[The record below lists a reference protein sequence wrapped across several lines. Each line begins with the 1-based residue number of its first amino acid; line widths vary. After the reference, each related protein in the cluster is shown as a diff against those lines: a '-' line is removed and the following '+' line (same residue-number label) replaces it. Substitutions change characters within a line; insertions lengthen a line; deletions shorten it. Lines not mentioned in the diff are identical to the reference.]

1 MSVISKK
8 SFLNKADKQQSNWE
22 QTTGQEAGGV
32 LNKQDFIRQAQSAA
46 QQRRQAQEQKT
57 PQRER
62 NGFDR
67 TATPASIAGLGAPAP
82 TSQRQKERYNQEIGQ
97 YGVGNIDLYNRPQYR
112 NADGSVS
119 TVDSTSFN
127 IQGKEVLLPS
137 VWMKDGKAYRSSD
150 GDEILQHFYDTGE
163 FLGVFD
169 TVDAANSYA
178 EKLHD
183 AQDYY
188 YTTQREKAL
197 DETVAHDQLQG
208 MKRTLAILESQ
219 KKQEQAQQPGILSM
233 LGKASDSTLPTFQA
247 ESAQSE
253 TDRRIQELQDEIDR
267 QESESQMQGT
277 KRPETY
283 TAKNVGRYKDRLIA
297 LASVPGVWTKRQKQE
312 AEEIIGT
319 QSGFGGL
326 LGYEQNVTAF
336 APYQEAMRKGD
347 TEAAKQWQQIYDV
360 LYTRLYS
367 KQTAVASGLQEGL
380 GVTSAAAAVGKL
392 LGANE
397 DEYHRQM
404 ENAQRAQAE
413 HPVLAGG
420 AKIAGSLALMSG
432 IGEAAGAGLA
442 AAGMNTGSLGFKVA
456 AGALSFAGADA
467 VHNAGAAAI
476 GDMSTG
482 DYLKHIAISGAQGM
496 AGNLAGGLVG
506 TGLAN
511 VLRDT
516 HKMTPFMEFLRQTAS
531 GVTNASVN
539 QAVGYLAAD
548 EKPTKEE
555 IATNLVTAFAF
566 SVLNGAINSY
576 QTTQQQKAQMNQA
589 YQAIEQGYR
598 AMTAGTENMTPEAKA
613 QRAQFIMQ
621 QTQSLRES
629 VNSYYIAGQQKAVD
643 NLNETL
649 DLIDEAMRAYV
660 NGYTAASSAMQT
672 PNVMLPGGGST
683 GQLPTA
689 ADLPTAPTDP
699 QMQKQVEQE
708 LQTAIQQGLQ
718 QAQAGTQN
726 TPQPESGQALQ
737 NGNAAA
743 AAAQIAG
750 QAAEQNQQ
758 TQLPS
763 LPATEQDAVVQP
775 QQPEQSTQ
783 QEAELPTQQMQTEQT
798 TTPLQRLEAMG
809 VSGKRAQSMARGI
822 EAFYRGEIQDGE
834 VLSKLLSLPEVQ
846 NVMRQMTDADI
857 EAVVSGNVQPQNQQP
872 VNSAAQQ
879 TLNTQP
885 TVQQALDSQAPG
897 VQNGTTTSEGGM
909 NNGTE
914 QLQVGQRPGAEQPG
928 EQLPDGDGGRVLG
941 ESTGGQSGILAE
953 GRPQRAFNQVGAA
966 AERKNLGRTLR
977 LEKVSSQSLG
987 LPNGTEEREIQVMPE
1002 SSWDAQMQQTAQRIS
1017 YETGK
1022 PVTYVLGSIR
1032 IRQADGSVSA
1042 ARGVYTEN
1050 GIIIQADHLRLNIDQ
1065 IADHE
1070 AFHDYAAN
1078 NPGLVRQIEQ
1088 AIVERYGREE
1098 FDAIMDKYLKNLR
1111 GVYDLPEHASGQ
1123 EVAEAYG
1130 IVKEEICADAYA
1142 GINFFGANADKYRSE
1157 AQAVLRERK
1166 ITTPGSETEEAVARR
1181 TGPPERYSYGGV
1193 NANTADQKT
1202 LARAQE
1208 LQMQGEDDER
1218 VRKETGWHTGMEGKL
1233 RFEIDDSNMKYHRG
1247 GDAAFSRNHPDYAE
1261 YQKLVDK
1268 MLTGSAEAWKP
1279 EDQERL
1285 QELDKTW
1292 GREYGRLSERVES
1305 GNATLEDVIDHE
1317 ELFQAYPQLR
1327 SVRVEFKEL
1336 PGNTQGYFSPSENK
1350 IALDSKLRSAPEVT
1364 IIHEIQHAIQK
1375 AEGFASGASPEYWQQ
1390 HRDEAK
1396 EARIADIRE
1405 EIARL
1410 EEQLPW
1416 DLNRWT
1422 AEDDAI
1428 EAKIG
1433 ELEDSII
1440 DIQNG
1445 VGLDSYDLYRN
1456 TAGEIEARDAAS
1468 RRELTPEQRRATPPA
1483 RADEN
1488 TVYADLSDSLDYVG
1502 KTDDGTEVYETSEAV
1517 RKLPYKKRMEAFM
1530 DIMRNEYAGRTAK
1543 FTARDGEVY
1552 YATFDENDLRKNV
1565 YGDKK
1570 SSPRGWKAKINTGAD
1585 GNIFDLV
1592 ENAEHSGSGKEQGK
1606 TSEAHQGLTGWEYF
1620 VKTVQIDGR
1629 VYDLL
1634 ANVRKKPDGEFVYS
1648 IQLNENEKKAPAP
1661 PRQYQ
1666 NGTAKAENRPVRV
1679 PTDASEASVAE
1690 KRLPVKARF
1699 SMDEPVEQTQDLMAI
1714 HNLDGKKMDSMLQL
1728 GAIPS
1733 PSVAIVKA
1741 SQGHTQYGD
1750 YTLVFPRQSIDPQAD
1765 QRNKVYGADAW
1776 TPTAANA
1783 IVERE
1788 VNYDARRAAEQ
1799 KIAQLAKQVAGGI
1812 FSRDSVIGSR
1822 VDEVSTMDEAELAK
1836 QLSRDD
1842 AVRAAY
1848 LAEQGKDIEPVLK
1861 EKVWDSFGNQALQD
1875 YTEKIGAQEL
1885 AQLYVK
1891 LETGERL
1898 TEAELE
1904 TARESIMEAWIADH
1918 EYALSR
1924 KPELRET
1931 RIARQRDKISDAR
1944 VEDFIRNAEA
1954 LYEDGGQTRD
1964 GVDRY
1969 ATQDKLREAVDDADV
1984 EAWVRGQL
1992 HGVLGEPGIYNGKER
2007 FTASGRRRSFRE
2019 THGAYTVENIV
2030 KAMNKANA
2038 RGESYWG
2045 VGAKGIL
2052 SVATPRYKSVDAIH
2066 ADESRLQKMP
2076 EEEYN
2081 RLLQALDK
2089 RIEGIVADVQ
2099 KTSGSYDMDEIAGLL
2114 MENAGQDAMRIQ
2126 QAFSRQGYDIDGGL
2140 ATEIAGMYRQAAE
2153 MPTGYFEAKPQRVV
2167 TFDEP
2172 VCIAPDN
2179 CPPERLE
2186 KMKAA
2191 GLNVIEYEAG
2201 NDEQRMEIARSLKGM
2216 RFSVDEPQAGTG
2228 GEIGQAPESEPA
2240 KQEQK
2245 EKKPRK
2251 KNETKPVAESLPI
2264 IAKRNLRQ
2272 DMQGIFSIPEGRRAE
2287 INQIIDGLADRML
2300 KNGELTQEDRD
2311 AFFDRMYA
2319 EGVMEVAADEYLQQ
2333 ARSEI
2338 AGRRI
2343 YVPESVKHEF
2353 GDDWGYF
2360 RKKAF
2365 AAGVMLVN
2373 DTSAAGI
2380 DMVNAELADTLPGM
2394 FNADDLD
2401 SREILENIVQTA
2413 EEGKS
2418 QNMSLAQYTALLA
2431 GQEYVSEDEVLDN
2444 IERQMDEA
2452 LRTFTRTAKLEVHLR
2467 DRTGVKIAQEREK
2480 SAAARQR
2487 EALSRA
2493 KERQQRKEMSQ
2504 RQREYRELKEQQ
2516 KKTLKALQWLAKN
2529 QYRAPEELRET
2540 WDEVLG
2546 DLDIY
2551 AVSAANEM
2559 RYSKK
2564 YDATWKD
2571 LAEMYKAARK
2581 SDPNFLP
2588 TKELEMIVDRLDNE
2602 KIADMDLNALQD
2614 LYKAA
2619 VGLRTEFYNRNN
2631 VINDDMNRLFAE
2643 VYTDS
2648 KKELDFGAQT
2658 KAGEAAR
2665 QGKKLDSLFNQEQ
2678 LSPMNVMQ
2686 RMAGWNPNSAWY
2698 SMAKQLEKGERDI
2711 RDYTV
2716 SATKQL
2722 REFLTEHED
2731 WAKKADGQGDD
2742 GIWYEVKI
2750 PQLVGELEVGKPPKF
2765 GDTITVWMTPTQKV
2779 HLYLESKSY
2788 ENLRHME
2795 GGRIFPVKEL
2805 YSQGKRE
2812 AAFAQGEL
2820 VRLAPETVKALVK
2833 DLTPEEQEL
2842 AQALEQYYNVFAKKE
2857 INRVSNILYGY
2868 DKAVSKN
2875 YAPIYADT
2883 NYTKNQ
2889 LGVYDATAEGVGNLK
2904 SRQYSKNPSYNI
2916 GAFDAFE
2923 RHVEQ
2928 TARFVGMAIPA
2939 RNWNTL
2945 LGWNEYV
2952 DDDRESMRSEIS
2964 HTWGDASL
2972 KYIEN
2977 LIETLQ
2983 GGAASTRDSVSM
2995 GAEKIFSNYIG
3006 AVFGANQS
3014 IVFKQLG
3021 SIPLASVWLGPENA
3035 PSPGQVKR
3043 IDRSLIEKYT
3053 QELDWRTLGYST
3065 PETKQLK
3072 ENPNWTQTNKF
3083 TSFVFGGGAIT
3094 AMDGWAA
3101 SVLWP
3106 WAENKVRSEFPEL
3119 ETGSQEQIDSG
3130 SSPFYQKV
3138 AEEFNEAVAR
3148 SQSTSDEMHRGS
3160 LYKSKNSV
3168 TRAFTM
3174 FKSDSSQAYN
3184 ALRQRAGEAEY
3195 YKRIGDTENYNKAKR
3210 GLGVAFLSILGGTA
3224 FACGI
3229 DVLMNLWKHKG
3240 KAYRDEDG
3248 NLTAESVAKELATG
3262 MAESMFGLVI
3272 GGEEIF
3278 NIFDAV
3284 GTKLTGGTWYD
3295 SMNTLNAP
3303 GLEQVSEII
3312 STLID
3317 EGVSFIQLLAD
3328 GADVVKNGGDVWEFL
3343 HRRGADIIGDIK
3355 EMAAT
3360 VATYLPGI
3368 PVNNLEAYLLGTVR
3382 WVSPELAAAYDDAL
3396 ATANKNRMKGLRGAE
3411 LERKIEDTLH
3421 NRRVETDEATNETLA
3436 SLYEGGFT
3444 KAVPSDTPG
3453 SISVD
3458 GEDRKLSAYQK
3469 QVYDKTWSGAVGNR
3483 LRELAASDVFQE
3495 ADDETREKML
3505 SGLYEYAGEKAKAA
3519 VFDDYEV
3526 KTSTQKA
3533 DDVLA
3538 SGAEMADYLELKLA
3552 GAVDKY
3558 LDAIDGG
3565 LDTQN
3570 AKDVALG
3577 MAELAPEEGKKTVSD
3592 VQKWRAAIDAVDG
3605 ADAQRNALL
3614 AVMKDSTK
3622 QKYEIADSYGIE
3634 ARTWVQLK
3642 EILPQFDE
3650 DGNGSYKGEEIEN
3663 AIDALNGH
3671 GGIMLPGGDGPQQ
3684 LTNEMRAVLW
3694 QLFTGSKSAKN
3705 NPYSERVGSQVIAER
3720 EKAKQED

>member
-57 PQRER
+57 PQSER
-62 NGFDR
+62 SGFDR

-112 NADGSVS
+112 NADGSIS

-188 YTTQREKAL
+188 YTTQRKQAL
-197 DETVAHDQLQG
+197 DETAAHDQLQG

-219 KKQEQAQQPGILSM
+219 KKQEQVQQPGILSM
-233 LGKASDSTLPTFQA
+233 LGKASDSTLPTFRA
-247 ESAQSE
+247 DSAQSE

-297 LASVPGVWTKRQKQE
+297 LASVPGTWTKRQKQE

-367 KQTAVASGLQEGL
+367 RQTAVASGLQEGL
-380 GVTSAAAAVGKL
+380 GVTSAAAAVGKA

-467 VHNAGAAAI
+467 VHNAGAAAM
-476 GDMSTG
+476 GDMSTE
-482 DYLKHIAISGAQGM
+482 DYLKRIAISGTQGM

-516 HKMTPFMEFLRQTAS
+516 HMMTPFMEFLRQTAS

-566 SVLNGAINSY
+566 SVLNSAISSY

-660 NGYTAASSAMQT
+660 NGYAAASSAMQT

-689 ADLPTAPTDP
+689 ADLPTTPTDP

-726 TPQPESGQALQ
+726 TQPPQSGQALQ

-743 AAAQIAG
+743 AAAQIAV

-758 TQLPS
+758 AQQPS
-763 LPATEQDAVVQP
+763 LPTAAQAAAVQP
-775 QQPEQSTQ
+775 QQLEQSTQ
-783 QEAELPTQQMQTEQT
+783 QEAGLPTPQQVQTEQT
-798 TTPLQRLEAMG
+798 ATPLERLEAMG

-822 EAFYRGEIQDGE
+822 EAFYRGQITDGE
-834 VLSKLLSLPEVQ
+834 VLSKLLSFPEVQ

-857 EAVVSGNVQPQNQQP
+857 EAVVSGNAQPQNQQP
-872 VNSAAQQ
+872 GNAA
-879 TLNTQP
+879 
-885 TVQQALDSQAPG
+885 VQQVPGSQQPG
-897 VQNGTTTSEGGM
+897 VQNEATTHEGGM

-914 QLQVGQRPGAEQPG
+914 QLPAGQQPG
-928 EQLPDGDGGRVLG
+928 TEQQSEQLPDGDGGRILG

-953 GRPQRAFNQVGAA
+953 GRPQRAFNQGRTAV
-966 AERKNLGRTLR
+966 ERENLGRTLR

-1002 SSWDAQMQQTAQRIS
+1002 SHWDSQMQQTAQRIS

-1050 GIIIQADHLRLNIDQ
+1050 GIIVQADHRYLNIDQ

-1070 AFHDYAAN
+1070 AFHDIAAN

-1088 AIVERYGREE
+1088 AIVEQYSREE
-1098 FDAIMDKYLKNLR
+1098 FDAVVEKYLKNLR
-1111 GVYDLPEHASGQ
+1111 GVYDLPEYASGQ
-1123 EVAEAYG
+1123 EVDEVYG

-1142 GINFFGANADKYRSE
+1142 GINFFGAHAEKYRSE
-1157 AQAVLRERK
+1157 AQAVLQARK
-1166 ITTPGSETEEAVARR
+1166 ITTPGSETAAATQRR
-1181 TGPPERYSYGGV
+1181 TGPPERYSI
-1193 NANTADQKT
+1193 
-1202 LARAQE
+1202 
-1208 LQMQGEDDER
+1208 GEI
-1218 VRKETGWHTGMEGKL
+1218 T
-1233 RFEIDDSNMKYHRG
+1233 
-1247 GDAAFSRNHPDYAE
+1247 
-1261 YQKLVDK
+1261 DK
-1268 MLTGSAEAWKP
+1268 AGNN
-1279 EDQERL
+1279 
-1285 QELDKTW
+1285 
-1292 GREYGRLSERVES
+1292 YGRGVHLDSTLLENLSDSERVQMVKE
-1305 GNATLEDVIDHE
+1305 
-1317 ELFQAYPQLR
+1317 
-1327 SVRVEFKEL
+1327 RVKEL
-1336 PGNTQGYFSPSENK
+1336 GGQHFTAYDGNGN
-1350 IALDSKLRSAPEVT
+1350 EV
-1364 IIHEIQHAIQK
+1364 
-1375 AEGFASGASPEYWQQ
+1375 
-1390 HRDEAK
+1390 
-1396 EARIADIRE
+1396 
-1405 EIARL
+1405 
-1410 EEQLPW
+1410 
-1416 DLNRWT
+1416 
-1422 AEDDAI
+1422 
-1428 EAKIG
+1428 
-1433 ELEDSII
+1433 
-1440 DIQNG
+1440 DIQIAKPGARFVNKSG
-1445 VGLDSYDLYRN
+1445 KSVPVNKDLTTKNRKSKVKQEAVVLADELIN
-1456 TAGEIEARDAAS
+1456 TAKHKKD
-1468 RRELTPEQRRATPPA
+1468 TPA
-1483 RADEN
+1483 RYPHGWLDDNGRNDWAEWKTYIQDKEN
-1488 TVYADLSDSLDYVG
+1488 TVWEATLHIATSADGEKILYDIDPIKKTGQSGNSDTSTVEPIVADEAEPVKREDEEEMPKLMNLQRYSDIAGQQEQTAEMTNAEPTTVGAITSGSQSLG
-1502 KTDDGTEVYETSEAV
+1502 GSAPAISSASEASV
-1517 RKLPYKKRMEAFM
+1517 AEKRQSVKIPSAS
-1530 DIMRNEYAGRTAK
+1530 
-1543 FTARDGEVY
+1543 
-1552 YATFDENDLRKNV
+1552 DE
-1565 YGDKK
+1565 
-1570 SSPRGWKAKINTGAD
+1570 SSENT
-1585 GNIFDLV
+1585 N
-1592 ENAEHSGSGKEQGK
+1592 
-1606 TSEAHQGLTGWEYF
+1606 
-1620 VKTVQIDGR
+1620 
-1629 VYDLL
+1629 
-1634 ANVRKKPDGEFVYS
+1634 
-1648 IQLNENEKKAPAP
+1648 KAPAP

-1765 QRNKVYGADAW
+1765 RRNKVYGADAW

-1788 VNYDARRAAEQ
+1788 VNYEARRAAEQ
-1799 KIAQLAKQVAGGI
+1799 KIAQLANQVAGGI

-1822 VDEVSTMDEAELAK
+1822 VDEVATMDEAELAK
-1836 QLSRDD
+1836 QLAKDD

-1885 AQLYVK
+1885 ARLYVK
-1891 LETGERL
+1891 LETGDRL
-1898 TEAELE
+1898 TAAELE
-1904 TARESIMEAWIADH
+1904 TARESIMDAWIADH
-1918 EYALSR
+1918 EYALNR
-1924 KPELRET
+1924 RPELRET
-1931 RIARQRDKISDAR
+1931 RIARQRDKISDVR

-1992 HGVLGEPGIYNGKER
+1992 RGVLGEPGIYNGKER
-2007 FTASGRRRSFRE
+2007 FTASGRRRSFLE
-2019 THGAYTVENIV
+2019 THGAYTAENIV
-2030 KAMNKANA
+2030 KAMNQADA

-2066 ADESRLQKMP
+2066 ADEGRLQNMP

-2081 RLLQALDK
+2081 QLLQELDK

-2099 KTSGSYDMDEIAGLL
+2099 KTAGSYDMDEIAGLL

-2172 VCIAPDN
+2172 VCIAPDD

-2216 RFSVDEPQAGTG
+2216 RFSVDEPQAETG
-2228 GEIGQAPESEPA
+2228 SEIEQAPENKPAEP
-2240 KQEQK
+2240 EQK

-2394 FNADDLD
+2394 FHADDLD

-2529 QYRAPEELRET
+2529 QYRAPEELQGT

-2571 LAEMYKAARK
+2571 LAEMYKDAQAN
-2581 SDPNFLP
+2581 DPNFLP
-2588 TKELEMIVDRLDNE
+2588 SKELEKIVHRLDNR

-2750 PQLVGELEVGKPPKF
+2750 PQLVGALEVGKPPKF

-2779 HLYLESKSY
+2779 HMYLESKST

-2795 GGRIFPVKEL
+2795 GGRTFADKTL
-2805 YSQGKRE
+2805 YSQGKRRE
-2812 AAFAQGEL
+2812 AFAQGKT
-2820 VRLAPETVKALVK
+2820 VRMAPETVKAIVGS
-2833 DLTPEEQEL
+2833 LTPEEQEL

-2875 YAPIYADT
+2875 YTPIYT
-2883 NYTKNQ
+2883 NSNYTKSE

-2904 SRQYSKNPSYNI
+2904 SRQFSKNPSYNI

-2939 RNWNTL
+2939 RNWQTL
-2945 LGWNEYV
+2945 LNW
-2952 DDDRESMRSEIS
+2952 RERENSMADIIT
-2964 HTWGDASL
+2964 HNWGDESL
-2972 KYIEN
+2972 KYIQD
-2977 LIETLQ
+2977 LVQTLQ

-2995 GAEKIFSNYIG
+2995 GTEKIFSNYIG
-3006 AVFGANQS
+3006 AVFGANPS
-3014 IVFKQLG
+3014 IVLKQLG
-3021 SIPLASVWLGPENA
+3021 SIPLAGAWLDFKNF

-3043 IDRSLIEKYT
+3043 IDRGLIEKYT

-3083 TSFVFGGGAIT
+3083 TNFVFGGGAIT

-3106 WAENKVRSEFPEL
+3106 WAENKVRAEFPEL

-3138 AEEFNEAVAR
+3138 AEVFNEAVAR
-3148 SQSTSDEMHRGS
+3148 SQSTSDEMHQGTLR
-3160 LYKSKNSV
+3160 KSKNPV

-3174 FKSDSSQAYN
+3174 FKSDSSQTYN

-3210 GLGVAFLSILGGTA
+3210 GLGVAFLAAVGGYISA
-3224 FACGI
+3224 QGI
-3229 DVLMNLWKHKG
+3229 EFLMNLWKRKG

-3248 NLTAESVAKELATG
+3248 NLTAGSVAKE
-3262 MAESMFGLVI
+3262 MALGLVGDLASI
-3272 GGEEIF
+3272 VTYGEEIADVVG
-3278 NIFDAV
+3278 NI
-3284 GTKLTGGTWYD
+3284 LTGDKWYGID
-3295 SMNTLNAP
+3295 TP
-3303 GLEQVSEII
+3303 GLEQLSDVVETIVEQGQNG
-3312 STLID
+3312 LD
-3317 EGVSFIQLLAD
+3317 VLKDA
-3328 GADVVKNGGDVWEFL
+3328 ADVVKNGGSLGEYL
-3343 HRRGADIIGDIK
+3343 HRHSGDIVGGIK
-3355 EMAAT
+3355 DLAAAA
-3360 VATYLPGI
+3360 ATYLPGI
-3368 PVNNLEAYLLGTVR
+3368 SVNNLEAYLIGTVR
-3382 WVSPELAAAYDDAL
+3382 WASPELAAAYDDAL
-3396 ATANKNRMKGLRGAE
+3396 ATANKNQMKGMRGAE
-3411 LERKIEDTLH
+3411 LERKISDTLH
-3421 NRRVETDEATNETLA
+3421 NRRVETDETTNETLA

-3469 QVYDKTWSGAVGNR
+3469 QVYDKTWSSTVGSR
-3483 LRELAASDVFQE
+3483 LQELAASDVFQT

-3538 SGAEMADYLELKLA
+3538 TGAEMVDYLELKLA

-3565 LDTQN
+3565 LDTQS

-3577 MAELAPEEGKKTVSD
+3577 MAELTPDEGKKTVSD
-3592 VQKWRAAIDAVDG
+3592 VQKWRVAIDAVDG
-3605 ADAQRNALL
+3605 ADAQHDALL

-3663 AIDALNGH
+3663 AIDAMNGH

-3720 EKAKQED
+3720 EKTKQED

>member
-46 QQRRQAQEQKT
+46 QQRRQAQEQKA
-57 PQRER
+57 PQSER
-62 NGFDR
+62 SGFDR

-112 NADGSVS
+112 NADGSIS

-197 DETVAHDQLQG
+197 DEAVAHDQLQG

-219 KKQEQAQQPGILSM
+219 KKQEQAQQPSILSM

-297 LASVPGVWTKRQKQE
+297 LASVPGIWTKRQKQE

-319 QSGFGGL
+319 QNGFGGL

-467 VHNAGAAAI
+467 VHNAGAAAM
-476 GDMSTG
+476 GDMSTE
-482 DYLKHIAISGAQGM
+482 DYLKRIAISGTQGM

-516 HKMTPFMEFLRQTAS
+516 HMMTPFMEFLRQTAS

-566 SVLNGAINSY
+566 SVLNSAISSY

-660 NGYTAASSAMQT
+660 NGYAAASSAMQT

-689 ADLPTAPTDP
+689 ADLPTTPTDP

-726 TPQPESGQALQ
+726 TQPPQSGQALQ

-743 AAAQIAG
+743 AAAQIAV

-758 TQLPS
+758 AQQPS
-763 LPATEQDAVVQP
+763 LPTAAQAAAVQP
-775 QQPEQSTQ
+775 QQLEQSTQ
-783 QEAELPTQQMQTEQT
+783 QEAGLPTPQQVQTEQT
-798 TTPLQRLEAMG
+798 ATPLERLEAMG

-822 EAFYRGEIQDGE
+822 EAFYRGQITDGE
-834 VLSKLLSLPEVQ
+834 VLSKLLSFPEVQ

-857 EAVVSGNVQPQNQQP
+857 EAVVSGNAQPQNQQP
-872 VNSAAQQ
+872 GNAA
-879 TLNTQP
+879 
-885 TVQQALDSQAPG
+885 VQQVPGSQQPG
-897 VQNGTTTSEGGM
+897 VQNEATTHEGGM

-914 QLQVGQRPGAEQPG
+914 QLPAGQQPG
-928 EQLPDGDGGRVLG
+928 TEQQSEQLPDGDGGRILG

-953 GRPQRAFNQVGAA
+953 GRPQRAFNQGRTAV
-966 AERKNLGRTLR
+966 ERENLGRTLR

-1002 SSWDAQMQQTAQRIS
+1002 SHWDSQMQQTAQRIS

-1050 GIIIQADHLRLNIDQ
+1050 GIIVQADHRYLNIDQ

-1070 AFHDYAAN
+1070 AFHDIAAN

-1088 AIVERYGREE
+1088 AIVEQYSREE
-1098 FDAIMDKYLKNLR
+1098 FDAVVEKYLKNLR
-1111 GVYDLPEHASGQ
+1111 GVYDLPEYASGQ
-1123 EVAEAYG
+1123 EVDEVYG

-1142 GINFFGANADKYRSE
+1142 GINFFGAHAEKYRSE
-1157 AQAVLRERK
+1157 AQAVLQARK
-1166 ITTPGSETEEAVARR
+1166 ITTPGSETAAATQRR
-1181 TGPPERYSYGGV
+1181 TGPPERYSI
-1193 NANTADQKT
+1193 
-1202 LARAQE
+1202 
-1208 LQMQGEDDER
+1208 GEI
-1218 VRKETGWHTGMEGKL
+1218 T
-1233 RFEIDDSNMKYHRG
+1233 
-1247 GDAAFSRNHPDYAE
+1247 
-1261 YQKLVDK
+1261 DK
-1268 MLTGSAEAWKP
+1268 AGNN
-1279 EDQERL
+1279 
-1285 QELDKTW
+1285 
-1292 GREYGRLSERVES
+1292 YGRGVHLDSTLLENLSDSERVQMVKE
-1305 GNATLEDVIDHE
+1305 
-1317 ELFQAYPQLR
+1317 
-1327 SVRVEFKEL
+1327 RVKEL
-1336 PGNTQGYFSPSENK
+1336 GGQHFTAYDGNGN
-1350 IALDSKLRSAPEVT
+1350 EV
-1364 IIHEIQHAIQK
+1364 
-1375 AEGFASGASPEYWQQ
+1375 
-1390 HRDEAK
+1390 
-1396 EARIADIRE
+1396 
-1405 EIARL
+1405 
-1410 EEQLPW
+1410 
-1416 DLNRWT
+1416 
-1422 AEDDAI
+1422 
-1428 EAKIG
+1428 
-1433 ELEDSII
+1433 
-1440 DIQNG
+1440 DIQIAKPGARFVNKSG
-1445 VGLDSYDLYRN
+1445 KSVPVNKDLTTKNRKSKVKQEAVVLADELIN
-1456 TAGEIEARDAAS
+1456 TAKHKKD
-1468 RRELTPEQRRATPPA
+1468 TPA
-1483 RADEN
+1483 RYPHGWLDDNGRNDWAEWKTYIQDKEN
-1488 TVYADLSDSLDYVG
+1488 TVWEATLHIATSADGEKILYDIDPIKKTGQSGNSDTSTVEPIVADEAEPVKREDEEEMPKLMNLQRYSDIAGQQEQTAEMTNAEPTTVGAITSGSQSLG
-1502 KTDDGTEVYETSEAV
+1502 GSAPAISSASEASV
-1517 RKLPYKKRMEAFM
+1517 AEKRQSVKIPSAS
-1530 DIMRNEYAGRTAK
+1530 
-1543 FTARDGEVY
+1543 
-1552 YATFDENDLRKNV
+1552 DE
-1565 YGDKK
+1565 
-1570 SSPRGWKAKINTGAD
+1570 SSENT
-1585 GNIFDLV
+1585 N
-1592 ENAEHSGSGKEQGK
+1592 
-1606 TSEAHQGLTGWEYF
+1606 
-1620 VKTVQIDGR
+1620 
-1629 VYDLL
+1629 
-1634 ANVRKKPDGEFVYS
+1634 
-1648 IQLNENEKKAPAP
+1648 KAPAP

-1699 SMDEPVEQTQDLMAI
+1699 SLDEPVEQTQDLMAI

-1750 YTLVFPRQSIDPQAD
+1750 YTLVFPRQSIDPQED
-1765 QRNKVYGADAW
+1765 RRNKVYGADAW

-1788 VNYDARRAAEQ
+1788 VNYEARRAAEQ
-1799 KIAQLAKQVAGGI
+1799 KIAQLANQVAGGI
-1812 FSRDSVIGSR
+1812 FSRDSAIGSR
-1822 VDEVSTMDEAELAK
+1822 VDEVATMDEAELAK
-1836 QLSRDD
+1836 QLAKDD
-1842 AVRAAY
+1842 TVRAAY

-1891 LETGERL
+1891 LETGDRL
-1898 TEAELE
+1898 TETELE
-1904 TARESIMEAWIADH
+1904 TARESIMDAWIADH
-1918 EYALSR
+1918 EYALNR
-1924 KPELRET
+1924 RPELRET
-1931 RIARQRDKISDAR
+1931 RVARQRDKISDAR

-1992 HGVLGEPGIYNGKER
+1992 RGVLGEPGIYNGKER

-2019 THGAYTVENIV
+2019 THGAYTAENIV
-2030 KAMNKANA
+2030 KAMNQASA

-2066 ADESRLQKMP
+2066 ADEGRLQNMT

-2081 RLLQALDK
+2081 RLLQELDK

-2172 VCIAPDN
+2172 VCIAPDD

-2216 RFSVDEPQAGTG
+2216 RFSVDEPQAETG
-2228 GEIGQAPESEPA
+2228 SEIEQALESKPAEP
-2240 KQEQK
+2240 EQK

-2287 INQIIDGLADRML
+2287 INQIIDTLADRML

-2394 FNADDLD
+2394 FHADDLD

-2452 LRTFTRTAKLEVHLR
+2452 LHTFTRTAKLEVHLR

-2529 QYRAPEELRET
+2529 QYRAPEELQGT

-2571 LAEMYKAARK
+2571 LAEMYKDAQTN
-2581 SDPNFLP
+2581 DPNFLP
-2588 TKELEMIVDRLDNE
+2588 SKELEKIVHRLDNK

-2750 PQLVGELEVGKPPKF
+2750 PQLVGALEVGKPPKF

-2779 HLYLESKSY
+2779 HMYLESKST

-2795 GGRIFPVKEL
+2795 GGRTFADKTL
-2805 YSQGKRE
+2805 YSQGKRRE
-2812 AAFAQGEL
+2812 AFAQGKT
-2820 VRLAPETVKALVK
+2820 VRMAPETVKAIVGS
-2833 DLTPEEQEL
+2833 LTPEEQEL

-2875 YAPIYADT
+2875 YTPIYT
-2883 NYTKNQ
+2883 NSNYTKSE

-2904 SRQYSKNPSYNI
+2904 SRQFSKNPSYNI

-2939 RNWNTL
+2939 RNWQTL
-2945 LGWNEYV
+2945 LNW
-2952 DDDRESMRSEIS
+2952 RERENSMADIIT
-2964 HTWGDASL
+2964 HDWGDESL
-2972 KYIEN
+2972 KYIQD
-2977 LIETLQ
+2977 LVQTLQ
-2983 GGAASTRDSVSM
+2983 GGTASTRDSVSM
-2995 GAEKIFSNYIG
+2995 GAEKVFSNYIG
-3006 AVFGANQS
+3006 AVFGANPS

-3021 SIPLASVWLGPENA
+3021 SIPLAGAWLDFKNF

-3083 TSFVFGGGAIT
+3083 TNFIFGGGAIT

-3106 WAENKVRSEFPEL
+3106 WAENKVRAEFPEL

-3138 AEEFNEAVAR
+3138 AEVFNEAVAR
-3148 SQSTSDEMHRGS
+3148 SQSTSDEMHQGTLR
-3160 LYKSKNSV
+3160 KSKNPV

-3174 FKSDSSQAYN
+3174 FKSDSSQTYN

-3210 GLGVAFLSILGGTA
+3210 GLGVAFLAAVGGYIWA
-3224 FACGI
+3224 QGI
-3229 DVLMNLWKHKG
+3229 EFLMNLWKRKG

-3248 NLTAESVAKELATG
+3248 NLTAGSVAKE
-3262 MAESMFGLVI
+3262 MALGLVGDLASI
-3272 GGEEIF
+3272 VTYGEEIADVVG
-3278 NIFDAV
+3278 NI
-3284 GTKLTGGTWYD
+3284 LTGDKWYGID
-3295 SMNTLNAP
+3295 TP
-3303 GLEQVSEII
+3303 GLEQLSDVVETIVEQGQNG
-3312 STLID
+3312 LD
-3317 EGVSFIQLLAD
+3317 VLKDA
-3328 GADVVKNGGDVWEFL
+3328 ADVVKNGGSLGEYL
-3343 HRRGADIIGDIK
+3343 HRHSGDIVGGIK
-3355 EMAAT
+3355 DLAAAA
-3360 VATYLPGI
+3360 ATYLPGI
-3368 PVNNLEAYLLGTVR
+3368 SVNNLEAYLIGTVR
-3382 WVSPELAAAYDDAL
+3382 WASPELAAAYDDAL
-3396 ATANKNRMKGLRGAE
+3396 ATANKNQMKGMRGAE
-3411 LERKIEDTLH
+3411 LERKISDTLH
-3421 NRRVETDEATNETLA
+3421 NRRVETDETTNETLA

-3458 GEDRKLSAYQK
+3458 GEGRKLSAYQK
-3469 QVYDKTWSGAVGNR
+3469 QVYDKTWSSAVGSR
-3483 LRELAASDVFQE
+3483 LQELIASDVFQA

-3538 SGAEMADYLELKLA
+3538 TGAEMVDYLELKLA

-3565 LDTQN
+3565 LDTQR

-3577 MAELAPEEGKKTVSD
+3577 MAELTPDEGKKTVSD

-3605 ADAQRNALL
+3605 ADAQHDALL

-3663 AIDALNGH
+3663 AIDAMNGH

-3720 EKAKQED
+3720 EKTKQED

>member
-57 PQRER
+57 PQSER
-62 NGFDR
+62 SGFDR

-112 NADGSVS
+112 NADGSIS

-188 YTTQREKAL
+188 YTTQRKQAL
-197 DETVAHDQLQG
+197 DETAAHDQLQG

-219 KKQEQAQQPGILSM
+219 KKQEQVQQPGILSM
-233 LGKASDSTLPTFQA
+233 LGKASDSTLPTFRA
-247 ESAQSE
+247 DSAQSE

-297 LASVPGVWTKRQKQE
+297 LASVPGTWTKRQKQE

-367 KQTAVASGLQEGL
+367 RQTAVASGLQEGL
-380 GVTSAAAAVGKL
+380 GVTSAAAAVGKA

-467 VHNAGAAAI
+467 VHNAGAAAM
-476 GDMSTG
+476 GDMSTE
-482 DYLKHIAISGAQGM
+482 DYLKRIAISGTQGM

-516 HKMTPFMEFLRQTAS
+516 HMMTPFMEFLRQTAS

-566 SVLNGAINSY
+566 SVLNSAISSY

-660 NGYTAASSAMQT
+660 NGYAAASSAMQT

-689 ADLPTAPTDP
+689 ADLPTTPTDP

-718 QAQAGTQN
+718 QAEAGTQSAQ
-726 TPQPESGQALQ
+726 QPESGQALQ
-737 NGNAAA
+737 SGNAAA

-750 QAAEQNQQ
+750 QSQQVQQPNLPTAAQ
-758 TQLPS
+758 
-763 LPATEQDAVVQP
+763 AAAVQP
-775 QQPEQSTQ
+775 QQLEQSTQ
-783 QEAELPTQQMQTEQT
+783 QEAGLPTPQQVQTEQT
-798 TTPLQRLEAMG
+798 ATPLERLEAMG

-822 EAFYRGEIQDGE
+822 EAFYRGQITDGE
-834 VLSKLLSLPEVQ
+834 VLSKLLSFPEVQ

-857 EAVVSGNVQPQNQQP
+857 EAVVSGNAQPQNQQP
-872 VNSAAQQ
+872 GNAA
-879 TLNTQP
+879 
-885 TVQQALDSQAPG
+885 VQQVPGSQQPG
-897 VQNGTTTSEGGM
+897 VQNEATTHEGGM

-914 QLQVGQRPGAEQPG
+914 QLPAGQQPGTEQQG
-928 EQLPDGDGGRVLG
+928 EQLPDGDGGRILG

-953 GRPQRAFNQVGAA
+953 GRPQRAFNQGRTAV
-966 AERKNLGRTLR
+966 ERENLGRTLR

-1002 SSWDAQMQQTAQRIS
+1002 SHWDSQMQQTAQRIS

-1050 GIIIQADHLRLNIDQ
+1050 GIIVQADHRYLNIDQ

-1070 AFHDYAAN
+1070 AFHDIAAN

-1088 AIVERYGREE
+1088 AIVEQYSREE
-1098 FDAIMDKYLKNLR
+1098 FDAVVEKYLKNLR
-1111 GVYDLPEHASGQ
+1111 GVYDLPEYASGQ
-1123 EVAEAYG
+1123 EVDEVYG

-1142 GINFFGANADKYRSE
+1142 GINFFGAHAEKYRSE
-1157 AQAVLRERK
+1157 AQAVLQARK
-1166 ITTPGSETEEAVARR
+1166 ITTPGSETAAATQRR
-1181 TGPPERYSYGGV
+1181 TGPPERYSI
-1193 NANTADQKT
+1193 
-1202 LARAQE
+1202 
-1208 LQMQGEDDER
+1208 GEI
-1218 VRKETGWHTGMEGKL
+1218 T
-1233 RFEIDDSNMKYHRG
+1233 
-1247 GDAAFSRNHPDYAE
+1247 
-1261 YQKLVDK
+1261 DK
-1268 MLTGSAEAWKP
+1268 AGNN
-1279 EDQERL
+1279 
-1285 QELDKTW
+1285 
-1292 GREYGRLSERVES
+1292 YGRGVHLDSTLLENLSDSERVQMVKE
-1305 GNATLEDVIDHE
+1305 
-1317 ELFQAYPQLR
+1317 
-1327 SVRVEFKEL
+1327 RVKEL
-1336 PGNTQGYFSPSENK
+1336 GGQHFTAYDGNGN
-1350 IALDSKLRSAPEVT
+1350 EV
-1364 IIHEIQHAIQK
+1364 
-1375 AEGFASGASPEYWQQ
+1375 
-1390 HRDEAK
+1390 
-1396 EARIADIRE
+1396 
-1405 EIARL
+1405 
-1410 EEQLPW
+1410 
-1416 DLNRWT
+1416 
-1422 AEDDAI
+1422 
-1428 EAKIG
+1428 
-1433 ELEDSII
+1433 
-1440 DIQNG
+1440 DIQIAKPGARFVNKSG
-1445 VGLDSYDLYRN
+1445 KSVPVNKDLTTKNRKSKVKQEAVVLADELIN
-1456 TAGEIEARDAAS
+1456 TAKHKKD
-1468 RRELTPEQRRATPPA
+1468 TPA
-1483 RADEN
+1483 RYPHGWLDDNGRNDWAEWKTYIQDKEN
-1488 TVYADLSDSLDYVG
+1488 TVWEATLHIATSADGEKILYDIDPIKKTGQSGNSDTSTVEPIVADEAEPVKREDEEEMPKLMNLQRYSDIAGQQEQTAEMTNAEPTTVGAITSGSQSLG
-1502 KTDDGTEVYETSEAV
+1502 GSAPAISSASEASV
-1517 RKLPYKKRMEAFM
+1517 AEKRQSVKIPSAS
-1530 DIMRNEYAGRTAK
+1530 
-1543 FTARDGEVY
+1543 
-1552 YATFDENDLRKNV
+1552 DE
-1565 YGDKK
+1565 
-1570 SSPRGWKAKINTGAD
+1570 SSENT
-1585 GNIFDLV
+1585 N
-1592 ENAEHSGSGKEQGK
+1592 
-1606 TSEAHQGLTGWEYF
+1606 
-1620 VKTVQIDGR
+1620 
-1629 VYDLL
+1629 
-1634 ANVRKKPDGEFVYS
+1634 
-1648 IQLNENEKKAPAP
+1648 KAPAP

-1765 QRNKVYGADAW
+1765 RRNKVYGADAW

-1788 VNYDARRAAEQ
+1788 VNYEARRAAEQ
-1799 KIAQLAKQVAGGI
+1799 KIAQLANQVAGGI

-1822 VDEVSTMDEAELAK
+1822 VDEVATMDEAELAK
-1836 QLSRDD
+1836 QLAKDD

-1885 AQLYVK
+1885 ARLYVK
-1891 LETGERL
+1891 LETGDRL
-1898 TEAELE
+1898 TAAELE
-1904 TARESIMEAWIADH
+1904 TARESIMDAWIADH
-1918 EYALSR
+1918 EYAPNR
-1924 KPELRET
+1924 RPELRET
-1931 RIARQRDKISDAR
+1931 RIARQRDKISDVR

-1992 HGVLGEPGIYNGKER
+1992 RGVLGEPGIYNGKER
-2007 FTASGRRRSFRE
+2007 FTASGRRRSFLE
-2019 THGAYTVENIV
+2019 THGAYTAENIV
-2030 KAMNKANA
+2030 KAMNQADA

-2066 ADESRLQKMP
+2066 ADEGRLQNMP

-2081 RLLQALDK
+2081 QLLQELDK

-2099 KTSGSYDMDEIAGLL
+2099 KTAGSYDMDEIAGLL

-2172 VCIAPDN
+2172 VCIAPDD

-2216 RFSVDEPQAGTG
+2216 RFSVDEPQAETG
-2228 GEIGQAPESEPA
+2228 SEIEQAPENKPAEP
-2240 KQEQK
+2240 EQK

-2394 FNADDLD
+2394 FHADDLD

-2529 QYRAPEELRET
+2529 QYRAPEELQGT

-2571 LAEMYKAARK
+2571 LAEMYKDAQAN
-2581 SDPNFLP
+2581 DPNFLP
-2588 TKELEMIVDRLDNE
+2588 SKELEKIVHRLDNK

-2750 PQLVGELEVGKPPKF
+2750 PQLVGALEVGKPPKF

-2779 HLYLESKSY
+2779 HMYLESKST

-2795 GGRIFPVKEL
+2795 GGRTFADKTL
-2805 YSQGKRE
+2805 YSQGKRRE
-2812 AAFAQGEL
+2812 AFAQGKT
-2820 VRLAPETVKALVK
+2820 VRMAPENVKAIVGS
-2833 DLTPEEQEL
+2833 LTPEEQEL

-2875 YAPIYADT
+2875 YTPIYT
-2883 NYTKNQ
+2883 NSNYTKSE

-2904 SRQYSKNPSYNI
+2904 SRQFSKNPSYNI

-2939 RNWNTL
+2939 RNWQTL
-2945 LGWNEYV
+2945 LNW
-2952 DDDRESMRSEIS
+2952 RERENSMADIIT
-2964 HTWGDASL
+2964 HDWGDESL
-2972 KYIEN
+2972 KYIQD
-2977 LIETLQ
+2977 LVQTLQ

-2995 GAEKIFSNYIG
+2995 GTEKIFSNYIG
-3006 AVFGANQS
+3006 AVFGANPS

-3021 SIPLASVWLGPENA
+3021 SIPLAGAWLDFKNF

-3043 IDRSLIEKYT
+3043 IDRGLIEKYT

-3083 TSFVFGGGAIT
+3083 TNFVFGGGAIT

-3106 WAENKVRSEFPEL
+3106 WAENKVRAEFPEL
-3119 ETGSQEQIDSG
+3119 ETGNQEQIDSG

-3138 AEEFNEAVAR
+3138 AEVFNEAVAR
-3148 SQSTSDEMHRGS
+3148 SQSTSDEMHQGTLR
-3160 LYKSKNSV
+3160 KSKNPV

-3174 FKSDSSQAYN
+3174 FKSDSSQTYN

-3210 GLGVAFLSILGGTA
+3210 GLGVAFLAAVGGYIWA
-3224 FACGI
+3224 QGI
-3229 DVLMNLWKHKG
+3229 EFLMNLWKRKG

-3248 NLTAESVAKELATG
+3248 NLTAESVAKE
-3262 MAESMFGLVI
+3262 MALGLVGDLAGI
-3272 GGEEIF
+3272 VTYGEELADVIG
-3278 NIFDAV
+3278 NII
-3284 GTKLTGGTWYD
+3284 TGDKWYGID
-3295 SMNTLNAP
+3295 TP
-3303 GLEQVSEII
+3303 GLEQLSDVVETIVEQGQNG
-3312 STLID
+3312 LD
-3317 EGVSFIQLLAD
+3317 VLKDA
-3328 GADVVKNGGDVWEFL
+3328 ADVVKNGGSLGEYL
-3343 HRRGADIIGDIK
+3343 HRHSGDIVGGIK
-3355 EMAAT
+3355 DLAAAA
-3360 VATYLPGI
+3360 ATYLPGI
-3368 PVNNLEAYLLGTVR
+3368 SVNNLEAYLLGTVR
-3382 WVSPELAAAYDDAL
+3382 WASPELAAAYDDAL
-3396 ATANKNRMKGLRGAE
+3396 ATANKNQMKGLRGAE
-3411 LERKIEDTLH
+3411 LERKISDTLH
-3421 NRRVETDEATNETLA
+3421 NRRVETDETTNETLA

-3469 QVYDKTWSGAVGNR
+3469 QVYDKTWSSAVGSR
-3483 LRELAASDVFQE
+3483 LQELIASDVFQA

-3538 SGAEMADYLELKLA
+3538 TGAEMVDYLELKLA

-3565 LDTQN
+3565 LDTQS

-3577 MAELAPEEGKKTVSD
+3577 MAELTPDEGKKTVSD
-3592 VQKWRAAIDAVDG
+3592 VQKWRVAIDAVDG
-3605 ADAQRNALL
+3605 ADAQHDALL

-3663 AIDALNGH
+3663 AIDAMNGH

-3720 EKAKQED
+3720 EKTKQED

>member
-32 LNKQDFIRQAQSAA
+32 LNKQDFMVQAYSRAKQQWNEANEKYQQELARQKSLEEQYLTQAYENRAKELQDLAGEYFLKSSSPGAKQTAYANWQRAKEQEELRKQQQSGRKLNPAEEHFLNTIAYKNPNAAIAEEQRQAQ
-46 QQRRQAQEQKT
+46 QAQKEQ
-57 PQRER
+57 
-62 NGFDR
+62 
-67 TATPASIAGLGAPAP
+67 
-82 TSQRQKERYNQEIGQ
+82 
-97 YGVGNIDLYNRPQYR
+97 
-112 NADGSVS
+112 
-119 TVDSTSFN
+119 
-127 IQGKEVLLPS
+127 
-137 VWMKDGKAYRSSD
+137 
-150 GDEILQHFYDTGE
+150 
-163 FLGVFD
+163 
-169 TVDAANSYA
+169 
-178 EKLHD
+178 
-183 AQDYY
+183 
-188 YTTQREKAL
+188 
-197 DETVAHDQLQG
+197 TVAERVQLDQLQG

-233 LGKASDSTLPTFQA
+233 LGKASDSSLQTFQA

-297 LASVPGVWTKRQKQE
+297 LASVPGTWTKRQKQE

-347 TEAAKQWQQIYDV
+347 TEAAAQWQQIYDV

-380 GVTSAAAAVGKL
+380 GVTSAAAAVGKA

-467 VHNAGAAAI
+467 VHNAGAAAM
-476 GDMSTG
+476 GDMSTE
-482 DYLKHIAISGAQGM
+482 DYLKRIAISGAQGM

-566 SVLNGAINSY
+566 SVLSSAISSY

-613 QRAQFIMQ
+613 QRAQFIIQ

-649 DLIDEAMRAYV
+649 DLIDKAMRAYV

-689 ADLPTAPTDP
+689 ADLPTTPTDP

-726 TPQPESGQALQ
+726 TQPPESGQALQ

-743 AAAQIAG
+743 AAAQIAV

-758 TQLPS
+758 AQQPS
-763 LPATEQDAVVQP
+763 LPTAAQAAAVQP
-775 QQPEQSTQ
+775 QQLEQSTQ
-783 QEAELPTQQMQTEQT
+783 QEAGLPTPQQVQTEQT
-798 TTPLQRLEAMG
+798 ATPLERLETMG

-822 EAFYRGEIQDGE
+822 EAFYRGQITDGE
-834 VLSKLLSLPEVQ
+834 VLSKLLSFPEVQ

-857 EAVVSGNVQPQNQQP
+857 EAVVSGNVQAQNQQP
-872 VNSAAQQ
+872 VNTAAQQ
-879 TLNTQP
+879 VP
-885 TVQQALDSQAPG
+885 GSQQPG
-897 VQNGTTTSEGGM
+897 VQNEATTHEGGM

-914 QLQVGQRPGAEQPG
+914 QLPAGQQPG
-928 EQLPDGDGGRVLG
+928 TEQQSEQLPDGDGGRILG

-953 GRPQRAFNQVGAA
+953 GRPQRAFNQGRTAV
-966 AERKNLGRTLR
+966 ERENLGRTLR

-1002 SSWDAQMQQTAQRIS
+1002 SHWDAQMQRTAQRIS

-1050 GIIIQADHLRLNIDQ
+1050 GIIIQADHRYLNIDQ

-1078 NPGLVRQIEQ
+1078 NPGLVRQIER
-1088 AIVERYGREE
+1088 AIVEQYSREE

-1157 AQAVLRERK
+1157 AQAVLQERK
-1166 ITTPGSETEEAVARR
+1166 ITTPGSETAAATQRR

-1233 RFEIDDSNMKYHRG
+1233 RFEIDDSKMKYHRG

-1279 EDQERL
+1279 EDQGRL

-1292 GREYGRLSERVES
+1292 GREYGRLSERVDRGS
-1305 GNATLEDVIDHE
+1305 ATLEDVIDHE

-1327 SVRVEFKEL
+1327 NVRVEFKEL

-1350 IALDSKLRSAPEVT
+1350 IALDSKLRSAPEAT

-1445 VGLDSYDLYRN
+1445 VGMDSYDLYRN

-1468 RRELTPEQRRATPPA
+1468 RRGLTPEQRRATPPA

-1592 ENAEHSGSGKEQGK
+1592 ENAEHGGSGKEQGK

-1699 SMDEPVEQTQDLMAI
+1699 SLDEPVEQTQDLMAI

-1765 QRNKVYGADAW
+1765 RRNKVYGADAW

-1788 VNYDARRAAEQ
+1788 VNYEAGRAAEQ
-1799 KIAQLAKQVAGGI
+1799 KIAQLANQVAGGI
-1812 FSRDSVIGSR
+1812 FSRYSVISGR
-1822 VDEVSTMDEAELAK
+1822 VGEVARMDEAELAK
-1836 QLSRDD
+1836 QLARDD

-1861 EKVWDSFGNQALQD
+1861 EKVWDSFGNLALQE

-1898 TEAELE
+1898 TAAELE
-1904 TARESIMEAWIADH
+1904 TARESIMASWIADH

-1924 KPELRET
+1924 RPELRET
-1931 RIARQRDKISDAR
+1931 RTARQRDKISDAR

-1984 EAWVRGQL
+1984 EAWVRGQIR
-1992 HGVLGEPGIYNGKER
+1992 GVLGEPGIYNGKER
-2007 FTASGRRRSFRE
+2007 FTASGKRRSFRE
-2019 THGAYTVENIV
+2019 THGAYTAENIV
-2030 KAMNKANA
+2030 KAMNRASA

-2066 ADESRLQKMP
+2066 ADEGRLQNMP

-2081 RLLQALDK
+2081 RLLQELDK

-2099 KTSGSYDMDEIAGLL
+2099 KASGSYDMDEIAGLL

-2172 VCIAPDN
+2172 VCIAPDD

-2216 RFSVDEPQAGTG
+2216 RFSVDEPQAETG
-2228 GEIGQAPESEPA
+2228 GEIEQASESKPAEP
-2240 KQEQK
+2240 EQK

-2394 FNADDLD
+2394 FHADDLD

-2529 QYRAPEELRET
+2529 QYRAPEELQGT

-2571 LAEMYKAARK
+2571 LAEMYKDAQAN
-2581 SDPNFLP
+2581 DPNFLP
-2588 TKELEMIVDRLDNE
+2588 SKELEKIVHRLDNK

-2750 PQLVGELEVGKPPKF
+2750 PQLVGALEVGKPPKF

-2779 HLYLESKSY
+2779 HMYLESKST

-2795 GGRIFPVKEL
+2795 GGRTFADKTL
-2805 YSQGKRE
+2805 YSQGKRRE
-2812 AAFAQGEL
+2812 AFAQGKT
-2820 VRLAPETVKALVK
+2820 VRMAPETVKAIVGS
-2833 DLTPEEQEL
+2833 LTPEEQEL

-2875 YAPIYADT
+2875 YTPIYT
-2883 NYTKNQ
+2883 NSNYTKSE

-2904 SRQYSKNPSYNI
+2904 SRQFSKNPSYNI

-2939 RNWNTL
+2939 RNWQTL
-2945 LGWNEYV
+2945 LNW
-2952 DDDRESMRSEIS
+2952 RERENSMADIIT
-2964 HTWGDASL
+2964 HDWGDESL
-2972 KYIEN
+2972 KYIQD
-2977 LIETLQ
+2977 LVQTLQ

-2995 GAEKIFSNYIG
+2995 GAEKVFSNYIG
-3006 AVFGANQS
+3006 AVFGANPS

-3021 SIPLASVWLGPENA
+3021 SIPLAGAWLDFKNF

-3083 TSFVFGGGAIT
+3083 TNFIFGGGAIT

-3106 WAENKVRSEFPEL
+3106 WAENKVRAEFPEL

-3138 AEEFNEAVAR
+3138 AEVFNEAVAR
-3148 SQSTSDEMHRGS
+3148 SQSTSDEMHQGTLR
-3160 LYKSKNSV
+3160 KSKNPV

-3174 FKSDSSQAYN
+3174 FKSDSSQTYN

-3210 GLGVAFLSILGGTA
+3210 GLGVAFLAAVGGYIWA
-3224 FACGI
+3224 QGI
-3229 DVLMNLWKHKG
+3229 EFLMNLWKRKG

-3248 NLTAESVAKELATG
+3248 NLTAGSVAKE
-3262 MAESMFGLVI
+3262 MALGLVGDLAGI
-3272 GGEEIF
+3272 VTYGEELADVIG
-3278 NIFDAV
+3278 NII
-3284 GTKLTGGTWYD
+3284 TGDKWYGID
-3295 SMNTLNAP
+3295 TP
-3303 GLEQVSEII
+3303 GLEQLSDVVETIVEQGQNG
-3312 STLID
+3312 LD
-3317 EGVSFIQLLAD
+3317 VLKDA
-3328 GADVVKNGGDVWEFL
+3328 ADVVKNGGSLGEYL
-3343 HRRGADIIGDIK
+3343 HRHSGDIVGGIK
-3355 EMAAT
+3355 DLAAAA
-3360 VATYLPGI
+3360 ATYLPGI
-3368 PVNNLEAYLLGTVR
+3368 SVNNLEAYLLGTVR
-3382 WVSPELAAAYDDAL
+3382 WASPELAAAYDDAL
-3396 ATANKNRMKGLRGAE
+3396 ATANKNQMKGLRGAE
-3411 LERKIEDTLH
+3411 LERKISDTLH
-3421 NRRVETDEATNETLA
+3421 NRRVETDETTNETLA
-3436 SLYEGGFT
+3436 SLYESGFT

-3469 QVYDKTWSGAVGNR
+3469 QVYDKTWSGAVGSR
-3483 LRELAASDVFQE
+3483 LQELIASDVFQA
-3495 ADDETREKML
+3495 ADDETQEKML

-3538 SGAEMADYLELKLA
+3538 TGAEMADYLELKLA

-3565 LDTQN
+3565 LDAQS

-3605 ADAQRNALL
+3605 TSAQRDALL

-3671 GGIMLPGGDGPQQ
+3671 SGIMLPGGDGPQQ

>member
-8 SFLNKADKQQSNWE
+8 SFLNKANKQQSNWE
-22 QTTGQEAGGV
+22 QTAGQEAGGV

-46 QQRRQAQEQKT
+46 QQRRQAQEQKA

-62 NGFDR
+62 SGFDR

-112 NADGSVS
+112 NADGSIS

-188 YTTQREKAL
+188 YTTQREQAL
-197 DETVAHDQLQG
+197 DETAAHDQLQG

-233 LGKASDSTLPTFQA
+233 LGKASDSTLPTFRA
-247 ESAQSE
+247 DSAQSE
-253 TDRRIQELQDEIDR
+253 TDRRIQALQDEIDR

-297 LASVPGVWTKRQKQE
+297 LASVPGTWTKRQKQE

-367 KQTAVASGLQEGL
+367 RQTAVASGLQEGL
-380 GVTSAAAAVGKL
+380 GVTSAAAAVGKA

-467 VHNAGAAAI
+467 VHNAGAAAM
-476 GDMSTG
+476 GDMSTE
-482 DYLKHIAISGAQGM
+482 DYLKRIAISGAQGM

-516 HKMTPFMEFLRQTAS
+516 HMMTPFMEFLRQTAS

-566 SVLNGAINSY
+566 SVLSSAISSY

-660 NGYTAASSAMQT
+660 NGYAAASSAMQT

-689 ADLPTAPTDP
+689 ADLPTTPTDP

-718 QAQAGTQN
+718 QGQAGTQN
-726 TPQPESGQALQ
+726 TQPPESGQALQ

-743 AAAQIAG
+743 AAAQIAV

-758 TQLPS
+758 AQQPS
-763 LPATEQDAVVQP
+763 LPTAAQAAAVQP
-775 QQPEQSTQ
+775 QQLEQSTQ
-783 QEAELPTQQMQTEQT
+783 QEAGLLTPQQVQTEQT
-798 TTPLQRLEAMG
+798 ATPLERLETMG

-822 EAFYRGEIQDGE
+822 EAFYRGQITDGE
-834 VLSKLLSLPEVQ
+834 VLSKLLSFPEVQ

-857 EAVVSGNVQPQNQQP
+857 EAVVSGNVQAQNQQP
-872 VNSAAQQ
+872 VNTAAQQ
-879 TLNTQP
+879 VP
-885 TVQQALDSQAPG
+885 GSQQPG
-897 VQNGTTTSEGGM
+897 VQNEATTHEGGM

-914 QLQVGQRPGAEQPG
+914 QLPAGQQPG
-928 EQLPDGDGGRVLG
+928 TEQQSEQLPDGDGGRILG

-953 GRPQRAFNQVGAA
+953 GRPQRTFNQGRTAV
-966 AERKNLGRTLR
+966 ERENLGRTLR

-1002 SSWDAQMQQTAQRIS
+1002 SHWDAQMQQTAQRIS

-1050 GIIIQADHLRLNIDQ
+1050 GIIIQADHRYLNIDQ

-1078 NPGLVRQIEQ
+1078 NPGLVRQIER
-1088 AIVERYGREE
+1088 AIVEQYSREE

-1142 GINFFGANADKYRSE
+1142 GINFFGAHAEKYRSE
-1157 AQAVLRERK
+1157 AQAVLQERK
-1166 ITTPGSETEEAVARR
+1166 VTTPGSETAAATQRR

-1202 LARAQE
+1202 LAHAQE

-1233 RFEIDDSNMKYHRG
+1233 RFEIDDSKMKYHRG
-1247 GDAAFSRNHPDYAE
+1247 GDAAFSRSHPDYAE

-1327 SVRVEFKEL
+1327 NVRVEFKEL

-1350 IALDSKLRSAPEVT
+1350 IALDSKLRSAPEAT

-1445 VGLDSYDLYRN
+1445 VGMDSYDLYRN

-1468 RRELTPEQRRATPPA
+1468 RRELTPEQRRAAPPA

-1592 ENAEHSGSGKEQGK
+1592 ENAEHGGSGKEQGK

-1690 KRLPVKARF
+1690 KRLPVKAWF
-1699 SMDEPVEQTQDLMAI
+1699 SLDEPVEQTQDLMAI

-1765 QRNKVYGADAW
+1765 RRNKVYGADAW

-1788 VNYDARRAAEQ
+1788 VNYEAGRAAEQ
-1799 KIAQLAKQVAGGI
+1799 KIAQLANQVAGGI
-1812 FSRDSVIGSR
+1812 FSRYSVISGR
-1822 VDEVSTMDEAELAK
+1822 VGEVARMDEAELAK
-1836 QLSRDD
+1836 QLARDD

-1861 EKVWDSFGNQALQD
+1861 EKVWDSFGNLALQE

-1898 TEAELE
+1898 TAAELE
-1904 TARESIMEAWIADH
+1904 TARESIMASWIADH

-1924 KPELRET
+1924 RPELRET
-1931 RIARQRDKISDAR
+1931 RTARQRDKISDAR

-1984 EAWVRGQL
+1984 EAWVRGQIR
-1992 HGVLGEPGIYNGKER
+1992 GVLGEPGIYNGKER
-2007 FTASGRRRSFRE
+2007 FTASGKRRSFRE
-2019 THGAYTVENIV
+2019 THGAYTAENIV
-2030 KAMNKANA
+2030 KAMNRASA

-2066 ADESRLQKMP
+2066 ADEGRLQNMP

-2081 RLLQALDK
+2081 RLLQELDK
-2089 RIEGIVADVQ
+2089 RIGGIVADVQ
-2099 KTSGSYDMDEIAGLL
+2099 KTAGSYDMDEIAGLL

-2172 VCIAPDN
+2172 VCIAPDD

-2216 RFSVDEPQAGTG
+2216 RFSVDEPQAETG
-2228 GEIGQAPESEPA
+2228 GEIEQASESKPAEP
-2240 KQEQK
+2240 EQK

-2394 FNADDLD
+2394 FHADDLD

-2529 QYRAPEELRET
+2529 QYRAPEELQGT

-2571 LAEMYKAARK
+2571 LAEMYKDAQEN
-2581 SDPNFLP
+2581 DPNFLP
-2588 TKELEMIVDRLDNE
+2588 SKELEKIVHRLDNR
-2602 KIADMDLNALQD
+2602 KIAHMDLNALQD

-2750 PQLVGELEVGKPPKF
+2750 PQLVGALEVGKPPKF

-2779 HLYLESKSY
+2779 HMYLESKST

-2795 GGRIFPVKEL
+2795 GGRTFADKTL
-2805 YSQGKRE
+2805 YSQGKRRK
-2812 AAFAQGEL
+2812 AFAQGKT
-2820 VRLAPETVKALVK
+2820 VRMAPETVKAIVGS
-2833 DLTPEEQEL
+2833 LTPEEQEL

-2868 DKAVSKN
+2868 DKAMSKN
-2875 YAPIYADT
+2875 YTPIYT
-2883 NYTKNQ
+2883 NSNYTKSE
-2889 LGVYDATAEGVGNLK
+2889 LGVYDTTAEGVGNLK
-2904 SRQYSKNPSYNI
+2904 SRKFSKNPSYNI

-2939 RNWNTL
+2939 RNWQTL
-2945 LGWNEYV
+2945 LNWSEWEN
-2952 DDDRESMRSEIS
+2952 SMADIIT
-2964 HTWGDASL
+2964 HAWGDESL
-2972 KYIEN
+2972 KYIQD
-2977 LIETLQ
+2977 LVQTLQ

-2995 GAEKIFSNYIG
+2995 GAEKVFSNYIG
-3006 AVFGANQS
+3006 AVFGANPS

-3021 SIPLASVWLGPENA
+3021 SIPLAGAWLDFKNF

-3083 TSFVFGGGAIT
+3083 TNFIFGGGAIT

-3106 WAENKVRSEFPEL
+3106 WAENKVRAEFPEL

-3138 AEEFNEAVAR
+3138 AEVFNEAVAR
-3148 SQSTSDEMHRGS
+3148 SQSTSDEMHQGTLR
-3160 LYKSKNSV
+3160 KSKNPV

-3174 FKSDSSQAYN
+3174 FKSDSSQTYN

-3210 GLGVAFLSILGGTA
+3210 GLGVAFLAAVGGYIWA
-3224 FACGI
+3224 QGI
-3229 DVLMNLWKHKG
+3229 EFLMNLWKRKG

-3248 NLTAESVAKELATG
+3248 NLTAGSVAKE
-3262 MAESMFGLVI
+3262 MALGLVGDLAGI
-3272 GGEEIF
+3272 VTYGEELADVIG
-3278 NIFDAV
+3278 NII
-3284 GTKLTGGTWYD
+3284 TGDKWYGID
-3295 SMNTLNAP
+3295 TP
-3303 GLEQVSEII
+3303 GLEQLSDVVETIVEQGQNG
-3312 STLID
+3312 LD
-3317 EGVSFIQLLAD
+3317 VLRDA
-3328 GADVVKNGGDVWEFL
+3328 ADVVKNGGSLGEYL
-3343 HRRGADIIGDIK
+3343 HRHSGDIVGGIK
-3355 EMAAT
+3355 DLAAAA
-3360 VATYLPGI
+3360 ATYLPGI
-3368 PVNNLEAYLLGTVR
+3368 SVNNLEAYLLGTVR
-3382 WVSPELAAAYDDAL
+3382 WASPELAAAYDDAL
-3396 ATANKNRMKGLRGAE
+3396 ATANKNQMKGLRGAE
-3411 LERKIEDTLH
+3411 LERKISDTLH
-3421 NRRVETDEATNETLA
+3421 NRRVETDETTNETLA
-3436 SLYEGGFT
+3436 SLYESGFT

-3469 QVYDKTWSGAVGNR
+3469 QVYDKTWSGAVGSR
-3483 LRELAASDVFQE
+3483 LQELIASDVFQA

-3538 SGAEMADYLELKLA
+3538 TGAEMADYLELKLA

-3565 LDTQN
+3565 LDAQS

-3605 ADAQRNALL
+3605 TSAQRDALL

-3671 GGIMLPGGDGPQQ
+3671 SGIMLPGGDGPQQ

>member
-8 SFLNKADKQQSNWE
+8 SFLNKANKQQSNWE
-22 QTTGQEAGGV
+22 QTAGQEAGGV

-46 QQRRQAQEQKT
+46 QQRRQAQEQKA

-62 NGFDR
+62 SGFDR

-112 NADGSVS
+112 NADGSIS

-188 YTTQREKAL
+188 YTTQREQAL
-197 DETVAHDQLQG
+197 DETAAHDQLQG

-233 LGKASDSTLPTFQA
+233 LGKASDSTLPTFRA
-247 ESAQSE
+247 DSAQSE
-253 TDRRIQELQDEIDR
+253 TDRRIQALQDEIDR

-297 LASVPGVWTKRQKQE
+297 LASVPGTWTKRQKQE

-367 KQTAVASGLQEGL
+367 RQTAVASGLQEGL
-380 GVTSAAAAVGKL
+380 GVTSAAAAVGKA

-467 VHNAGAAAI
+467 VHNAGAAAM
-476 GDMSTG
+476 GDMSTE
-482 DYLKHIAISGAQGM
+482 DYLKRIAISGAQGM

-516 HKMTPFMEFLRQTAS
+516 HMMTPFMEFLRQTAS

-566 SVLNGAINSY
+566 SVLSSAISSY

-660 NGYTAASSAMQT
+660 NGYAAASSAMQT

-689 ADLPTAPTDP
+689 ADLPTTPTDP

-718 QAQAGTQN
+718 QGQAGTQN
-726 TPQPESGQALQ
+726 TQPPESGQALQ

-743 AAAQIAG
+743 AAAQIAV

-758 TQLPS
+758 AQQPS
-763 LPATEQDAVVQP
+763 LPTAAQAAAVQP
-775 QQPEQSTQ
+775 QQLEQSTQ
-783 QEAELPTQQMQTEQT
+783 QEAGLLTPQQVQTEQT
-798 TTPLQRLEAMG
+798 ATPLERLETMG

-822 EAFYRGEIQDGE
+822 EAFYRGQITDGE
-834 VLSKLLSLPEVQ
+834 VLSKLLSFPEVQ

-857 EAVVSGNVQPQNQQP
+857 EAVVSGNVQAQNQQP
-872 VNSAAQQ
+872 VNTAAQQ
-879 TLNTQP
+879 VP
-885 TVQQALDSQAPG
+885 GSQQPG
-897 VQNGTTTSEGGM
+897 VQNEATTHEGGM

-914 QLQVGQRPGAEQPG
+914 QLPAGQQPG
-928 EQLPDGDGGRVLG
+928 TEQQSEQLPDGDGGRILG

-953 GRPQRAFNQVGAA
+953 GRPQRTFNQGRTAV
-966 AERKNLGRTLR
+966 ERENLGRTLR

-1002 SSWDAQMQQTAQRIS
+1002 SHWDAQMQQTAQRIS

-1050 GIIIQADHLRLNIDQ
+1050 GIIIQADHRYLNIDQ

-1078 NPGLVRQIEQ
+1078 NPGLVRQIER
-1088 AIVERYGREE
+1088 AIVEQYSREE

-1142 GINFFGANADKYRSE
+1142 GINFFGAHAEKYRSE
-1157 AQAVLRERK
+1157 AQAVLQERK
-1166 ITTPGSETEEAVARR
+1166 VTTPGSETAAATQRR

-1202 LARAQE
+1202 LAHAQE

-1233 RFEIDDSNMKYHRG
+1233 RFEIDDSKMKYHRG
-1247 GDAAFSRNHPDYAE
+1247 GDAAFSRSHPDYAE

-1327 SVRVEFKEL
+1327 NVRVEFKEL

-1350 IALDSKLRSAPEVT
+1350 IALDSKLRSAPEAT

-1445 VGLDSYDLYRN
+1445 VGMDSYDLYRN

-1468 RRELTPEQRRATPPA
+1468 RRELTPEQRRAAPPA

-1592 ENAEHSGSGKEQGK
+1592 ENAEHGGSGKEQGK

-1690 KRLPVKARF
+1690 KRLPVKAWF
-1699 SMDEPVEQTQDLMAI
+1699 SLDEPVEQTQDLMAI

-1765 QRNKVYGADAW
+1765 RRNKVYGADAW

-1788 VNYDARRAAEQ
+1788 VNYEAGRAAEQ
-1799 KIAQLAKQVAGGI
+1799 KIAQLANQVAGGI
-1812 FSRDSVIGSR
+1812 FSRYSVISGR
-1822 VDEVSTMDEAELAK
+1822 VGEVARMDEAELAK
-1836 QLSRDD
+1836 QLARDD

-1861 EKVWDSFGNQALQD
+1861 EKVWDSFGNLALQE

-1898 TEAELE
+1898 TAAELE
-1904 TARESIMEAWIADH
+1904 TARESIMASWIADH

-1924 KPELRET
+1924 RPELRET
-1931 RIARQRDKISDAR
+1931 RTARQRDKISDAR

-1984 EAWVRGQL
+1984 EAWVRGQIR
-1992 HGVLGEPGIYNGKER
+1992 GVLGEPGIYNGKER
-2007 FTASGRRRSFRE
+2007 FTASGKRRSFRE
-2019 THGAYTVENIV
+2019 THGAYTAENIV
-2030 KAMNKANA
+2030 KAMNRASA

-2066 ADESRLQKMP
+2066 ADEGRLQNMP

-2081 RLLQALDK
+2081 RLLQELDK
-2089 RIEGIVADVQ
+2089 RIGGIVADVQ
-2099 KTSGSYDMDEIAGLL
+2099 KTAGSYDMDEIAGLL

-2172 VCIAPDN
+2172 VCIAPDD

-2216 RFSVDEPQAGTG
+2216 RFSVDEPQAETG
-2228 GEIGQAPESEPA
+2228 GEIEQASESKPAEP
-2240 KQEQK
+2240 EQK

-2394 FNADDLD
+2394 FHADDLD

-2529 QYRAPEELRET
+2529 QYRAPEELQGT

-2571 LAEMYKAARK
+2571 LAEMYKDAQEN
-2581 SDPNFLP
+2581 DPNFLP
-2588 TKELEMIVDRLDNE
+2588 SKELEKIVHRLDNR

-2686 RMAGWNPNSAWY
+2686 RMAGWNQNSAWY

-2750 PQLVGELEVGKPPKF
+2750 PELVGALEVGKPPKF

-2779 HLYLESKSY
+2779 HMYLESKST

-2795 GGRIFPVKEL
+2795 GGRTFADKTL
-2805 YSQGKRE
+2805 YSQGKRRK
-2812 AAFAQGEL
+2812 AFAQGKT
-2820 VRLAPETVKALVK
+2820 VRMAPETVKAIVGS
-2833 DLTPEEQEL
+2833 LTPEEQEL

-2875 YAPIYADT
+2875 YTPIYT
-2883 NYTKNQ
+2883 NSNYTKSE

-2904 SRQYSKNPSYNI
+2904 SRKFSKNPSYNI

-2939 RNWNTL
+2939 RNWQTL
-2945 LGWNEYV
+2945 LNWSEWEN
-2952 DDDRESMRSEIS
+2952 SMADIIT
-2964 HTWGDASL
+2964 HDWGDESL
-2972 KYIEN
+2972 KYIQD
-2977 LIETLQ
+2977 LVQTLQ

-2995 GAEKIFSNYIG
+2995 GAEKVFSNYIG
-3006 AVFGANQS
+3006 AVFGANPS

-3021 SIPLASVWLGPENA
+3021 SIPLAGAWLDFKNF

-3083 TSFVFGGGAIT
+3083 TNFIFGGGAIT

-3106 WAENKVRSEFPEL
+3106 WAENKVRAEFPEL

-3138 AEEFNEAVAR
+3138 AEVFNEAVAR
-3148 SQSTSDEMHRGS
+3148 SQSTSDEMHQGTLR
-3160 LYKSKNSV
+3160 KSKNPV

-3174 FKSDSSQAYN
+3174 FKSDSSQTYN

-3210 GLGVAFLSILGGTA
+3210 WLGVAFLAAVGGYIWA
-3224 FACGI
+3224 QGI
-3229 DVLMNLWKHKG
+3229 EFLMNLWKRKG

-3248 NLTAESVAKELATG
+3248 NLTAGSVAKE
-3262 MAESMFGLVI
+3262 MALGLVGDLAGI
-3272 GGEEIF
+3272 VTYGEELADVIG
-3278 NIFDAV
+3278 NII
-3284 GTKLTGGTWYD
+3284 TGDKWYGID
-3295 SMNTLNAP
+3295 TP
-3303 GLEQVSEII
+3303 GLEQLSDVVETIVEQGQNG
-3312 STLID
+3312 LD
-3317 EGVSFIQLLAD
+3317 VLRDA
-3328 GADVVKNGGDVWEFL
+3328 ADVVKNGGSLGEYL
-3343 HRRGADIIGDIK
+3343 HRHSGDIVGGIK
-3355 EMAAT
+3355 DLAAAA
-3360 VATYLPGI
+3360 ATYLPGI
-3368 PVNNLEAYLLGTVR
+3368 SVNNLEAYLLGTVR
-3382 WVSPELAAAYDDAL
+3382 WASPELAAAYDDAL
-3396 ATANKNRMKGLRGAE
+3396 ATANKNQMKGLRGAE
-3411 LERKIEDTLH
+3411 LERKISDTLH
-3421 NRRVETDEATNETLA
+3421 NRRVETDETTNETLA
-3436 SLYEGGFT
+3436 SLYESGFT

-3469 QVYDKTWSGAVGNR
+3469 QVYDKTWSGAVGSR
-3483 LRELAASDVFQE
+3483 LQELIASDVFQA

-3538 SGAEMADYLELKLA
+3538 TGAEMADYLELKLA

-3565 LDTQN
+3565 LDAQS

-3605 ADAQRNALL
+3605 TSAQRDALL

-3671 GGIMLPGGDGPQQ
+3671 SGIMLPGGDGPQQ

>member
-46 QQRRQAQEQKT
+46 QQRRQAQEQKAH
-57 PQRER
+57 QSER
-62 NGFDR
+62 SGFDR
-67 TATPASIAGLGAPAP
+67 TATPASIAGLGASAP

-97 YGVGNIDLYNRPQYR
+97 YGAGNIDLYNRPQYR
-112 NADGSVS
+112 NADGSIS

-188 YTTQREKAL
+188 YTTQREQAL

-219 KKQEQAQQPGILSM
+219 KKQEQAQQPSILSM
-233 LGKASDSTLPTFQA
+233 LGKASDSTLPTFRA
-247 ESAQSE
+247 GSAQSE
-253 TDRRIQELQDEIDR
+253 TDRRIQALQDEIDR

-297 LASVPGVWTKRQKQE
+297 LASVPGIWTKHQNQE

-319 QSGFGGL
+319 QNGFGGL

-380 GVTSAAAAVGKL
+380 GVTSAAAAVGKA

-467 VHNAGAAAI
+467 VHNAGAAAM
-476 GDMSTG
+476 GDMSTK
-482 DYLKHIAISGAQGM
+482 DYLKRIAISGAQGM

-566 SVLNGAINSY
+566 SVLNGAISSY
-576 QTTQQQKAQMNQA
+576 QATQQQKAQMNQA

-629 VNSYYIAGQQKAVD
+629 INSYYIAGQQKAVD

-649 DLIDEAMRAYV
+649 DLIEEAMRAYV

-689 ADLPTAPTDP
+689 ADLPTTPTDP

-708 LQTAIQQGLQ
+708 IQTAIQQGLQ
-718 QAQAGTQN
+718 QAEAGTQSAQ
-726 TPQPESGQALQ
+726 QPESGQALQ
-737 NGNAAA
+737 SGNAAA

-750 QAAEQNQQ
+750 QSQQVQQPNLPTAAQ
-758 TQLPS
+758 
-763 LPATEQDAVVQP
+763 AAAVQP
-775 QQPEQSTQ
+775 QQLEQSTQ
-783 QEAELPTQQMQTEQT
+783 QEAGLPTPQQVQTEQT
-798 TTPLQRLEAMG
+798 ATPLERLEAMG

-822 EAFYRGEIQDGE
+822 EAFYRGQITDGE
-834 VLSKLLSLPEVQ
+834 VLNKLLSFPEVQ

-857 EAVVSGNVQPQNQQP
+857 EAVVSGNVQAQNQQP
-872 VNSAAQQ
+872 VNAA
-879 TLNTQP
+879 
-885 TVQQALDSQAPG
+885 VQQVPGSQQPG
-897 VQNGTTTSEGGM
+897 VQNEATTPEGGM

-914 QLQVGQRPGAEQPG
+914 QLPAGQQPGAEQQG
-928 EQLPDGDGGRVLG
+928 EQLPDGDGGRILR

-953 GRPQRAFNQVGAA
+953 GRPQRAFNQGRTAV
-966 AERKNLGRTLR
+966 ERENLGRTLR

-1002 SSWDAQMQQTAQRIS
+1002 SHWDTQMQQTAQRIS

-1050 GIIIQADHLRLNIDQ
+1050 GIIVQADHRYLNIDQ

-1078 NPGLVRQIEQ
+1078 NPGLVRQIER
-1088 AIVERYGREE
+1088 AIVEQYSREE
-1098 FDAIMDKYLKNLR
+1098 FDAVVEKYLKNLR

-1123 EVAEAYG
+1123 EVAEVYG

-1142 GINFFGANADKYRSE
+1142 GINFFGAHAEKYRSE
-1157 AQAVLRERK
+1157 AQAVLQERK
-1166 ITTPGSETEEAVARR
+1166 VTTPGSETAAATQRR
-1181 TGPPERYSYGGV
+1181 TGPPERYSI
-1193 NANTADQKT
+1193 
-1202 LARAQE
+1202 
-1208 LQMQGEDDER
+1208 GEI
-1218 VRKETGWHTGMEGKL
+1218 T
-1233 RFEIDDSNMKYHRG
+1233 
-1247 GDAAFSRNHPDYAE
+1247 
-1261 YQKLVDK
+1261 DK
-1268 MLTGSAEAWKP
+1268 AGNN
-1279 EDQERL
+1279 
-1285 QELDKTW
+1285 
-1292 GREYGRLSERVES
+1292 YGRGVHLDSTLLENLSDSERVQMVKE
-1305 GNATLEDVIDHE
+1305 
-1317 ELFQAYPQLR
+1317 
-1327 SVRVEFKEL
+1327 RVKEL
-1336 PGNTQGYFSPSENK
+1336 GGQHFTAYDGNGN
-1350 IALDSKLRSAPEVT
+1350 EV
-1364 IIHEIQHAIQK
+1364 
-1375 AEGFASGASPEYWQQ
+1375 
-1390 HRDEAK
+1390 
-1396 EARIADIRE
+1396 
-1405 EIARL
+1405 
-1410 EEQLPW
+1410 
-1416 DLNRWT
+1416 
-1422 AEDDAI
+1422 
-1428 EAKIG
+1428 
-1433 ELEDSII
+1433 
-1440 DIQNG
+1440 DIQIAKPGARFVNKSG
-1445 VGLDSYDLYRN
+1445 KSVPVNKDLTTKNRKSKVKQEAVVLADELIN
-1456 TAGEIEARDAAS
+1456 TAKHKKD
-1468 RRELTPEQRRATPPA
+1468 TPA
-1483 RADEN
+1483 RYPHGWLDDNGRNDWAEWKTYIQDKEN
-1488 TVYADLSDSLDYVG
+1488 TVWEATLHIATSADGEKILYDIDPIKKTGQSGNSDTSTVEPIVADEAEPVKREDEEEMPKLMNLQRYSDIAGQQEQTAEMTNAEPTTVGAITSGSQSLG
-1502 KTDDGTEVYETSEAV
+1502 GSAPAISSASEASV
-1517 RKLPYKKRMEAFM
+1517 AEKRQSVKIPSAS
-1530 DIMRNEYAGRTAK
+1530 
-1543 FTARDGEVY
+1543 
-1552 YATFDENDLRKNV
+1552 DE
-1565 YGDKK
+1565 
-1570 SSPRGWKAKINTGAD
+1570 SSENT
-1585 GNIFDLV
+1585 N
-1592 ENAEHSGSGKEQGK
+1592 
-1606 TSEAHQGLTGWEYF
+1606 
-1620 VKTVQIDGR
+1620 
-1629 VYDLL
+1629 
-1634 ANVRKKPDGEFVYS
+1634 
-1648 IQLNENEKKAPAP
+1648 KAPAP

-1750 YTLVFPRQSIDPQAD
+1750 YTLVFPRQSIDPQED
-1765 QRNKVYGADAW
+1765 RRNKVYGADAW

-1788 VNYDARRAAEQ
+1788 VNYEARRAAEQ
-1799 KIAQLAKQVAGGI
+1799 KIAQLANQVAGGI
-1812 FSRDSVIGSR
+1812 FSRDSAIGSR
-1822 VDEVSTMDEAELAK
+1822 VDEVATMDEAELAK
-1836 QLSRDD
+1836 QLAKDD
-1842 AVRAAY
+1842 TVRAAY

-1891 LETGERL
+1891 LETGDRL
-1898 TEAELE
+1898 TETELE
-1904 TARESIMEAWIADH
+1904 TARESIMDAWIADH
-1918 EYALSR
+1918 EYTLNR
-1924 KPELRET
+1924 RPELRET
-1931 RIARQRDKISDAR
+1931 RVARQRDKISDAR

-1992 HGVLGEPGIYNGKER
+1992 RGVLGEPGIYNGKER

-2019 THGAYTVENIV
+2019 THGAYTAENIV
-2030 KAMNKANA
+2030 KAMNQASA

-2066 ADESRLQKMP
+2066 ADEGRLQNMP

-2081 RLLQALDK
+2081 RLLQELDK

-2172 VCIAPDN
+2172 VCIAPDD

-2216 RFSVDEPQAGTG
+2216 RFSVDEPQAETG
-2228 GEIGQAPESEPA
+2228 SEIEQALESKPAEP
-2240 KQEQK
+2240 EQK

-2287 INQIIDGLADRML
+2287 INQIIDTLADRML

-2394 FNADDLD
+2394 FHADDLD

-2452 LRTFTRTAKLEVHLR
+2452 LHTFTRTAKLEVHLR

-2529 QYRAPEELRET
+2529 QYRAPEELQGT

-2571 LAEMYKAARK
+2571 LAEMYKDAQTN
-2581 SDPNFLP
+2581 DPNFLP
-2588 TKELEMIVDRLDNE
+2588 SKELEKIVHRLDNK

-2750 PQLVGELEVGKPPKF
+2750 PQLVGALEVGKPPKF

-2779 HLYLESKSY
+2779 HMYLESKST

-2795 GGRIFPVKEL
+2795 GGRTFADKTL
-2805 YSQGKRE
+2805 YSQGKRRE
-2812 AAFAQGEL
+2812 AFAQGKT
-2820 VRLAPETVKALVK
+2820 VRMAPETVKAIVGS
-2833 DLTPEEQEL
+2833 LTPEEQEL

-2875 YAPIYADT
+2875 YTPIYT
-2883 NYTKNQ
+2883 NSNYTKSE

-2904 SRQYSKNPSYNI
+2904 SRQFSKNPSYNI

-2939 RNWNTL
+2939 RNWQTL
-2945 LGWNEYV
+2945 LNW
-2952 DDDRESMRSEIS
+2952 RERENSMADIIT
-2964 HTWGDASL
+2964 HDWGDESL
-2972 KYIEN
+2972 KYIQD
-2977 LIETLQ
+2977 LVQTLQ
-2983 GGAASTRDSVSM
+2983 GGTASTRDSVSM
-2995 GAEKIFSNYIG
+2995 GAEKVFSNYIG
-3006 AVFGANQS
+3006 AVLGANPS

-3021 SIPLASVWLGPENA
+3021 SIPLAGAWLDFKNF

-3083 TSFVFGGGAIT
+3083 TNFIFGGGAIT

-3106 WAENKVRSEFPEL
+3106 WAENKVRAEFPEL

-3138 AEEFNEAVAR
+3138 AEVFNEAVAR
-3148 SQSTSDEMHRGS
+3148 SQSTSDEMHQGTLR
-3160 LYKSKNSV
+3160 KSKNPV

-3174 FKSDSSQAYN
+3174 FKSDSSQTYN

-3210 GLGVAFLSILGGTA
+3210 GLGVAFLAAVGGYIWA
-3224 FACGI
+3224 QGI
-3229 DVLMNLWKHKG
+3229 EFLMNLWKRKG

-3248 NLTAESVAKELATG
+3248 NLTAGSVAKE
-3262 MAESMFGLVI
+3262 MALGLVGDLASI
-3272 GGEEIF
+3272 VTYGEEIADVVG
-3278 NIFDAV
+3278 NI
-3284 GTKLTGGTWYD
+3284 LTGDKWYGID
-3295 SMNTLNAP
+3295 TP
-3303 GLEQVSEII
+3303 GLEQLSDVVETIVEQGQNG
-3312 STLID
+3312 LD
-3317 EGVSFIQLLAD
+3317 VLKDA
-3328 GADVVKNGGDVWEFL
+3328 ADVVKNGGSLGEYL
-3343 HRRGADIIGDIK
+3343 HRHSGDIVGGIK
-3355 EMAAT
+3355 DLAAAA
-3360 VATYLPGI
+3360 ATYLPGI
-3368 PVNNLEAYLLGTVR
+3368 SVNNLEAYLIGTVR
-3382 WVSPELAAAYDDAL
+3382 WASPELAAAYDDAL
-3396 ATANKNRMKGLRGAE
+3396 ATANKNQMKGMRGAE
-3411 LERKIEDTLH
+3411 LERKISDTLH
-3421 NRRVETDEATNETLA
+3421 NRRVETDETTNETLA

-3458 GEDRKLSAYQK
+3458 GEGRKLSAYQK
-3469 QVYDKTWSGAVGNR
+3469 QVYDKTWSSAVGSR
-3483 LRELAASDVFQE
+3483 LQELIASDVFQA

-3538 SGAEMADYLELKLA
+3538 TGAEMVDYLELKLA

-3565 LDTQN
+3565 LDTQR

-3577 MAELAPEEGKKTVSD
+3577 MAELTPDEGKKTVSD

-3605 ADAQRNALL
+3605 ADAQHDALL

-3663 AIDALNGH
+3663 AIDAMNGH

-3720 EKAKQED
+3720 EKTKQED

>member
-46 QQRRQAQEQKT
+46 QQRRQAQEQKQKA
-57 PQRER
+57 PQSER
-62 NGFDR
+62 SGFDR

-82 TSQRQKERYNQEIGQ
+82 TSQRHKERYNQEIGQ

-112 NADGSVS
+112 NADGSIS

-197 DETVAHDQLQG
+197 DEAVAHDQLQG

-219 KKQEQAQQPGILSM
+219 KKQEQAQQPSILSM

-297 LASVPGVWTKRQKQE
+297 LASVPGTWTKRQKQE

-326 LGYEQNVTAF
+326 LGYEQNVMAF

-380 GVTSAAAAVGKL
+380 GVTSAAAAVGKA

-467 VHNAGAAAI
+467 VHNAGAAAM
-476 GDMSTG
+476 GDMSTE
-482 DYLKHIAISGAQGM
+482 DYLKRIAISGAQGM

-566 SVLNGAINSY
+566 SVLSSAISSY

-689 ADLPTAPTDP
+689 ADLPTTPTDP

-726 TPQPESGQALQ
+726 TQPPESGQALQ

-743 AAAQIAG
+743 AAAQIAV

-758 TQLPS
+758 AQQPS
-763 LPATEQDAVVQP
+763 LPTAAQAAAVQP
-775 QQPEQSTQ
+775 QQLEQSTQ
-783 QEAELPTQQMQTEQT
+783 QEAGLPTPQQVQIEQT
-798 TTPLQRLEAMG
+798 ATPLERLETMG

-822 EAFYRGEIQDGE
+822 EAFYRGQITDGE
-834 VLSKLLSLPEVQ
+834 VLSKLLSFPEVQ

-857 EAVVSGNVQPQNQQP
+857 EAVVSGNVQAQNQQP
-872 VNSAAQQ
+872 VNTAAQQ
-879 TLNTQP
+879 MP
-885 TVQQALDSQAPG
+885 GSQQPG
-897 VQNGTTTSEGGM
+897 VQNEATTHEGGM

-914 QLQVGQRPGAEQPG
+914 QLPAGQQPG
-928 EQLPDGDGGRVLG
+928 TEQQSEQLPDGDGGRILG

-953 GRPQRAFNQVGAA
+953 GRPQRAFNQGRTAV
-966 AERKNLGRTLR
+966 ERENLGRTLR

-1002 SSWDAQMQQTAQRIS
+1002 SHWDAQMQQTAQRIS

-1050 GIIIQADHLRLNIDQ
+1050 GIIVQADHRYLNIDQ

-1078 NPGLVRQIEQ
+1078 NPGLVRQIER
-1088 AIVERYGREE
+1088 AIVEQYSREE
-1098 FDAIMDKYLKNLR
+1098 FDAVVEKYLKNLR

-1142 GINFFGANADKYRSE
+1142 GINFFGAHAEKYRSE
-1157 AQAVLRERK
+1157 AQAVLQERK
-1166 ITTPGSETEEAVARR
+1166 VTTPGSETAAATQRR

-1233 RFEIDDSNMKYHRG
+1233 RFEIDDSKMKYYRG

-1327 SVRVEFKEL
+1327 NVRVEFKEL

-1350 IALDSKLRSAPEVT
+1350 IALDSKLRSAPEAT

-1445 VGLDSYDLYRN
+1445 VGMDSYDLYRN

-1468 RRELTPEQRRATPPA
+1468 RRGLTPEQRRAAPPA

-1741 SQGHTQYGD
+1741 SQGHTKYGD

-1765 QRNKVYGADAW
+1765 RRNKVYGADAW

-1788 VNYDARRAAEQ
+1788 VNYEARRAAEQ
-1799 KIAQLAKQVAGGI
+1799 KIAQLANQVAGGI

-1822 VDEVSTMDEAELAK
+1822 VDEVATMDEAELAK
-1836 QLSRDD
+1836 QLAEDD
-1842 AVRAAY
+1842 EVRAAY

-1891 LETGERL
+1891 LETGDRL
-1898 TEAELE
+1898 TETELE
-1904 TARESIMEAWIADH
+1904 TARESIMDAWIADH
-1918 EYALSR
+1918 EYALNR
-1924 KPELRET
+1924 RPELRET
-1931 RIARQRDKISDAR
+1931 RVARQRDKISDAR

-1992 HGVLGEPGIYNGKER
+1992 RGVLGEPGIYNGKER

-2019 THGAYTVENIV
+2019 THGAYTAENIV
-2030 KAMNKANA
+2030 KAMNQASA

-2066 ADESRLQKMP
+2066 ADEGRLQNMP

-2081 RLLQALDK
+2081 QLLQELDK
-2089 RIEGIVADVQ
+2089 RIGGIVADVQ
-2099 KTSGSYDMDEIAGLL
+2099 KTAGSYDMDEIAGLL

-2172 VCIAPDN
+2172 VCIAPDD

-2216 RFSVDEPQAGTG
+2216 RFSVDEPQAETG
-2228 GEIGQAPESEPA
+2228 GEIEQAPESKPAEP
-2240 KQEQK
+2240 EQK

-2394 FNADDLD
+2394 FHADDLD

-2529 QYRAPEELRET
+2529 QYRAPEELQGT

-2571 LAEMYKAARK
+2571 LAEMYKDAQAN
-2581 SDPNFLP
+2581 DPNFLP
-2588 TKELEMIVDRLDNE
+2588 SKELEKIVHRLDNK

-2750 PQLVGELEVGKPPKF
+2750 PQLVGALEVGKPPKF

-2779 HLYLESKSY
+2779 HMYLESKST

-2795 GGRIFPVKEL
+2795 GGRTFADKTL
-2805 YSQGKRE
+2805 YSQGKRRE
-2812 AAFAQGEL
+2812 AFAQGKT
-2820 VRLAPETVKALVK
+2820 VRMAPETVKAIVGS
-2833 DLTPEEQEL
+2833 LTPEEQEL

-2875 YAPIYADT
+2875 YTPIYT
-2883 NYTKNQ
+2883 NSNYTKSE

-2904 SRQYSKNPSYNI
+2904 SRQFSKNPSYNI

-2939 RNWNTL
+2939 RNWQTL
-2945 LGWNEYV
+2945 LNW
-2952 DDDRESMRSEIS
+2952 RERENSMADIIT
-2964 HTWGDASL
+2964 HDWGDESL
-2972 KYIEN
+2972 KYIQD
-2977 LIETLQ
+2977 LVQTLQ

-2995 GAEKIFSNYIG
+2995 GAEKVFSNYIG
-3006 AVFGANQS
+3006 AVFGANPS

-3021 SIPLASVWLGPENA
+3021 SIPLAGAWLDFKNF

-3083 TSFVFGGGAIT
+3083 TNFIFGGGAIT

-3106 WAENKVRSEFPEL
+3106 WAENKVRAEFPEL

-3138 AEEFNEAVAR
+3138 AEVFNEAVAR
-3148 SQSTSDEMHRGS
+3148 SQSTSDEMHQGALR
-3160 LYKSKNSV
+3160 KSKNPV

-3174 FKSDSSQAYN
+3174 FKSDSSQTYN

-3210 GLGVAFLSILGGTA
+3210 GLGVAFLAAVGGYIWA
-3224 FACGI
+3224 QGI
-3229 DVLMNLWKHKG
+3229 EFLMNLWKRKG

-3248 NLTAESVAKELATG
+3248 NLTVGSVAKE
-3262 MAESMFGLVI
+3262 MALGLVGDLAGI
-3272 GGEEIF
+3272 VTYGEELADVIG
-3278 NIFDAV
+3278 NII
-3284 GTKLTGGTWYD
+3284 TGDKWYGID
-3295 SMNTLNAP
+3295 TP
-3303 GLEQVSEII
+3303 GLEQLSDVVETIVEQGQNG
-3312 STLID
+3312 LD
-3317 EGVSFIQLLAD
+3317 VLKDA
-3328 GADVVKNGGDVWEFL
+3328 ADVVKNGGSLGEYL
-3343 HRRGADIIGDIK
+3343 HRHSGDIVGGIK
-3355 EMAAT
+3355 DLAAAA
-3360 VATYLPGI
+3360 ATYLPGI
-3368 PVNNLEAYLLGTVR
+3368 SVNNLEAYLLGTVR
-3382 WVSPELAAAYDDAL
+3382 WASPELAAAYDDAL
-3396 ATANKNRMKGLRGAE
+3396 ATANKNQMKGLRGAE
-3411 LERKIEDTLH
+3411 LERKISDTLH
-3421 NRRVETDEATNETLA
+3421 NRRVETDETTNETLA
-3436 SLYEGGFT
+3436 SLYESGFT

-3469 QVYDKTWSGAVGNR
+3469 QVYDKTWSGAVGSR
-3483 LRELAASDVFQE
+3483 LQELIASDVFQA
-3495 ADDETREKML
+3495 ADDETQEKML

-3519 VFDDYEV
+3519 VFGDYEV

-3538 SGAEMADYLELKLA
+3538 TGAEMANYLELKLA

-3605 ADAQRNALL
+3605 ADAQRDALL

-3671 GGIMLPGGDGPQQ
+3671 SGIMLPGGDGPQQ

-3720 EKAKQED
+3720 EKTKQED

>member
-46 QQRRQAQEQKT
+46 QQRRQAQEQKA
-57 PQRER
+57 PQSER
-62 NGFDR
+62 SGFDR

-112 NADGSVS
+112 NADGSIS

-197 DETVAHDQLQG
+197 DEAVAHDQLQG

-219 KKQEQAQQPGILSM
+219 KKQEQAQQPSILSM

-297 LASVPGVWTKRQKQE
+297 LASVPGIWTKRQKQE

-380 GVTSAAAAVGKL
+380 GVTSAAAAVGKA

-467 VHNAGAAAI
+467 VHNAGAAAM
-476 GDMSTG
+476 GDMSTE
-482 DYLKHIAISGAQGM
+482 DYLKRIAISGAQGM

-566 SVLNGAINSY
+566 SVLSSAISSY

-660 NGYTAASSAMQT
+660 NGYAAASSAMQT

-689 ADLPTAPTDP
+689 ADLPTTPTDP

-726 TPQPESGQALQ
+726 TQPPESGQALQ

-743 AAAQIAG
+743 AAAQIAV

-758 TQLPS
+758 AQQPS
-763 LPATEQDAVVQP
+763 LPTAAQAAAVQP
-775 QQPEQSTQ
+775 QQLEQSTQ
-783 QEAELPTQQMQTEQT
+783 QEAGLLTPQQVQTEQT
-798 TTPLQRLEAMG
+798 ATPLERLETMG

-822 EAFYRGEIQDGE
+822 EAFYRGQITDGE
-834 VLSKLLSLPEVQ
+834 VLSKLLSFPEVQ

-857 EAVVSGNVQPQNQQP
+857 EAVVSGNVQAQNQQP
-872 VNSAAQQ
+872 VNTAAQQ
-879 TLNTQP
+879 VP
-885 TVQQALDSQAPG
+885 GSQQPG
-897 VQNGTTTSEGGM
+897 VQNEATTHEGGM

-914 QLQVGQRPGAEQPG
+914 QLPAGQQPG
-928 EQLPDGDGGRVLG
+928 TEQQSEQLPDGDGGRILG

-953 GRPQRAFNQVGAA
+953 GRPQRTFNQGRTAV
-966 AERKNLGRTLR
+966 ERENLGRTLR

-1002 SSWDAQMQQTAQRIS
+1002 SHWDAQMQQTAQRIS

-1050 GIIIQADHLRLNIDQ
+1050 GIIIQADHRYLDIDQ

-1078 NPGLVRQIEQ
+1078 NPGLVRQIER
-1088 AIVERYGREE
+1088 AIVEQYSREE

-1157 AQAVLRERK
+1157 AQAVLQERK
-1166 ITTPGSETEEAVARR
+1166 ITTPGSETAAATQRR

-1233 RFEIDDSNMKYHRG
+1233 RFEIDDSKMKYHRG

-1279 EDQERL
+1279 EDQGRL

-1292 GREYGRLSERVES
+1292 GREYGRLSERVDRGS
-1305 GNATLEDVIDHE
+1305 ATLEDVIDHE

-1327 SVRVEFKEL
+1327 NVRVEFKEL

-1350 IALDSKLRSAPEVT
+1350 IALDSKLRSAPEAT

-1445 VGLDSYDLYRN
+1445 VGMDSYDLYRN

-1468 RRELTPEQRRATPPA
+1468 RRELTPEQRRAAPPA

-1592 ENAEHSGSGKEQGK
+1592 ENAEHGGSGKEQGK

-1699 SMDEPVEQTQDLMAI
+1699 SLDEPVEQTQDLMAI

-1765 QRNKVYGADAW
+1765 RRNKVYGADAW

-1788 VNYDARRAAEQ
+1788 VNYEAGRAAEQ
-1799 KIAQLAKQVAGGI
+1799 KIAQLANQVAGGI
-1812 FSRDSVIGSR
+1812 FSRYSVISGR
-1822 VDEVSTMDEAELAK
+1822 VGEVARMDEAELAK
-1836 QLSRDD
+1836 QLARDD

-1861 EKVWDSFGNQALQD
+1861 EKVWDSFGNLALQE

-1898 TEAELE
+1898 TAAELE
-1904 TARESIMEAWIADH
+1904 TARESIMASWIADH

-1924 KPELRET
+1924 RPELRET
-1931 RIARQRDKISDAR
+1931 RTARQRDKISDAR

-1984 EAWVRGQL
+1984 EAWVRGQIR
-1992 HGVLGEPGIYNGKER
+1992 GVLGEPGIYNGKER
-2007 FTASGRRRSFRE
+2007 FTASGKRRSFRE
-2019 THGAYTVENIV
+2019 THGAYTAENIV
-2030 KAMNKANA
+2030 KAMNRASA

-2066 ADESRLQKMP
+2066 ADEGRLQNMP

-2081 RLLQALDK
+2081 RLLQELDK
-2089 RIEGIVADVQ
+2089 RIGGIVTDVQ
-2099 KTSGSYDMDEIAGLL
+2099 KTAGSYDMDEIAGLL

-2172 VCIAPDN
+2172 VCIAPDD

-2216 RFSVDEPQAGTG
+2216 RFSVDEPQAETG
-2228 GEIGQAPESEPA
+2228 GEIEQASESKPAEP
-2240 KQEQK
+2240 EQK

-2333 ARSEI
+2333 ARAEI

-2394 FNADDLD
+2394 FHADDLD

-2529 QYRAPEELRET
+2529 QYRAPEELQGT

-2571 LAEMYKAARK
+2571 LAEMYKDAQAN
-2581 SDPNFLP
+2581 DPNFLP
-2588 TKELEMIVDRLDNE
+2588 SKELEKIVHRLDNK

-2750 PQLVGELEVGKPPKF
+2750 PQLVGALEVGKPPKF

-2779 HLYLESKSY
+2779 HMYLESKST

-2795 GGRIFPVKEL
+2795 GGRTFADKTL
-2805 YSQGKRE
+2805 YSQGKRRE
-2812 AAFAQGEL
+2812 AFAQGKT
-2820 VRLAPETVKALVK
+2820 VRMAPETVKAIVGS
-2833 DLTPEEQEL
+2833 LTPEEQEL

-2875 YAPIYADT
+2875 YTPIYT
-2883 NYTKNQ
+2883 NSNYTKSE

-2904 SRQYSKNPSYNI
+2904 SRQFSKNPSYNI

-2939 RNWNTL
+2939 RNWQTL
-2945 LGWNEYV
+2945 LNW
-2952 DDDRESMRSEIS
+2952 RERENSMADIIT
-2964 HTWGDASL
+2964 HDWGDESL
-2972 KYIEN
+2972 KYIQD
-2977 LIETLQ
+2977 LVQTLQ

-2995 GAEKIFSNYIG
+2995 GAEKVFSNYIG
-3006 AVFGANQS
+3006 AVFGANPS

-3021 SIPLASVWLGPENA
+3021 SIPLAGAWLDFKNF

-3083 TSFVFGGGAIT
+3083 TNFIFGGGAIT

-3106 WAENKVRSEFPEL
+3106 WAENKVRAEFPEL

-3138 AEEFNEAVAR
+3138 AEVFNEAVER
-3148 SQSTSDEMHRGS
+3148 SQSTSDEMHQGTLR
-3160 LYKSKNSV
+3160 KSKNPV

-3174 FKSDSSQAYN
+3174 FKSDSSQTYN

-3195 YKRIGDTENYNKAKR
+3195 YKRIGDTENYNKAKH
-3210 GLGVAFLSILGGTA
+3210 GLGVAFLAAVGGYIWA
-3224 FACGI
+3224 QGI
-3229 DVLMNLWKHKG
+3229 EFLMNLWKRKG

-3248 NLTAESVAKELATG
+3248 NLTAGSVAKE
-3262 MAESMFGLVI
+3262 MALGLVGDLAGI
-3272 GGEEIF
+3272 VTYGEELADVIG
-3278 NIFDAV
+3278 NII
-3284 GTKLTGGTWYD
+3284 TGDKWYGID
-3295 SMNTLNAP
+3295 TP
-3303 GLEQVSEII
+3303 GLEQLSDVVETIVEQGQNG
-3312 STLID
+3312 LD
-3317 EGVSFIQLLAD
+3317 VLKDA
-3328 GADVVKNGGDVWEFL
+3328 ADVVKNGGSMGEYL
-3343 HRRGADIIGDIK
+3343 HRHSGDIVGGIK
-3355 EMAAT
+3355 DLAAAA
-3360 VATYLPGI
+3360 ATYLPGI

-3382 WVSPELAAAYDDAL
+3382 WASPELAAAYDDAL
-3396 ATANKNRMKGLRGAE
+3396 ATANKNQMKGLRGAE
-3411 LERKIEDTLH
+3411 LERKISDTLH
-3421 NRRVETDEATNETLA
+3421 NRRVETDETTNETLA
-3436 SLYEGGFT
+3436 SLYESGFT

-3469 QVYDKTWSGAVGNR
+3469 QVYDKTWSSAVGSR
-3483 LRELAASDVFQE
+3483 LVALAASDVFQT

-3505 SGLYEYAGEKAKAA
+3505 SGLYEYAGEKAKTA

-3538 SGAEMADYLELKLA
+3538 TGAEMADYLELKLA

-3565 LDTQN
+3565 LDAQS

-3605 ADAQRNALL
+3605 TSAQRDALL

-3671 GGIMLPGGDGPQQ
+3671 SGIMLPGGDGPQQ

-3720 EKAKQED
+3720 EKAKRED

>member
-8 SFLNKADKQQSNWE
+8 SFLNKANKQQSNWE

-46 QQRRQAQEQKT
+46 QQRRQAQEQKAT
-57 PQRER
+57 KSER
-62 NGFDR
+62 SGFDR
-67 TATPASIAGLGAPAP
+67 TATPASIAGLGAPAT

-112 NADGSVS
+112 NADGSIS

-188 YTTQREKAL
+188 YTTQREQAL
-197 DETVAHDQLQG
+197 DEAVAHDQLQG

-219 KKQEQAQQPGILSM
+219 KKQEQAQQPSILSM

-253 TDRRIQELQDEIDR
+253 TDRRIRELQDEIDR

-297 LASVPGVWTKRQKQE
+297 LASVPGIWTKRQKQE

-319 QSGFGGL
+319 QNGFGGL
-326 LGYEQNVTAF
+326 LGYEQNVMAF

-380 GVTSAAAAVGKL
+380 GVTSAAAAIGKA

-467 VHNAGAAAI
+467 VHNAGAAAM
-476 GDMSTG
+476 GDMSTE
-482 DYLKHIAISGAQGM
+482 DYLKRIAISGAQGM

-506 TGLAN
+506 AGLAN

-566 SVLNGAINSY
+566 SVLSSAISSY

-689 ADLPTAPTDP
+689 ADLPTTPTDP

-726 TPQPESGQALQ
+726 TQPPESGQALQ

-743 AAAQIAG
+743 AAAQIAV

-758 TQLPS
+758 AQQPS
-763 LPATEQDAVVQP
+763 LPTAAQAAAVQP
-775 QQPEQSTQ
+775 QQLEQSTQ
-783 QEAELPTQQMQTEQT
+783 REAGLPTPQQAQTEQI
-798 TTPLQRLEAMG
+798 TTPLERLEAMG

-822 EAFYRGEIQDGE
+822 EAFYRGQITDGE
-834 VLSKLLSLPEVQ
+834 VLSKLLSSPEVQ

-857 EAVVSGNVQPQNQQP
+857 EAVVSGNAQLQNQQP
-872 VNSAAQQ
+872 VNAAVQQVPGSQQ
-879 TLNTQP
+879 TG
-885 TVQQALDSQAPG
+885 A
-897 VQNGTTTSEGGM
+897 QNEATTSEGGM

-914 QLQVGQRPGAEQPG
+914 QLPAGQQPGAEQQS
-928 EQLPDGDGGRVLG
+928 EQLPDGDGGRILS

-953 GRPQRAFNQVGAA
+953 GRPQRTFNQGRTAV
-966 AERKNLGRTLR
+966 ERENLGRTLR

-1002 SSWDAQMQQTAQRIS
+1002 SHWDAQMQRTAQRIS

-1050 GIIIQADHLRLNIDQ
+1050 GIIVQADHRYLNIDQ

-1078 NPGLVRQIEQ
+1078 NPGLVRQIER
-1088 AIVERYGREE
+1088 AIVEQYSREE
-1098 FDAIMDKYLKNLR
+1098 FDAVVEKYLKNLR

-1142 GINFFGANADKYRSE
+1142 GINFFGAHAEKYRSE
-1157 AQAVLRERK
+1157 AQAVLQERK
-1166 ITTPGSETEEAVARR
+1166 ITTPGSETAAATQRR

-1233 RFEIDDSNMKYHRG
+1233 RFEIDDSKMKYHRG
-1247 GDAAFSRNHPDYAE
+1247 GDAAFSRSHPDYAE

-1292 GREYGRLSERVES
+1292 GREYGRLSERVDRGS
-1305 GNATLEDVIDHE
+1305 ATLEDVIDHE

-1327 SVRVEFKEL
+1327 NVRVEFKEL

-1350 IALDSKLRSAPEVT
+1350 IALDSKLRSAPEAT

-1422 AEDDAI
+1422 AEDDAV

-1468 RRELTPEQRRATPPA
+1468 RRGLTPEQRRATPPA

-1592 ENAEHSGSGKEQGK
+1592 ENAERSGSGKEQGK
-1606 TSEAHQGLTGWEYF
+1606 TSEAHQGLAGWEYF

-1765 QRNKVYGADAW
+1765 RRNKVYGADAW

-1788 VNYDARRAAEQ
+1788 VNYEARRAAEQ
-1799 KIAQLAKQVAGGI
+1799 KIAQLANQVAGGI

-1822 VDEVSTMDEAELAK
+1822 VDEVATMDEAELAK
-1836 QLSRDD
+1836 QLAKDD

-1891 LETGERL
+1891 LETGDRL
-1898 TEAELE
+1898 TETELE
-1904 TARESIMEAWIADH
+1904 TARESIMDAWIADH
-1918 EYALSR
+1918 EYALNR
-1924 KPELRET
+1924 RPELRET
-1931 RIARQRDKISDAR
+1931 RVARQRDKISDAR

-1964 GVDRY
+1964 DVDRY

-1992 HGVLGEPGIYNGKER
+1992 RGVLGEPGIYNGKER
-2007 FTASGRRRSFRE
+2007 FTASGKRRSFRE
-2019 THGAYTVENIV
+2019 THGAYTAENIV
-2030 KAMNKANA
+2030 KAMNQASA

-2052 SVATPRYKSVDAIH
+2052 SVATPQYKSVDAIH
-2066 ADESRLQKMP
+2066 ADEGRLQNMP

-2081 RLLQALDK
+2081 RLLQELDK

-2099 KTSGSYDMDEIAGLL
+2099 KTAGSYDMDEIAGLL

-2172 VCIAPDN
+2172 VCIAPDD

-2216 RFSVDEPQAGTG
+2216 RFSVDEPQAETG
-2228 GEIGQAPESEPA
+2228 GEIEQAPENKPEKP
-2240 KQEQK
+2240 EQK

-2394 FNADDLD
+2394 FHADDLD

-2529 QYRAPEELRET
+2529 QYRAPEELQGT

-2571 LAEMYKAARK
+2571 LAEMYKDAQAN
-2581 SDPNFLP
+2581 DPNFLP
-2588 TKELEMIVDRLDNE
+2588 SKELEKIVHRLDNK

-2750 PQLVGELEVGKPPKF
+2750 PQLVDELEVGKPPKF

-2779 HLYLESKSY
+2779 HMYLESKST

-2795 GGRIFPVKEL
+2795 GGRTFADKTL
-2805 YSQGKRE
+2805 YSQGKRRK
-2812 AAFAQGEL
+2812 AFAQGET
-2820 VRLAPETVKALVK
+2820 VCMAPETVKAIVGS
-2833 DLTPEEQEL
+2833 LTPEEQEL
-2842 AQALEQYYNVFAKKE
+2842 AQVLEQYYNVFAKKE

-2875 YAPIYADT
+2875 YTPIYT
-2883 NYTKNQ
+2883 NSNYTKSE

-2904 SRQYSKNPSYNI
+2904 SRQFSKNPSYNI

-2939 RNWNTL
+2939 RNWQTL
-2945 LGWNEYV
+2945 LNW
-2952 DDDRESMRSEIS
+2952 RERENSMADIIT
-2964 HTWGDASL
+2964 HDWGDESL
-2972 KYIEN
+2972 KYIKD
-2977 LIETLQ
+2977 LVQTLQ

-2995 GAEKIFSNYIG
+2995 GAEKVFSNYIG
-3006 AVFGANQS
+3006 AVFGANPS

-3021 SIPLASVWLGPENA
+3021 SIPLAGAWLDFKNF

-3083 TSFVFGGGAIT
+3083 TNFIFGGGAIT

-3106 WAENKVRSEFPEL
+3106 WAENKVRAEFPEL
-3119 ETGSQEQIDSG
+3119 ETGNQEQIDSG

-3138 AEEFNEAVAR
+3138 AEVFNEAVAR
-3148 SQSTSDEMHRGS
+3148 SQSTSDEMHQGTLR
-3160 LYKSKNSV
+3160 KSKNTV

-3174 FKSDSSQAYN
+3174 FKSDSSQTYN

-3210 GLGVAFLSILGGTA
+3210 GLGVAFLAAVGGYIWA
-3224 FACGI
+3224 QGI
-3229 DVLMNLWKHKG
+3229 EFLMNLWKRKG

-3248 NLTAESVAKELATG
+3248 NLTAGSVAKE
-3262 MAESMFGLVI
+3262 MALGLVEDLAGI
-3272 GGEEIF
+3272 VTYGEELADVIG
-3278 NIFDAV
+3278 NII
-3284 GTKLTGGTWYD
+3284 TGDKWYGID
-3295 SMNTLNAP
+3295 TP
-3303 GLEQVSEII
+3303 GLEQLSDVVETIVEQGQNG
-3312 STLID
+3312 LD
-3317 EGVSFIQLLAD
+3317 VLKDA
-3328 GADVVKNGGDVWEFL
+3328 ADVVKNGGSLGEYL
-3343 HRRGADIIGDIK
+3343 HRHSGDIVGGIK
-3355 EMAAT
+3355 DMAAAA
-3360 VATYLPGI
+3360 ATYLPGI
-3368 PVNNLEAYLLGTVR
+3368 SVNNLEAYLLGTVR
-3382 WVSPELAAAYDDAL
+3382 WASPELAAAYDDAL
-3396 ATANKNRMKGLRGAE
+3396 ATANKNQMKGLRGAE
-3411 LERKIEDTLH
+3411 LERKISDTLH
-3421 NRRVETDEATNETLA
+3421 NRRVETDEMTNETLA
-3436 SLYEGGFT
+3436 SLYESGFT

-3469 QVYDKTWSGAVGNR
+3469 QVYDKTWSGAVGSR
-3483 LRELAASDVFQE
+3483 LVALAASDVFQT

-3538 SGAEMADYLELKLA
+3538 TGAEMADYLELKLA

-3565 LDTQN
+3565 LDAQS

-3605 ADAQRNALL
+3605 TSAQRDALL

-3671 GGIMLPGGDGPQQ
+3671 SGIMLPGGDGPQQ

-3720 EKAKQED
+3720 EKTKQED

>member
-46 QQRRQAQEQKT
+46 QQRRQAQEQKQKA
-57 PQRER
+57 PQSER
-62 NGFDR
+62 SGFDR

-112 NADGSVS
+112 NADGSIS

-127 IQGKEVLLPS
+127 IKGKEVLLPS

-197 DETVAHDQLQG
+197 DEAVAHDQLQG

-219 KKQEQAQQPGILSM
+219 KKQEQAQQPSILSM

-297 LASVPGVWTKRQKQE
+297 LASVPGTWTKRQKQE

-326 LGYEQNVTAF
+326 LGYEQNVMAF

-380 GVTSAAAAVGKL
+380 GVTSAAAAVGKA

-467 VHNAGAAAI
+467 VHNAGAAAM
-476 GDMSTG
+476 GDMSTE
-482 DYLKHIAISGAQGM
+482 DYLKRIAISGAQGM

-566 SVLNGAINSY
+566 SVLSSAISSY

-689 ADLPTAPTDP
+689 ADLPTTPTDP

-726 TPQPESGQALQ
+726 TQPPESGQALQ

-743 AAAQIAG
+743 AAAQIAV

-758 TQLPS
+758 AQQPS
-763 LPATEQDAVVQP
+763 LPTAAQAAAVQP
-775 QQPEQSTQ
+775 QQLEQSTQ
-783 QEAELPTQQMQTEQT
+783 QEAGLPTPQQVQTEQT
-798 TTPLQRLEAMG
+798 ATPLERLETMG

-822 EAFYRGEIQDGE
+822 EAFYRGQITDGE
-834 VLSKLLSLPEVQ
+834 VLSKLLSFPEVQ

-857 EAVVSGNVQPQNQQP
+857 EAVVSGNVQAQNQQS
-872 VNSAAQQ
+872 VNTAAQQ
-879 TLNTQP
+879 MP
-885 TVQQALDSQAPG
+885 GSQQPG
-897 VQNGTTTSEGGM
+897 VQNEATTHEGGM

-914 QLQVGQRPGAEQPG
+914 QLPAGQQPGTEQQG
-928 EQLPDGDGGRVLG
+928 EQLPDGDGGRILR

-953 GRPQRAFNQVGAA
+953 GRPQRAFNQGRTAV
-966 AERKNLGRTLR
+966 ERENLGRTLR

-1002 SSWDAQMQQTAQRIS
+1002 SHWDTQMQQTAQRIS

-1050 GIIIQADHLRLNIDQ
+1050 GIIVQADHRYLNIDQ

-1078 NPGLVRQIEQ
+1078 NPGLVRQIER
-1088 AIVERYGREE
+1088 AIVEQYSREE
-1098 FDAIMDKYLKNLR
+1098 FDAVVEKYLKNLR

-1142 GINFFGANADKYRSE
+1142 GINFFGAHAEKYRSE
-1157 AQAVLRERK
+1157 AQAVLQERK
-1166 ITTPGSETEEAVARR
+1166 VTTPGSETAAATQRR
-1181 TGPPERYSYGGV
+1181 TGPPERYSI
-1193 NANTADQKT
+1193 
-1202 LARAQE
+1202 
-1208 LQMQGEDDER
+1208 GEI
-1218 VRKETGWHTGMEGKL
+1218 T
-1233 RFEIDDSNMKYHRG
+1233 
-1247 GDAAFSRNHPDYAE
+1247 
-1261 YQKLVDK
+1261 DK
-1268 MLTGSAEAWKP
+1268 AGNN
-1279 EDQERL
+1279 
-1285 QELDKTW
+1285 
-1292 GREYGRLSERVES
+1292 YGRGVHLDSTLLENLSDSERVQMVKE
-1305 GNATLEDVIDHE
+1305 
-1317 ELFQAYPQLR
+1317 
-1327 SVRVEFKEL
+1327 RVKEL
-1336 PGNTQGYFSPSENK
+1336 GGQHFTAYDGNGN
-1350 IALDSKLRSAPEVT
+1350 EV
-1364 IIHEIQHAIQK
+1364 
-1375 AEGFASGASPEYWQQ
+1375 
-1390 HRDEAK
+1390 
-1396 EARIADIRE
+1396 
-1405 EIARL
+1405 
-1410 EEQLPW
+1410 
-1416 DLNRWT
+1416 
-1422 AEDDAI
+1422 
-1428 EAKIG
+1428 
-1433 ELEDSII
+1433 
-1440 DIQNG
+1440 DIQIAKPGARFVNKSG
-1445 VGLDSYDLYRN
+1445 KSVPVNKDLTTKNRKSKVKQEAVVLADELIN
-1456 TAGEIEARDAAS
+1456 TAKHKKD
-1468 RRELTPEQRRATPPA
+1468 TPA
-1483 RADEN
+1483 RYPHGWLDDNGRNDWAEWKTYIQDKEN
-1488 TVYADLSDSLDYVG
+1488 TVWEATLHIATSADGEKILYDIDPIKKTGQSGNSDTSTVEPIVADEAEPVKREDEEEMPKLMNLQRYSDIAGQQEQTAEMTNAEPTTVGAITSGSQSLG
-1502 KTDDGTEVYETSEAV
+1502 GSAPAISSASEASV
-1517 RKLPYKKRMEAFM
+1517 AEKRQSVKIPSAS
-1530 DIMRNEYAGRTAK
+1530 
-1543 FTARDGEVY
+1543 
-1552 YATFDENDLRKNV
+1552 DE
-1565 YGDKK
+1565 
-1570 SSPRGWKAKINTGAD
+1570 SSENT
-1585 GNIFDLV
+1585 N
-1592 ENAEHSGSGKEQGK
+1592 
-1606 TSEAHQGLTGWEYF
+1606 
-1620 VKTVQIDGR
+1620 
-1629 VYDLL
+1629 
-1634 ANVRKKPDGEFVYS
+1634 
-1648 IQLNENEKKAPAP
+1648 KAPAP

-1765 QRNKVYGADAW
+1765 RRNKVYGADAW

-1788 VNYDARRAAEQ
+1788 VNYEARRAAEQ
-1799 KIAQLAKQVAGGI
+1799 KIAQLANQVAGGI

-1822 VDEVSTMDEAELAK
+1822 VDEVATMDEAELAK
-1836 QLSRDD
+1836 QLAKDD

-1885 AQLYVK
+1885 ARLYVK
-1891 LETGERL
+1891 LETGDRL
-1898 TEAELE
+1898 TAAELE
-1904 TARESIMEAWIADH
+1904 TARESIMDAWIADH
-1918 EYALSR
+1918 EYALNR
-1924 KPELRET
+1924 RPELRET
-1931 RIARQRDKISDAR
+1931 RIARQRDKISDVR

-1992 HGVLGEPGIYNGKER
+1992 RGVLGEPGIYNGKER

-2019 THGAYTVENIV
+2019 THGAYTAENIV
-2030 KAMNKANA
+2030 KAMNQASA

-2066 ADESRLQKMP
+2066 ADEGRLQNMP

-2081 RLLQALDK
+2081 QLLQELDK

-2099 KTSGSYDMDEIAGLL
+2099 KTAGSYDMDEIAGLL

-2172 VCIAPDN
+2172 VCIAPDD

-2216 RFSVDEPQAGTG
+2216 RFSVDEPQAETG
-2228 GEIGQAPESEPA
+2228 SEIEQAPENKPAEP
-2240 KQEQK
+2240 EQK

-2394 FNADDLD
+2394 FHADDLD

-2529 QYRAPEELRET
+2529 QYRAPEELQGT

-2571 LAEMYKAARK
+2571 LAEMYKDAQAN
-2581 SDPNFLP
+2581 DPNFLP
-2588 TKELEMIVDRLDNE
+2588 SKELEKIVHRLDNK

-2750 PQLVGELEVGKPPKF
+2750 PQLVGALEVGKPPKF

-2779 HLYLESKSY
+2779 HMYLESKST

-2795 GGRIFPVKEL
+2795 GGRTFADKTL
-2805 YSQGKRE
+2805 YSQGKRRE
-2812 AAFAQGEL
+2812 AFAQGKT
-2820 VRLAPETVKALVK
+2820 VRMAPETVKAIVGS
-2833 DLTPEEQEL
+2833 LTPEEQEL

-2875 YAPIYADT
+2875 YTPIYT
-2883 NYTKNQ
+2883 NSNYTKSE

-2904 SRQYSKNPSYNI
+2904 SRQFSKNPSYNI

-2939 RNWNTL
+2939 RNWQTL
-2945 LGWNEYV
+2945 LNW
-2952 DDDRESMRSEIS
+2952 RERENSMADIIT
-2964 HTWGDASL
+2964 HDWGDESL
-2972 KYIEN
+2972 KYIQD
-2977 LIETLQ
+2977 LVQTLQ

-2995 GAEKIFSNYIG
+2995 GTEKIFSNYIG
-3006 AVFGANQS
+3006 AVFGANPS

-3021 SIPLASVWLGPENA
+3021 SIPLAGAWLDFKNF

-3083 TSFVFGGGAIT
+3083 TNFIFGGGAIT

-3106 WAENKVRSEFPEL
+3106 WAENKVRAEFPEL

-3138 AEEFNEAVAR
+3138 AEVFNEAVAR
-3148 SQSTSDEMHRGS
+3148 SQSTSDEMHQGTLR
-3160 LYKSKNSV
+3160 KSKNPV

-3174 FKSDSSQAYN
+3174 FKSDSSQTYN

-3210 GLGVAFLSILGGTA
+3210 GLGVAFLAAVGGYIWA
-3224 FACGI
+3224 QGI
-3229 DVLMNLWKHKG
+3229 EFLMNLWKRKG

-3248 NLTAESVAKELATG
+3248 NLTAGSVAKE
-3262 MAESMFGLVI
+3262 MALGLVGDLASI
-3272 GGEEIF
+3272 VTYGEEIADVVG
-3278 NIFDAV
+3278 NI
-3284 GTKLTGGTWYD
+3284 LTGDKWYGID
-3295 SMNTLNAP
+3295 TP
-3303 GLEQVSEII
+3303 GLEQLSDVVETIVEQGQNG
-3312 STLID
+3312 LD
-3317 EGVSFIQLLAD
+3317 VLKDA
-3328 GADVVKNGGDVWEFL
+3328 ADVVKNGGSLGEYL
-3343 HRRGADIIGDIK
+3343 HRHSGDIVGGIK
-3355 EMAAT
+3355 DLAAAA
-3360 VATYLPGI
+3360 ATYLPGI
-3368 PVNNLEAYLLGTVR
+3368 SVNNLEAYLIGTVR
-3382 WVSPELAAAYDDAL
+3382 WASPELAAAYDDAL
-3396 ATANKNRMKGLRGAE
+3396 ATANKNQMKGMRGAE
-3411 LERKIEDTLH
+3411 LERKISDTLH
-3421 NRRVETDEATNETLA
+3421 NRRVETDETTNETLA

-3458 GEDRKLSAYQK
+3458 GEGRKLSAYQK
-3469 QVYDKTWSGAVGNR
+3469 QVYDKTWSSAVGSR
-3483 LRELAASDVFQE
+3483 LQELIASDVFQA

-3538 SGAEMADYLELKLA
+3538 TGAEMVDYLELKLA

-3565 LDTQN
+3565 LDTQR

-3577 MAELAPEEGKKTVSD
+3577 MAELTPDEGKKTVSD

-3605 ADAQRNALL
+3605 ADAQHDALL

-3663 AIDALNGH
+3663 AIDAMNGH

-3720 EKAKQED
+3720 EKTKQED

>member
-46 QQRRQAQEQKT
+46 QQRRQAQEQKA
-57 PQRER
+57 PQSER
-62 NGFDR
+62 SGFDR

-112 NADGSVS
+112 NADGSIS

-197 DETVAHDQLQG
+197 DEAVAHDQLQG

-219 KKQEQAQQPGILSM
+219 KKQEQAQQPSILSM

-297 LASVPGVWTKRQKQE
+297 LASVPGIWTKRQKQE

-319 QSGFGGL
+319 QNGFGGL

-467 VHNAGAAAI
+467 VHNAGAAAM
-476 GDMSTG
+476 GDMSTE
-482 DYLKHIAISGAQGM
+482 DYLKRIAISGTQGM

-516 HKMTPFMEFLRQTAS
+516 HMMTPFMEFLRQTAS

-566 SVLNGAINSY
+566 SVLSSAISSY

-660 NGYTAASSAMQT
+660 NGYAAASSAMQT

-689 ADLPTAPTDP
+689 ADLPTTPTDP

-708 LQTAIQQGLQ
+708 IQTAIQQGLQ

-726 TPQPESGQALQ
+726 TQPPQSGQALQ

-743 AAAQIAG
+743 AAAQIAV

-758 TQLPS
+758 AQQPS
-763 LPATEQDAVVQP
+763 LPTAAQAAAVQP
-775 QQPEQSTQ
+775 QQLEQSTQ
-783 QEAELPTQQMQTEQT
+783 QEAGLPTPQQVQTEQT
-798 TTPLQRLEAMG
+798 ATPLERLEAMG

-822 EAFYRGEIQDGE
+822 EAFYRGQITDGE
-834 VLSKLLSLPEVQ
+834 VLSKLLSFPEVQ

-857 EAVVSGNVQPQNQQP
+857 EAVVSGNVQAQNQQP
-872 VNSAAQQ
+872 VNAA
-879 TLNTQP
+879 
-885 TVQQALDSQAPG
+885 VQQVPGSQQPG
-897 VQNGTTTSEGGM
+897 VQNEATTHEGGM

-914 QLQVGQRPGAEQPG
+914 QLPAGQQPG
-928 EQLPDGDGGRVLG
+928 TEQQSEQLPDGDGGRILG

-953 GRPQRAFNQVGAA
+953 GRPQRAFNQGRTAV
-966 AERKNLGRTLR
+966 ERENLGRTLR

-1002 SSWDAQMQQTAQRIS
+1002 SHWDSQMQQTAQRIS

-1050 GIIIQADHLRLNIDQ
+1050 GIIVQADHRYLNIDQ

-1070 AFHDYAAN
+1070 AFHDIAAN

-1088 AIVERYGREE
+1088 AIVEQYSREE
-1098 FDAIMDKYLKNLR
+1098 FDAVVEKYLKNLR
-1111 GVYDLPEHASGQ
+1111 GVYDLPEYASGQ
-1123 EVAEAYG
+1123 EVDEVYG

-1142 GINFFGANADKYRSE
+1142 GINFFGAHAEKYRSE
-1157 AQAVLRERK
+1157 AQAVLQERK
-1166 ITTPGSETEEAVARR
+1166 VTTPGSETAAATQRR
-1181 TGPPERYSYGGV
+1181 TGPPERYSI
-1193 NANTADQKT
+1193 
-1202 LARAQE
+1202 
-1208 LQMQGEDDER
+1208 GEI
-1218 VRKETGWHTGMEGKL
+1218 T
-1233 RFEIDDSNMKYHRG
+1233 
-1247 GDAAFSRNHPDYAE
+1247 
-1261 YQKLVDK
+1261 DK
-1268 MLTGSAEAWKP
+1268 AGNN
-1279 EDQERL
+1279 
-1285 QELDKTW
+1285 
-1292 GREYGRLSERVES
+1292 YGRGVHLDSTLLENLSDSERVQIVKE
-1305 GNATLEDVIDHE
+1305 
-1317 ELFQAYPQLR
+1317 
-1327 SVRVEFKEL
+1327 RVKEL
-1336 PGNTQGYFSPSENK
+1336 GGQHFTAYDGNGN
-1350 IALDSKLRSAPEVT
+1350 EV
-1364 IIHEIQHAIQK
+1364 
-1375 AEGFASGASPEYWQQ
+1375 
-1390 HRDEAK
+1390 
-1396 EARIADIRE
+1396 
-1405 EIARL
+1405 
-1410 EEQLPW
+1410 
-1416 DLNRWT
+1416 
-1422 AEDDAI
+1422 
-1428 EAKIG
+1428 
-1433 ELEDSII
+1433 
-1440 DIQNG
+1440 DIQIAKPGARFVNKSG
-1445 VGLDSYDLYRN
+1445 KSVPVNKDLTTKNRKSKVKQEAVVLADELIN
-1456 TAGEIEARDAAS
+1456 TAKHKKD
-1468 RRELTPEQRRATPPA
+1468 TPA
-1483 RADEN
+1483 RYPHGWLDDNGRNDWAEWKTYIQDKEN
-1488 TVYADLSDSLDYVG
+1488 TVWEATLHIATSADGEKILYDIDPIKKTGQSGNSDTSTVEPIVADEAEPVKREDEEEMPKLMNLQRYSDIAGQQEQTAEMTNAEPTTVGAITSGSQSLG
-1502 KTDDGTEVYETSEAV
+1502 GSAPAISSASEASV
-1517 RKLPYKKRMEAFM
+1517 AEKRQSVKIPSAS
-1530 DIMRNEYAGRTAK
+1530 
-1543 FTARDGEVY
+1543 
-1552 YATFDENDLRKNV
+1552 DE
-1565 YGDKK
+1565 
-1570 SSPRGWKAKINTGAD
+1570 SSENT
-1585 GNIFDLV
+1585 N
-1592 ENAEHSGSGKEQGK
+1592 
-1606 TSEAHQGLTGWEYF
+1606 
-1620 VKTVQIDGR
+1620 
-1629 VYDLL
+1629 
-1634 ANVRKKPDGEFVYS
+1634 
-1648 IQLNENEKKAPAP
+1648 KAPAP

-1765 QRNKVYGADAW
+1765 RRNKVYGADAW

-1788 VNYDARRAAEQ
+1788 VNYEARRAAEQ
-1799 KIAQLAKQVAGGI
+1799 KIAQLANQVAGGI

-1822 VDEVSTMDEAELAK
+1822 VDEVATMDEAELAK
-1836 QLSRDD
+1836 QLAKDD

-1848 LAEQGKDIEPVLK
+1848 LAEQGKDIDPVLK
-1861 EKVWDSFGNQALQD
+1861 EKVWDSFGNLALQE

-1885 AQLYVK
+1885 ARLYVK
-1891 LETGERL
+1891 LETGDRL
-1898 TEAELE
+1898 TAAELE
-1904 TARESIMEAWIADH
+1904 TARESIMDAWIADH
-1918 EYALSR
+1918 EYALNR
-1924 KPELRET
+1924 RPELRET
-1931 RIARQRDKISDAR
+1931 RIARQRDKISDVR

-1992 HGVLGEPGIYNGKER
+1992 RGVLGEPGIYNGKER

-2019 THGAYTVENIV
+2019 THGAYTAENIV
-2030 KAMNKANA
+2030 KAMNQASA

-2066 ADESRLQKMP
+2066 ADEGRLQNMP

-2081 RLLQALDK
+2081 QLLQELDK

-2099 KTSGSYDMDEIAGLL
+2099 KTAGSYDMDEIAGLL

-2172 VCIAPDN
+2172 VCIAPDD

-2201 NDEQRMEIARSLKGM
+2201 NDEQRMEIARSLNGM
-2216 RFSVDEPQAGTG
+2216 RFSVDEPQAETG
-2228 GEIGQAPESEPA
+2228 SEIEQAPENKPAEP
-2240 KQEQK
+2240 EQK

-2287 INQIIDGLADRML
+2287 INQIIDTLADRML

-2394 FNADDLD
+2394 FHADDLD

-2452 LRTFTRTAKLEVHLR
+2452 LHTFTRTAKLEVHLR

-2529 QYRAPEELRET
+2529 QYRAPEELQGT

-2571 LAEMYKAARK
+2571 LAEMYKDAQAN
-2581 SDPNFLP
+2581 DPNFLP
-2588 TKELEMIVDRLDNE
+2588 SKELEKIVHRLDNK

-2750 PQLVGELEVGKPPKF
+2750 PQLVGALEVGKPPKF

-2779 HLYLESKSY
+2779 HMYLESKST

-2795 GGRIFPVKEL
+2795 GGRTFADKTL
-2805 YSQGKRE
+2805 YSQGKRRE
-2812 AAFAQGEL
+2812 AFAQGKT
-2820 VRLAPETVKALVK
+2820 VHMAPETVKAIVGS
-2833 DLTPEEQEL
+2833 LTPEEQEL

-2875 YAPIYADT
+2875 YTPIYT
-2883 NYTKNQ
+2883 NSNYTKSE

-2904 SRQYSKNPSYNI
+2904 SRQFSKNPSYNI

-2939 RNWNTL
+2939 RNWQTL
-2945 LGWNEYV
+2945 LNW
-2952 DDDRESMRSEIS
+2952 RERENSMADIIT
-2964 HTWGDASL
+2964 HDWGDESL
-2972 KYIEN
+2972 KYIQD
-2977 LIETLQ
+2977 LVQTLQ
-2983 GGAASTRDSVSM
+2983 GGTASTRDSVSM
-2995 GAEKIFSNYIG
+2995 GAEKVFSNYIG
-3006 AVFGANQS
+3006 AVFGANPS

-3021 SIPLASVWLGPENA
+3021 SIPLAGAWLDFKNF

-3083 TSFVFGGGAIT
+3083 TNFIFGGGAIT

-3106 WAENKVRSEFPEL
+3106 WAENKVRAEFPEL

-3138 AEEFNEAVAR
+3138 AEVFNEAVAR
-3148 SQSTSDEMHRGS
+3148 SQSTSDEMHQGTLR
-3160 LYKSKNSV
+3160 KSKNPV

-3174 FKSDSSQAYN
+3174 FKSDSSQTYN

-3210 GLGVAFLSILGGTA
+3210 GLGVAFLAAVGGYIWA
-3224 FACGI
+3224 QGI
-3229 DVLMNLWKHKG
+3229 EFLMNLWKRKG

-3248 NLTAESVAKELATG
+3248 NLTAGSVAKE
-3262 MAESMFGLVI
+3262 MALGLVGDLASI
-3272 GGEEIF
+3272 VTYGEEIADVVG
-3278 NIFDAV
+3278 NI
-3284 GTKLTGGTWYD
+3284 LTGDKWYGID
-3295 SMNTLNAP
+3295 TP
-3303 GLEQVSEII
+3303 GLEQLSDVVETIVEQGQNG
-3312 STLID
+3312 LD
-3317 EGVSFIQLLAD
+3317 VLKDA
-3328 GADVVKNGGDVWEFL
+3328 ADVVKNGGSLGEYL
-3343 HRRGADIIGDIK
+3343 HRHSGDIVGGIK
-3355 EMAAT
+3355 DLAAAA
-3360 VATYLPGI
+3360 ATYLPGI
-3368 PVNNLEAYLLGTVR
+3368 SVNNLEAYLIGTVR
-3382 WVSPELAAAYDDAL
+3382 WASPELAAAYDDAL
-3396 ATANKNRMKGLRGAE
+3396 ATANKNQMKGLRGAE
-3411 LERKIEDTLH
+3411 LERKISDTLH
-3421 NRRVETDEATNETLA
+3421 NRRVETDETTNETLA
-3436 SLYEGGFT
+3436 SLYESGFT

-3469 QVYDKTWSGAVGNR
+3469 QVYDKTWSGAVGSR
-3483 LRELAASDVFQE
+3483 LQELIASDVFQA
-3495 ADDETREKML
+3495 ADDETQEKML

-3538 SGAEMADYLELKLA
+3538 TGAEMADYLELKLA

-3565 LDTQN
+3565 LDTQS

-3605 ADAQRNALL
+3605 TSAQRDALL

-3671 GGIMLPGGDGPQQ
+3671 SGIMLPGGDGPQQ

>member
-46 QQRRQAQEQKT
+46 QQRRQAQEQKA
-57 PQRER
+57 PQSER
-62 NGFDR
+62 SGFDR

-112 NADGSVS
+112 NADGSIS

-197 DETVAHDQLQG
+197 DEAVAHDQLQG

-219 KKQEQAQQPGILSM
+219 KKQEQAQQPSILSM

-267 QESESQMQGT
+267 QENESQMQGT

-297 LASVPGVWTKRQKQE
+297 LASVPGIWTKRQKQE

-380 GVTSAAAAVGKL
+380 GVTSAAAAVGKA

-467 VHNAGAAAI
+467 VHNAGAAAM
-476 GDMSTG
+476 GDMSTE
-482 DYLKHIAISGAQGM
+482 DYLKRIAISGAQGM

-566 SVLNGAINSY
+566 SVLSSAISSY

-660 NGYTAASSAMQT
+660 NGYAAASSAMQT

-689 ADLPTAPTDP
+689 ADLPTTPTDP

-726 TPQPESGQALQ
+726 TQPPESGQALQ

-743 AAAQIAG
+743 AAAQIAV

-758 TQLPS
+758 AQQPS
-763 LPATEQDAVVQP
+763 LPTAAQAAAVQP
-775 QQPEQSTQ
+775 QQLEQSTQ
-783 QEAELPTQQMQTEQT
+783 QEAGLLTPQQVQTEQT
-798 TTPLQRLEAMG
+798 ATPLERLETMG

-822 EAFYRGEIQDGE
+822 EAFYRGQITDGE
-834 VLSKLLSLPEVQ
+834 VLSKLLSFPEVQ

-857 EAVVSGNVQPQNQQP
+857 EAVVSGNVQAQNQQP
-872 VNSAAQQ
+872 VNTAAQQ
-879 TLNTQP
+879 VP
-885 TVQQALDSQAPG
+885 GSQQPG
-897 VQNGTTTSEGGM
+897 VQNEATTHEGGM

-914 QLQVGQRPGAEQPG
+914 QLPAGQQPG
-928 EQLPDGDGGRVLG
+928 TEQQSEQLPDGDGGRILG

-953 GRPQRAFNQVGAA
+953 GRPQRTFNQGRTAV
-966 AERKNLGRTLR
+966 ERENLGRTLR

-1002 SSWDAQMQQTAQRIS
+1002 SHWDAQMQQTAQRIS

-1050 GIIIQADHLRLNIDQ
+1050 GIIIQADHRYLNIDQ

-1078 NPGLVRQIEQ
+1078 NPGLVRQIER
-1088 AIVERYGREE
+1088 AIVEQYSREE

-1157 AQAVLRERK
+1157 AQAVLQERK
-1166 ITTPGSETEEAVARR
+1166 ITTPGSETAAATQRR

-1233 RFEIDDSNMKYHRG
+1233 RFEIDDSKMKYHRG

-1279 EDQERL
+1279 EDQGRL

-1292 GREYGRLSERVES
+1292 GREYGRLSERVDRGS
-1305 GNATLEDVIDHE
+1305 ATLEDVIDHE

-1327 SVRVEFKEL
+1327 NVRVEFKEL

-1350 IALDSKLRSAPEVT
+1350 IALDSKLRSAPEAT

-1410 EEQLPW
+1410 EKQLPW

-1445 VGLDSYDLYRN
+1445 VGMDSYDLYRN

-1468 RRELTPEQRRATPPA
+1468 RRELTPEQRRAAPPA

-1502 KTDDGTEVYETSEAV
+1502 KTDDGTEVYETSEAI

-1570 SSPRGWKAKINTGAD
+1570 SSPRGWKAKINAGAD

-1592 ENAEHSGSGKEQGK
+1592 ENAEHGGSGKEQGK

-1699 SMDEPVEQTQDLMAI
+1699 SLDEPVEQTQDLMAI

-1741 SQGHTQYGD
+1741 SQGHTKYGD

-1765 QRNKVYGADAW
+1765 RRNKVYGADAW

-1788 VNYDARRAAEQ
+1788 VNYEAGRAAEQ
-1799 KIAQLAKQVAGGI
+1799 KIAQLANQVAGGI
-1812 FSRDSVIGSR
+1812 FSRYSVIRGR
-1822 VDEVSTMDEAELAK
+1822 VGEVARMDEAELAK
-1836 QLSRDD
+1836 QLARDD

-1861 EKVWDSFGNQALQD
+1861 EKVWDSFGNLALQE

-1898 TEAELE
+1898 TAAELE
-1904 TARESIMEAWIADH
+1904 TARESIMASWIADH

-1924 KPELRET
+1924 MPELRET
-1931 RIARQRDKISDAR
+1931 RTARQRDKISDAR

-1984 EAWVRGQL
+1984 EAWVRGQIR
-1992 HGVLGEPGIYNGKER
+1992 GVLGEPGIYNGKER
-2007 FTASGRRRSFRE
+2007 FTASGKRRSFRE
-2019 THGAYTVENIV
+2019 THGAYTAENIV
-2030 KAMNKANA
+2030 KAMNRASA

-2066 ADESRLQKMP
+2066 ADEGRLQNMP

-2081 RLLQALDK
+2081 RLLQELDK
-2089 RIEGIVADVQ
+2089 RIGGIVADVQ
-2099 KTSGSYDMDEIAGLL
+2099 KTAGSYDMDEIAGLL

-2172 VCIAPDN
+2172 VCIAPDD

-2216 RFSVDEPQAGTG
+2216 RFSVDEPQAETG
-2228 GEIGQAPESEPA
+2228 GEIEQASESKPAEP
-2240 KQEQK
+2240 EQK

-2394 FNADDLD
+2394 FHADDLD

-2529 QYRAPEELRET
+2529 QYRAPEELQGT
-2540 WDEVLG
+2540 WDEVLE

-2571 LAEMYKAARK
+2571 LAEMYKDAQAN
-2581 SDPNFLP
+2581 DPNFLP
-2588 TKELEMIVDRLDNE
+2588 SKELEKIVHRLDNR

-2750 PQLVGELEVGKPPKF
+2750 PQLVGALEVGKPPKF

-2779 HLYLESKSY
+2779 HMYLESKST

-2795 GGRIFPVKEL
+2795 GGRTFADKTL
-2805 YSQGKRE
+2805 YSQGKRRE
-2812 AAFAQGEL
+2812 AFAQGKT
-2820 VRLAPETVKALVK
+2820 VRMAPETVKAIVGS
-2833 DLTPEEQEL
+2833 LTPEEQEL

-2875 YAPIYADT
+2875 YTPIYT
-2883 NYTKNQ
+2883 NSNYTKSE

-2904 SRQYSKNPSYNI
+2904 SRQFSENPSYNI

-2939 RNWNTL
+2939 RNWQTL
-2945 LGWNEYV
+2945 LNWCE
-2952 DDDRESMRSEIS
+2952 RENSMADIIA
-2964 HTWGDASL
+2964 HDWGDESL
-2972 KYIEN
+2972 KYIQD
-2977 LIETLQ
+2977 LVQTLQ

-2995 GAEKIFSNYIG
+2995 GAEKVFSNYIG
-3006 AVFGANQS
+3006 AVFGANPS

-3021 SIPLASVWLGPENA
+3021 SIPLAGAWLDFKNF

-3083 TSFVFGGGAIT
+3083 TNFIFGGGAIT

-3106 WAENKVRSEFPEL
+3106 WAENKVRAEFPEL

-3138 AEEFNEAVAR
+3138 AEVFNEAVAR
-3148 SQSTSDEMHRGS
+3148 SQSTSDEMHQGTLR
-3160 LYKSKNSV
+3160 KSRNTV
-3168 TRAFTM
+3168 TRAFMM
-3174 FKSDSSQAYN
+3174 FKSDSSQTYN

-3210 GLGVAFLSILGGTA
+3210 GLGVAFLAAVGGYIWA
-3224 FACGI
+3224 QGI
-3229 DVLMNLWKHKG
+3229 EFLMNLWKRKG

-3248 NLTAESVAKELATG
+3248 NLTAGSVAKE
-3262 MAESMFGLVI
+3262 MALGLVGDLAGI
-3272 GGEEIF
+3272 VTYGEELADVIG
-3278 NIFDAV
+3278 NII
-3284 GTKLTGGTWYD
+3284 TGDKWYGID
-3295 SMNTLNAP
+3295 TT
-3303 GLEQVSEII
+3303 GLEQLSDVVETIVEQGQNG
-3312 STLID
+3312 LD
-3317 EGVSFIQLLAD
+3317 VLKDA
-3328 GADVVKNGGDVWEFL
+3328 ADVVKNGGSLGEYL
-3343 HRRGADIIGDIK
+3343 HRYSGDIVGGIK
-3355 EMAAT
+3355 DLAAAA
-3360 VATYLPGI
+3360 ATYLPGI
-3368 PVNNLEAYLLGTVR
+3368 SVNNLEAYLLGTVR
-3382 WVSPELAAAYDDAL
+3382 WASPELAAAYDDTL
-3396 ATANKNRMKGLRGAE
+3396 ATANKNQMKGLRGAE
-3411 LERKIEDTLH
+3411 LERKISDTLH
-3421 NRRVETDEATNETLA
+3421 NRRVETDETTNETLA
-3436 SLYEGGFT
+3436 SLYESGFT

-3469 QVYDKTWSGAVGNR
+3469 QVYDKTWSSAVGSR
-3483 LRELAASDVFQE
+3483 LVALAASDVFQT

-3538 SGAEMADYLELKLA
+3538 TGAEMADYLELKLA

-3565 LDTQN
+3565 LDAQS

-3605 ADAQRNALL
+3605 TSAQRDALL

-3671 GGIMLPGGDGPQQ
+3671 SGIMLPGGDGPQQ

-3705 NPYSERVGSQVIAER
+3705 NPYSERVGSQVITER

>member
-46 QQRRQAQEQKT
+46 QQRRQAQEQKAH
-57 PQRER
+57 QSER
-62 NGFDR
+62 SGFDR
-67 TATPASIAGLGAPAP
+67 TATPASIAGLGASAP

-112 NADGSVS
+112 NADGSIS

-188 YTTQREKAL
+188 YTTQREQAL

-219 KKQEQAQQPGILSM
+219 KKQEQAQQPSILSM
-233 LGKASDSTLPTFQA
+233 LGKASDSTLPTFRA
-247 ESAQSE
+247 GSAQSE
-253 TDRRIQELQDEIDR
+253 TDRRIQALQDEIDR

-297 LASVPGVWTKRQKQE
+297 LASVPGIWTKHQNQE

-319 QSGFGGL
+319 QNGFGGL

-380 GVTSAAAAVGKL
+380 GVTSAAAAVGKA

-467 VHNAGAAAI
+467 VHNAGAAAM
-476 GDMSTG
+476 GDMSTE
-482 DYLKHIAISGAQGM
+482 DYLKRIAISGAQGM

-566 SVLNGAINSY
+566 SVLNGAISSY

-660 NGYTAASSAMQT
+660 NGYAAASSAMQT

-689 ADLPTAPTDP
+689 ADLPTTPTDP

-726 TPQPESGQALQ
+726 TQPPQSGQALQ

-750 QAAEQNQQ
+750 QSQQVQQPNLPTAAQ
-758 TQLPS
+758 
-763 LPATEQDAVVQP
+763 AAAVQP
-775 QQPEQSTQ
+775 QQLEQSTQ
-783 QEAELPTQQMQTEQT
+783 QEAGLPTPQQVQTEQT
-798 TTPLQRLEAMG
+798 ATPLERLEAMG

-822 EAFYRGEIQDGE
+822 EAFYRGQITDGE
-834 VLSKLLSLPEVQ
+834 VLNKLLSFPEVQ

-857 EAVVSGNVQPQNQQP
+857 EAVVSGNVQAQNQQP
-872 VNSAAQQ
+872 VNAA
-879 TLNTQP
+879 
-885 TVQQALDSQAPG
+885 VQQVPGSQQPG
-897 VQNGTTTSEGGM
+897 VQNEATTPEGGM

-914 QLQVGQRPGAEQPG
+914 QLPAGQQPGAEQQG
-928 EQLPDGDGGRVLG
+928 EQLPDGDGGRILR

-953 GRPQRAFNQVGAA
+953 GRPQRAFNQGRTAV
-966 AERKNLGRTLR
+966 ERENLGRTLR

-987 LPNGTEEREIQVMPE
+987 LPNGTEEREIQVIPE
-1002 SSWDAQMQQTAQRIS
+1002 SHWDTQMQQTAQRIS

-1050 GIIIQADHLRLNIDQ
+1050 GIIVQADHRYLNIDQ

-1078 NPGLVRQIEQ
+1078 NPGLVRQIER
-1088 AIVERYGREE
+1088 AIVEQYSREE
-1098 FDAIMDKYLKNLR
+1098 FDAVVEKYLKNLR

-1123 EVAEAYG
+1123 EVAEVYG

-1142 GINFFGANADKYRSE
+1142 GINFFGAHAEKYRSE
-1157 AQAVLRERK
+1157 AQAVLQARK
-1166 ITTPGSETEEAVARR
+1166 ITTPGSETAAATQRR
-1181 TGPPERYSYGGV
+1181 TGPPERYSI
-1193 NANTADQKT
+1193 
-1202 LARAQE
+1202 
-1208 LQMQGEDDER
+1208 GEI
-1218 VRKETGWHTGMEGKL
+1218 T
-1233 RFEIDDSNMKYHRG
+1233 
-1247 GDAAFSRNHPDYAE
+1247 
-1261 YQKLVDK
+1261 DK
-1268 MLTGSAEAWKP
+1268 AGNN
-1279 EDQERL
+1279 
-1285 QELDKTW
+1285 
-1292 GREYGRLSERVES
+1292 YGRGVHLDSTLLENLSDSERVQMVKE
-1305 GNATLEDVIDHE
+1305 
-1317 ELFQAYPQLR
+1317 
-1327 SVRVEFKEL
+1327 RVKEL
-1336 PGNTQGYFSPSENK
+1336 GGQHFTAYDGNGN
-1350 IALDSKLRSAPEVT
+1350 EV
-1364 IIHEIQHAIQK
+1364 
-1375 AEGFASGASPEYWQQ
+1375 
-1390 HRDEAK
+1390 
-1396 EARIADIRE
+1396 
-1405 EIARL
+1405 
-1410 EEQLPW
+1410 
-1416 DLNRWT
+1416 
-1422 AEDDAI
+1422 
-1428 EAKIG
+1428 
-1433 ELEDSII
+1433 
-1440 DIQNG
+1440 DIQIAKPGARFVNKSG
-1445 VGLDSYDLYRN
+1445 KSVPVNKDLTTKNRKSKVKQEAVVLADELIN
-1456 TAGEIEARDAAS
+1456 TAKHKKD
-1468 RRELTPEQRRATPPA
+1468 TPA
-1483 RADEN
+1483 RYPHGWLDDNGRNDWAEWKTYIQDKEN
-1488 TVYADLSDSLDYVG
+1488 TVWEATLHIATSADGEKILYDIDPIKKTGQSGNSDTSTVEPIVADEAEPVKREDEEEMPKLMNLQRYSDIAGQQEQTAEMTNAEPTTVGAITSGSQSLG
-1502 KTDDGTEVYETSEAV
+1502 GSAPAISSASEASV
-1517 RKLPYKKRMEAFM
+1517 AEKRQSVKIPSAS
-1530 DIMRNEYAGRTAK
+1530 
-1543 FTARDGEVY
+1543 
-1552 YATFDENDLRKNV
+1552 DE
-1565 YGDKK
+1565 
-1570 SSPRGWKAKINTGAD
+1570 SSENT
-1585 GNIFDLV
+1585 N
-1592 ENAEHSGSGKEQGK
+1592 
-1606 TSEAHQGLTGWEYF
+1606 
-1620 VKTVQIDGR
+1620 
-1629 VYDLL
+1629 
-1634 ANVRKKPDGEFVYS
+1634 
-1648 IQLNENEKKAPAP
+1648 KAPAP

-1765 QRNKVYGADAW
+1765 RRNKVYGADAW

-1788 VNYDARRAAEQ
+1788 VNYEARRAAEQ
-1799 KIAQLAKQVAGGI
+1799 KIAQLANQVAGGI

-1822 VDEVSTMDEAELAK
+1822 VDEVATMGEAELAK
-1836 QLSRDD
+1836 QLAKDD

-1861 EKVWDSFGNQALQD
+1861 EKVWDSFGNLALQE

-1885 AQLYVK
+1885 ARLYVK
-1891 LETGERL
+1891 LETGDRL
-1898 TEAELE
+1898 TAAELE
-1904 TARESIMEAWIADH
+1904 TARESIMDAWIADH
-1918 EYALSR
+1918 EYALNR
-1924 KPELRET
+1924 RPELRET
-1931 RIARQRDKISDAR
+1931 RIARQRDKISDVR

-1992 HGVLGEPGIYNGKER
+1992 RGVLGEPGIYNGKER
-2007 FTASGRRRSFRE
+2007 FTASGRRRSFLE
-2019 THGAYTVENIV
+2019 THGAYTAENIV
-2030 KAMNKANA
+2030 KAMNQADD

-2066 ADESRLQKMP
+2066 ADEGRLQNMP

-2081 RLLQALDK
+2081 QLLQELDK

-2099 KTSGSYDMDEIAGLL
+2099 KTAGSYDMDEIAGLL

-2172 VCIAPDN
+2172 VCIAPDD

-2216 RFSVDEPQAGTG
+2216 RFSVDEPQAETG
-2228 GEIGQAPESEPA
+2228 SEIEQAPENKPAEP
-2240 KQEQK
+2240 EQK

-2394 FNADDLD
+2394 FHADDLD

-2452 LRTFTRTAKLEVHLR
+2452 LHTFTRTAKLEVHLR

-2529 QYRAPEELRET
+2529 QYRAPEELQGT

-2571 LAEMYKAARK
+2571 LAEMYKDAQTN
-2581 SDPNFLP
+2581 DPNFLP
-2588 TKELEMIVDRLDNE
+2588 SKELEKIVHRLDNK

-2750 PQLVGELEVGKPPKF
+2750 PQLVGALEVGKPPKF

-2779 HLYLESKSY
+2779 HMYLESKST

-2795 GGRIFPVKEL
+2795 GGRTFADKTL
-2805 YSQGKRE
+2805 YSQGKRRE
-2812 AAFAQGEL
+2812 AFAQGKT
-2820 VRLAPETVKALVK
+2820 VRMAPETVKAIVGS
-2833 DLTPEEQEL
+2833 LTPEEQEL

-2875 YAPIYADT
+2875 YTPIYT
-2883 NYTKNQ
+2883 NSNYTKSE

-2904 SRQYSKNPSYNI
+2904 SRQFSKNPSYNI

-2939 RNWNTL
+2939 RNWQTL
-2945 LGWNEYV
+2945 LNW
-2952 DDDRESMRSEIS
+2952 RERENSMADIIT
-2964 HTWGDASL
+2964 HDWGDESL
-2972 KYIEN
+2972 KYIQD
-2977 LIETLQ
+2977 LVQTLQ
-2983 GGAASTRDSVSM
+2983 GGTASTRDSVSM
-2995 GAEKIFSNYIG
+2995 GAEKVFSNYIG
-3006 AVFGANQS
+3006 AVFGANPS

-3021 SIPLASVWLGPENA
+3021 SIPLAGAWLDFKNF

-3083 TSFVFGGGAIT
+3083 TNFIFGGGAIT

-3106 WAENKVRSEFPEL
+3106 WAENKVRAEFPEL

-3138 AEEFNEAVAR
+3138 AEVFNEAVAR
-3148 SQSTSDEMHRGS
+3148 SQSTSDEMHQGTLR
-3160 LYKSKNSV
+3160 KSKNPV

-3174 FKSDSSQAYN
+3174 FKSDSSQTYN

-3210 GLGVAFLSILGGTA
+3210 GLGVAFLAAVGGYIWA
-3224 FACGI
+3224 QGI
-3229 DVLMNLWKHKG
+3229 EFLMNLWKRKG

-3248 NLTAESVAKELATG
+3248 NLTAGSVAKE
-3262 MAESMFGLVI
+3262 MALGLVGDLASI
-3272 GGEEIF
+3272 VTYGEEIADVVG
-3278 NIFDAV
+3278 NI
-3284 GTKLTGGTWYD
+3284 LTGDKWYGID
-3295 SMNTLNAP
+3295 TP
-3303 GLEQVSEII
+3303 GLEQLSDVVETIVEQGQNG
-3312 STLID
+3312 LD
-3317 EGVSFIQLLAD
+3317 VLKDA
-3328 GADVVKNGGDVWEFL
+3328 ADVVKNGGSLGEYL
-3343 HRRGADIIGDIK
+3343 HRHSGDIVGGIK
-3355 EMAAT
+3355 DLAAAA
-3360 VATYLPGI
+3360 ATYLPGI
-3368 PVNNLEAYLLGTVR
+3368 SVNNLEAYLIGTVR
-3382 WVSPELAAAYDDAL
+3382 WASPELAAAYDDAL
-3396 ATANKNRMKGLRGAE
+3396 ATANKNQMKGMRGAE
-3411 LERKIEDTLH
+3411 LERKISDTLH
-3421 NRRVETDEATNETLA
+3421 NRRVETDETTNETLA

-3458 GEDRKLSAYQK
+3458 GEGRKLSAYQK
-3469 QVYDKTWSGAVGNR
+3469 QVYDKTWSSAVGSR
-3483 LRELAASDVFQE
+3483 LQELIASDVFQA

-3538 SGAEMADYLELKLA
+3538 TGAEMVDYLELKLA

-3565 LDTQN
+3565 LDTQR

-3577 MAELAPEEGKKTVSD
+3577 MAELTPDEGKKTVSD

-3605 ADAQRNALL
+3605 ADAQHDALL

-3663 AIDALNGH
+3663 AIDAMNGH

-3720 EKAKQED
+3720 EKTKQED

>member
-46 QQRRQAQEQKT
+46 QQRRQAQEQKAH
-57 PQRER
+57 QSER
-62 NGFDR
+62 SGFDR
-67 TATPASIAGLGAPAP
+67 TATPASIAGLGASAP

-112 NADGSVS
+112 NADGSIS

-197 DETVAHDQLQG
+197 DEAVAHDQLQG

-219 KKQEQAQQPGILSM
+219 KKQEQAQQPSILSM
-233 LGKASDSTLPTFQA
+233 LGKASDSMLPTFQA

-297 LASVPGVWTKRQKQE
+297 LASVPGIWTKRQKQE

-319 QSGFGGL
+319 QNGFGGL

-467 VHNAGAAAI
+467 VHNAGAAAM
-476 GDMSTG
+476 GDMSTE
-482 DYLKHIAISGAQGM
+482 DYLKRIAISGTQGM

-516 HKMTPFMEFLRQTAS
+516 HMMTPFMEFLRQTAS

-566 SVLNGAINSY
+566 SVLNSAISSY

-660 NGYTAASSAMQT
+660 NGYAAASSAMQT

-689 ADLPTAPTDP
+689 ADLPTTPTDP

-726 TPQPESGQALQ
+726 TQPPQSGQALQ

-743 AAAQIAG
+743 AAAQIAV

-758 TQLPS
+758 AQQPS
-763 LPATEQDAVVQP
+763 LPTAAQAAAVQP
-775 QQPEQSTQ
+775 QQLEQSTQ
-783 QEAELPTQQMQTEQT
+783 QEAGLPTPQQVQTEQT
-798 TTPLQRLEAMG
+798 ATPLERLEAMG

-822 EAFYRGEIQDGE
+822 EAFYRGQITDGE
-834 VLSKLLSLPEVQ
+834 VLSKLLSFPEVQ

-857 EAVVSGNVQPQNQQP
+857 EAVVSGNAQPQNQQP
-872 VNSAAQQ
+872 GNAA
-879 TLNTQP
+879 
-885 TVQQALDSQAPG
+885 VQQVPGSQQPG
-897 VQNGTTTSEGGM
+897 VQNEATTHEGGM

-914 QLQVGQRPGAEQPG
+914 QLPAGQQPG
-928 EQLPDGDGGRVLG
+928 TEQRSEQLPDGDGGRILG

-953 GRPQRAFNQVGAA
+953 GRPQRAFNQGRTAV
-966 AERKNLGRTLR
+966 ERENLGRTLR

-1002 SSWDAQMQQTAQRIS
+1002 SHWDSQMQQTAQRIS

-1050 GIIIQADHLRLNIDQ
+1050 GIIVQADHRYLNIDQ

-1070 AFHDYAAN
+1070 AFHDIAAN

-1088 AIVERYGREE
+1088 AIVEQYSREE
-1098 FDAIMDKYLKNLR
+1098 FDAVVEKYLKNLR
-1111 GVYDLPEHASGQ
+1111 GVYDLPEYASGQ
-1123 EVAEAYG
+1123 EVDEVYG

-1142 GINFFGANADKYRSE
+1142 GINFFGAHAEKYRSE
-1157 AQAVLRERK
+1157 AQAVLQARK
-1166 ITTPGSETEEAVARR
+1166 ITTPGSETAAATQRR
-1181 TGPPERYSYGGV
+1181 TGPPERYSI
-1193 NANTADQKT
+1193 
-1202 LARAQE
+1202 
-1208 LQMQGEDDER
+1208 GEI
-1218 VRKETGWHTGMEGKL
+1218 T
-1233 RFEIDDSNMKYHRG
+1233 
-1247 GDAAFSRNHPDYAE
+1247 
-1261 YQKLVDK
+1261 DK
-1268 MLTGSAEAWKP
+1268 AGNN
-1279 EDQERL
+1279 
-1285 QELDKTW
+1285 
-1292 GREYGRLSERVES
+1292 YGRGVHLDSTLLENLSDSERVQMVKE
-1305 GNATLEDVIDHE
+1305 
-1317 ELFQAYPQLR
+1317 
-1327 SVRVEFKEL
+1327 RVKEL
-1336 PGNTQGYFSPSENK
+1336 GGQHFTAYDGNGN
-1350 IALDSKLRSAPEVT
+1350 EV
-1364 IIHEIQHAIQK
+1364 
-1375 AEGFASGASPEYWQQ
+1375 
-1390 HRDEAK
+1390 
-1396 EARIADIRE
+1396 
-1405 EIARL
+1405 
-1410 EEQLPW
+1410 
-1416 DLNRWT
+1416 
-1422 AEDDAI
+1422 
-1428 EAKIG
+1428 
-1433 ELEDSII
+1433 
-1440 DIQNG
+1440 DIQIAKPGARFVNKSG
-1445 VGLDSYDLYRN
+1445 KSVPVNKDLTTKNRKSKVKQEAVVLADELIN
-1456 TAGEIEARDAAS
+1456 TAKHKKD
-1468 RRELTPEQRRATPPA
+1468 TPA
-1483 RADEN
+1483 RYPHGWLDDNGRNDWAEWKTYIQDKEN
-1488 TVYADLSDSLDYVG
+1488 TVWEATLHIATSADGEKILYDIDPIKKTGQSGNSDTSTVEPIVADEAEPVKREDEEEMPKLMNLQRYSDIAGQQEQTAEMTNAEPTTVGAITSGSQSLG
-1502 KTDDGTEVYETSEAV
+1502 GSAPAISSASEASV
-1517 RKLPYKKRMEAFM
+1517 AEKRQSVKIPSAS
-1530 DIMRNEYAGRTAK
+1530 
-1543 FTARDGEVY
+1543 
-1552 YATFDENDLRKNV
+1552 DE
-1565 YGDKK
+1565 
-1570 SSPRGWKAKINTGAD
+1570 SSENT
-1585 GNIFDLV
+1585 N
-1592 ENAEHSGSGKEQGK
+1592 
-1606 TSEAHQGLTGWEYF
+1606 
-1620 VKTVQIDGR
+1620 
-1629 VYDLL
+1629 
-1634 ANVRKKPDGEFVYS
+1634 
-1648 IQLNENEKKAPAP
+1648 KAPAP

-1765 QRNKVYGADAW
+1765 RRNKVYGADAW

-1788 VNYDARRAAEQ
+1788 VNYEARRAAEQ
-1799 KIAQLAKQVAGGI
+1799 KIAQLANQVAGGI

-1822 VDEVSTMDEAELAK
+1822 VDEVATMDEAELAK
-1836 QLSRDD
+1836 QLAKDD

-1861 EKVWDSFGNQALQD
+1861 EKVWDSFGNLALQE

-1885 AQLYVK
+1885 ARLYVK
-1891 LETGERL
+1891 LETGDRL
-1898 TEAELE
+1898 TAAELE
-1904 TARESIMEAWIADH
+1904 TARESIMDAWIADH
-1918 EYALSR
+1918 EYALNR
-1924 KPELRET
+1924 RPELRET
-1931 RIARQRDKISDAR
+1931 RIARQRDKISDVR

-1992 HGVLGEPGIYNGKER
+1992 RGVLGEPGIYNGKER
-2007 FTASGRRRSFRE
+2007 FTASGRRRSFLE
-2019 THGAYTVENIV
+2019 THGAYTAENIV
-2030 KAMNKANA
+2030 KAMNQADD

-2066 ADESRLQKMP
+2066 ADEGRLQNMP

-2081 RLLQALDK
+2081 QLLQELDK

-2099 KTSGSYDMDEIAGLL
+2099 KTAGSYDMDEIAGLL

-2172 VCIAPDN
+2172 VCIAPDD

-2216 RFSVDEPQAGTG
+2216 RFSVDEPQAETG
-2228 GEIGQAPESEPA
+2228 SEIEQAPENKPAEP
-2240 KQEQK
+2240 EQK

-2394 FNADDLD
+2394 FHADDLD

-2504 RQREYRELKEQQ
+2504 RQREYRELKEEQ

-2529 QYRAPEELRET
+2529 QYRAPEELQGT

-2571 LAEMYKAARK
+2571 LAEMYKDAQAN
-2581 SDPNFLP
+2581 DPNFLP
-2588 TKELEMIVDRLDNE
+2588 SKELEKIVHRLDNK

-2716 SATKQL
+2716 SATKKL

-2750 PQLVGELEVGKPPKF
+2750 PQLVGALEVGKPPKF

-2779 HLYLESKSY
+2779 HMYLESKSV

-2795 GGRIFPVKEL
+2795 GGRTFADKTL
-2805 YSQGKRE
+2805 YSQGKRRE
-2812 AAFAQGEL
+2812 AFAQGKT
-2820 VRLAPETVKALVK
+2820 VRMAPETVKAIVGS
-2833 DLTPEEQEL
+2833 LTPEEQEL

-2875 YAPIYADT
+2875 YTPIYT
-2883 NYTKNQ
+2883 NSNYTKSE

-2904 SRQYSKNPSYNI
+2904 SRQFSKNPSYNI

-2939 RNWNTL
+2939 RNWQTL
-2945 LGWNEYV
+2945 LNW
-2952 DDDRESMRSEIS
+2952 RERENSMADIIT
-2964 HTWGDASL
+2964 HDWGDESL
-2972 KYIEN
+2972 KYIQD
-2977 LIETLQ
+2977 LVQTLQ
-2983 GGAASTRDSVSM
+2983 GGTASTRDSVSM
-2995 GAEKIFSNYIG
+2995 GAEKVFSNYIG
-3006 AVFGANQS
+3006 AVFGANPS

-3021 SIPLASVWLGPENA
+3021 SIPLAGAWLDFKNF

-3083 TSFVFGGGAIT
+3083 TNFIFGGGAIT

-3106 WAENKVRSEFPEL
+3106 WAENKVRAEFPEL

-3138 AEEFNEAVAR
+3138 AEVFNEAVAR
-3148 SQSTSDEMHRGS
+3148 SQSTSDEMHQGTLR
-3160 LYKSKNSV
+3160 KSKNPV

-3174 FKSDSSQAYN
+3174 FKSDSSQTYN
-3184 ALRQRAGEAEY
+3184 ALRQRAGEAKY

-3210 GLGVAFLSILGGTA
+3210 GLGVAFLAAVGGYIWA
-3224 FACGI
+3224 QGI
-3229 DVLMNLWKHKG
+3229 EFLMNLWKRKG

-3248 NLTAESVAKELATG
+3248 NLTVGSVAKE
-3262 MAESMFGLVI
+3262 MALGLVGDLASI
-3272 GGEEIF
+3272 VTYGEELADVVG
-3278 NIFDAV
+3278 NI
-3284 GTKLTGGTWYD
+3284 LTGDKWYGID
-3295 SMNTLNAP
+3295 TP
-3303 GLEQVSEII
+3303 GLEQLSDVVETIVEQGQNG
-3312 STLID
+3312 LD
-3317 EGVSFIQLLAD
+3317 VLKDA
-3328 GADVVKNGGDVWEFL
+3328 ADVVKNGGSLGEYL
-3343 HRRGADIIGDIK
+3343 HRHSGDIVGGIK
-3355 EMAAT
+3355 DLAAAA
-3360 VATYLPGI
+3360 ATYLPGI
-3368 PVNNLEAYLLGTVR
+3368 SVNNLEAYLIGTVR
-3382 WVSPELAAAYDDAL
+3382 WASPELAAAYDDAL
-3396 ATANKNRMKGLRGAE
+3396 ATANKNQMKGMRGAE
-3411 LERKIEDTLH
+3411 LERKISDTLH
-3421 NRRVETDEATNETLA
+3421 NRRVETDETTNETLA

-3469 QVYDKTWSGAVGNR
+3469 QVYDKTWSSAVGSR
-3483 LRELAASDVFQE
+3483 LQELIASDVFQA

-3538 SGAEMADYLELKLA
+3538 TGAEMVDYLELKLA

-3565 LDTQN
+3565 LDTQS

-3577 MAELAPEEGKKTVSD
+3577 MAELTPDEGKKTVSD

-3605 ADAQRNALL
+3605 ADAQHDALL

-3663 AIDALNGH
+3663 AIDAMNGH

-3720 EKAKQED
+3720 EKTKQED

>member
-46 QQRRQAQEQKT
+46 QQRRQAQEQKAT
-57 PQRER
+57 KSER
-62 NGFDR
+62 SGFDR

-112 NADGSVS
+112 NADGSIS

-197 DETVAHDQLQG
+197 DEAVAHDQLQG

-219 KKQEQAQQPGILSM
+219 KKQEQAQQPSILSM

-297 LASVPGVWTKRQKQE
+297 LASVPGTWTKRQKQE

-347 TEAAKQWQQIYDV
+347 TEAAAQWQQIYDV

-380 GVTSAAAAVGKL
+380 GVTSAAAAVGKA

-467 VHNAGAAAI
+467 VHNAGAAAM
-476 GDMSTG
+476 GDMSTEN
-482 DYLKHIAISGAQGM
+482 YLKRIAISGAQGM

-516 HKMTPFMEFLRQTAS
+516 HMMTPFMEFLRQTAS

-566 SVLNGAINSY
+566 SVLNGAISSY

-598 AMTAGTENMTPEAKA
+598 AMTAGTENMTPEAKV

-660 NGYTAASSAMQT
+660 NGYAAASSAMQT

-689 ADLPTAPTDP
+689 ADLPTTPTDP

-726 TPQPESGQALQ
+726 TQPPQSGQALQ

-743 AAAQIAG
+743 AAAQIAV

-758 TQLPS
+758 AQQPS
-763 LPATEQDAVVQP
+763 LPTAAQAAAVQP
-775 QQPEQSTQ
+775 QQLEQSTQ
-783 QEAELPTQQMQTEQT
+783 QEAGLPTPQQVQTEQT
-798 TTPLQRLEAMG
+798 ATPLERLETMG

-822 EAFYRGEIQDGE
+822 EAFYRGQITDGE
-834 VLSKLLSLPEVQ
+834 VLSKLLSFPEVQ

-857 EAVVSGNVQPQNQQP
+857 EAVVSGNAQPQNQQP
-872 VNSAAQQ
+872 GNAA
-879 TLNTQP
+879 
-885 TVQQALDSQAPG
+885 VQQVPGSQQPG
-897 VQNGTTTSEGGM
+897 VQNEATTHEGGM

-914 QLQVGQRPGAEQPG
+914 QLPAGQQPG
-928 EQLPDGDGGRVLG
+928 TEQQSEQLPDGDGGRILG

-953 GRPQRAFNQVGAA
+953 GRPQRAFNQGRTAV
-966 AERKNLGRTLR
+966 ERENLGRTLR
-977 LEKVSSQSLG
+977 LEKVSSKSLG

-1002 SSWDAQMQQTAQRIS
+1002 AHWDAQMQQTAQRIS

-1022 PVTYVLGSIR
+1022 PVTYVLGSIH

-1050 GIIIQADHLRLNIDQ
+1050 GIIVQADHRYLNIDQ

-1078 NPGLVRQIEQ
+1078 NPGLVRQIER
-1088 AIVERYGREE
+1088 AIVEQYSREE
-1098 FDAIMDKYLKNLR
+1098 FDAVVEKYLKNLR
-1111 GVYDLPEHASGQ
+1111 GVYDLPEYASGQ
-1123 EVAEAYG
+1123 EVDEVYG

-1142 GINFFGANADKYRSE
+1142 GINFFGAHAEKYRSE
-1157 AQAVLRERK
+1157 AQAVLQERK
-1166 ITTPGSETEEAVARR
+1166 VTTPGSETAAATQRR

-1218 VRKETGWHTGMEGKL
+1218 VRKKTGWHTGMEGKL
-1233 RFEIDDSNMKYHRG
+1233 RFEIDDSKMKYHRG

-1292 GREYGRLSERVES
+1292 GREYGRLSERVDRGS
-1305 GNATLEDVIDHE
+1305 ATLEDVIDHE

-1327 SVRVEFKEL
+1327 NVRVEFKEL

-1350 IALDSKLRSAPEVT
+1350 IALDSKLRSAPEAT

-1445 VGLDSYDLYRN
+1445 VGMDSYDLYRN

-1468 RRELTPEQRRATPPA
+1468 RRGLTPEQRRAAPPA

-1699 SMDEPVEQTQDLMAI
+1699 SLDEPVEQTQDLMAI

-1765 QRNKVYGADAW
+1765 RRNKVYGADAW

-1788 VNYDARRAAEQ
+1788 VNYEARRAAEQ
-1799 KIAQLAKQVAGGI
+1799 KIAQLANQVAGGI

-1822 VDEVSTMDEAELAK
+1822 VDEVATMDEAELAK
-1836 QLSRDD
+1836 QLAKDD

-1891 LETGERL
+1891 LETGDRL
-1898 TEAELE
+1898 TETELE
-1904 TARESIMEAWIADH
+1904 TARESIMDAWIADH

-1924 KPELRET
+1924 RPELRET

-1944 VEDFIRNAEA
+1944 IEDFIRNAEA

-1992 HGVLGEPGIYNGKER
+1992 RGVLGEPGIYNGKER
-2007 FTASGRRRSFRE
+2007 FTASGKRRSFRE
-2019 THGAYTVENIV
+2019 THGAYTAENIV
-2030 KAMNKANA
+2030 KAMNQASA

-2052 SVATPRYKSVDAIH
+2052 SVATPQYKSVDAIH
-2066 ADESRLQKMP
+2066 ADEGRLKNMP

-2081 RLLQALDK
+2081 QLLQELDK
-2089 RIEGIVADVQ
+2089 SIGGIVADVQ
-2099 KTSGSYDMDEIAGLL
+2099 KTAGSYDMDEIAGLL
-2114 MENAGQDAMRIQ
+2114 MENAGKDAMRIQ

-2172 VCIAPDN
+2172 VCIAPDD

-2216 RFSVDEPQAGTG
+2216 RFSVDEPQAETG
-2228 GEIGQAPESEPA
+2228 GEIEQAPESKPAEP
-2240 KQEQK
+2240 EQK

-2394 FNADDLD
+2394 FHADDLD

-2529 QYRAPEELRET
+2529 QYRAPEELQGT

-2571 LAEMYKAARK
+2571 LAEMYKDAQAN
-2581 SDPNFLP
+2581 DPNFLP
-2588 TKELEMIVDRLDNE
+2588 SKELEKIVHRLDNK

-2750 PQLVGELEVGKPPKF
+2750 PQLVGALEVGKPPKF

-2779 HLYLESKSY
+2779 HMYLESKST

-2795 GGRIFPVKEL
+2795 GGRTFADKTL
-2805 YSQGKRE
+2805 YSQGKRRE
-2812 AAFAQGEL
+2812 AFAQGKT
-2820 VRLAPETVKALVK
+2820 VRMAPETVKAIVGS
-2833 DLTPEEQEL
+2833 LTPEEQEL

-2875 YAPIYADT
+2875 YTPIYT
-2883 NYTKNQ
+2883 NSNYTKSE

-2904 SRQYSKNPSYNI
+2904 SRQFSKNPSYNI

-2939 RNWNTL
+2939 RNWQTL
-2945 LGWNEYV
+2945 LNW
-2952 DDDRESMRSEIS
+2952 RERENSMADIIT
-2964 HTWGDASL
+2964 HDWGDESL
-2972 KYIEN
+2972 KYIQD
-2977 LIETLQ
+2977 LVQTLQ

-2995 GAEKIFSNYIG
+2995 GAEKVFSNYIG
-3006 AVFGANQS
+3006 AVFGANPS
-3014 IVFKQLG
+3014 IIFKQLG
-3021 SIPLASVWLGPENA
+3021 SIPLAGAWLDFKNF

-3083 TSFVFGGGAIT
+3083 TNFIFGGGAIT

-3106 WAENKVRSEFPEL
+3106 WAENKVRAEFPEL
-3119 ETGSQEQIDSG
+3119 ETGNQEQIDSG

-3138 AEEFNEAVAR
+3138 AEVFNEAVAR
-3148 SQSTSDEMHRGS
+3148 SQSTSDEMHQGTLR
-3160 LYKSKNSV
+3160 KSKNPV

-3174 FKSDSSQAYN
+3174 FKSDSSQTYN

-3210 GLGVAFLSILGGTA
+3210 GLGVAFLAAVGGYIWA
-3224 FACGI
+3224 QGI
-3229 DVLMNLWKHKG
+3229 EFLMNLWKRKG

-3248 NLTAESVAKELATG
+3248 NLTAGSVAKE
-3262 MAESMFGLVI
+3262 MALGLVGDLAGI
-3272 GGEEIF
+3272 VTYGEELADVIG
-3278 NIFDAV
+3278 NII
-3284 GTKLTGGTWYD
+3284 TGDKWYGID
-3295 SMNTLNAP
+3295 TP
-3303 GLEQVSEII
+3303 GLEQLSDVVETIVEQGQNG
-3312 STLID
+3312 LD
-3317 EGVSFIQLLAD
+3317 VLKDA
-3328 GADVVKNGGDVWEFL
+3328 ADVVKNGGSLGEYL
-3343 HRRGADIIGDIK
+3343 HRHSGDIVGGIK
-3355 EMAAT
+3355 DLAAAA
-3360 VATYLPGI
+3360 ATYLPGI
-3368 PVNNLEAYLLGTVR
+3368 SVNNLEAYLIGTVR
-3382 WVSPELAAAYDDAL
+3382 WASPELAAAYDDAL
-3396 ATANKNRMKGLRGAE
+3396 ATANKNQMKGLRGAE
-3411 LERKIEDTLH
+3411 LERKISDTLH
-3421 NRRVETDEATNETLA
+3421 NRRVETDETTNETLA

-3469 QVYDKTWSGAVGNR
+3469 QVYDKTWSSAVGSR
-3483 LRELAASDVFQE
+3483 LVALAASDVFQT

-3505 SGLYEYAGEKAKAA
+3505 SGLYEYAGEKARAA

-3538 SGAEMADYLELKLA
+3538 TGGEMVDYLELKLA

-3565 LDTQN
+3565 LDAQS

-3577 MAELAPEEGKKTVSD
+3577 MAELTPDEGKKTVSD

-3605 ADAQRNALL
+3605 TSAQRDALL

-3671 GGIMLPGGDGPQQ
+3671 SGIMLPGGDGPQQ

>member
-32 LNKQDFIRQAQSAA
+32 LNKQDFMVQAYSRAKQQWNEANEKYQQELARQKALEEQYLTQAYENRAKELQDLAGEYFLKSSSPGAKQTAYANWQRAKEQEELRKQQQSGRKLNPAEEHFLNTIAYKDPNAAIAEEQRQAQ
-46 QQRRQAQEQKT
+46 QAQKEQ
-57 PQRER
+57 
-62 NGFDR
+62 
-67 TATPASIAGLGAPAP
+67 
-82 TSQRQKERYNQEIGQ
+82 
-97 YGVGNIDLYNRPQYR
+97 
-112 NADGSVS
+112 
-119 TVDSTSFN
+119 
-127 IQGKEVLLPS
+127 
-137 VWMKDGKAYRSSD
+137 
-150 GDEILQHFYDTGE
+150 
-163 FLGVFD
+163 
-169 TVDAANSYA
+169 
-178 EKLHD
+178 
-183 AQDYY
+183 
-188 YTTQREKAL
+188 
-197 DETVAHDQLQG
+197 TVAERVQLDQLQG

-219 KKQEQAQQPGILSM
+219 KKQEQAQQPSILSM

-297 LASVPGVWTKRQKQE
+297 LASVPGIWTKRQKQE

-380 GVTSAAAAVGKL
+380 GVTSAAAAVGKA

-413 HPVLAGG
+413 HPVLSGG

-467 VHNAGAAAI
+467 VHNAGAAAM
-476 GDMSTG
+476 GDMSTE
-482 DYLKHIAISGAQGM
+482 DYLKRIAISGAQGM

-566 SVLNGAINSY
+566 SVLSSAISSY

-660 NGYTAASSAMQT
+660 NGYAAASSAMQT

-689 ADLPTAPTDP
+689 ADLPTTPTDP

-726 TPQPESGQALQ
+726 TQPPESGQALQ

-743 AAAQIAG
+743 AAAQIAV

-758 TQLPS
+758 AQQPS
-763 LPATEQDAVVQP
+763 LPTAAQAAAVQP
-775 QQPEQSTQ
+775 QQLEQSTQ
-783 QEAELPTQQMQTEQT
+783 QEAGLLTPQQVQTEQT
-798 TTPLQRLEAMG
+798 ATPMERLETMG

-822 EAFYRGEIQDGE
+822 EAFYRGQITDGE
-834 VLSKLLSLPEVQ
+834 VLSKLLSFPEVQ

-857 EAVVSGNVQPQNQQP
+857 EAVVSGNVQAQNQQP
-872 VNSAAQQ
+872 VNTAAQQ
-879 TLNTQP
+879 VP
-885 TVQQALDSQAPG
+885 GSQQPG
-897 VQNGTTTSEGGM
+897 VQNEATTPEGGM

-914 QLQVGQRPGAEQPG
+914 QLPAGQQPGAEQQG
-928 EQLPDGDGGRVLG
+928 EQLPDGDGGRILR

-953 GRPQRAFNQVGAA
+953 GRPQRAFNQGRTAV
-966 AERKNLGRTLR
+966 ERENLGRTLR

-1002 SSWDAQMQQTAQRIS
+1002 SHWDAQMQQTAQRIS

-1050 GIIIQADHLRLNIDQ
+1050 GIIIQADHRYLNIDQ

-1078 NPGLVRQIEQ
+1078 NPGLVRQIER
-1088 AIVERYGREE
+1088 AIVEQYSREE

-1142 GINFFGANADKYRSE
+1142 GINFFGAHAEKYRSE
-1157 AQAVLRERK
+1157 AQAVLQERK
-1166 ITTPGSETEEAVARR
+1166 VTTPGSETAAATQRR

-1233 RFEIDDSNMKYHRG
+1233 RFEIDDSKMKYHRG

-1279 EDQERL
+1279 EDQGRL

-1292 GREYGRLSERVES
+1292 GREYGRLSERVDRGS
-1305 GNATLEDVIDHE
+1305 ATLEDVIDHE

-1327 SVRVEFKEL
+1327 NVRVEFKEL

-1350 IALDSKLRSAPEVT
+1350 IALDSKLRSAPEAT

-1445 VGLDSYDLYRN
+1445 VGMDSYDLYRN

-1468 RRELTPEQRRATPPA
+1468 RRELTPEQRRAAPPA

-1570 SSPRGWKAKINTGAD
+1570 SSPRGWKAKINAGAD

-1592 ENAEHSGSGKEQGK
+1592 ENAEHGGSGKEQGK

-1765 QRNKVYGADAW
+1765 RRNKVYGADAW

-1788 VNYDARRAAEQ
+1788 VNYEAGRAAEQ
-1799 KIAQLAKQVAGGI
+1799 KIAQLANQVAGGI
-1812 FSRDSVIGSR
+1812 FSRYSVISGR
-1822 VDEVSTMDEAELAK
+1822 VGEVARMDEAELAK
-1836 QLSRDD
+1836 QLARDD

-1861 EKVWDSFGNQALQD
+1861 EKVWDSFGNLALQE

-1898 TEAELE
+1898 TAAELE
-1904 TARESIMEAWIADH
+1904 TARESIMASWIADH

-1924 KPELRET
+1924 RPELRET
-1931 RIARQRDKISDAR
+1931 RTARQRDKISDAR

-1984 EAWVRGQL
+1984 EAWVRGQIR
-1992 HGVLGEPGIYNGKER
+1992 GVLGEPGIYNGKER
-2007 FTASGRRRSFRE
+2007 FTASGKRRSFRE
-2019 THGAYTVENIV
+2019 THGAYTAENIV
-2030 KAMNKANA
+2030 KAMNQASA

-2066 ADESRLQKMP
+2066 ADEGRLQNMP

-2081 RLLQALDK
+2081 RLLQELDK

-2172 VCIAPDN
+2172 VCIAPDD

-2216 RFSVDEPQAGTG
+2216 RFSVDEPQAETG
-2228 GEIGQAPESEPA
+2228 GEIEQAPESKPAEP
-2240 KQEQK
+2240 EQK

-2373 DTSAAGI
+2373 DMSAAGI

-2394 FNADDLD
+2394 FHADDLD

-2529 QYRAPEELRET
+2529 QYRAPEELQGT

-2571 LAEMYKAARK
+2571 LAEMYKDAQAN
-2581 SDPNFLP
+2581 DPNFLP
-2588 TKELEMIVDRLDNE
+2588 SKELEKIVHRLDNK

-2750 PQLVGELEVGKPPKF
+2750 PQLVGALEVGKPPKF

-2779 HLYLESKSY
+2779 HMYLESKST

-2795 GGRIFPVKEL
+2795 GGRTFADKTL
-2805 YSQGKRE
+2805 YSQGKRRE
-2812 AAFAQGEL
+2812 AFAQGKT
-2820 VRLAPETVKALVK
+2820 VRMAPETVKAIVGS
-2833 DLTPEEQEL
+2833 LTPEEQEL

-2875 YAPIYADT
+2875 YTPIYT
-2883 NYTKNQ
+2883 NSNYTKSE

-2904 SRQYSKNPSYNI
+2904 SRQFSKNPSYNI

-2939 RNWNTL
+2939 RNWQTL
-2945 LGWNEYV
+2945 LNWRERENSMSDIITHDWGNE
-2952 DDDRESMRSEIS
+2952 
-2964 HTWGDASL
+2964 SL
-2972 KYIEN
+2972 KYIQD
-2977 LIETLQ
+2977 LVQTLQ
-2983 GGAASTRDSVSM
+2983 GGTASTRDSVSM
-2995 GAEKIFSNYIG
+2995 GAEKVFSNYIG
-3006 AVFGANQS
+3006 AVFGANPS

-3021 SIPLASVWLGPENA
+3021 SIPLAGAWLDFKNF

-3083 TSFVFGGGAIT
+3083 TNFIFGGGAIT

-3106 WAENKVRSEFPEL
+3106 WAENKVRAEFPEL

-3138 AEEFNEAVAR
+3138 AEVFNEAVAR
-3148 SQSTSDEMHRGS
+3148 SQSTSDEMHQGALR
-3160 LYKSKNSV
+3160 KSKNPV

-3174 FKSDSSQAYN
+3174 FKSDSSQTYN

-3210 GLGVAFLSILGGTA
+3210 GLGVAFLAAVGGYIWA
-3224 FACGI
+3224 QGI
-3229 DVLMNLWKHKG
+3229 EFLMNLWKRKG

-3248 NLTAESVAKELATG
+3248 NLTAGSVAKE
-3262 MAESMFGLVI
+3262 MALGLVGDLAGI
-3272 GGEEIF
+3272 VTYGEELADVIG
-3278 NIFDAV
+3278 NII
-3284 GTKLTGGTWYD
+3284 TGDKWYGID
-3295 SMNTLNAP
+3295 TP
-3303 GLEQVSEII
+3303 GLEQLSDVVETIVEQGQNG
-3312 STLID
+3312 LD
-3317 EGVSFIQLLAD
+3317 VLKDA
-3328 GADVVKNGGDVWEFL
+3328 ADVVKNGGSLGEYL
-3343 HRRGADIIGDIK
+3343 HRHSGDIVGGIK
-3355 EMAAT
+3355 DLAAAA
-3360 VATYLPGI
+3360 ATYLSGI
-3368 PVNNLEAYLLGTVR
+3368 SVNNLEAYLLGTVR
-3382 WVSPELAAAYDDAL
+3382 WASPELAAAYDDAL
-3396 ATANKNRMKGLRGAE
+3396 ATANKNQMKGLRGAE
-3411 LERKIEDTLH
+3411 LERKISDTLH
-3421 NRRVETDEATNETLA
+3421 NRRVETDETTNETLA
-3436 SLYEGGFT
+3436 SLYESGFT

-3469 QVYDKTWSGAVGNR
+3469 QVYDKTWSSAVGSR
-3483 LRELAASDVFQE
+3483 LVALAASDVFQT

-3538 SGAEMADYLELKLA
+3538 TGAEMADYLELKLA

-3565 LDTQN
+3565 LDAQS

-3577 MAELAPEEGKKTVSD
+3577 MAELTPDEGKKTVSD

-3605 ADAQRNALL
+3605 TSAQRDALL

-3671 GGIMLPGGDGPQQ
+3671 SGIMLPGGDGPQQ

>member
-46 QQRRQAQEQKT
+46 QQRRQAQEQKA
-57 PQRER
+57 PQSER
-62 NGFDR
+62 SGFDR

-112 NADGSVS
+112 NADGSIS

-197 DETVAHDQLQG
+197 DEAVAHDQLQG

-219 KKQEQAQQPGILSM
+219 KKQEQAQQPSILSM

-297 LASVPGVWTKRQKQE
+297 LASVPGTWTKRQKQE

-347 TEAAKQWQQIYDV
+347 TEAAAQWQQIYDV

-380 GVTSAAAAVGKL
+380 GVTSAAAAVGKA

-467 VHNAGAAAI
+467 VHNAGAAAM
-476 GDMSTG
+476 GDMSTE
-482 DYLKHIAISGAQGM
+482 DYLKRIAISGAQGM

-566 SVLNGAINSY
+566 SVLSSAISSY

-689 ADLPTAPTDP
+689 ADLPTTPTDP

-726 TPQPESGQALQ
+726 TQPPESGQALQ

-743 AAAQIAG
+743 AAAQIAV

-758 TQLPS
+758 AQQPS
-763 LPATEQDAVVQP
+763 LPTAAQAAAVQP
-775 QQPEQSTQ
+775 QQLEQSTQ
-783 QEAELPTQQMQTEQT
+783 QEAGLPTPQQVQTEQT
-798 TTPLQRLEAMG
+798 ATPLERLEAMG

-822 EAFYRGEIQDGE
+822 EAFYRGQITDGE
-834 VLSKLLSLPEVQ
+834 VLSKLLSFPEVQ

-857 EAVVSGNVQPQNQQP
+857 EAVVSGNVQAQNQQP
-872 VNSAAQQ
+872 VNTAAQQ
-879 TLNTQP
+879 VP
-885 TVQQALDSQAPG
+885 GSQQPG
-897 VQNGTTTSEGGM
+897 VQNEATTHEGGM

-914 QLQVGQRPGAEQPG
+914 QLPAGQQPG
-928 EQLPDGDGGRVLG
+928 TEQQSEQLPDGDGGRILG
-941 ESTGGQSGILAE
+941 KSTGGQSGILAE
-953 GRPQRAFNQVGAA
+953 GRPQRAFNQGRTAV
-966 AERKNLGRTLR
+966 ERENLGRTLR

-1002 SSWDAQMQQTAQRIS
+1002 SHWDAQMQRTAQRIS

-1032 IRQADGSVSA
+1032 NRQADGSISA

-1050 GIIIQADHLRLNIDQ
+1050 GIIVQADHRYLNIDQ

-1078 NPGLVRQIEQ
+1078 NPGLVRQIER
-1088 AIVERYGREE
+1088 AIVEQYSREE

-1142 GINFFGANADKYRSE
+1142 GINFFGAHAEKYRSE
-1157 AQAVLRERK
+1157 AQAVLQERK
-1166 ITTPGSETEEAVARR
+1166 VTTPGSETAAATQRR

-1233 RFEIDDSNMKYHRG
+1233 RFEIDDSKMKYHRG
-1247 GDAAFSRNHPDYAE
+1247 GDAAFSRSHPDYAE

-1327 SVRVEFKEL
+1327 NVRVEFKEL

-1350 IALDSKLRSAPEVT
+1350 IALDSKLRSAPEAT

-1445 VGLDSYDLYRN
+1445 VGMDSYDLYRN

-1468 RRELTPEQRRATPPA
+1468 RRGLTPEQRRAAPPA

-1765 QRNKVYGADAW
+1765 RRNKVYGADAW

-1788 VNYDARRAAEQ
+1788 VNYEARRAAEQ
-1799 KIAQLAKQVAGGI
+1799 KIAQLANQVAGGI

-1822 VDEVSTMDEAELAK
+1822 VDEVATMDEAELAK
-1836 QLSRDD
+1836 QLAKDD

-1891 LETGERL
+1891 LETGDRL
-1898 TEAELE
+1898 TETELE
-1904 TARESIMEAWIADH
+1904 TARESIMDAWIADH
-1918 EYALSR
+1918 EDALSR
-1924 KPELRET
+1924 RPELRET

-1944 VEDFIRNAEA
+1944 IEDFIRNAEA

-1992 HGVLGEPGIYNGKER
+1992 RGVLGEPGIYNGKER
-2007 FTASGRRRSFRE
+2007 FTASGRRKSFRE
-2019 THGAYTVENIV
+2019 THGAYTAENIV
-2030 KAMNKANA
+2030 KAMNQASA

-2066 ADESRLQKMP
+2066 ADEGRLQNMP

-2081 RLLQALDK
+2081 QLLQELDK
-2089 RIEGIVADVQ
+2089 RIGGIVADVQ
-2099 KTSGSYDMDEIAGLL
+2099 KTAGSYDMDEIAGLL

-2172 VCIAPDN
+2172 VCIAPDD

-2216 RFSVDEPQAGTG
+2216 RFSVDEPQAETG
-2228 GEIGQAPESEPA
+2228 GEIEQAPESKPAEP
-2240 KQEQK
+2240 EQK

-2311 AFFDRMYA
+2311 TFFDRMYA

-2394 FNADDLD
+2394 FHADDLD

-2418 QNMSLAQYTALLA
+2418 QNMSLEQYTALLA

-2529 QYRAPEELRET
+2529 QYRAPEELQGT

-2571 LAEMYKAARK
+2571 LAEMYKDAQAN
-2581 SDPNFLP
+2581 DPNFLP
-2588 TKELEMIVDRLDNE
+2588 SKELEKIVHRLDNK

-2750 PQLVGELEVGKPPKF
+2750 PQLVGALEVGKPPKF

-2779 HLYLESKSY
+2779 HMYLESKST

-2795 GGRIFPVKEL
+2795 GGRTFADKTL
-2805 YSQGKRE
+2805 YSQGKRRE
-2812 AAFAQGEL
+2812 AFAQGKT
-2820 VRLAPETVKALVK
+2820 VRMAPETVKAIVGS
-2833 DLTPEEQEL
+2833 LTPEEQEL

-2875 YAPIYADT
+2875 YTPIYT
-2883 NYTKNQ
+2883 NSNYTKSE

-2904 SRQYSKNPSYNI
+2904 SRQFSKNPSYNI

-2939 RNWNTL
+2939 RNWQTL
-2945 LGWNEYV
+2945 LNW
-2952 DDDRESMRSEIS
+2952 RERENSMADIIT
-2964 HTWGDASL
+2964 HDWGDESL
-2972 KYIEN
+2972 KYIQD
-2977 LIETLQ
+2977 LVQTLQ

-2995 GAEKIFSNYIG
+2995 GAEKVFSNYIG
-3006 AVFGANQS
+3006 AVFGANPS

-3021 SIPLASVWLGPENA
+3021 SIPLAGAWLDFKNF

-3083 TSFVFGGGAIT
+3083 TNFIFGGGAIT

-3106 WAENKVRSEFPEL
+3106 WAENKVRAEFPEL

-3138 AEEFNEAVAR
+3138 AEVFNEAVAR
-3148 SQSTSDEMHRGS
+3148 SQSTSDEMHQGTLR
-3160 LYKSKNSV
+3160 KSKNPV

-3174 FKSDSSQAYN
+3174 FKSDSSQTYN

-3210 GLGVAFLSILGGTA
+3210 GLGVAFLAAVGGYIWA
-3224 FACGI
+3224 QGI
-3229 DVLMNLWKHKG
+3229 EFLMNLWKRKG

-3248 NLTAESVAKELATG
+3248 NLTAGSVAKE
-3262 MAESMFGLVI
+3262 MALGLVGDLAGI
-3272 GGEEIF
+3272 VTYGEELADVIG
-3278 NIFDAV
+3278 NII
-3284 GTKLTGGTWYD
+3284 TGDKWYGID
-3295 SMNTLNAP
+3295 TP
-3303 GLEQVSEII
+3303 GLEQLSDVVETIVEQGQNG
-3312 STLID
+3312 LD
-3317 EGVSFIQLLAD
+3317 VLKDA
-3328 GADVVKNGGDVWEFL
+3328 ADVVKNGGSLGEYL
-3343 HRRGADIIGDIK
+3343 HRHSGDIVGGIK
-3355 EMAAT
+3355 DLAAAA
-3360 VATYLPGI
+3360 ATYLPGI
-3368 PVNNLEAYLLGTVR
+3368 SVNNLEAYLLGTVR
-3382 WVSPELAAAYDDAL
+3382 WASPELAAAYDDAL
-3396 ATANKNRMKGLRGAE
+3396 ATANKNQMKGLRGAE
-3411 LERKIEDTLH
+3411 LERKISDTLH
-3421 NRRVETDEATNETLA
+3421 NRRVETDETTNETLA
-3436 SLYEGGFT
+3436 SLYESGFT

-3469 QVYDKTWSGAVGNR
+3469 QVYDKTWSSAVGSR
-3483 LRELAASDVFQE
+3483 LVALAASDVFQT

-3538 SGAEMADYLELKLA
+3538 TGAEMADYLELKLA

-3565 LDTQN
+3565 LDAQS

-3605 ADAQRNALL
+3605 TSAQRDALL

-3671 GGIMLPGGDGPQQ
+3671 SGIMLPGGDGPQQ

-3720 EKAKQED
+3720 EKAKRED

>member
-46 QQRRQAQEQKT
+46 QQRRQAQEQKA
-57 PQRER
+57 PQSER
-62 NGFDR
+62 SGFDR

-112 NADGSVS
+112 NADGSIS

-197 DETVAHDQLQG
+197 DEAVAHDQLQG

-219 KKQEQAQQPGILSM
+219 KKQEQAQQPSILSM

-267 QESESQMQGT
+267 QENESQMQGT

-297 LASVPGVWTKRQKQE
+297 LASVPGIWTKRQKQE

-380 GVTSAAAAVGKL
+380 GVTSAAAAVGKA

-467 VHNAGAAAI
+467 VHNAGAAAM
-476 GDMSTG
+476 GDMSTE
-482 DYLKHIAISGAQGM
+482 DYLKRIAISGAQGM

-566 SVLNGAINSY
+566 SVLSSAISSY

-660 NGYTAASSAMQT
+660 NGYAAASSAMQT

-689 ADLPTAPTDP
+689 ADLPTTPTDP

-726 TPQPESGQALQ
+726 TQPPESGQALQ

-743 AAAQIAG
+743 AAAQIAV

-758 TQLPS
+758 AQQPS
-763 LPATEQDAVVQP
+763 LPTAAQAAAVQP
-775 QQPEQSTQ
+775 QQLEQSTQ
-783 QEAELPTQQMQTEQT
+783 QEAGLLTPQQVQTEQT
-798 TTPLQRLEAMG
+798 ATPLERLETMG

-822 EAFYRGEIQDGE
+822 EAFYRGQITDGE
-834 VLSKLLSLPEVQ
+834 VLSKLLSFPEVQ

-857 EAVVSGNVQPQNQQP
+857 EAVVSGNVQAQNQQP
-872 VNSAAQQ
+872 VNTAAQQ
-879 TLNTQP
+879 VP
-885 TVQQALDSQAPG
+885 GSQQPG
-897 VQNGTTTSEGGM
+897 VQNEATTHEGGM

-914 QLQVGQRPGAEQPG
+914 QLPAGQQPG
-928 EQLPDGDGGRVLG
+928 TEQQSEQLPDGDGGRILG

-953 GRPQRAFNQVGAA
+953 GRPQRTFNQGRTAV
-966 AERKNLGRTLR
+966 ERENLGRTLR

-1002 SSWDAQMQQTAQRIS
+1002 SHWDAQMQQTAQRIS

-1050 GIIIQADHLRLNIDQ
+1050 GIIIQADHRYLNIDQ

-1078 NPGLVRQIEQ
+1078 NPGLVRQIER
-1088 AIVERYGREE
+1088 AIVEQYSREE

-1157 AQAVLRERK
+1157 AQAVLQERK
-1166 ITTPGSETEEAVARR
+1166 ITTPGSETAAATQRR

-1233 RFEIDDSNMKYHRG
+1233 RFEIDDSKMKYHRG

-1279 EDQERL
+1279 EDQGRL

-1292 GREYGRLSERVES
+1292 GREYGRLSERVDRGS
-1305 GNATLEDVIDHE
+1305 ATLEDVIDHE

-1327 SVRVEFKEL
+1327 NVRVEFKEL

-1350 IALDSKLRSAPEVT
+1350 IALDSELRSAPEAT

-1445 VGLDSYDLYRN
+1445 VGMDSYDLYRN

-1468 RRELTPEQRRATPPA
+1468 RRELTPEQRRAAPPA

-1592 ENAEHSGSGKEQGK
+1592 ENAEHGGSGKEQGK

-1699 SMDEPVEQTQDLMAI
+1699 SLDEPVEQTQDLMAI

-1765 QRNKVYGADAW
+1765 RRNKVYGADAW

-1788 VNYDARRAAEQ
+1788 VNYEAGRAAEQ
-1799 KIAQLAKQVAGGI
+1799 KIAQLANQVAGGI
-1812 FSRDSVIGSR
+1812 FSRYSVISGR
-1822 VDEVSTMDEAELAK
+1822 VGEVARMDEAELAK
-1836 QLSRDD
+1836 QLARDD

-1861 EKVWDSFGNQALQD
+1861 EKVWDSFGNLALQE

-1898 TEAELE
+1898 TAAELE
-1904 TARESIMEAWIADH
+1904 TARESIMASWIADH

-1924 KPELRET
+1924 RPELRET
-1931 RIARQRDKISDAR
+1931 RTARQRDKISDAR

-1984 EAWVRGQL
+1984 EAWVRGQIR
-1992 HGVLGEPGIYNGKER
+1992 GVLGEPGIYNGKER
-2007 FTASGRRRSFRE
+2007 FTASGKRRSFRE
-2019 THGAYTVENIV
+2019 THGAYTAENIV
-2030 KAMNKANA
+2030 KAMNRASA

-2066 ADESRLQKMP
+2066 ADEGRLQNMP

-2081 RLLQALDK
+2081 RLLQELDK
-2089 RIEGIVADVQ
+2089 RIGGIVADVQ
-2099 KTSGSYDMDEIAGLL
+2099 KTAGSYDMDEIAGLL

-2172 VCIAPDN
+2172 VCIAPDD

-2216 RFSVDEPQAGTG
+2216 RFSVDEPQAETG
-2228 GEIGQAPESEPA
+2228 GEIEQASESKPAEP
-2240 KQEQK
+2240 EQK

-2394 FNADDLD
+2394 FHADDLD

-2529 QYRAPEELRET
+2529 QYRAPEELQGT

-2571 LAEMYKAARK
+2571 LAEMYKDAQAN
-2581 SDPNFLP
+2581 DPNFLP
-2588 TKELEMIVDRLDNE
+2588 SKELEKIVHRLDNK

-2750 PQLVGELEVGKPPKF
+2750 PQLVGALEVGKPPKF

-2779 HLYLESKSY
+2779 HMYLESKST

-2795 GGRIFPVKEL
+2795 GGRTFADKTL
-2805 YSQGKRE
+2805 YSQGKRRE
-2812 AAFAQGEL
+2812 AFAQGKT
-2820 VRLAPETVKALVK
+2820 VRMAPETVKAIVGS
-2833 DLTPEEQEL
+2833 LTPEEQEL

-2875 YAPIYADT
+2875 YTPIYT
-2883 NYTKNQ
+2883 NSNYTKSE

-2904 SRQYSKNPSYNI
+2904 SRQFSKNPSYNI

-2939 RNWNTL
+2939 RNWQTL
-2945 LGWNEYV
+2945 LNW
-2952 DDDRESMRSEIS
+2952 RERENSMADIIT
-2964 HTWGDASL
+2964 HDWGDESL
-2972 KYIEN
+2972 KYIQD
-2977 LIETLQ
+2977 LVQTLQ

-2995 GAEKIFSNYIG
+2995 GAEKVFSNYIG
-3006 AVFGANQS
+3006 AVFGANPS

-3021 SIPLASVWLGPENA
+3021 SIPLAGAWLDFKNF

-3083 TSFVFGGGAIT
+3083 TNFIFGGGAIT

-3106 WAENKVRSEFPEL
+3106 WAENKVRAEFPEL

-3138 AEEFNEAVAR
+3138 AEVFNEAVAR
-3148 SQSTSDEMHRGS
+3148 SQSTSDEMHQGTLR
-3160 LYKSKNSV
+3160 KSKNPV

-3174 FKSDSSQAYN
+3174 FKSDSSQTYN

-3210 GLGVAFLSILGGTA
+3210 GLGVAFLAAVGGYIWA
-3224 FACGI
+3224 QGI
-3229 DVLMNLWKHKG
+3229 EFLMNLWKRKG

-3248 NLTAESVAKELATG
+3248 NLTAGSVAKE
-3262 MAESMFGLVI
+3262 MALGLVGDLAGI
-3272 GGEEIF
+3272 VTYGEELADVIG
-3278 NIFDAV
+3278 NII
-3284 GTKLTGGTWYD
+3284 TGDKWYGID
-3295 SMNTLNAP
+3295 TP
-3303 GLEQVSEII
+3303 GLEQLSDVVETIVEQGQNG
-3312 STLID
+3312 LD
-3317 EGVSFIQLLAD
+3317 VLKDA
-3328 GADVVKNGGDVWEFL
+3328 ADVVKNGGSLGEYL
-3343 HRRGADIIGDIK
+3343 HRYSGDIVGGIK
-3355 EMAAT
+3355 DLAAAA
-3360 VATYLPGI
+3360 ATYLPGI
-3368 PVNNLEAYLLGTVR
+3368 SVNNLEAYLLGTVR
-3382 WVSPELAAAYDDAL
+3382 WASPELAAAYDDAL
-3396 ATANKNRMKGLRGAE
+3396 ATANKNQMKGLRGAE
-3411 LERKIEDTLH
+3411 LERKISDTLH
-3421 NRRVETDEATNETLA
+3421 NRRVETDETTNETLA
-3436 SLYEGGFT
+3436 SLYESGFT

-3469 QVYDKTWSGAVGNR
+3469 QVYDKTWSSAVGSR
-3483 LRELAASDVFQE
+3483 LVALAASDVFQT

-3538 SGAEMADYLELKLA
+3538 TGAEMADYLELKLA

-3565 LDTQN
+3565 LDAQS

-3605 ADAQRNALL
+3605 TSAQRDALL

-3671 GGIMLPGGDGPQQ
+3671 SGIMLPGGDGPQQ

-3720 EKAKQED
+3720 EKAKRED

>member
-46 QQRRQAQEQKT
+46 QQRRQAQEQKA
-57 PQRER
+57 PQSER
-62 NGFDR
+62 SGFDR

-112 NADGSVS
+112 NADGSIS

-197 DETVAHDQLQG
+197 DEAVAHDQLQG

-219 KKQEQAQQPGILSM
+219 KKQEQAQQPSILSM

-297 LASVPGVWTKRQKQE
+297 LASVPGIWTKRQKQE

-380 GVTSAAAAVGKL
+380 GVTSAAAAVGKA

-442 AAGMNTGSLGFKVA
+442 AAGMNIGSLGFKVA

-467 VHNAGAAAI
+467 VHNAGAAAM
-476 GDMSTG
+476 GDMSTE
-482 DYLKHIAISGAQGM
+482 DYLKRIAISGAQGM

-566 SVLNGAINSY
+566 SVLSSAISSY

-589 YQAIEQGYR
+589 YQAIESGYR

-660 NGYTAASSAMQT
+660 NGYAAASSAMQT

-689 ADLPTAPTDP
+689 ADLPTTPTDP

-726 TPQPESGQALQ
+726 TQPPESGQALQ

-743 AAAQIAG
+743 AAAQIAV

-758 TQLPS
+758 AQQPS
-763 LPATEQDAVVQP
+763 LPTAAQAAAVQP
-775 QQPEQSTQ
+775 QQLEQSTQ
-783 QEAELPTQQMQTEQT
+783 QEAGLLTPQQVQTEQT
-798 TTPLQRLEAMG
+798 ATPLERLETMG

-822 EAFYRGEIQDGE
+822 EAFYRGQITDGE
-834 VLSKLLSLPEVQ
+834 VLSKLLSFPEVQ

-857 EAVVSGNVQPQNQQP
+857 EAVVSGNVQAQNQQP
-872 VNSAAQQ
+872 VNTAAQQ
-879 TLNTQP
+879 VP
-885 TVQQALDSQAPG
+885 GSQQPG
-897 VQNGTTTSEGGM
+897 VQNEATTHEGGM

-914 QLQVGQRPGAEQPG
+914 QLPAGQQPG
-928 EQLPDGDGGRVLG
+928 TEQQSEQLPDGDGGRILG

-953 GRPQRAFNQVGAA
+953 GRPQRTFNQGRTAV
-966 AERKNLGRTLR
+966 ERENLGRTLR

-1002 SSWDAQMQQTAQRIS
+1002 SHWDAQMQQTAQRIS

-1050 GIIIQADHLRLNIDQ
+1050 GIIIQADHRYLNIDQ

-1078 NPGLVRQIEQ
+1078 NPGLVRQIER
-1088 AIVERYGREE
+1088 AIVEQYSREE

-1157 AQAVLRERK
+1157 AQAVLQERK
-1166 ITTPGSETEEAVARR
+1166 ITTPGSETAAATQRR

-1233 RFEIDDSNMKYHRG
+1233 RFEIDDSKMKYHRG

-1279 EDQERL
+1279 EDQGRL

-1292 GREYGRLSERVES
+1292 GREYGRLSERVDRGS
-1305 GNATLEDVIDHE
+1305 ATLEDVIDHE

-1327 SVRVEFKEL
+1327 NVRVEFKEL

-1350 IALDSKLRSAPEVT
+1350 IALDSKLRSAPEAT

-1445 VGLDSYDLYRN
+1445 VGMDSYDLYRN

-1468 RRELTPEQRRATPPA
+1468 RRELTPEQRRAAPPA

-1592 ENAEHSGSGKEQGK
+1592 ENAEHGGSGKEQGK

-1699 SMDEPVEQTQDLMAI
+1699 SLDEPVEQTQDLMAI

-1765 QRNKVYGADAW
+1765 RRNKVYGADAW

-1788 VNYDARRAAEQ
+1788 VNYEAGRAAEQ
-1799 KIAQLAKQVAGGI
+1799 KIAQLANQVAGGI
-1812 FSRDSVIGSR
+1812 FSRYSVISGR
-1822 VDEVSTMDEAELAK
+1822 VGEVARMDEAELAK
-1836 QLSRDD
+1836 QLARDD

-1861 EKVWDSFGNQALQD
+1861 EKVWDSFGNLALQE

-1898 TEAELE
+1898 TAAELE
-1904 TARESIMEAWIADH
+1904 TARESIMASWIADH

-1924 KPELRET
+1924 RPELRET
-1931 RIARQRDKISDAR
+1931 RTARQRDKISDAR

-1984 EAWVRGQL
+1984 EAWVRGQIR
-1992 HGVLGEPGIYNGKER
+1992 GVLGEPGIYNGKER
-2007 FTASGRRRSFRE
+2007 FTASGKRRSFRE
-2019 THGAYTVENIV
+2019 THGAYTAENIV
-2030 KAMNKANA
+2030 KAMNRASA

-2066 ADESRLQKMP
+2066 ADEGRLQNMP

-2081 RLLQALDK
+2081 RLLQELDK
-2089 RIEGIVADVQ
+2089 RIGGIVADVQ
-2099 KTSGSYDMDEIAGLL
+2099 KTAGSYDMDEIAGLL

-2172 VCIAPDN
+2172 VCIAPDD

-2216 RFSVDEPQAGTG
+2216 RFSVDEPQAETG
-2228 GEIGQAPESEPA
+2228 GEIEQASESKPAEP
-2240 KQEQK
+2240 EQK

-2394 FNADDLD
+2394 FHADDLD

-2529 QYRAPEELRET
+2529 QYRAPEELQGT

-2571 LAEMYKAARK
+2571 LAEMYKDAQAN
-2581 SDPNFLP
+2581 DPNFLP
-2588 TKELEMIVDRLDNE
+2588 SKELEKIVHRLDNK

-2750 PQLVGELEVGKPPKF
+2750 PQLVGALEVGKPPKF

-2779 HLYLESKSY
+2779 HMYLESKST

-2795 GGRIFPVKEL
+2795 GGRTFADKTL
-2805 YSQGKRE
+2805 YSQGKRRE
-2812 AAFAQGEL
+2812 AFAQGKT
-2820 VRLAPETVKALVK
+2820 VRMAPETVKAIVGS
-2833 DLTPEEQEL
+2833 LTPEEQEL

-2875 YAPIYADT
+2875 YTPIYT
-2883 NYTKNQ
+2883 NSNYTKSE

-2904 SRQYSKNPSYNI
+2904 SRQFSKNPSYNI

-2939 RNWNTL
+2939 RNWQTL
-2945 LGWNEYV
+2945 LNW
-2952 DDDRESMRSEIS
+2952 RERENSMADIIT
-2964 HTWGDASL
+2964 HDWGDESL
-2972 KYIEN
+2972 KYIQD
-2977 LIETLQ
+2977 LVQTLQ

-2995 GAEKIFSNYIG
+2995 GAEKVFSNYIG
-3006 AVFGANQS
+3006 AVFGANPS

-3021 SIPLASVWLGPENA
+3021 SIPLAGAWLDFKNF

-3083 TSFVFGGGAIT
+3083 TNFIFGGGAIT

-3106 WAENKVRSEFPEL
+3106 WAENKVRAEFPEL

-3138 AEEFNEAVAR
+3138 AEVFNEAVAR
-3148 SQSTSDEMHRGS
+3148 SQSTSDEMHQGTLR
-3160 LYKSKNSV
+3160 KSKNPV

-3174 FKSDSSQAYN
+3174 FKSDSSQTYN

-3210 GLGVAFLSILGGTA
+3210 GLGVAFLAAVGGYIWA
-3224 FACGI
+3224 QGI
-3229 DVLMNLWKHKG
+3229 EFLMNLWKRKG

-3248 NLTAESVAKELATG
+3248 NLTAGSVAKE
-3262 MAESMFGLVI
+3262 MALGLVGDLAGI
-3272 GGEEIF
+3272 VTYGEELADVIG
-3278 NIFDAV
+3278 NII
-3284 GTKLTGGTWYD
+3284 TGDKWYGID
-3295 SMNTLNAP
+3295 TP
-3303 GLEQVSEII
+3303 GLEQLSDVVETIVEQGQNG
-3312 STLID
+3312 LD
-3317 EGVSFIQLLAD
+3317 VLKDA
-3328 GADVVKNGGDVWEFL
+3328 ADVVKNGGSLGEYL
-3343 HRRGADIIGDIK
+3343 HRYSGDIAGGIK
-3355 EMAAT
+3355 DLAAAA
-3360 VATYLPGI
+3360 ATYLPGI
-3368 PVNNLEAYLLGTVR
+3368 SVNNLEAYLLGTVR
-3382 WVSPELAAAYDDAL
+3382 WASPELAAAYDDAL
-3396 ATANKNRMKGLRGAE
+3396 ATANKNQMKGLRGAE
-3411 LERKIEDTLH
+3411 LERKISDTLH
-3421 NRRVETDEATNETLA
+3421 NRRVETDETTNETLA
-3436 SLYEGGFT
+3436 SLYESGFT

-3469 QVYDKTWSGAVGNR
+3469 QVYDKTWSSAVGSR
-3483 LRELAASDVFQE
+3483 LVALAASDVFQT

-3538 SGAEMADYLELKLA
+3538 TGAEMADYLELKLA

-3565 LDTQN
+3565 LDAQS

-3605 ADAQRNALL
+3605 TSAQRDALL

-3671 GGIMLPGGDGPQQ
+3671 SGIMLPGGDGPQQ

-3720 EKAKQED
+3720 EKAKRED

>member
-46 QQRRQAQEQKT
+46 QQRRQAQEQKA
-57 PQRER
+57 PQSER
-62 NGFDR
+62 SGFDR

-97 YGVGNIDLYNRPQYR
+97 YGAGNIDLYNRPQYR
-112 NADGSVS
+112 NADGSIS

-197 DETVAHDQLQG
+197 DEAVAHDQLQG

-219 KKQEQAQQPGILSM
+219 KKQEQAQQPSILSM
-233 LGKASDSTLPTFQA
+233 LGKANDSTPPTFQA

-297 LASVPGVWTKRQKQE
+297 LASVPGAWTKRQKQE

-347 TEAAKQWQQIYDV
+347 TEAAAQWQQIYDV

-380 GVTSAAAAVGKL
+380 GVTSAAAAVGKA

-404 ENAQRAQAE
+404 ENAQRAQEE

-467 VHNAGAAAI
+467 VYNAGAAAM
-476 GDMSTG
+476 GDMSTE

-566 SVLNGAINSY
+566 SVLNGAISSY

-598 AMTAGTENMTPEAKA
+598 AMTAGTENMTPEAKV

-660 NGYTAASSAMQT
+660 NGYAAASSAMQT

-689 ADLPTAPTDP
+689 ADLPTTPTDP

-726 TPQPESGQALQ
+726 TQPPESGQALQ

-743 AAAQIAG
+743 AAAQIAV

-758 TQLPS
+758 AQQPS
-763 LPATEQDAVVQP
+763 LPTAAQAAAVQP
-775 QQPEQSTQ
+775 QQLEQSTQ
-783 QEAELPTQQMQTEQT
+783 QEAGLPTPQQVQTEQT
-798 TTPLQRLEAMG
+798 ATPLERLETMG

-822 EAFYRGEIQDGE
+822 EAFYRGQITDGE
-834 VLSKLLSLPEVQ
+834 VLSKLLSFPEAQ

-857 EAVVSGNVQPQNQQP
+857 EAVVSGNAQPQNQQP
-872 VNSAAQQ
+872 GNAA
-879 TLNTQP
+879 
-885 TVQQALDSQAPG
+885 VQQVPGSQQPG
-897 VQNGTTTSEGGM
+897 VQNEATTHEGGM

-914 QLQVGQRPGAEQPG
+914 QLPAGQQPG
-928 EQLPDGDGGRVLG
+928 TEQQSEQLPDGDGGRILG

-953 GRPQRAFNQVGAA
+953 GRPQRAFNQGRTAV
-966 AERKNLGRTLR
+966 ERENLGRTLR

-1002 SSWDAQMQQTAQRIS
+1002 SHWDAQMQQTAQRIS

-1050 GIIIQADHLRLNIDQ
+1050 GIIVQADHRYLNIDQ

-1078 NPGLVRQIEQ
+1078 NPGLVRQIER
-1088 AIVERYGREE
+1088 AIVEQYSREE
-1098 FDAIMDKYLKNLR
+1098 FDAVVEKYLKNLR

-1123 EVAEAYG
+1123 EVAEVYG

-1142 GINFFGANADKYRSE
+1142 GINFFGAHAEKYRSE
-1157 AQAVLRERK
+1157 AQAVLQERK
-1166 ITTPGSETEEAVARR
+1166 VTTPGGETAAATQRR

-1208 LQMQGEDDER
+1208 LQIQGEDDER

-1233 RFEIDDSNMKYHRG
+1233 RFEIDDSKMKYHRG

-1285 QELDKTW
+1285 QE
-1292 GREYGRLSERVES
+1292 
-1305 GNATLEDVIDHE
+1305 
-1317 ELFQAYPQLR
+1317 
-1327 SVRVEFKEL
+1327 
-1336 PGNTQGYFSPSENK
+1336 
-1350 IALDSKLRSAPEVT
+1350 
-1364 IIHEIQHAIQK
+1364 
-1375 AEGFASGASPEYWQQ
+1375 
-1390 HRDEAK
+1390 
-1396 EARIADIRE
+1396 
-1405 EIARL
+1405 
-1410 EEQLPW
+1410 
-1416 DLNRWT
+1416 
-1422 AEDDAI
+1422 
-1428 EAKIG
+1428 
-1433 ELEDSII
+1433 
-1440 DIQNG
+1440 
-1445 VGLDSYDLYRN
+1445 
-1456 TAGEIEARDAAS
+1456 
-1468 RRELTPEQRRATPPA
+1468 
-1483 RADEN
+1483 
-1488 TVYADLSDSLDYVG
+1488 
-1502 KTDDGTEVYETSEAV
+1502 
-1517 RKLPYKKRMEAFM
+1517 
-1530 DIMRNEYAGRTAK
+1530 
-1543 FTARDGEVY
+1543 
-1552 YATFDENDLRKNV
+1552 
-1565 YGDKK
+1565 
-1570 SSPRGWKAKINTGAD
+1570 
-1585 GNIFDLV
+1585 
-1592 ENAEHSGSGKEQGK
+1592 
-1606 TSEAHQGLTGWEYF
+1606 
-1620 VKTVQIDGR
+1620 
-1629 VYDLL
+1629 
-1634 ANVRKKPDGEFVYS
+1634 
-1648 IQLNENEKKAPAP
+1648 
-1661 PRQYQ
+1661 
-1666 NGTAKAENRPVRV
+1666 
-1679 PTDASEASVAE
+1679 
-1690 KRLPVKARF
+1690 
-1699 SMDEPVEQTQDLMAI
+1699 
-1714 HNLDGKKMDSMLQL
+1714 
-1728 GAIPS
+1728 
-1733 PSVAIVKA
+1733 
-1741 SQGHTQYGD
+1741 
-1750 YTLVFPRQSIDPQAD
+1750 
-1765 QRNKVYGADAW
+1765 
-1776 TPTAANA
+1776 
-1783 IVERE
+1783 
-1788 VNYDARRAAEQ
+1788 
-1799 KIAQLAKQVAGGI
+1799 
-1812 FSRDSVIGSR
+1812 
-1822 VDEVSTMDEAELAK
+1822 
-1836 QLSRDD
+1836 
-1842 AVRAAY
+1842 
-1848 LAEQGKDIEPVLK
+1848 
-1861 EKVWDSFGNQALQD
+1861 
-1875 YTEKIGAQEL
+1875 
-1885 AQLYVK
+1885 
-1891 LETGERL
+1891 
-1898 TEAELE
+1898 
-1904 TARESIMEAWIADH
+1904 
-1918 EYALSR
+1918 
-1924 KPELRET
+1924 
-1931 RIARQRDKISDAR
+1931 
-1944 VEDFIRNAEA
+1944 
-1954 LYEDGGQTRD
+1954 
-1964 GVDRY
+1964 
-1969 ATQDKLREAVDDADV
+1969 
-1984 EAWVRGQL
+1984 
-1992 HGVLGEPGIYNGKER
+1992 
-2007 FTASGRRRSFRE
+2007 
-2019 THGAYTVENIV
+2019 
-2030 KAMNKANA
+2030 
-2038 RGESYWG
+2038 
-2045 VGAKGIL
+2045 
-2052 SVATPRYKSVDAIH
+2052 
-2066 ADESRLQKMP
+2066 
-2076 EEEYN
+2076 
-2081 RLLQALDK
+2081 LDK

-2172 VCIAPDN
+2172 VCIAPDD

-2216 RFSVDEPQAGTG
+2216 RFSVDEPQAETG
-2228 GEIGQAPESEPA
+2228 GEIEQAPESKPAEP
-2240 KQEQK
+2240 EQK

-2394 FNADDLD
+2394 FHADDLD

-2529 QYRAPEELRET
+2529 QYRAPEELQGT

-2571 LAEMYKAARK
+2571 LAEMYKDAQAN
-2581 SDPNFLP
+2581 DPNFLP
-2588 TKELEMIVDRLDNE
+2588 SKELEKIVHRLDNK

-2750 PQLVGELEVGKPPKF
+2750 PQLVGALEVGKPPKF

-2779 HLYLESKSY
+2779 HMYLESKST

-2795 GGRIFPVKEL
+2795 GGRTFADKTL
-2805 YSQGKRE
+2805 YSQGKRRE
-2812 AAFAQGEL
+2812 AFAQGKT
-2820 VRLAPETVKALVK
+2820 VRMAPETVKAIVGS
-2833 DLTPEEQEL
+2833 LTPEEQEL

-2875 YAPIYADT
+2875 YTPIYT
-2883 NYTKNQ
+2883 NSNYTKSE

-2904 SRQYSKNPSYNI
+2904 SRQFSKNPSYNI

-2939 RNWNTL
+2939 RNWQTL
-2945 LGWNEYV
+2945 LNW
-2952 DDDRESMRSEIS
+2952 RERENSMADIIT
-2964 HTWGDASL
+2964 HDWGDESL
-2972 KYIEN
+2972 KYIQD
-2977 LIETLQ
+2977 LVQTLQ

-2995 GAEKIFSNYIG
+2995 GAEKVFSNYIG
-3006 AVFGANQS
+3006 AVFGANPS

-3021 SIPLASVWLGPENA
+3021 SIPLAGAWLDFKNF

-3083 TSFVFGGGAIT
+3083 TNFIFGGGAIT

-3106 WAENKVRSEFPEL
+3106 WAENKVRAEFPEL

-3138 AEEFNEAVAR
+3138 AEVFNEAVAR
-3148 SQSTSDEMHRGS
+3148 SQSISDEMHQGTLR
-3160 LYKSKNSV
+3160 KSKNPV

-3174 FKSDSSQAYN
+3174 FKSDSSQTYN

-3210 GLGVAFLSILGGTA
+3210 GLGVAFLAAVGGYIWA
-3224 FACGI
+3224 QGI
-3229 DVLMNLWKHKG
+3229 EFLMNLWKRKG

-3248 NLTAESVAKELATG
+3248 NLTAGSVAKEMALGLAGDLAGIVTYG
-3262 MAESMFGLVI
+3262 EELADVI
-3272 GGEEIF
+3272 G
-3278 NIFDAV
+3278 NII
-3284 GTKLTGGTWYD
+3284 TGDKWYGID
-3295 SMNTLNAP
+3295 TP
-3303 GLEQVSEII
+3303 GLEQLSDVVETIVEQGQNG
-3312 STLID
+3312 LD
-3317 EGVSFIQLLAD
+3317 VLKDA
-3328 GADVVKNGGDVWEFL
+3328 ADVVKNGGSLGEYL
-3343 HRRGADIIGDIK
+3343 HRHSGDIVGGIK
-3355 EMAAT
+3355 DLAAAA
-3360 VATYLPGI
+3360 ATYLPGI
-3368 PVNNLEAYLLGTVR
+3368 SVNNLEAYLLGTVR
-3382 WVSPELAAAYDDAL
+3382 WASPELAAAYDDAL
-3396 ATANKNRMKGLRGAE
+3396 ATANKNQMKGLRGAE
-3411 LERKIEDTLH
+3411 LERKISDTLH
-3421 NRRVETDEATNETLA
+3421 NRRVETDETTNETLA
-3436 SLYEGGFT
+3436 SLYESGFT

-3469 QVYDKTWSGAVGNR
+3469 QVYDKTWSSAVGSR
-3483 LRELAASDVFQE
+3483 LVALAASDVFQT

-3538 SGAEMADYLELKLA
+3538 TGAEMADYLELKLA

-3565 LDTQN
+3565 LDAQS

-3605 ADAQRNALL
+3605 TSAQRDALL

-3671 GGIMLPGGDGPQQ
+3671 SGIMLPGGDGPQQ

-3720 EKAKQED
+3720 EKAKRED

>member
-46 QQRRQAQEQKT
+46 QQRRQAQEQKA
-57 PQRER
+57 PQSER
-62 NGFDR
+62 SGFDR

-112 NADGSVS
+112 NADGSIS

-197 DETVAHDQLQG
+197 DEAVAHDQLQG

-219 KKQEQAQQPGILSM
+219 KKQEQAQQPSILSM

-297 LASVPGVWTKRQKQE
+297 LASVPGIWTKRQKQE

-380 GVTSAAAAVGKL
+380 GVTSAAAAVGKA

-467 VHNAGAAAI
+467 VHNAGAAAM
-476 GDMSTG
+476 GDMSTE
-482 DYLKHIAISGAQGM
+482 DYLKRIAISGAQGM

-566 SVLNGAINSY
+566 SVLSSAISSY

-589 YQAIEQGYR
+589 YQVIEQGYR

-660 NGYTAASSAMQT
+660 NGYAAASSAMQT

-689 ADLPTAPTDP
+689 ADLPTTPTDP

-726 TPQPESGQALQ
+726 TQPPESGQALQ

-743 AAAQIAG
+743 AAAQIAV

-758 TQLPS
+758 AQQPS
-763 LPATEQDAVVQP
+763 LPTAAQAAAVQP
-775 QQPEQSTQ
+775 QQLEQSTQ
-783 QEAELPTQQMQTEQT
+783 QEAGLLTPQQVQTEQT
-798 TTPLQRLEAMG
+798 ATPLERLETMG

-822 EAFYRGEIQDGE
+822 EAFYRGQITDGE
-834 VLSKLLSLPEVQ
+834 VLSKLLSFPEVQ

-857 EAVVSGNVQPQNQQP
+857 EAVVSGNVQAQNQQP
-872 VNSAAQQ
+872 VNTAAQQ
-879 TLNTQP
+879 VP
-885 TVQQALDSQAPG
+885 GSQQPG
-897 VQNGTTTSEGGM
+897 VQNEATTHEGGM

-914 QLQVGQRPGAEQPG
+914 QLPAGQQPG
-928 EQLPDGDGGRVLG
+928 TEQQSEQLPDGDGGRILG

-953 GRPQRAFNQVGAA
+953 GRPQRTFNQGRTAV
-966 AERKNLGRTLR
+966 ERENLGRTLR

-1002 SSWDAQMQQTAQRIS
+1002 SHWDAQMQQTAQRIS

-1050 GIIIQADHLRLNIDQ
+1050 GIIIQADHRYLNIDQ

-1078 NPGLVRQIEQ
+1078 NPGLVRQIER
-1088 AIVERYGREE
+1088 AIVEQYSREE

-1157 AQAVLRERK
+1157 AQAVLQERK
-1166 ITTPGSETEEAVARR
+1166 ITTPGSETAAATQRR

-1233 RFEIDDSNMKYHRG
+1233 RFEIDDSKMKYHRG

-1279 EDQERL
+1279 EDQGRL

-1292 GREYGRLSERVES
+1292 GREYGRLSERVDRGS
-1305 GNATLEDVIDHE
+1305 ATLEDVIDHE

-1327 SVRVEFKEL
+1327 NVRVEFKEL

-1350 IALDSKLRSAPEVT
+1350 IALDSKLRSAPEAT

-1445 VGLDSYDLYRN
+1445 VGMDSYDLYRN

-1468 RRELTPEQRRATPPA
+1468 RRELTPEQRRAAPPA

-1592 ENAEHSGSGKEQGK
+1592 ENAEHGGSGKEQGK

-1699 SMDEPVEQTQDLMAI
+1699 SLDEPVEQTQDLMAI

-1765 QRNKVYGADAW
+1765 RRNKVYGADAW

-1788 VNYDARRAAEQ
+1788 VNYEAGRAAEQ
-1799 KIAQLAKQVAGGI
+1799 KIAQLANQVAGGI
-1812 FSRDSVIGSR
+1812 FSRYSVISGR
-1822 VDEVSTMDEAELAK
+1822 VGEVARMDEAELAK
-1836 QLSRDD
+1836 QLARDD

-1861 EKVWDSFGNQALQD
+1861 EKVWDSFGNLALQE

-1898 TEAELE
+1898 TAAELE
-1904 TARESIMEAWIADH
+1904 TARESIMASWIADH

-1924 KPELRET
+1924 RPELRET
-1931 RIARQRDKISDAR
+1931 RTARQRDKISDAR

-1984 EAWVRGQL
+1984 EAWVRGQIR
-1992 HGVLGEPGIYNGKER
+1992 GVLGEPGIYNGKER
-2007 FTASGRRRSFRE
+2007 FTASGKRRSFRE
-2019 THGAYTVENIV
+2019 THGAYTAENIV
-2030 KAMNKANA
+2030 KAMNRASA

-2066 ADESRLQKMP
+2066 ADEGRLQNMP

-2081 RLLQALDK
+2081 RLLQELDK
-2089 RIEGIVADVQ
+2089 RIGGIVADVQ
-2099 KTSGSYDMDEIAGLL
+2099 KTAGSYDMDEIAGLL

-2172 VCIAPDN
+2172 VCIAPDD

-2216 RFSVDEPQAGTG
+2216 RFSVDEPQAETG
-2228 GEIGQAPESEPA
+2228 GEIEQASESKPAEP
-2240 KQEQK
+2240 EQK

-2394 FNADDLD
+2394 FHADDLD

-2529 QYRAPEELRET
+2529 QYRAPEELQGT

-2571 LAEMYKAARK
+2571 LAEMYKDAQAN
-2581 SDPNFLP
+2581 DPNFLP
-2588 TKELEMIVDRLDNE
+2588 SKELEKIVHRLDNK

-2750 PQLVGELEVGKPPKF
+2750 PQLVGALEVGKPPKF

-2779 HLYLESKSY
+2779 HMYLESKST

-2795 GGRIFPVKEL
+2795 GGRTFADKTL
-2805 YSQGKRE
+2805 YSQGKRRE
-2812 AAFAQGEL
+2812 AFAQGKT
-2820 VRLAPETVKALVK
+2820 VRMAPETVKAIVGS
-2833 DLTPEEQEL
+2833 LTPEEQEL

-2875 YAPIYADT
+2875 YTPIYT
-2883 NYTKNQ
+2883 NSNYTKSE

-2904 SRQYSKNPSYNI
+2904 SRQFSKNPSYNI

-2939 RNWNTL
+2939 RNWQTL
-2945 LGWNEYV
+2945 LNW
-2952 DDDRESMRSEIS
+2952 RERENSMADIIT
-2964 HTWGDASL
+2964 HDWGDESL
-2972 KYIEN
+2972 KYIQD
-2977 LIETLQ
+2977 LVQTLQ

-2995 GAEKIFSNYIG
+2995 GAEKVFSNYIG
-3006 AVFGANQS
+3006 AVFGANPS

-3021 SIPLASVWLGPENA
+3021 SIPLAGAWLDFKNF

-3083 TSFVFGGGAIT
+3083 TNFIFGGGAIT

-3106 WAENKVRSEFPEL
+3106 WAENKVRAEFPEL

-3138 AEEFNEAVAR
+3138 AEVFNEAVER
-3148 SQSTSDEMHRGS
+3148 SQSTSDEMHQGTLR
-3160 LYKSKNSV
+3160 KSKNPV

-3174 FKSDSSQAYN
+3174 FKSDSSQTYN

-3195 YKRIGDTENYNKAKR
+3195 YKRIGDTENYNKAKH
-3210 GLGVAFLSILGGTA
+3210 GLGVAFLAAVGGYIWA
-3224 FACGI
+3224 QGI
-3229 DVLMNLWKHKG
+3229 EFLMNLWKRKG

-3248 NLTAESVAKELATG
+3248 NLTAGSVAKE
-3262 MAESMFGLVI
+3262 MALGLVGDLAGI
-3272 GGEEIF
+3272 VTYGEELADVIG
-3278 NIFDAV
+3278 NII
-3284 GTKLTGGTWYD
+3284 TGDKWYGID
-3295 SMNTLNAP
+3295 TP
-3303 GLEQVSEII
+3303 GLEQLSDVVETIVEQGQNG
-3312 STLID
+3312 LD
-3317 EGVSFIQLLAD
+3317 VLKDA
-3328 GADVVKNGGDVWEFL
+3328 ADVVKNGGSMGEYL
-3343 HRRGADIIGDIK
+3343 HRHSGDIVGGIK
-3355 EMAAT
+3355 DLAAAA
-3360 VATYLPGI
+3360 ATYLPGI
-3368 PVNNLEAYLLGTVR
+3368 SVNNLEAYLLGTVR
-3382 WVSPELAAAYDDAL
+3382 WASPELAAAYDDAL
-3396 ATANKNRMKGLRGAE
+3396 ATANKNQMKGLRGAE
-3411 LERKIEDTLH
+3411 LERKISDTLH
-3421 NRRVETDEATNETLA
+3421 NRRVETDETTNETLA
-3436 SLYEGGFT
+3436 SLYESGFT

-3469 QVYDKTWSGAVGNR
+3469 QVYDKTWSSAVGSR
-3483 LRELAASDVFQE
+3483 LVALAASDVFQT

-3505 SGLYEYAGEKAKAA
+3505 SGLYEYAGEKAKTA

-3538 SGAEMADYLELKLA
+3538 TGAEMADYLELKLA

-3565 LDTQN
+3565 LDAQS

-3605 ADAQRNALL
+3605 TSAQRDALL

-3671 GGIMLPGGDGPQQ
+3671 SGIMLPGGDGPQQ

-3720 EKAKQED
+3720 EKAKRED

>member
-46 QQRRQAQEQKT
+46 QQRRQAQEQKAH
-57 PQRER
+57 QSER
-62 NGFDR
+62 SGFDR
-67 TATPASIAGLGAPAP
+67 TATPASIAGLGASAP

-97 YGVGNIDLYNRPQYR
+97 YGAGNIDLYNRPQYR
-112 NADGSVS
+112 NADGSIS

-188 YTTQREKAL
+188 YTTQREQAL

-208 MKRTLAILESQ
+208 MKRTLVILESQ
-219 KKQEQAQQPGILSM
+219 KKQEQAQQPSILSM
-233 LGKASDSTLPTFQA
+233 LGKASDSTLPTFRA
-247 ESAQSE
+247 GSAQSE
-253 TDRRIQELQDEIDR
+253 TDRRIQALQDEIDR

-297 LASVPGVWTKRQKQE
+297 LASVPGIWTKHQNQE

-319 QSGFGGL
+319 QNGFGGL

-380 GVTSAAAAVGKL
+380 GVTSAAAAVGKA

-467 VHNAGAAAI
+467 VHNAGAAAM
-476 GDMSTG
+476 GDMSTE
-482 DYLKHIAISGAQGM
+482 DYLKRIAISGAQGM

-566 SVLNGAINSY
+566 SVLNGAISSY
-576 QTTQQQKAQMNQA
+576 QATQQQKAQMNQA

-629 VNSYYIAGQQKAVD
+629 INSYYIAGQQKAVD

-689 ADLPTAPTDP
+689 ADLPTTPTDP

-708 LQTAIQQGLQ
+708 IQTAIQQGLQ
-718 QAQAGTQN
+718 QAEAGTQSAQ
-726 TPQPESGQALQ
+726 QPESGQALQ
-737 NGNAAA
+737 SGNAAA

-750 QAAEQNQQ
+750 QSQQVQQPNLPTAAQ
-758 TQLPS
+758 
-763 LPATEQDAVVQP
+763 AAAVQP
-775 QQPEQSTQ
+775 QQLEQSTQ
-783 QEAELPTQQMQTEQT
+783 QEAGLPTPQQVQTEQT
-798 TTPLQRLEAMG
+798 ATPLERLEAMG

-822 EAFYRGEIQDGE
+822 EAFYRGQITDGE
-834 VLSKLLSLPEVQ
+834 VLNKLLSFPEVQ

-857 EAVVSGNVQPQNQQP
+857 EAVVSGNVQAQNQQP
-872 VNSAAQQ
+872 VNAA
-879 TLNTQP
+879 
-885 TVQQALDSQAPG
+885 VQQVPGSQQPG
-897 VQNGTTTSEGGM
+897 VQNEATTPEGGM

-914 QLQVGQRPGAEQPG
+914 QLPAGQQPGAEQQG
-928 EQLPDGDGGRVLG
+928 EQLPDGDGGRILR

-953 GRPQRAFNQVGAA
+953 GRPQRAFNQGRTAV
-966 AERKNLGRTLR
+966 ERENLGRTLR

-1002 SSWDAQMQQTAQRIS
+1002 SHWDTQMQQTAQRIS

-1050 GIIIQADHLRLNIDQ
+1050 GIIVQADHRYLNIDQ

-1078 NPGLVRQIEQ
+1078 NPGLVRQIER
-1088 AIVERYGREE
+1088 AIVEQYSREE
-1098 FDAIMDKYLKNLR
+1098 FDAVVEKYLKNLR

-1123 EVAEAYG
+1123 EVAEVYG

-1142 GINFFGANADKYRSE
+1142 GINFFGAHAEKYRSE
-1157 AQAVLRERK
+1157 AQAVLQERK
-1166 ITTPGSETEEAVARR
+1166 ITTPGSETAAATQRR
-1181 TGPPERYSYGGV
+1181 TGPPERYSI
-1193 NANTADQKT
+1193 
-1202 LARAQE
+1202 
-1208 LQMQGEDDER
+1208 GEI
-1218 VRKETGWHTGMEGKL
+1218 T
-1233 RFEIDDSNMKYHRG
+1233 
-1247 GDAAFSRNHPDYAE
+1247 
-1261 YQKLVDK
+1261 DK
-1268 MLTGSAEAWKP
+1268 AGNN
-1279 EDQERL
+1279 
-1285 QELDKTW
+1285 
-1292 GREYGRLSERVES
+1292 YGRGVHLDSTLLENLSDSERVQMVKE
-1305 GNATLEDVIDHE
+1305 
-1317 ELFQAYPQLR
+1317 
-1327 SVRVEFKEL
+1327 RVKEL
-1336 PGNTQGYFSPSENK
+1336 GGQHFTAYDGNGN
-1350 IALDSKLRSAPEVT
+1350 EV
-1364 IIHEIQHAIQK
+1364 
-1375 AEGFASGASPEYWQQ
+1375 
-1390 HRDEAK
+1390 
-1396 EARIADIRE
+1396 
-1405 EIARL
+1405 
-1410 EEQLPW
+1410 
-1416 DLNRWT
+1416 
-1422 AEDDAI
+1422 
-1428 EAKIG
+1428 
-1433 ELEDSII
+1433 
-1440 DIQNG
+1440 DIQIAKPGARFVNKSG
-1445 VGLDSYDLYRN
+1445 KSVPVNKDLTTKNRKSKVKQEAVVLADELIN
-1456 TAGEIEARDAAS
+1456 TAKHKKD
-1468 RRELTPEQRRATPPA
+1468 TPA
-1483 RADEN
+1483 RYPHGWLDDNGRNDWAEWKTYIQDKEN
-1488 TVYADLSDSLDYVG
+1488 TVWEATLHIATSADGEKILYDIDPIKKTGQSGNSDTSTVEPIVADEAEPVKREDEEEMPKLMNLQRYSDIAGQQEQTAEMTNAEPTTVGAITSGSQSLG
-1502 KTDDGTEVYETSEAV
+1502 GSAPAISSASEASV
-1517 RKLPYKKRMEAFM
+1517 AEKRQSVKIPSAS
-1530 DIMRNEYAGRTAK
+1530 
-1543 FTARDGEVY
+1543 
-1552 YATFDENDLRKNV
+1552 DE
-1565 YGDKK
+1565 
-1570 SSPRGWKAKINTGAD
+1570 SSENT
-1585 GNIFDLV
+1585 N
-1592 ENAEHSGSGKEQGK
+1592 
-1606 TSEAHQGLTGWEYF
+1606 
-1620 VKTVQIDGR
+1620 
-1629 VYDLL
+1629 
-1634 ANVRKKPDGEFVYS
+1634 
-1648 IQLNENEKKAPAP
+1648 KAPAP

-1765 QRNKVYGADAW
+1765 RRNKVYGADAW

-1788 VNYDARRAAEQ
+1788 VNYEARRAAEQ
-1799 KIAQLAKQVAGGI
+1799 KIAQLANQVAGGI

-1822 VDEVSTMDEAELAK
+1822 VDEVATMDEAELAK
-1836 QLSRDD
+1836 QLAKDD

-1885 AQLYVK
+1885 ARLYVK
-1891 LETGERL
+1891 LETGDRL
-1898 TEAELE
+1898 TAAELE
-1904 TARESIMEAWIADH
+1904 TARESIMDAWIADH
-1918 EYALSR
+1918 EYALNR
-1924 KPELRET
+1924 RPELRET
-1931 RIARQRDKISDAR
+1931 RIARQRDKISDVR

-1992 HGVLGEPGIYNGKER
+1992 RGVLGEPGIYNGKER

-2019 THGAYTVENIV
+2019 THGAYTAENIV
-2030 KAMNKANA
+2030 KAMNQASA

-2066 ADESRLQKMP
+2066 ADEGRLQNMP

-2081 RLLQALDK
+2081 QLLQELDK

-2099 KTSGSYDMDEIAGLL
+2099 KTAGSYDMDEIAGLL

-2172 VCIAPDN
+2172 VCIAPDD

-2216 RFSVDEPQAGTG
+2216 RFSVDEPQAETG
-2228 GEIGQAPESEPA
+2228 SEIEQAPENKPAEP
-2240 KQEQK
+2240 EQK

-2394 FNADDLD
+2394 FHADDLD

-2452 LRTFTRTAKLEVHLR
+2452 LHTFTRTAKLEVHLR

-2529 QYRAPEELRET
+2529 QYRAPEELQGT

-2571 LAEMYKAARK
+2571 LAEMYKDAQTN
-2581 SDPNFLP
+2581 DPNFLP
-2588 TKELEMIVDRLDNE
+2588 SKELEKIVHRLDNK

-2750 PQLVGELEVGKPPKF
+2750 PQLVGALEVGKPPKF

-2779 HLYLESKSY
+2779 HMYLESKST

-2795 GGRIFPVKEL
+2795 GGRTFADKTL
-2805 YSQGKRE
+2805 YSQGKRRE
-2812 AAFAQGEL
+2812 AFAQGKT
-2820 VRLAPETVKALVK
+2820 VRMAPENVKAIVGS
-2833 DLTPEEQEL
+2833 LTPEEQEL

-2875 YAPIYADT
+2875 YTPIYT
-2883 NYTKNQ
+2883 NSNYTKSE

-2904 SRQYSKNPSYNI
+2904 SRQFSKNPSYNI

-2939 RNWNTL
+2939 RNWQTL
-2945 LGWNEYV
+2945 LNW
-2952 DDDRESMRSEIS
+2952 RERENSMADIIT
-2964 HTWGDASL
+2964 HDWGDESL
-2972 KYIEN
+2972 KYIQD
-2977 LIETLQ
+2977 LVQTLQ

-2995 GAEKIFSNYIG
+2995 GTEKIFSNYIG
-3006 AVFGANQS
+3006 AVFGANPS

-3021 SIPLASVWLGPENA
+3021 SIPLAGAWLDFKNF

-3083 TSFVFGGGAIT
+3083 TNFIFGGGAIT

-3106 WAENKVRSEFPEL
+3106 WAENKVRAEFPEL

-3138 AEEFNEAVAR
+3138 AEVFNEAVAR
-3148 SQSTSDEMHRGS
+3148 SQSTSDEMHQGTLR
-3160 LYKSKNSV
+3160 KSKNPV

-3174 FKSDSSQAYN
+3174 FKSDSSQTYN

-3210 GLGVAFLSILGGTA
+3210 GLGVAFLAAVGGYIWA
-3224 FACGI
+3224 QGI
-3229 DVLMNLWKHKG
+3229 EFLMNLWKRKG

-3248 NLTAESVAKELATG
+3248 NLTAGSVAKE
-3262 MAESMFGLVI
+3262 MALGLVGDLASI
-3272 GGEEIF
+3272 VTYGEEIADVVG
-3278 NIFDAV
+3278 NI
-3284 GTKLTGGTWYD
+3284 LTGDKWYGID
-3295 SMNTLNAP
+3295 TP
-3303 GLEQVSEII
+3303 GLEQLSDVVETIVEQGQNG
-3312 STLID
+3312 LD
-3317 EGVSFIQLLAD
+3317 VLKDA
-3328 GADVVKNGGDVWEFL
+3328 ADVVKNGGSLGEYL
-3343 HRRGADIIGDIK
+3343 HRHSGDIVGGIK
-3355 EMAAT
+3355 DLAAAA
-3360 VATYLPGI
+3360 ATYLPGI
-3368 PVNNLEAYLLGTVR
+3368 SVNNLEAYLIGTVR
-3382 WVSPELAAAYDDAL
+3382 WASPELAAAYDDAL
-3396 ATANKNRMKGLRGAE
+3396 ATANKNQMKGMRGAE
-3411 LERKIEDTLH
+3411 LERKISDTLH
-3421 NRRVETDEATNETLA
+3421 NRRVETDETTNETLA

-3469 QVYDKTWSGAVGNR
+3469 QVYDKTWSSTVGSR
-3483 LRELAASDVFQE
+3483 LQELAASDVFQT

-3538 SGAEMADYLELKLA
+3538 TGAEMVDYLELKLA

-3565 LDTQN
+3565 LDTQR

-3577 MAELAPEEGKKTVSD
+3577 MAELTPDEGKKTVSD

-3605 ADAQRNALL
+3605 ADAQHDALL

-3663 AIDALNGH
+3663 AIDAMNGH

-3720 EKAKQED
+3720 EKTKQED

>member
-32 LNKQDFIRQAQSAA
+32 LNKQDFMVQAYSRAKQQWNEANEKYQQELARQKSLEEQYLTQAYENRAKELQDLAGEYFLKSSSPGAKQTAYANWQRAKEQEELRKQQQSGRKLNPAEEHFLNTIAYKNPNAAIAEEQRQAQ
-46 QQRRQAQEQKT
+46 QAQKEQ
-57 PQRER
+57 
-62 NGFDR
+62 
-67 TATPASIAGLGAPAP
+67 
-82 TSQRQKERYNQEIGQ
+82 
-97 YGVGNIDLYNRPQYR
+97 
-112 NADGSVS
+112 
-119 TVDSTSFN
+119 
-127 IQGKEVLLPS
+127 
-137 VWMKDGKAYRSSD
+137 
-150 GDEILQHFYDTGE
+150 
-163 FLGVFD
+163 
-169 TVDAANSYA
+169 
-178 EKLHD
+178 
-183 AQDYY
+183 
-188 YTTQREKAL
+188 
-197 DETVAHDQLQG
+197 TVAERVQLDQLQG

-219 KKQEQAQQPGILSM
+219 KKQEQAQQPSILSM
-233 LGKASDSTLPTFQA
+233 LGKANDSTLPTFQA

-297 LASVPGVWTKRQKQE
+297 LASVPGIWTKRQKQE

-380 GVTSAAAAVGKL
+380 GVTSAAAAVGKA

-467 VHNAGAAAI
+467 VHNAGATAM
-476 GDMSTG
+476 GDMSTK
-482 DYLKHIAISGAQGM
+482 DYLKRIAISGAQGM

-566 SVLNGAINSY
+566 SVLSSAISSY

-660 NGYTAASSAMQT
+660 NGYAAASSAMQT

-689 ADLPTAPTDP
+689 ADLPTTPTDP

-726 TPQPESGQALQ
+726 TQPPESGQALQ

-743 AAAQIAG
+743 AAAQIAV
-750 QAAEQNQQ
+750 QAEEQNQQ
-758 TQLPS
+758 AQQPS
-763 LPATEQDAVVQP
+763 LPTTAQAAAVQP
-775 QQPEQSTQ
+775 QQLEQSTQ
-783 QEAELPTQQMQTEQT
+783 QEAGLLTPQQVQTEQT
-798 TTPLQRLEAMG
+798 ATPLERLETMG

-822 EAFYRGEIQDGE
+822 EAFYRGQITDGE
-834 VLSKLLSLPEVQ
+834 VLSKLLSFPEVQ

-857 EAVVSGNVQPQNQQP
+857 EAVVSGNVQAQNQQP
-872 VNSAAQQ
+872 VNTAAQQ
-879 TLNTQP
+879 VP
-885 TVQQALDSQAPG
+885 GSQQPG
-897 VQNGTTTSEGGM
+897 VQNEATTHEGGM

-914 QLQVGQRPGAEQPG
+914 QLPAGQQPG
-928 EQLPDGDGGRVLG
+928 TEQQSEQLPDGDGGRILG

-953 GRPQRAFNQVGAA
+953 GRPQRAFNQGRTAV
-966 AERKNLGRTLR
+966 ERENLGRTLR

-1002 SSWDAQMQQTAQRIS
+1002 SHWDAQMQQTAQRIS

-1050 GIIIQADHLRLNIDQ
+1050 GIIVQADHRYLNIDQ

-1078 NPGLVRQIEQ
+1078 NPGLVRQIER
-1088 AIVERYGREE
+1088 AIVEQYSREE
-1098 FDAIMDKYLKNLR
+1098 FDAVVEKYLKNLR

-1142 GINFFGANADKYRSE
+1142 GINFFGAHAEKYRSE
-1157 AQAVLRERK
+1157 AQAVLQERK
-1166 ITTPGSETEEAVARR
+1166 VTTPGSETAAATQRR

-1233 RFEIDDSNMKYHRG
+1233 RFEIDDSKMKYHRG

-1327 SVRVEFKEL
+1327 NVRVEFKEL

-1350 IALDSKLRSAPEVT
+1350 IALDSKLRSAPEET

-1445 VGLDSYDLYRN
+1445 VGMDSYDLYRN

-1468 RRELTPEQRRATPPA
+1468 RRELTPEQRRAAPPA

-1592 ENAEHSGSGKEQGK
+1592 ENAEHGGSGKEQGK

-1699 SMDEPVEQTQDLMAI
+1699 SLDEPVEQTQDLMAI

-1765 QRNKVYGADAW
+1765 RRNKVYGADAW

-1788 VNYDARRAAEQ
+1788 VNYEARRAAEQ
-1799 KIAQLAKQVAGGI
+1799 KIAQLANQVAGGI

-1822 VDEVSTMDEAELAK
+1822 VDEVATMDEAELAK
-1836 QLSRDD
+1836 QLAKDD

-1891 LETGERL
+1891 LETGDRL
-1898 TEAELE
+1898 TETELE
-1904 TARESIMEAWIADH
+1904 TARESIMDAWIADH
-1918 EYALSR
+1918 EYALNR
-1924 KPELRET
+1924 RQELRET
-1931 RIARQRDKISDAR
+1931 RVARQRDKISDAR

-1992 HGVLGEPGIYNGKER
+1992 RGVLGEPGIYNGKER
-2007 FTASGRRRSFRE
+2007 FTASGRRKSFRE
-2019 THGAYTVENIV
+2019 THGAYTAENIV
-2030 KAMNKANA
+2030 KAMNQASA

-2066 ADESRLQKMP
+2066 ADEGRLQNMP

-2081 RLLQALDK
+2081 QLLQELDK
-2089 RIEGIVADVQ
+2089 RIGGIVADVQ
-2099 KTSGSYDMDEIAGLL
+2099 KTAGSYDMDEIAGLL

-2172 VCIAPDN
+2172 VCIAPDD

-2216 RFSVDEPQAGTG
+2216 RFSVDEPQAETG
-2228 GEIGQAPESEPA
+2228 GEIEQAPESKPAEP
-2240 KQEQK
+2240 EQK

-2394 FNADDLD
+2394 FHADDLD

-2529 QYRAPEELRET
+2529 QYRAPEELQGT

-2571 LAEMYKAARK
+2571 LAEMYKDAQAN
-2581 SDPNFLP
+2581 DPNFLP
-2588 TKELEMIVDRLDNE
+2588 SKELEKIVHRLDNK

-2750 PQLVGELEVGKPPKF
+2750 PQLVGALEVGKPPKF

-2779 HLYLESKSY
+2779 HMYLESKST

-2795 GGRIFPVKEL
+2795 GGRTFADKTL
-2805 YSQGKRE
+2805 YSQGKRRE
-2812 AAFAQGEL
+2812 AFAQGKT
-2820 VRLAPETVKALVK
+2820 VRMAPETVKAIVGS
-2833 DLTPEEQEL
+2833 LTPEEQEL

-2875 YAPIYADT
+2875 YTPIYT
-2883 NYTKNQ
+2883 NSNYTKSE

-2904 SRQYSKNPSYNI
+2904 SRQFSKNPSYNI

-2939 RNWNTL
+2939 RNWQTL
-2945 LGWNEYV
+2945 LNW
-2952 DDDRESMRSEIS
+2952 RERENSMADIIT
-2964 HTWGDASL
+2964 HDWGDESL
-2972 KYIEN
+2972 KYIQD
-2977 LIETLQ
+2977 LVQTLQ

-2995 GAEKIFSNYIG
+2995 GAEKVFSNYIG
-3006 AVFGANQS
+3006 AVFGANPS

-3021 SIPLASVWLGPENA
+3021 SIPLAGAWLDFKNF

-3083 TSFVFGGGAIT
+3083 TNFIFGGGAIT

-3106 WAENKVRSEFPEL
+3106 WAENKVRAEFPEL

-3138 AEEFNEAVAR
+3138 AEVFNEAVAR
-3148 SQSTSDEMHRGS
+3148 SQSTSDEMHQGTLR
-3160 LYKSKNSV
+3160 KSKNPV

-3174 FKSDSSQAYN
+3174 FKSDSSQTYN

-3210 GLGVAFLSILGGTA
+3210 GLGVAFLAAVGGYIWA
-3224 FACGI
+3224 QGI
-3229 DVLMNLWKHKG
+3229 EFLMNLWKRKD

-3248 NLTAESVAKELATG
+3248 NLTAGSVAKE
-3262 MAESMFGLVI
+3262 MALGLVGDLAGI
-3272 GGEEIF
+3272 VTYGEELADVIG
-3278 NIFDAV
+3278 NII
-3284 GTKLTGGTWYD
+3284 TGDKWYGID
-3295 SMNTLNAP
+3295 TP
-3303 GLEQVSEII
+3303 GLEQLSDVVETIVEQGQNG
-3312 STLID
+3312 LD
-3317 EGVSFIQLLAD
+3317 VLKDA
-3328 GADVVKNGGDVWEFL
+3328 ADVVKNGGSLGEYL
-3343 HRRGADIIGDIK
+3343 HRHSGDIVGGIK
-3355 EMAAT
+3355 DLAAAA
-3360 VATYLPGI
+3360 ATYLPGI
-3368 PVNNLEAYLLGTVR
+3368 SVNNLEAYLLGTVR
-3382 WVSPELAAAYDDAL
+3382 WASPELAAAYDDAL
-3396 ATANKNRMKGLRGAE
+3396 ATANKNQMKGLRGAE
-3411 LERKIEDTLH
+3411 LERKISDTLH
-3421 NRRVETDEATNETLA
+3421 NRRVETDETTNETLA
-3436 SLYEGGFT
+3436 SLYENGFT

-3469 QVYDKTWSGAVGNR
+3469 QVYDKTWSGAVGSR
-3483 LRELAASDVFQE
+3483 LQELIASDVFQ
-3495 ADDETREKML
+3495 ATDDETQEKML

-3538 SGAEMADYLELKLA
+3538 TGAEMADYLELKLA

-3565 LDTQN
+3565 LDAQS

-3577 MAELAPEEGKKTVSD
+3577 MAELTPDEGKKTVSD

-3605 ADAQRNALL
+3605 TSAQRDALL

-3671 GGIMLPGGDGPQQ
+3671 SGIMLPGGDGPQQ

>member
-46 QQRRQAQEQKT
+46 QQRRQAQEQKAH
-57 PQRER
+57 QSER
-62 NGFDR
+62 SGFDR

-112 NADGSVS
+112 NADGSIS

-197 DETVAHDQLQG
+197 DEAVAHDQLQG

-219 KKQEQAQQPGILSM
+219 KKQEQAQQPSILSM

-297 LASVPGVWTKRQKQE
+297 LASVPGTWTKRQKQE

-336 APYQEAMRKGD
+336 MPYQEAMRKGD

-380 GVTSAAAAVGKL
+380 GVTSAAAAVGKA

-467 VHNAGAAAI
+467 VHNAGAAAM
-476 GDMSTG
+476 GDMSTE
-482 DYLKHIAISGAQGM
+482 DYLKRIAISGAQGM

-566 SVLNGAINSY
+566 SVLSSAISSY

-660 NGYTAASSAMQT
+660 NGYAAASSAMQT

-689 ADLPTAPTDP
+689 ADLPTTPTDP

-726 TPQPESGQALQ
+726 TQPPESGQALQ

-743 AAAQIAG
+743 AAAQIAV

-758 TQLPS
+758 AQQPS
-763 LPATEQDAVVQP
+763 LPTAAQAAAVQP
-775 QQPEQSTQ
+775 QQLEQSTQ
-783 QEAELPTQQMQTEQT
+783 QEAGLLTPQQVQTEQT
-798 TTPLQRLEAMG
+798 ATPLERLETMG

-822 EAFYRGEIQDGE
+822 EAFYRGQITDGE
-834 VLSKLLSLPEVQ
+834 VLSKLLSFPEVQ

-857 EAVVSGNVQPQNQQP
+857 KAVVSGNVQAQNQQP
-872 VNSAAQQ
+872 VNTAAQQ
-879 TLNTQP
+879 VP
-885 TVQQALDSQAPG
+885 GSQQPG
-897 VQNGTTTSEGGM
+897 VQNEATTHEGGM

-914 QLQVGQRPGAEQPG
+914 QLPAGQQPG
-928 EQLPDGDGGRVLG
+928 TEQQSEQLPDGDGGRILG

-953 GRPQRAFNQVGAA
+953 GRPQRTFNQGRTAV
-966 AERKNLGRTLR
+966 ERENLGRTLR

-1002 SSWDAQMQQTAQRIS
+1002 SHWDAQMQQTAQRIS

-1050 GIIIQADHLRLNIDQ
+1050 GIIIQADHRYLNIDQ

-1078 NPGLVRQIEQ
+1078 NPGLVRQIER
-1088 AIVERYGREE
+1088 AIVEQYSREE

-1157 AQAVLRERK
+1157 AQAVLQERK
-1166 ITTPGSETEEAVARR
+1166 ITTPGSETAAATQRR

-1233 RFEIDDSNMKYHRG
+1233 RFEIDDSKMKYHRG

-1279 EDQERL
+1279 EDQGRL

-1292 GREYGRLSERVES
+1292 GREYGRLSERVDRGS
-1305 GNATLEDVIDHE
+1305 ATLEDVIDHE

-1327 SVRVEFKEL
+1327 NVRVEFKEL

-1350 IALDSKLRSAPEVT
+1350 IALDSKLRSAPEAT

-1445 VGLDSYDLYRN
+1445 VGMDSYDLYRN

-1468 RRELTPEQRRATPPA
+1468 RRELTPEQRRAAPPA

-1592 ENAEHSGSGKEQGK
+1592 ENAEHGGSGKEQGK

-1699 SMDEPVEQTQDLMAI
+1699 SLDEPVEQTQDLMAI

-1765 QRNKVYGADAW
+1765 RRNKVYGADAW

-1788 VNYDARRAAEQ
+1788 VNYEAGRAAEQ
-1799 KIAQLAKQVAGGI
+1799 KIAQLANQVAGGI
-1812 FSRDSVIGSR
+1812 FSRYSVISGH
-1822 VDEVSTMDEAELAK
+1822 VGEVARMDEAELAK
-1836 QLSRDD
+1836 QLARDD

-1861 EKVWDSFGNQALQD
+1861 EKVWDSFGNLALQE

-1898 TEAELE
+1898 TAAELE
-1904 TARESIMEAWIADH
+1904 TARESIMASWIADH

-1924 KPELRET
+1924 RPELRET
-1931 RIARQRDKISDAR
+1931 RTARQRDKISDAR

-1984 EAWVRGQL
+1984 EAWVRGQIR
-1992 HGVLGEPGIYNGKER
+1992 GVLGEPGIYNGKER
-2007 FTASGRRRSFRE
+2007 FTASGKRRSFRE
-2019 THGAYTVENIV
+2019 THGAYTAENIV
-2030 KAMNKANA
+2030 KAMNRASA

-2066 ADESRLQKMP
+2066 ADEGRLQNMP

-2081 RLLQALDK
+2081 RLLQELDK
-2089 RIEGIVADVQ
+2089 RIGGIVADVQ
-2099 KTSGSYDMDEIAGLL
+2099 KTAGSYDMDEIAGLL

-2172 VCIAPDN
+2172 VCIAPDD

-2216 RFSVDEPQAGTG
+2216 RFSVDEPQAETG
-2228 GEIGQAPESEPA
+2228 GEIEQASESKPAEP
-2240 KQEQK
+2240 EQK

-2394 FNADDLD
+2394 FHADDLD

-2529 QYRAPEELRET
+2529 QYRAPEELQGT

-2571 LAEMYKAARK
+2571 LAEMYKDAQAN
-2581 SDPNFLP
+2581 DPNFLP
-2588 TKELEMIVDRLDNE
+2588 SKELEKIVHRLDNK

-2750 PQLVGELEVGKPPKF
+2750 PQLVGALEVGKPPKF

-2779 HLYLESKSY
+2779 HMYLESKST

-2795 GGRIFPVKEL
+2795 GGRTFADKTL
-2805 YSQGKRE
+2805 YSQGKRRE
-2812 AAFAQGEL
+2812 AFAQGKT
-2820 VRLAPETVKALVK
+2820 VRMAPETVKAIVGS
-2833 DLTPEEQEL
+2833 LTPEEQEL

-2875 YAPIYADT
+2875 YTPIYT
-2883 NYTKNQ
+2883 NSNYTKSE

-2904 SRQYSKNPSYNI
+2904 SRQFSKNPSYNI

-2939 RNWNTL
+2939 RNWQTL
-2945 LGWNEYV
+2945 LNW
-2952 DDDRESMRSEIS
+2952 RERENSMADIIT
-2964 HTWGDASL
+2964 HDWGDESL
-2972 KYIEN
+2972 KYIQD
-2977 LIETLQ
+2977 LVQTLQ

-2995 GAEKIFSNYIG
+2995 GAEKVFSNYIG
-3006 AVFGANQS
+3006 AVFGANPS

-3021 SIPLASVWLGPENA
+3021 SIPLAGAWLDFKNF

-3083 TSFVFGGGAIT
+3083 TNFIFGGGAIT

-3106 WAENKVRSEFPEL
+3106 WAENKVRAEFPEL

-3138 AEEFNEAVAR
+3138 AEVFNEAVAR
-3148 SQSTSDEMHRGS
+3148 SQSTSDEMHQGTLR
-3160 LYKSKNSV
+3160 KSKNPV

-3174 FKSDSSQAYN
+3174 FKSDSSQTYN

-3210 GLGVAFLSILGGTA
+3210 GLGVAFLAAVGGYIWA
-3224 FACGI
+3224 QGI
-3229 DVLMNLWKHKG
+3229 EFLMNLWKRKG

-3248 NLTAESVAKELATG
+3248 NLTAGSVAKEMALGLAGDLAGIVTYG
-3262 MAESMFGLVI
+3262 EELADVI
-3272 GGEEIF
+3272 G
-3278 NIFDAV
+3278 NII
-3284 GTKLTGGTWYD
+3284 TGDKWYGID
-3295 SMNTLNAP
+3295 TP
-3303 GLEQVSEII
+3303 GLEQLSDVVETIVEQGQNG
-3312 STLID
+3312 LD
-3317 EGVSFIQLLAD
+3317 VLKDA
-3328 GADVVKNGGDVWEFL
+3328 ADVVKNGGSLGEYL
-3343 HRRGADIIGDIK
+3343 HRHSGDIVGGIK
-3355 EMAAT
+3355 DLAAAA
-3360 VATYLPGI
+3360 ATYLPGI
-3368 PVNNLEAYLLGTVR
+3368 SVNNLEAYLIGTVR
-3382 WVSPELAAAYDDAL
+3382 WASPELAAAYDDAL
-3396 ATANKNRMKGLRGAE
+3396 ATANKNQMKGLRGAE
-3411 LERKIEDTLH
+3411 LERKISDTLH
-3421 NRRVETDEATNETLA
+3421 NRRVETDETTNETLA
-3436 SLYEGGFT
+3436 SLYESGFT

-3469 QVYDKTWSGAVGNR
+3469 QVYDKTWSGAVGSR
-3483 LRELAASDVFQE
+3483 LQELIASDVFQA
-3495 ADDETREKML
+3495 ADDETQEKML

-3538 SGAEMADYLELKLA
+3538 TGAEMADYLELKLA

-3565 LDTQN
+3565 LDAQS

-3605 ADAQRNALL
+3605 TSAQRDALL

-3671 GGIMLPGGDGPQQ
+3671 SGIMLPGGDGPQQ

-3720 EKAKQED
+3720 EKAKRED

>member
-46 QQRRQAQEQKT
+46 QQRRQAQEQKAH
-57 PQRER
+57 QSER
-62 NGFDR
+62 SGFDR
-67 TATPASIAGLGAPAP
+67 TATPASIAGLGASAP

-112 NADGSVS
+112 NADGSIS

-188 YTTQREKAL
+188 YTTQREQAL

-219 KKQEQAQQPGILSM
+219 KKQEQAQQPSILSM
-233 LGKASDSTLPTFQA
+233 LGKASDSTLPTFRA
-247 ESAQSE
+247 GSAQSE
-253 TDRRIQELQDEIDR
+253 TDRRIQALQDEIDR

-297 LASVPGVWTKRQKQE
+297 LASVPGIWTKHQNQE

-319 QSGFGGL
+319 QNGFGGL

-380 GVTSAAAAVGKL
+380 GVTSAAAAVGKA

-467 VHNAGAAAI
+467 VHNAGAAAM
-476 GDMSTG
+476 GDMSTE
-482 DYLKHIAISGAQGM
+482 DYLKRIAISGAQGM

-566 SVLNGAINSY
+566 SVLNGAISSY
-576 QTTQQQKAQMNQA
+576 QATQQQKAQMNQA

-629 VNSYYIAGQQKAVD
+629 INSYYIAGQQKAVD

-689 ADLPTAPTDP
+689 ADLPTTPTDP

-708 LQTAIQQGLQ
+708 IQTAIQQGLQ
-718 QAQAGTQN
+718 QAEAGTQSAQ
-726 TPQPESGQALQ
+726 QPESGQALQ
-737 NGNAAA
+737 SGNAAA

-750 QAAEQNQQ
+750 QSQQVQQPNLPTAAQ
-758 TQLPS
+758 
-763 LPATEQDAVVQP
+763 AAAVQP
-775 QQPEQSTQ
+775 QQLEQSTQ
-783 QEAELPTQQMQTEQT
+783 QEAGLPTPQQVQTEQT
-798 TTPLQRLEAMG
+798 ATPLERLEAMG

-822 EAFYRGEIQDGE
+822 EAFYRGQITDGE
-834 VLSKLLSLPEVQ
+834 VLNKLLSFPEVQ

-857 EAVVSGNVQPQNQQP
+857 EAVVSGNVQAQNQQP
-872 VNSAAQQ
+872 VNAA
-879 TLNTQP
+879 
-885 TVQQALDSQAPG
+885 VQQVPGSQQPG
-897 VQNGTTTSEGGM
+897 VQNEATTPEGGM

-914 QLQVGQRPGAEQPG
+914 QLPAGQQPGAEQQG
-928 EQLPDGDGGRVLG
+928 EQLPDGDGGRILR

-953 GRPQRAFNQVGAA
+953 GRPQRAFNQGRTAV
-966 AERKNLGRTLR
+966 ERENLGRTLR

-1002 SSWDAQMQQTAQRIS
+1002 SHWDTQMQQTAQRIS

-1050 GIIIQADHLRLNIDQ
+1050 GIIVQADHRYLNIDQ

-1078 NPGLVRQIEQ
+1078 NPGLVRQIER
-1088 AIVERYGREE
+1088 AIVEQYSREE
-1098 FDAIMDKYLKNLR
+1098 FDAVVEKYLKNLR

-1123 EVAEAYG
+1123 EVAEVYG

-1142 GINFFGANADKYRSE
+1142 GINFFGAHAEKYRSE
-1157 AQAVLRERK
+1157 AQAVLQERK
-1166 ITTPGSETEEAVARR
+1166 ITTPGSETAAATQRR
-1181 TGPPERYSYGGV
+1181 TGPPERYSI
-1193 NANTADQKT
+1193 
-1202 LARAQE
+1202 
-1208 LQMQGEDDER
+1208 GEI
-1218 VRKETGWHTGMEGKL
+1218 T
-1233 RFEIDDSNMKYHRG
+1233 
-1247 GDAAFSRNHPDYAE
+1247 
-1261 YQKLVDK
+1261 DK
-1268 MLTGSAEAWKP
+1268 AGNN
-1279 EDQERL
+1279 
-1285 QELDKTW
+1285 
-1292 GREYGRLSERVES
+1292 YGRGVHLDSTLLENLSDSERVQMVKE
-1305 GNATLEDVIDHE
+1305 
-1317 ELFQAYPQLR
+1317 
-1327 SVRVEFKEL
+1327 RVKEL
-1336 PGNTQGYFSPSENK
+1336 GGQHFTAYDGNGN
-1350 IALDSKLRSAPEVT
+1350 EV
-1364 IIHEIQHAIQK
+1364 
-1375 AEGFASGASPEYWQQ
+1375 
-1390 HRDEAK
+1390 
-1396 EARIADIRE
+1396 
-1405 EIARL
+1405 
-1410 EEQLPW
+1410 
-1416 DLNRWT
+1416 
-1422 AEDDAI
+1422 
-1428 EAKIG
+1428 
-1433 ELEDSII
+1433 
-1440 DIQNG
+1440 DIQIAKPGARFVNKSG
-1445 VGLDSYDLYRN
+1445 KSVPVNKDLTTKNRKSKVKQEAVVLADELIN
-1456 TAGEIEARDAAS
+1456 TAKHKKD
-1468 RRELTPEQRRATPPA
+1468 TPA
-1483 RADEN
+1483 RYPHGWLDDNGRNDWAEWKTYIQDKEN
-1488 TVYADLSDSLDYVG
+1488 TVWEATLHIATSADGEKILYDIDPIKKTGQSGNSDTSTVEPIVADEAEPVKREDEEEMPKLMNLQRYSDIAGQQEQTAEMTNAEPTTVGAITSGSQSLG
-1502 KTDDGTEVYETSEAV
+1502 GSAPAISSASEASV
-1517 RKLPYKKRMEAFM
+1517 AEKRQSVKIPSAS
-1530 DIMRNEYAGRTAK
+1530 
-1543 FTARDGEVY
+1543 
-1552 YATFDENDLRKNV
+1552 DE
-1565 YGDKK
+1565 
-1570 SSPRGWKAKINTGAD
+1570 SSENT
-1585 GNIFDLV
+1585 N
-1592 ENAEHSGSGKEQGK
+1592 
-1606 TSEAHQGLTGWEYF
+1606 
-1620 VKTVQIDGR
+1620 
-1629 VYDLL
+1629 
-1634 ANVRKKPDGEFVYS
+1634 
-1648 IQLNENEKKAPAP
+1648 KAPAP

-1765 QRNKVYGADAW
+1765 RRNKVYGADAW

-1788 VNYDARRAAEQ
+1788 VNYEARRAAEQ
-1799 KIAQLAKQVAGGI
+1799 KIAQLANQVAGGI

-1822 VDEVSTMDEAELAK
+1822 VDEVATMDEAELAK
-1836 QLSRDD
+1836 QLAKDD

-1885 AQLYVK
+1885 ARLYVK
-1891 LETGERL
+1891 LETGDRL
-1898 TEAELE
+1898 TAAELE
-1904 TARESIMEAWIADH
+1904 TARESIMDAWIADH
-1918 EYALSR
+1918 EYALNR
-1924 KPELRET
+1924 RPELRET
-1931 RIARQRDKISDAR
+1931 RIARQRDKISDVR

-1992 HGVLGEPGIYNGKER
+1992 RGVLGEPGIYNGKER

-2019 THGAYTVENIV
+2019 THGAYTAENIV
-2030 KAMNKANA
+2030 KAMNQASA

-2066 ADESRLQKMP
+2066 ADEGRLQNMP

-2081 RLLQALDK
+2081 QLLQELDK

-2099 KTSGSYDMDEIAGLL
+2099 KTAGSYDMDEIAGLL

-2172 VCIAPDN
+2172 VCIAPDD

-2216 RFSVDEPQAGTG
+2216 RFSVDEPQAETG
-2228 GEIGQAPESEPA
+2228 SEIEQAPENKPAEP
-2240 KQEQK
+2240 EQK

-2394 FNADDLD
+2394 FHADDLD

-2529 QYRAPEELRET
+2529 QYRAPEELQGT

-2571 LAEMYKAARK
+2571 LAEMYKDAQAN
-2581 SDPNFLP
+2581 DPNFLP
-2588 TKELEMIVDRLDNE
+2588 SKELEKIVHRLDNK

-2665 QGKKLDSLFNQEQ
+2665 QGEKLDSLFNQEQ

-2716 SATKQL
+2716 SATKRL

-2731 WAKKADGQGDD
+2731 WVKKADGQGDD

-2750 PQLVGELEVGKPPKF
+2750 PQLVGALEVGKPPKF

-2779 HLYLESKSY
+2779 HMYLESKSV

-2795 GGRIFPVKEL
+2795 GGRTFADKTL
-2805 YSQGKRE
+2805 YSQGKRRE
-2812 AAFAQGEL
+2812 AFAQGKT
-2820 VRLAPETVKALVK
+2820 VRMAPETVKAIVGS
-2833 DLTPEEQEL
+2833 LTPEEQEL

-2875 YAPIYADT
+2875 YTPIYT
-2883 NYTKNQ
+2883 NSNYTKSE

-2904 SRQYSKNPSYNI
+2904 SRQFSKNPSYNI

-2939 RNWNTL
+2939 RNWQTL
-2945 LGWNEYV
+2945 LNW
-2952 DDDRESMRSEIS
+2952 RERENSMADIIT
-2964 HTWGDASL
+2964 HDWGDESL
-2972 KYIEN
+2972 KYIQD
-2977 LIETLQ
+2977 LVQTLQ

-2995 GAEKIFSNYIG
+2995 GAEKVFSNYIG
-3006 AVFGANQS
+3006 AVFGANPS

-3021 SIPLASVWLGPENA
+3021 SIPLAGAWLDFKNF

-3083 TSFVFGGGAIT
+3083 TNFIFGGGAIT

-3106 WAENKVRSEFPEL
+3106 WAENKVRAEFPEL

-3130 SSPFYQKV
+3130 GSPFYQKV
-3138 AEEFNEAVAR
+3138 AEVFNEAVAR
-3148 SQSTSDEMHRGS
+3148 SQSTSDEMHQGTLR
-3160 LYKSKNSV
+3160 KSKNPV

-3174 FKSDSSQAYN
+3174 FKSDSSQTYN

-3195 YKRIGDTENYNKAKR
+3195 YKRIGDTENYNKAKH
-3210 GLGVAFLSILGGTA
+3210 GLGVAFLAAVGGYIWA
-3224 FACGI
+3224 QGI
-3229 DVLMNLWKHKG
+3229 EFLMNLWKRKG

-3248 NLTAESVAKELATG
+3248 NLTAGSVAKE
-3262 MAESMFGLVI
+3262 MALGLVGDLAGI
-3272 GGEEIF
+3272 VTYGEELADVIG
-3278 NIFDAV
+3278 NI
-3284 GTKLTGGTWYD
+3284 LTGDKWYGID
-3295 SMNTLNAP
+3295 TP
-3303 GLEQVSEII
+3303 GLEQLSDVVETIVEQGQNG
-3312 STLID
+3312 LD
-3317 EGVSFIQLLAD
+3317 VLKDAV
-3328 GADVVKNGGDVWEFL
+3328 DVVKNGGSLGEYL
-3343 HRRGADIIGDIK
+3343 HRHSGDIVGGIK
-3355 EMAAT
+3355 DLAAAA
-3360 VATYLPGI
+3360 ATYLPGI
-3368 PVNNLEAYLLGTVR
+3368 SVNNLEAYLIGTVR
-3382 WVSPELAAAYDDAL
+3382 WASPELAAAYDDAL
-3396 ATANKNRMKGLRGAE
+3396 ATANKNQMKGMRGAE
-3411 LERKIEDTLH
+3411 LERKISDTLH
-3421 NRRVETDEATNETLA
+3421 NRRVETDETTNETLA

-3469 QVYDKTWSGAVGNR
+3469 QVYDKTWSSAVGSR
-3483 LRELAASDVFQE
+3483 LQELIASDVFQA

-3538 SGAEMADYLELKLA
+3538 TGAEMVDYLELKLA

-3565 LDTQN
+3565 LDTQR

-3577 MAELAPEEGKKTVSD
+3577 MAELTPDEGKKTVSD

-3605 ADAQRNALL
+3605 ADAQHDALL

-3663 AIDALNGH
+3663 AIDAMNGH

-3720 EKAKQED
+3720 EKTKQED

>member
-46 QQRRQAQEQKT
+46 QQRRQAQEQKQKA
-57 PQRER
+57 PQSER
-62 NGFDR
+62 SGFDR

-112 NADGSVS
+112 NADGSIS

-197 DETVAHDQLQG
+197 DEAVAHDQLQG

-219 KKQEQAQQPGILSM
+219 KKQEQAQQPSILSM

-297 LASVPGVWTKRQKQE
+297 LASVPGTWTKRQKQE

-326 LGYEQNVTAF
+326 LGYEQNVMAF

-380 GVTSAAAAVGKL
+380 GVTSAAAAVGKA

-467 VHNAGAAAI
+467 VHNAGAAAM
-476 GDMSTG
+476 GDMSTE
-482 DYLKHIAISGAQGM
+482 DYLKRIAISGAQGM

-566 SVLNGAINSY
+566 SVLSSAISSY

-689 ADLPTAPTDP
+689 ADLPTTPTDP

-726 TPQPESGQALQ
+726 TQPPESGQALQ

-743 AAAQIAG
+743 AAAQIAV

-758 TQLPS
+758 AQQPS
-763 LPATEQDAVVQP
+763 LPTAAQAAAVQP
-775 QQPEQSTQ
+775 QQLEQSTQ
-783 QEAELPTQQMQTEQT
+783 QEAGLPTPQQVQTEQT
-798 TTPLQRLEAMG
+798 ATPLERLEAMG

-822 EAFYRGEIQDGE
+822 EAFYRGQITDGE
-834 VLSKLLSLPEVQ
+834 VLSKLLSFPEVQ

-857 EAVVSGNVQPQNQQP
+857 EAVVSGNVQAQNQQP
-872 VNSAAQQ
+872 VNAA
-879 TLNTQP
+879 
-885 TVQQALDSQAPG
+885 VQQVPGSQQPG
-897 VQNGTTTSEGGM
+897 VQNEATTPEGGM

-914 QLQVGQRPGAEQPG
+914 QLPAGQQPG
-928 EQLPDGDGGRVLG
+928 TEQQSEQLPDGDGGRILG

-953 GRPQRAFNQVGAA
+953 GRPQRAFNQGRTAV
-966 AERKNLGRTLR
+966 ERENLGRTLR

-1002 SSWDAQMQQTAQRIS
+1002 AHWDAQMQQTAQRIS

-1050 GIIIQADHLRLNIDQ
+1050 GIIVQADHRYLNIDQ

-1078 NPGLVRQIEQ
+1078 NPGLVRQIER
-1088 AIVERYGREE
+1088 AIVEQYSREE
-1098 FDAIMDKYLKNLR
+1098 FDAVVEKYLKNLR

-1142 GINFFGANADKYRSE
+1142 GINFFGAHAEKYRSE
-1157 AQAVLRERK
+1157 AQAVLQERK
-1166 ITTPGSETEEAVARR
+1166 VTTPGSETAAATQRR

-1233 RFEIDDSNMKYHRG
+1233 RFEIDDSKMKYHRG

-1327 SVRVEFKEL
+1327 NVRVEFKEL

-1350 IALDSKLRSAPEVT
+1350 IALDSKLRSAPEAT

-1445 VGLDSYDLYRN
+1445 VGMDSYDLYRN

-1468 RRELTPEQRRATPPA
+1468 RRGLTPEQRRAAPPA

-1606 TSEAHQGLTGWEYF
+1606 TSEAQQGLTGWEYF

-1629 VYDLL
+1629 VYGLL

-1699 SMDEPVEQTQDLMAI
+1699 SLDEPVEQTQDLMAI

-1765 QRNKVYGADAW
+1765 RRNKVYGADAW

-1788 VNYDARRAAEQ
+1788 VNYEARRAAEQ
-1799 KIAQLAKQVAGGI
+1799 KIAQLANQVAGGI

-1822 VDEVSTMDEAELAK
+1822 VDEVATMDEAELAK
-1836 QLSRDD
+1836 QLAKDD

-1875 YTEKIGAQEL
+1875 YAEKIGAQEL
-1885 AQLYVK
+1885 AKLYVK

-1898 TEAELE
+1898 TAEELE
-1904 TARESIMEAWIADH
+1904 TARESIMDAWIADH

-1924 KPELRET
+1924 RPELRET

-1964 GVDRY
+1964 DVDRY
-1969 ATQDKLREAVDDADV
+1969 ATQDKLSEAVDDADV

-1992 HGVLGEPGIYNGKER
+1992 RGVLGEPGIYNGKER
-2007 FTASGRRRSFRE
+2007 FTASGKRRSFRE
-2019 THGAYTVENIV
+2019 THGAYTAENIV
-2030 KAMNKANA
+2030 KAMNQASA

-2052 SVATPRYKSVDAIH
+2052 SVATPQYKSVDAIH
-2066 ADESRLQKMP
+2066 ADEGRLQNMP

-2081 RLLQALDK
+2081 QLLQELDK

-2099 KTSGSYDMDEIAGLL
+2099 KTAGSYDMDEIAGLL

-2172 VCIAPDN
+2172 VCIAPDD

-2216 RFSVDEPQAGTG
+2216 RFSVDEPQAETVS
-2228 GEIGQAPESEPA
+2228 EIEQAPENKPEKP
-2240 KQEQK
+2240 EQK
-2245 EKKPRK
+2245 EKKPHK

-2287 INQIIDGLADRML
+2287 INQIIDTLADRML

-2394 FNADDLD
+2394 FHADDLD

-2529 QYRAPEELRET
+2529 QYRAPEELQGT

-2571 LAEMYKAARK
+2571 LAEMYKDAQAN
-2581 SDPNFLP
+2581 DPNFLP
-2588 TKELEMIVDRLDNE
+2588 SKELEKIVHRLDNK

-2750 PQLVGELEVGKPPKF
+2750 PQLIGALEVGKPPKF

-2779 HLYLESKSY
+2779 HMYLESKST

-2795 GGRIFPVKEL
+2795 GGRTFADKTL
-2805 YSQGKRE
+2805 YSQGKRRE
-2812 AAFAQGEL
+2812 AFAQGKT
-2820 VRLAPETVKALVK
+2820 VRMAPETVKAIVGS
-2833 DLTPEEQEL
+2833 LTPEEQEL

-2875 YAPIYADT
+2875 YTPIYT
-2883 NYTKNQ
+2883 NSNYTKSE

-2904 SRQYSKNPSYNI
+2904 SRQFSKNPSYNI

-2939 RNWNTL
+2939 RNWQTL
-2945 LGWNEYV
+2945 LNW
-2952 DDDRESMRSEIS
+2952 RERENSMADIIT
-2964 HTWGDASL
+2964 HDWGDESL
-2972 KYIEN
+2972 KYIKD
-2977 LIETLQ
+2977 LVQTLQ

-2995 GAEKIFSNYIG
+2995 GAEKVFSNYIG
-3006 AVFGANQS
+3006 AVFGANPS

-3021 SIPLASVWLGPENA
+3021 SIPLAGAWLDFKNF

-3083 TSFVFGGGAIT
+3083 TNFIFGGGAIT

-3106 WAENKVRSEFPEL
+3106 WAENKVRAEFPEL
-3119 ETGSQEQIDSG
+3119 ETGNQEQIDSG

-3138 AEEFNEAVAR
+3138 AEVFNEAVAR
-3148 SQSTSDEMHRGS
+3148 SQSTSDEMHQGTLR
-3160 LYKSKNSV
+3160 KSKNPV

-3174 FKSDSSQAYN
+3174 FKSDSSQTYN

-3210 GLGVAFLSILGGTA
+3210 GLGVAFLAAVGGYIWA
-3224 FACGI
+3224 QGI
-3229 DVLMNLWKHKG
+3229 EFLMNLWKRKG

-3248 NLTAESVAKELATG
+3248 NLTAGSVAKE
-3262 MAESMFGLVI
+3262 MALGLVGDLAGI
-3272 GGEEIF
+3272 VTYGEELADVIG
-3278 NIFDAV
+3278 NII
-3284 GTKLTGGTWYD
+3284 TGDKWYGID
-3295 SMNTLNAP
+3295 TP
-3303 GLEQVSEII
+3303 GLEQLSDVVETIVEQGQNG
-3312 STLID
+3312 LD
-3317 EGVSFIQLLAD
+3317 VLKDA
-3328 GADVVKNGGDVWEFL
+3328 ADVVKNGGSLGEYL
-3343 HRRGADIIGDIK
+3343 HRHSGDIVGGIK
-3355 EMAAT
+3355 DLAAAA
-3360 VATYLPGI
+3360 ATYLPGI
-3368 PVNNLEAYLLGTVR
+3368 SVNNLEAYLIGTVR
-3382 WVSPELAAAYDDAL
+3382 WASPELAAAYDDAL
-3396 ATANKNRMKGLRGAE
+3396 ATANKNQMKGLRGAE
-3411 LERKIEDTLH
+3411 LERKISDTLH
-3421 NRRVETDEATNETLA
+3421 NRRVETDETTNETLA

-3469 QVYDKTWSGAVGNR
+3469 QVYDKTWSSAVGSR
-3483 LRELAASDVFQE
+3483 LVALAASDVFQT

-3538 SGAEMADYLELKLA
+3538 TGGEMVDYLELKLA

-3565 LDTQN
+3565 LDAQS

-3577 MAELAPEEGKKTVSD
+3577 MAELTPDEGKKTVSD

-3605 ADAQRNALL
+3605 TSAQRDALL

-3671 GGIMLPGGDGPQQ
+3671 SGIMLPGGDGPQQ

>member
-57 PQRER
+57 PQSER
-62 NGFDR
+62 SGFDR

-112 NADGSVS
+112 NADGSIS

-188 YTTQREKAL
+188 YTTQRKQAL
-197 DETVAHDQLQG
+197 DETAAHDQLQG

-219 KKQEQAQQPGILSM
+219 KKQEQVQQPGILSM
-233 LGKASDSTLPTFQA
+233 LGKASDSTLPTFRA
-247 ESAQSE
+247 DSAQSE

-297 LASVPGVWTKRQKQE
+297 LASVPGTWTKRQKQE

-367 KQTAVASGLQEGL
+367 RQTAVASGLQEGL

-467 VHNAGAAAI
+467 VHNAGAAAM
-476 GDMSTG
+476 GDMSTE
-482 DYLKHIAISGAQGM
+482 DYLKRIAISGTQGM

-516 HKMTPFMEFLRQTAS
+516 HMMTPFMEFLRQTAS

-566 SVLNGAINSY
+566 SVLNSAISSY

-660 NGYTAASSAMQT
+660 NGYAAASSAMQT

-689 ADLPTAPTDP
+689 ADLPTTPTDP

-726 TPQPESGQALQ
+726 TQPPQSGQALQ

-743 AAAQIAG
+743 AAAQIAV

-758 TQLPS
+758 AQQPS
-763 LPATEQDAVVQP
+763 LPTAAQAAAVQP
-775 QQPEQSTQ
+775 QQLEQSTQ
-783 QEAELPTQQMQTEQT
+783 QEAGLPTPQQVQTEQT
-798 TTPLQRLEAMG
+798 ATPLERLEAMG

-822 EAFYRGEIQDGE
+822 EAFYRGQITDGE
-834 VLSKLLSLPEVQ
+834 VLSKLLSFPEVQ

-857 EAVVSGNVQPQNQQP
+857 EAVVSGNAQPQNQQP
-872 VNSAAQQ
+872 GNAA
-879 TLNTQP
+879 
-885 TVQQALDSQAPG
+885 VQQVPGSQQPG
-897 VQNGTTTSEGGM
+897 VQNEATTHEGGM

-914 QLQVGQRPGAEQPG
+914 QLPAGQQPG
-928 EQLPDGDGGRVLG
+928 TEQQSEQLPDGDGGRILG

-953 GRPQRAFNQVGAA
+953 GRPQRAFNQGRTAV
-966 AERKNLGRTLR
+966 ERENLGRTLR

-1002 SSWDAQMQQTAQRIS
+1002 SHWDSQMQQTAQRIS

-1050 GIIIQADHLRLNIDQ
+1050 GIIVQADHRYLNIDQ

-1070 AFHDYAAN
+1070 AFHDIAAN

-1088 AIVERYGREE
+1088 AIVEQYSREE
-1098 FDAIMDKYLKNLR
+1098 FDAVVEKYLKNLR
-1111 GVYDLPEHASGQ
+1111 GVYDLPEYASGQ
-1123 EVAEAYG
+1123 EVDEVYG

-1142 GINFFGANADKYRSE
+1142 GINFFGAHAEKYRSE
-1157 AQAVLRERK
+1157 AQAVLQARK
-1166 ITTPGSETEEAVARR
+1166 ITTPGSETAAATQRR
-1181 TGPPERYSYGGV
+1181 TGPPERYSI
-1193 NANTADQKT
+1193 
-1202 LARAQE
+1202 
-1208 LQMQGEDDER
+1208 GEI
-1218 VRKETGWHTGMEGKL
+1218 T
-1233 RFEIDDSNMKYHRG
+1233 
-1247 GDAAFSRNHPDYAE
+1247 
-1261 YQKLVDK
+1261 DK
-1268 MLTGSAEAWKP
+1268 AGNN
-1279 EDQERL
+1279 
-1285 QELDKTW
+1285 
-1292 GREYGRLSERVES
+1292 YGRGVHLDSTLLENLSDSERVQMVKE
-1305 GNATLEDVIDHE
+1305 
-1317 ELFQAYPQLR
+1317 
-1327 SVRVEFKEL
+1327 RVKEL
-1336 PGNTQGYFSPSENK
+1336 GGQHFTAYDGNGN
-1350 IALDSKLRSAPEVT
+1350 EV
-1364 IIHEIQHAIQK
+1364 
-1375 AEGFASGASPEYWQQ
+1375 
-1390 HRDEAK
+1390 
-1396 EARIADIRE
+1396 
-1405 EIARL
+1405 
-1410 EEQLPW
+1410 
-1416 DLNRWT
+1416 
-1422 AEDDAI
+1422 
-1428 EAKIG
+1428 
-1433 ELEDSII
+1433 
-1440 DIQNG
+1440 DIQIAKPGARFVNKSG
-1445 VGLDSYDLYRN
+1445 KSVPVNKDLTTKNRKSKVKQEAVVLADELIN
-1456 TAGEIEARDAAS
+1456 TAKHKKD
-1468 RRELTPEQRRATPPA
+1468 TPA
-1483 RADEN
+1483 RYPHGWLDDNGRNDWAEWKTYIQDKEN
-1488 TVYADLSDSLDYVG
+1488 TVWEATLHIATSADGEKILYDIDPIKKTGQSGNSDTSTVEPIVADEAEPVKREDEEEMPKLMNLQRYSDIAGQQEQTAEMTNAEPTTVGAITSGSQSLG
-1502 KTDDGTEVYETSEAV
+1502 GSAPAISSASEASV
-1517 RKLPYKKRMEAFM
+1517 AEKRQSVKIPSAS
-1530 DIMRNEYAGRTAK
+1530 
-1543 FTARDGEVY
+1543 
-1552 YATFDENDLRKNV
+1552 DE
-1565 YGDKK
+1565 
-1570 SSPRGWKAKINTGAD
+1570 SSENT
-1585 GNIFDLV
+1585 N
-1592 ENAEHSGSGKEQGK
+1592 
-1606 TSEAHQGLTGWEYF
+1606 
-1620 VKTVQIDGR
+1620 
-1629 VYDLL
+1629 
-1634 ANVRKKPDGEFVYS
+1634 
-1648 IQLNENEKKAPAP
+1648 KAPAP

-1765 QRNKVYGADAW
+1765 RRNKVYGADAW

-1788 VNYDARRAAEQ
+1788 VNYEARRAAEQ
-1799 KIAQLAKQVAGGI
+1799 KIAQLANQVAGGI

-1822 VDEVSTMDEAELAK
+1822 VDEVATMDEAELAK
-1836 QLSRDD
+1836 QLAKDD

-1885 AQLYVK
+1885 ARLYVK
-1891 LETGERL
+1891 LETGDRL
-1898 TEAELE
+1898 TAAELE
-1904 TARESIMEAWIADH
+1904 TARESIMDAWIADH
-1918 EYALSR
+1918 EYALNR
-1924 KPELRET
+1924 RPELRET
-1931 RIARQRDKISDAR
+1931 RIARQRDKISDVR

-1992 HGVLGEPGIYNGKER
+1992 RGVLGEPGIYNGKER
-2007 FTASGRRRSFRE
+2007 FTASGRRRSFLE
-2019 THGAYTVENIV
+2019 THGAYTAENIV
-2030 KAMNKANA
+2030 KAMNQADA

-2066 ADESRLQKMP
+2066 ADEGRLQNMP

-2081 RLLQALDK
+2081 RLLQELDK

-2172 VCIAPDN
+2172 VCIAPDD

-2216 RFSVDEPQAGTG
+2216 RFSVDEPQAETG
-2228 GEIGQAPESEPA
+2228 SEIEQAPENKPAEP
-2240 KQEQK
+2240 EQK

-2394 FNADDLD
+2394 FHADDLD

-2529 QYRAPEELRET
+2529 QYRAPEELQGT

-2571 LAEMYKAARK
+2571 LAEMYKDAQAN
-2581 SDPNFLP
+2581 DPNFLP
-2588 TKELEMIVDRLDNE
+2588 SKELEKIVHRLDNK

-2750 PQLVGELEVGKPPKF
+2750 PQLVGALEVGKPPKF

-2779 HLYLESKSY
+2779 HMYLESKST

-2795 GGRIFPVKEL
+2795 GGRTFADKTL
-2805 YSQGKRE
+2805 YSQGKRRE
-2812 AAFAQGEL
+2812 AFAQGKT
-2820 VRLAPETVKALVK
+2820 VRMAPETVKAIVGS
-2833 DLTPEEQEL
+2833 LTPEEQEL

-2875 YAPIYADT
+2875 YTPIYT
-2883 NYTKNQ
+2883 NSNYTKSE

-2904 SRQYSKNPSYNI
+2904 SRQFSKNPSYNI

-2939 RNWNTL
+2939 RNWQTL
-2945 LGWNEYV
+2945 LNW
-2952 DDDRESMRSEIS
+2952 RERENSMADIIT
-2964 HTWGDASL
+2964 HNWGDESL
-2972 KYIEN
+2972 KYIQD
-2977 LIETLQ
+2977 LVQTLQ
-2983 GGAASTRDSVSM
+2983 GGTASTRDSVSM
-2995 GAEKIFSNYIG
+2995 GAEKVFSNYIG
-3006 AVFGANQS
+3006 AVFGANPS

-3021 SIPLASVWLGPENA
+3021 SIPLAGAWLDFKNF

-3083 TSFVFGGGAIT
+3083 TNFIFGGGAIT

-3106 WAENKVRSEFPEL
+3106 WAENKVRAEFPEL

-3138 AEEFNEAVAR
+3138 AEVFNEAVAR
-3148 SQSTSDEMHRGS
+3148 SQSTSDEMHQGTLR
-3160 LYKSKNSV
+3160 KSKNPV

-3174 FKSDSSQAYN
+3174 FKSDSSQTYN

-3210 GLGVAFLSILGGTA
+3210 GLGVAFLAAVGGYIWA
-3224 FACGI
+3224 QGI
-3229 DVLMNLWKHKG
+3229 EFLMNLWKRKG

-3248 NLTAESVAKELATG
+3248 NLTAGSVAKE
-3262 MAESMFGLVI
+3262 MALGLVGDLASI
-3272 GGEEIF
+3272 VTYGEEIADVVG
-3278 NIFDAV
+3278 NI
-3284 GTKLTGGTWYD
+3284 LTGDKWYGID
-3295 SMNTLNAP
+3295 TP
-3303 GLEQVSEII
+3303 GLEQLSDVVETIVEQGQNG
-3312 STLID
+3312 LD
-3317 EGVSFIQLLAD
+3317 VLKDA
-3328 GADVVKNGGDVWEFL
+3328 ADVVKNGGSLGEYL
-3343 HRRGADIIGDIK
+3343 HRHSGDIVGGIK
-3355 EMAAT
+3355 DLAAAA
-3360 VATYLPGI
+3360 ATYLPGI
-3368 PVNNLEAYLLGTVR
+3368 SVNNLEAYLIGTVR
-3382 WVSPELAAAYDDAL
+3382 WASPELAAAYDDAL
-3396 ATANKNRMKGLRGAE
+3396 ATANKNQMKGMRGAE
-3411 LERKIEDTLH
+3411 LERKISDTLH
-3421 NRRVETDEATNETLA
+3421 NRRVETDETTNETLA

-3469 QVYDKTWSGAVGNR
+3469 QVYDKTWSSTVGSR
-3483 LRELAASDVFQE
+3483 LQELAASDVFQT

-3538 SGAEMADYLELKLA
+3538 TGAEMVDYLELKLA

-3565 LDTQN
+3565 LDTQS

-3577 MAELAPEEGKKTVSD
+3577 MAELTPDEGKKTVSD

-3605 ADAQRNALL
+3605 ADAQHDALL

-3671 GGIMLPGGDGPQQ
+3671 SGIMLPGGDGPQQ

-3720 EKAKQED
+3720 EKTKQED

>member
-32 LNKQDFIRQAQSAA
+32 LNKQDFIRQAQSAE
-46 QQRRQAQEQKT
+46 QQRRQAQEQKAS
-57 PQRER
+57 QSER
-62 NGFDR
+62 SGFDR

-112 NADGSVS
+112 NADGSIS

-197 DETVAHDQLQG
+197 DEAVAHDQLQG
-208 MKRTLAILESQ
+208 MKRTIAILESQ
-219 KKQEQAQQPGILSM
+219 KKQEQAQQPSILSM
-233 LGKASDSTLPTFQA
+233 LGKASDSTLPTFRA
-247 ESAQSE
+247 GSAQSE
-253 TDRRIQELQDEIDR
+253 TDRRIQALQDEIDR

-297 LASVPGVWTKRQKQE
+297 LASVPGIWTKHQKQE

-319 QSGFGGL
+319 QNGFGGL

-367 KQTAVASGLQEGL
+367 RQTAVASGLQEGL
-380 GVTSAAAAVGKL
+380 GVTSAAAAVGKA

-413 HPVLAGG
+413 HTVLAGG

-467 VHNAGAAAI
+467 AHNAGAAAM
-476 GDMSTG
+476 GDMSTE
-482 DYLKHIAISGAQGM
+482 DYLKRIAISGAQGM

-566 SVLNGAINSY
+566 SVLSSAISSY

-689 ADLPTAPTDP
+689 ADLPTTPTDP

-708 LQTAIQQGLQ
+708 IQTAIQQGLQ
-718 QAQAGTQN
+718 QAEAGTQSAQ
-726 TPQPESGQALQ
+726 QPESGQALQ
-737 NGNAAA
+737 SGNAAA

-750 QAAEQNQQ
+750 QSQQVQQPNLPTVAQAA
-758 TQLPS
+758 
-763 LPATEQDAVVQP
+763 AVQP
-775 QQPEQSTQ
+775 QQLEQGTQ
-783 QEAELPTQQMQTEQT
+783 QEAGLPTPQQVQTEQT
-798 TTPLQRLEAMG
+798 ATPLERLEAMG

-822 EAFYRGEIQDGE
+822 EAFYRGQITDGE
-834 VLSKLLSLPEVQ
+834 VFSKLLSFPEVQ

-857 EAVVSGNVQPQNQQP
+857 EAVVSGNAQPQNQQP
-872 VNSAAQQ
+872 GNAA
-879 TLNTQP
+879 
-885 TVQQALDSQAPG
+885 VQQVPGSQQPG
-897 VQNGTTTSEGGM
+897 VQNEATTPEGGM

-914 QLQVGQRPGAEQPG
+914 QLPAGQQPGTEQQG
-928 EQLPDGDGGRVLG
+928 EQLPDGDGGRILS

-953 GRPQRAFNQVGAA
+953 GRPQRAFNQGRTAV
-966 AERKNLGRTLR
+966 ERENLGRTLR

-1002 SSWDAQMQQTAQRIS
+1002 SHWDSQMQQTAQRIS

-1050 GIIIQADHLRLNIDQ
+1050 GIIVQADHRYLNIDQ

-1070 AFHDYAAN
+1070 AFHDIAAN

-1088 AIVERYGREE
+1088 AIVEQYSREE
-1098 FDAIMDKYLKNLR
+1098 FDAVVEKYLKNLR
-1111 GVYDLPEHASGQ
+1111 GVYDLPEYASGQ
-1123 EVAEAYG
+1123 EVAEVYG

-1142 GINFFGANADKYRSE
+1142 GINFFGAHAEKYRSE
-1157 AQAVLRERK
+1157 AQAVLQARK
-1166 ITTPGSETEEAVARR
+1166 ITTPGSETAAATQRR
-1181 TGPPERYSYGGV
+1181 TGPPERYSI
-1193 NANTADQKT
+1193 
-1202 LARAQE
+1202 
-1208 LQMQGEDDER
+1208 GEI
-1218 VRKETGWHTGMEGKL
+1218 T
-1233 RFEIDDSNMKYHRG
+1233 
-1247 GDAAFSRNHPDYAE
+1247 
-1261 YQKLVDK
+1261 DK
-1268 MLTGSAEAWKP
+1268 AGNN
-1279 EDQERL
+1279 
-1285 QELDKTW
+1285 
-1292 GREYGRLSERVES
+1292 YGRGVHLDSILLENLSDSERVQMVKE
-1305 GNATLEDVIDHE
+1305 
-1317 ELFQAYPQLR
+1317 
-1327 SVRVEFKEL
+1327 RVKEL
-1336 PGNTQGYFSPSENK
+1336 GGQHFTAYDGNGN
-1350 IALDSKLRSAPEVT
+1350 EV
-1364 IIHEIQHAIQK
+1364 
-1375 AEGFASGASPEYWQQ
+1375 
-1390 HRDEAK
+1390 
-1396 EARIADIRE
+1396 
-1405 EIARL
+1405 
-1410 EEQLPW
+1410 
-1416 DLNRWT
+1416 
-1422 AEDDAI
+1422 
-1428 EAKIG
+1428 
-1433 ELEDSII
+1433 
-1440 DIQNG
+1440 DIQIAKPGARFVNKSG
-1445 VGLDSYDLYRN
+1445 KSVPVNKDLTTKNRKSKVKQEAVVLADELIN
-1456 TAGEIEARDAAS
+1456 TAKHKKD
-1468 RRELTPEQRRATPPA
+1468 TPA
-1483 RADEN
+1483 RYPHGWLDDNGRNDWAEWKTYIQDKEN
-1488 TVYADLSDSLDYVG
+1488 TVWEATLHIATSADGEKILYDIDPIKKTGQSGNSDTSTVEPIVADEAEPVKREDEEEMPKLMNLQRYSDIAGQQEQTAEMTNAEPTTVGAITSGSQSLG
-1502 KTDDGTEVYETSEAV
+1502 GSAPAISSASEASV
-1517 RKLPYKKRMEAFM
+1517 AEKRQSVKIPSAS
-1530 DIMRNEYAGRTAK
+1530 
-1543 FTARDGEVY
+1543 
-1552 YATFDENDLRKNV
+1552 DE
-1565 YGDKK
+1565 
-1570 SSPRGWKAKINTGAD
+1570 SSENT
-1585 GNIFDLV
+1585 N
-1592 ENAEHSGSGKEQGK
+1592 
-1606 TSEAHQGLTGWEYF
+1606 
-1620 VKTVQIDGR
+1620 
-1629 VYDLL
+1629 
-1634 ANVRKKPDGEFVYS
+1634 
-1648 IQLNENEKKAPAP
+1648 KAPAP

-1750 YTLVFPRQSIDPQAD
+1750 YTLVFPRQSIDPQED
-1765 QRNKVYGADAW
+1765 RRNKVYGADAW

-1788 VNYDARRAAEQ
+1788 VNYEARRAAEQ
-1799 KIAQLAKQVAGGI
+1799 KIAQLANQVAGGI
-1812 FSRDSVIGSR
+1812 FSRESTISGR
-1822 VDEVSTMDEAELAK
+1822 VGEVSTMDEAELAK

-1842 AVRAAY
+1842 TVRAAY
-1848 LAEQGKDIEPVLK
+1848 LAEQGQDVEPVLK
-1861 EKVWDSFGNQALQD
+1861 EKVWDSFGNLALQE

-1891 LETGERL
+1891 LETGDRL
-1898 TEAELE
+1898 TETELE
-1904 TARESIMEAWIADH
+1904 TARESIMDAWIADH

-1924 KPELRET
+1924 RPELRET

-1984 EAWVRGQL
+1984 EVWVRGQL
-1992 HGVLGEPGIYNGKER
+1992 RGVLGEPGIYNGKER
-2007 FTASGRRRSFRE
+2007 FTASGKRRSFRE
-2019 THGAYTVENIV
+2019 THGAYTAENIV
-2030 KAMNKANA
+2030 KAMNQASA

-2066 ADESRLQKMP
+2066 ADEGRLQNMP

-2081 RLLQALDK
+2081 QLLQQLDK

-2099 KTSGSYDMDEIAGLL
+2099 KTAGSYDMDEIAGLL

-2172 VCIAPDN
+2172 VCIAPDD

-2216 RFSVDEPQAGTG
+2216 RFSVDEPQAETG
-2228 GEIGQAPESEPA
+2228 SEIEQALESKPAEP
-2240 KQEQK
+2240 EQK

-2394 FNADDLD
+2394 FHADDLD

-2529 QYRAPEELRET
+2529 QYRAPEELQGT

-2571 LAEMYKAARK
+2571 LAEMYKDAQAN
-2581 SDPNFLP
+2581 DPNFLP
-2588 TKELEMIVDRLDNE
+2588 SKELEKIVHRLDNK

-2665 QGKKLDSLFNQEQ
+2665 QGEKLDSLFNQEQ

-2716 SATKQL
+2716 SATKRL

-2731 WAKKADGQGDD
+2731 WVKKADGQGDD

-2750 PQLVGELEVGKPPKF
+2750 PQLVGALEVGKPPKF

-2779 HLYLESKSY
+2779 HMYLESKST

-2795 GGRIFPVKEL
+2795 GGRTFADKTL
-2805 YSQGKRE
+2805 YSQGKRRE
-2812 AAFAQGEL
+2812 AFAQGKT
-2820 VRLAPETVKALVK
+2820 VRMAPETVKAIVGS
-2833 DLTPEEQEL
+2833 LTPEEQEL

-2875 YAPIYADT
+2875 YTPIYT
-2883 NYTKNQ
+2883 NSNYTKSE

-2904 SRQYSKNPSYNI
+2904 SRQFSKNPSYNI

-2939 RNWNTL
+2939 RNWQTL
-2945 LGWNEYV
+2945 LNW
-2952 DDDRESMRSEIS
+2952 RERENSMADIIT
-2964 HTWGDASL
+2964 HDWGDESL
-2972 KYIEN
+2972 KYIQD
-2977 LIETLQ
+2977 LVQTLQ

-3006 AVFGANQS
+3006 AVFGANPS
-3014 IVFKQLG
+3014 IVLKQLG
-3021 SIPLASVWLGPENA
+3021 SIPLAGAWLDFKNF

-3083 TSFVFGGGAIT
+3083 TNFVFGGGAIT

-3106 WAENKVRSEFPEL
+3106 WAENKVRAEFPEL
-3119 ETGSQEQIDSG
+3119 ETGNQEQIDSG
-3130 SSPFYQKV
+3130 SSPFYRKV
-3138 AEEFNEAVAR
+3138 AEVFNEAVAR
-3148 SQSTSDEMHRGS
+3148 SQSTSDEMHQGTLR
-3160 LYKSKNSV
+3160 KSKNPV

-3174 FKSDSSQAYN
+3174 FKSDSSQTYN

-3210 GLGVAFLSILGGTA
+3210 GLGVAFLAAVGGYIWA
-3224 FACGI
+3224 QGI
-3229 DVLMNLWKHKG
+3229 EFLMNLWKRKG

-3248 NLTAESVAKELATG
+3248 NLTAESVAKE
-3262 MAESMFGLVI
+3262 MALGLVGDLAGI
-3272 GGEEIF
+3272 VTYGEELADVIG
-3278 NIFDAV
+3278 NII
-3284 GTKLTGGTWYD
+3284 TGDKWYGID
-3295 SMNTLNAP
+3295 TP
-3303 GLEQVSEII
+3303 GLEQLSDVVETIVEQGQNG
-3312 STLID
+3312 LD
-3317 EGVSFIQLLAD
+3317 VLKDA
-3328 GADVVKNGGDVWEFL
+3328 ADVVKNGGSLGEYL
-3343 HRRGADIIGDIK
+3343 HRHSGDIVGGIK
-3355 EMAAT
+3355 DLAAAA
-3360 VATYLPGI
+3360 ATYLPGI
-3368 PVNNLEAYLLGTVR
+3368 SVNNLEAYLIGTVR
-3382 WVSPELAAAYDDAL
+3382 WASPELAAAYDDAL
-3396 ATANKNRMKGLRGAE
+3396 ATANKNQMKGMRGAE
-3411 LERKIEDTLH
+3411 LERKISDTLH
-3421 NRRVETDEATNETLA
+3421 NRRVETDETTNETLA

-3469 QVYDKTWSGAVGNR
+3469 QVYDKTWSSAVGSR
-3483 LRELAASDVFQE
+3483 LQELIASDVFQA

-3538 SGAEMADYLELKLA
+3538 TGAEMVDYLELKLA

-3565 LDTQN
+3565 LDTQS

-3577 MAELAPEEGKKTVSD
+3577 MAELTPDEGKKTVSD

-3605 ADAQRNALL
+3605 ADAQHDALL

-3663 AIDALNGH
+3663 AIDTMNGH

-3720 EKAKQED
+3720 EKTKQED

>member
-46 QQRRQAQEQKT
+46 QQRRQAQEQKA
-57 PQRER
+57 PQSER
-62 NGFDR
+62 SGFDR

-112 NADGSVS
+112 NADGSIS

-197 DETVAHDQLQG
+197 DEAVAHDQLQG

-219 KKQEQAQQPGILSM
+219 KKQEQAQQPSILSM

-297 LASVPGVWTKRQKQE
+297 LASVPGIWTKRQKQE

-380 GVTSAAAAVGKL
+380 GVTSAAAAVGKA

-467 VHNAGAAAI
+467 VHNAGAAAM
-476 GDMSTG
+476 GDMSTE
-482 DYLKHIAISGAQGM
+482 DYLKRIAISGAQGM

-566 SVLNGAINSY
+566 SVLSSAISSY

-660 NGYTAASSAMQT
+660 NGYAAASSAMQT

-689 ADLPTAPTDP
+689 ADLPTTPTDP

-726 TPQPESGQALQ
+726 TQPPESGQALQ

-743 AAAQIAG
+743 AAAQIAV

-758 TQLPS
+758 AQQPS
-763 LPATEQDAVVQP
+763 LPTAAQAAAVQP
-775 QQPEQSTQ
+775 QQLEQSTQ
-783 QEAELPTQQMQTEQT
+783 QEAGLLTPQQVQTEQT
-798 TTPLQRLEAMG
+798 ATPLERLETMG

-822 EAFYRGEIQDGE
+822 EAFYRGQITDGE
-834 VLSKLLSLPEVQ
+834 VLSKLLSFPEVQ

-857 EAVVSGNVQPQNQQP
+857 EAVVSGNVQAQNQQP
-872 VNSAAQQ
+872 VNTAAQQ
-879 TLNTQP
+879 VP
-885 TVQQALDSQAPG
+885 GSQQPG
-897 VQNGTTTSEGGM
+897 VQNEATTHEGGM

-914 QLQVGQRPGAEQPG
+914 QLPAGQQPG
-928 EQLPDGDGGRVLG
+928 TEQQSEQLPDGDGGRILG

-953 GRPQRAFNQVGAA
+953 GRPQRTFNQGRTAV
-966 AERKNLGRTLR
+966 ERENLGRTLR

-1002 SSWDAQMQQTAQRIS
+1002 SHWDAQMQQTAQRIS

-1050 GIIIQADHLRLNIDQ
+1050 GIIIQADHRYLNIDQ

-1078 NPGLVRQIEQ
+1078 NPGLVRQIER
-1088 AIVERYGREE
+1088 AIVEQYSREE

-1157 AQAVLRERK
+1157 AQAVLQERK
-1166 ITTPGSETEEAVARR
+1166 ITTPGSETAAATQRR

-1233 RFEIDDSNMKYHRG
+1233 RFEIDDSKMKYHRG

-1279 EDQERL
+1279 EDQGRL

-1292 GREYGRLSERVES
+1292 GREYGRLSERVDRGS
-1305 GNATLEDVIDHE
+1305 ATLEDVIDHE

-1327 SVRVEFKEL
+1327 NVRVEFKEL

-1350 IALDSKLRSAPEVT
+1350 IALDSKLRSAPEAT

-1445 VGLDSYDLYRN
+1445 VGMDSYDLYRN

-1468 RRELTPEQRRATPPA
+1468 RRELTPEQRRAAPPA

-1592 ENAEHSGSGKEQGK
+1592 ENAEHGGSGKEQGK

-1765 QRNKVYGADAW
+1765 RRNKVYGADAW

-1788 VNYDARRAAEQ
+1788 VNYEAGRAAEQ
-1799 KIAQLAKQVAGGI
+1799 KIAQLANQVAGGI
-1812 FSRDSVIGSR
+1812 FSRYSVISGR
-1822 VDEVSTMDEAELAK
+1822 VGEVARMDEAELAK
-1836 QLSRDD
+1836 QLARDD

-1861 EKVWDSFGNQALQD
+1861 EKVWDSFGNLALQE

-1898 TEAELE
+1898 TAAELE
-1904 TARESIMEAWIADH
+1904 TARESIMASWIADH

-1924 KPELRET
+1924 RPELRET

-1984 EAWVRGQL
+1984 EAWVRGQIR
-1992 HGVLGEPGIYNGKER
+1992 GVLGEPGIYNGKER
-2007 FTASGRRRSFRE
+2007 FTASGKRRSFRE
-2019 THGAYTVENIV
+2019 THGAYTAENIV
-2030 KAMNKANA
+2030 KAMNRASA

-2066 ADESRLQKMP
+2066 ADEGRLQNMP

-2081 RLLQALDK
+2081 RLLQELDK
-2089 RIEGIVADVQ
+2089 RIDGIVADVQ
-2099 KTSGSYDMDEIAGLL
+2099 KTAGSYDMDEIAGLL

-2153 MPTGYFEAKPQRVV
+2153 MPAGYFEAKPQRVV

-2172 VCIAPDN
+2172 VCIAPDD

-2216 RFSVDEPQAGTG
+2216 RFSVDEPQAETG
-2228 GEIGQAPESEPA
+2228 GEIEQAPERKPAEP
-2240 KQEQK
+2240 EQK

-2394 FNADDLD
+2394 FHADDLD

-2529 QYRAPEELRET
+2529 QYRAPEELQGT

-2571 LAEMYKAARK
+2571 LAEMYKDAQAN
-2581 SDPNFLP
+2581 DPNFLP
-2588 TKELEMIVDRLDNE
+2588 SKELEKIVHRLDNK

-2750 PQLVGELEVGKPPKF
+2750 PQLVGALEVGKPPKF

-2779 HLYLESKSY
+2779 HMYLESKST

-2795 GGRIFPVKEL
+2795 GGRTFADKTL
-2805 YSQGKRE
+2805 YSQGKRRE
-2812 AAFAQGEL
+2812 AFAQGKT
-2820 VRLAPETVKALVK
+2820 VRMAPETVKAIVGS
-2833 DLTPEEQEL
+2833 LTPEEQEL

-2875 YAPIYADT
+2875 YTPIYT
-2883 NYTKNQ
+2883 NSNYTKSE

-2904 SRQYSKNPSYNI
+2904 SRQFSKNPSYNI

-2939 RNWNTL
+2939 RNWQTL
-2945 LGWNEYV
+2945 LNW
-2952 DDDRESMRSEIS
+2952 RERENSMADIIT
-2964 HTWGDASL
+2964 HDWGDESL
-2972 KYIEN
+2972 KYIQD
-2977 LIETLQ
+2977 LVQTLQ

-3006 AVFGANQS
+3006 AVFGANPS

-3021 SIPLASVWLGPENA
+3021 SIPLAGAWLDFKNF

-3053 QELDWRTLGYST
+3053 QELDWRTMGYST

-3083 TSFVFGGGAIT
+3083 TNFVFGGGAIT

-3106 WAENKVRSEFPEL
+3106 WAENKVRAEFPEL

-3138 AEEFNEAVAR
+3138 AEVFNEAVER
-3148 SQSTSDEMHRGS
+3148 SQSTSDEMHQGTLR
-3160 LYKSKNSV
+3160 KSKNPV

-3174 FKSDSSQAYN
+3174 FKSDSSQTYN

-3195 YKRIGDTENYNKAKR
+3195 YKRIGDTENYNKAKH
-3210 GLGVAFLSILGGTA
+3210 GLGVAFLAAVGGYVWA
-3224 FACGI
+3224 QGI
-3229 DVLMNLWKHKG
+3229 EFLMNLWKRKG

-3248 NLTAESVAKELATG
+3248 NLTVGSVAKE
-3262 MAESMFGLVI
+3262 MALGLVGDLASI
-3272 GGEEIF
+3272 VTYGEELADVIG
-3278 NIFDAV
+3278 NII
-3284 GTKLTGGTWYD
+3284 TGDKWYGID
-3295 SMNTLNAP
+3295 TP
-3303 GLEQVSEII
+3303 GLEQLSDVVETIVEQGQNG
-3312 STLID
+3312 LD
-3317 EGVSFIQLLAD
+3317 VLKDA
-3328 GADVVKNGGDVWEFL
+3328 ADVVKNGGSLGEYL
-3343 HRRGADIIGDIK
+3343 HRHSGDIVGGIK
-3355 EMAAT
+3355 DLAAAA
-3360 VATYLPGI
+3360 ATYLPGI
-3368 PVNNLEAYLLGTVR
+3368 SVNNLEAYLLGTVR
-3382 WVSPELAAAYDDAL
+3382 WASPKLAAAYDDAL
-3396 ATANKNRMKGLRGAE
+3396 ATANKNQMKGLRGAE
-3411 LERKIEDTLH
+3411 LERKISDTLH
-3421 NRRVETDEATNETLA
+3421 NRRVETDETTNETLA
-3436 SLYEGGFT
+3436 SLYESGFT

-3469 QVYDKTWSGAVGNR
+3469 QVYDKTWSGAVGSR
-3483 LRELAASDVFQE
+3483 LQELIASDVFQA
-3495 ADDETREKML
+3495 ADDETQEKML

-3538 SGAEMADYLELKLA
+3538 TGAEMADYLELKLA

-3565 LDTQN
+3565 LDTQS

-3605 ADAQRNALL
+3605 ADAQHDALL

-3671 GGIMLPGGDGPQQ
+3671 SGIMLPGGDGPQQ

>member
-46 QQRRQAQEQKT
+46 QQRRQAQEQKA
-57 PQRER
+57 PQSER
-62 NGFDR
+62 SGFDR

-112 NADGSVS
+112 NADGSIS

-197 DETVAHDQLQG
+197 DEAVAHDQLQG

-219 KKQEQAQQPGILSM
+219 KKQEQAQQPGILSV

-297 LASVPGVWTKRQKQE
+297 LASVPGIWTKRQKQE

-380 GVTSAAAAVGKL
+380 GVTSAAAAVGKA

-467 VHNAGAAAI
+467 VHNAGAAAM
-476 GDMSTG
+476 GDMSTE
-482 DYLKHIAISGAQGM
+482 DYLKRIAISGAQGM

-566 SVLNGAINSY
+566 SVLSSAISSY

-689 ADLPTAPTDP
+689 ADLPTTPTDP

-726 TPQPESGQALQ
+726 TQPPESGQALQ

-743 AAAQIAG
+743 AAAQIAV

-758 TQLPS
+758 AQQPS
-763 LPATEQDAVVQP
+763 LPTAAQAAAVQP
-775 QQPEQSTQ
+775 QQLEQSTQ
-783 QEAELPTQQMQTEQT
+783 QEAGLPTPQQVQTEQT
-798 TTPLQRLEAMG
+798 ATPLERLETMG

-822 EAFYRGEIQDGE
+822 EAFYRGQITDGE
-834 VLSKLLSLPEVQ
+834 VLSKLLSFPEVQ

-857 EAVVSGNVQPQNQQP
+857 EAVVSGNAQPQNQQP
-872 VNSAAQQ
+872 GNAA
-879 TLNTQP
+879 
-885 TVQQALDSQAPG
+885 VQQVPGSQQPG
-897 VQNGTTTSEGGM
+897 VQNEATTHEGGM

-914 QLQVGQRPGAEQPG
+914 QLPAGQQPG
-928 EQLPDGDGGRVLG
+928 TEQQSEQLPDGDGGRILG

-953 GRPQRAFNQVGAA
+953 GRPQRAFNQGRTAV
-966 AERKNLGRTLR
+966 ERENLGRTLR

-1002 SSWDAQMQQTAQRIS
+1002 SHWDAQMQQTAQRIS

-1050 GIIIQADHLRLNIDQ
+1050 GIIVQADHRYLNIDQ

-1078 NPGLVRQIEQ
+1078 NPGLVRQIER
-1088 AIVERYGREE
+1088 AIVEQYSREE
-1098 FDAIMDKYLKNLR
+1098 FDAVVEKYLKNLR

-1123 EVAEAYG
+1123 EVAEVYG

-1142 GINFFGANADKYRSE
+1142 GINFFGAHAEKYRSE
-1157 AQAVLRERK
+1157 AQAVLQERK
-1166 ITTPGSETEEAVARR
+1166 VTTPGSETAAATQRR

-1233 RFEIDDSNMKYHRG
+1233 RFEIDDSKMKYHRG

-1292 GREYGRLSERVES
+1292 GREYGRLSERVDRGS
-1305 GNATLEDVIDHE
+1305 ATLEDVIDHE

-1327 SVRVEFKEL
+1327 NVRVEFKEL

-1350 IALDSKLRSAPEVT
+1350 IALDSKLRSAPEAT

-1445 VGLDSYDLYRN
+1445 VGMDSYDLYRN

-1468 RRELTPEQRRATPPA
+1468 RRGLTPEQRRAAPPA

-1765 QRNKVYGADAW
+1765 RRNKVYGADAW

-1788 VNYDARRAAEQ
+1788 VNYEARRAAEQ
-1799 KIAQLAKQVAGGI
+1799 KIAQLANQVAGGI

-1822 VDEVSTMDEAELAK
+1822 VDEVATMDEAELAK
-1836 QLSRDD
+1836 RLAKDD
-1842 AVRAAY
+1842 TVRAAY
-1848 LAEQGKDIEPVLK
+1848 LAEQGKDIKPVLK

-1898 TEAELE
+1898 TAAELE
-1904 TARESIMEAWIADH
+1904 TARESIMDAWIADH

-1924 KPELRET
+1924 RPELRET

-1992 HGVLGEPGIYNGKER
+1992 RGVLGEPGIYNGKER
-2007 FTASGRRRSFRE
+2007 FTTSGRRRSFRE
-2019 THGAYTVENIV
+2019 THGAYTAENIV
-2030 KAMNKANA
+2030 KAMNQASA

-2066 ADESRLQKMP
+2066 ADEGRLQNMP
-2076 EEEYN
+2076 EEYN
-2081 RLLQALDK
+2081 RLLQELDK

-2172 VCIAPDN
+2172 VCIAPDD

-2216 RFSVDEPQAGTG
+2216 RFSVDEPQAETG
-2228 GEIGQAPESEPA
+2228 GEIEQAPESKPAEP
-2240 KQEQK
+2240 EQK

-2394 FNADDLD
+2394 FHADDLD

-2529 QYRAPEELRET
+2529 QYRAPEELQGT

-2571 LAEMYKAARK
+2571 LAEMYKDAQAN
-2581 SDPNFLP
+2581 DPNFLP
-2588 TKELEMIVDRLDNE
+2588 SKELEKIVHRLDNK

-2648 KKELDFGAQT
+2648 KKELEFGAQT

-2750 PQLVGELEVGKPPKF
+2750 PQLVGALEVGKPPKF

-2779 HLYLESKSY
+2779 HMYLESKST

-2795 GGRIFPVKEL
+2795 GGRTFADKTL
-2805 YSQGKRE
+2805 YSQGKRRE
-2812 AAFAQGEL
+2812 AFAQGKT
-2820 VRLAPETVKALVK
+2820 VRMAPETVKAIVGS
-2833 DLTPEEQEL
+2833 LTPEEQEL

-2875 YAPIYADT
+2875 YTPIYT
-2883 NYTKNQ
+2883 NSNYTKSE

-2904 SRQYSKNPSYNI
+2904 SRQFSKNPSYNI

-2928 TARFVGMAIPA
+2928 TAQFVGMAIPA
-2939 RNWNTL
+2939 RNWQTL
-2945 LGWNEYV
+2945 LNW
-2952 DDDRESMRSEIS
+2952 RERENSMADIIT
-2964 HTWGDASL
+2964 HDWGDESL
-2972 KYIEN
+2972 KYIQD
-2977 LIETLQ
+2977 LVQTLQ
-2983 GGAASTRDSVSM
+2983 GGTASTRDSVSM
-2995 GAEKIFSNYIG
+2995 GAEKVFSNYIG
-3006 AVFGANQS
+3006 AVFGANPS

-3021 SIPLASVWLGPENA
+3021 SIPLAGAWLDFKNF

-3083 TSFVFGGGAIT
+3083 TNFIFGGGAIT

-3106 WAENKVRSEFPEL
+3106 WAENKVRAEFPEL

-3138 AEEFNEAVAR
+3138 AEVFNEAVAR
-3148 SQSTSDEMHRGS
+3148 SQSTSDEMHQGALR
-3160 LYKSKNSV
+3160 KSKNPV

-3174 FKSDSSQAYN
+3174 FKSDSSQTYN

-3210 GLGVAFLSILGGTA
+3210 GLGVAFLAAVGGYIWA
-3224 FACGI
+3224 QGI
-3229 DVLMNLWKHKG
+3229 EFLMNLWKRKG

-3248 NLTAESVAKELATG
+3248 NLTAGSVAKE
-3262 MAESMFGLVI
+3262 MALGLVGDLAGI
-3272 GGEEIF
+3272 VTYGEELADVIG
-3278 NIFDAV
+3278 NII
-3284 GTKLTGGTWYD
+3284 TGDKWYGID
-3295 SMNTLNAP
+3295 TP
-3303 GLEQVSEII
+3303 GLEQLSDVVETIVEQGQNG
-3312 STLID
+3312 LD
-3317 EGVSFIQLLAD
+3317 VLKDA
-3328 GADVVKNGGDVWEFL
+3328 ADVVKNGGSLGEYL
-3343 HRRGADIIGDIK
+3343 HRHSGDIVGGIK
-3355 EMAAT
+3355 DLAAAA
-3360 VATYLPGI
+3360 ATYLPGI
-3368 PVNNLEAYLLGTVR
+3368 SVNNLEAYLLGTVR
-3382 WVSPELAAAYDDAL
+3382 WASPELAAAYDDAL
-3396 ATANKNRMKGLRGAE
+3396 ATANKNQMKGLRGAE
-3411 LERKIEDTLH
+3411 LERKISDTLH
-3421 NRRVETDEATNETLA
+3421 NRRVETDETTNETLA
-3436 SLYEGGFT
+3436 SLYESGFT

-3458 GEDRKLSAYQK
+3458 AEDRKLSAYQK
-3469 QVYDKTWSGAVGNR
+3469 QVYDKTWSGAVGSR
-3483 LRELAASDVFQE
+3483 LQELIASNVFQA
-3495 ADDETREKML
+3495 ADDETQEKML

-3538 SGAEMADYLELKLA
+3538 TGAEMADYLELKLA

-3565 LDTQN
+3565 LDAQS

-3577 MAELAPEEGKKTVSD
+3577 MAELTPDEGKKTVSD

-3605 ADAQRNALL
+3605 TSAQRDALL

-3671 GGIMLPGGDGPQQ
+3671 SGIMLPGGDGPQQ

>member
-32 LNKQDFIRQAQSAA
+32 LNKQDFMVQAYSRAKQQWNEANEKYQQELARQKALEEQYLTQAYENRAKELQDLAGEYFLKSSSPGAKQTAYANWQRAKEQEELRKQQQSGRKLNPAEEHFLNTIAYKDPNAAIAEEQRQAQ
-46 QQRRQAQEQKT
+46 QAQKEQ
-57 PQRER
+57 
-62 NGFDR
+62 
-67 TATPASIAGLGAPAP
+67 
-82 TSQRQKERYNQEIGQ
+82 
-97 YGVGNIDLYNRPQYR
+97 
-112 NADGSVS
+112 
-119 TVDSTSFN
+119 
-127 IQGKEVLLPS
+127 
-137 VWMKDGKAYRSSD
+137 
-150 GDEILQHFYDTGE
+150 
-163 FLGVFD
+163 
-169 TVDAANSYA
+169 
-178 EKLHD
+178 
-183 AQDYY
+183 
-188 YTTQREKAL
+188 
-197 DETVAHDQLQG
+197 TVAERVQLDQLQG

-219 KKQEQAQQPGILSM
+219 KKQEQAQQPGILST

-247 ESAQSE
+247 DAAQSE
-253 TDRRIQELQDEIDR
+253 TDRRIQALQDEIDR

-297 LASVPGVWTKRQKQE
+297 LASVPGTWTKRQKQE

-360 LYTRLYS
+360 LYTRLHS

-467 VHNAGAAAI
+467 VHNAGAAAM
-476 GDMSTG
+476 GDMSTE
-482 DYLKHIAISGAQGM
+482 DYLKRIAISGAQGM

-566 SVLNGAINSY
+566 SVLSSAISSY

-689 ADLPTAPTDP
+689 ADLPTTPTDP

-718 QAQAGTQN
+718 QAKAGTQSAQ
-726 TPQPESGQALQ
+726 QPESGQALQ
-737 NGNAAA
+737 SGNAAA

-750 QAAEQNQQ
+750 QSQQVQQPNLPTAAQ
-758 TQLPS
+758 
-763 LPATEQDAVVQP
+763 AAAVQP
-775 QQPEQSTQ
+775 QQLEQSTQ
-783 QEAELPTQQMQTEQT
+783 QEAGLPTPQQVQTEQT
-798 TTPLQRLEAMG
+798 ATPLERLEAMG

-822 EAFYRGEIQDGE
+822 EAFYRGQITDGE
-834 VLSKLLSLPEVQ
+834 VLSKLLSFPEVQ

-857 EAVVSGNVQPQNQQP
+857 EAVVSGNVQAQNQQP
-872 VNSAAQQ
+872 VNAA
-879 TLNTQP
+879 
-885 TVQQALDSQAPG
+885 VQQVPGSQQPG
-897 VQNGTTTSEGGM
+897 VQNEATTPEGGM

-914 QLQVGQRPGAEQPG
+914 QLPAGQQPGAEQQG
-928 EQLPDGDGGRVLG
+928 EQLPDGDGGRILR

-953 GRPQRAFNQVGAA
+953 GRPQRAFNQGRTAV
-966 AERKNLGRTLR
+966 ERENLGRTLR

-1002 SSWDAQMQQTAQRIS
+1002 AHWDAQMQQTAQRIS

-1050 GIIIQADHLRLNIDQ
+1050 GIIVQADHRYLNIDQ

-1078 NPGLVRQIEQ
+1078 NPGLVRQIER
-1088 AIVERYGREE
+1088 AIVEQYSREE
-1098 FDAIMDKYLKNLR
+1098 FDAVVEKYLKNLR

-1123 EVAEAYG
+1123 EVAEVYG

-1142 GINFFGANADKYRSE
+1142 GINFFGAHAEKYRSE
-1157 AQAVLRERK
+1157 AQAVLQERK
-1166 ITTPGSETEEAVARR
+1166 VTTPGSETAAATQRR

-1233 RFEIDDSNMKYHRG
+1233 RFEIDDSKMKYHRG
-1247 GDAAFSRNHPDYAE
+1247 GDAAFSRSHPDYAE

-1327 SVRVEFKEL
+1327 NVRVEFKEL

-1350 IALDSKLRSAPEVT
+1350 IALDSKLRSAPEAT

-1445 VGLDSYDLYRN
+1445 VGMDSYDLYRN

-1468 RRELTPEQRRATPPA
+1468 RRGLTPEQRRAAPPA

-1502 KTDDGTEVYETSEAV
+1502 KTDDGTEAYETSEAV

-1699 SMDEPVEQTQDLMAI
+1699 SLDEPVEQTQDLMAI

-1750 YTLVFPRQSIDPQAD
+1750 YTLVFPRQSIDPQED
-1765 QRNKVYGADAW
+1765 RRNKVYGADAW

-1788 VNYDARRAAEQ
+1788 VNYEARRAAEQ
-1799 KIAQLAKQVAGGI
+1799 KIAQLANQVAGGI
-1812 FSRDSVIGSR
+1812 FSRDSAIGSR
-1822 VDEVSTMDEAELAK
+1822 VDEVATMDEAELAK
-1836 QLSRDD
+1836 QLAKDD

-1891 LETGERL
+1891 LETGDRL
-1898 TEAELE
+1898 TETELE
-1904 TARESIMEAWIADH
+1904 TARESIMDAWVADH
-1918 EYALSR
+1918 EYALNR
-1924 KPELRET
+1924 RPELRET
-1931 RIARQRDKISDAR
+1931 RIARQRDKISDVR

-1992 HGVLGEPGIYNGKER
+1992 RGVLGEPGIYNGKER
-2007 FTASGRRRSFRE
+2007 FTASGKRRSFRE
-2019 THGAYTVENIV
+2019 THGAYTAENIV
-2030 KAMNKANA
+2030 KAMNQASA

-2066 ADESRLQKMP
+2066 ADEGRLQNMP

-2081 RLLQALDK
+2081 QLLQELDK

-2099 KTSGSYDMDEIAGLL
+2099 KTAGSYDMDEIAGLL

-2172 VCIAPDN
+2172 VCIAPDD

-2216 RFSVDEPQAGTG
+2216 RFSVDEPQAETG
-2228 GEIGQAPESEPA
+2228 GEIEQASESKPAEP
-2240 KQEQK
+2240 EQK

-2394 FNADDLD
+2394 FHADDLD

-2529 QYRAPEELRET
+2529 QYRAPEELQGT

-2571 LAEMYKAARK
+2571 LAEMYKDAQAN
-2581 SDPNFLP
+2581 DPNFLP
-2588 TKELEMIVDRLDNE
+2588 SKELEKIVHRLDNK

-2750 PQLVGELEVGKPPKF
+2750 PQLVGALEVGKPPKF

-2779 HLYLESKSY
+2779 HMYLESKST

-2795 GGRIFPVKEL
+2795 GGRTFADKTL
-2805 YSQGKRE
+2805 YSQGKRRE
-2812 AAFAQGEL
+2812 AFAQGKT
-2820 VRLAPETVKALVK
+2820 VRMAPETVKAIVGS
-2833 DLTPEEQEL
+2833 LTPEEQEL

-2875 YAPIYADT
+2875 YTPIYT
-2883 NYTKNQ
+2883 NSNYTKSE

-2904 SRQYSKNPSYNI
+2904 SRQFSKNPSYNI

-2939 RNWNTL
+2939 RNWQTL
-2945 LGWNEYV
+2945 LNW
-2952 DDDRESMRSEIS
+2952 RERENSMSDIIT
-2964 HTWGDASL
+2964 HDWGDESL
-2972 KYIEN
+2972 KYIQD
-2977 LIETLQ
+2977 LVQTLQ
-2983 GGAASTRDSVSM
+2983 GGTASTRDSVSM
-2995 GAEKIFSNYIG
+2995 GAEKVFSNYIG
-3006 AVFGANQS
+3006 AVFGANPS

-3021 SIPLASVWLGPENA
+3021 SIPLAGAWLDFKNF

-3083 TSFVFGGGAIT
+3083 TNFIFGGGAIT

-3106 WAENKVRSEFPEL
+3106 WAENKVRAEFPEL

-3138 AEEFNEAVAR
+3138 AEVFNEAVAR
-3148 SQSTSDEMHRGS
+3148 SQSTSDEMHQGALR
-3160 LYKSKNSV
+3160 KSKNPV

-3174 FKSDSSQAYN
+3174 FKSDSSQTYN

-3210 GLGVAFLSILGGTA
+3210 GLGVAFLAAVGGYIWA
-3224 FACGI
+3224 QGI
-3229 DVLMNLWKHKG
+3229 EFLMNLWKRKG

-3248 NLTAESVAKELATG
+3248 NLTAGSVAKE
-3262 MAESMFGLVI
+3262 MALGLVGDLAGI
-3272 GGEEIF
+3272 VTYGEELADVIG
-3278 NIFDAV
+3278 NII
-3284 GTKLTGGTWYD
+3284 TGDKWYGID
-3295 SMNTLNAP
+3295 TP
-3303 GLEQVSEII
+3303 GLEQLSDVVETIVEQGQNG
-3312 STLID
+3312 LD
-3317 EGVSFIQLLAD
+3317 VLKDA
-3328 GADVVKNGGDVWEFL
+3328 ADVVKNGGSLGEYL
-3343 HRRGADIIGDIK
+3343 HRHSGDIVGGIK
-3355 EMAAT
+3355 DLAAAA
-3360 VATYLPGI
+3360 ATYLPGI
-3368 PVNNLEAYLLGTVR
+3368 SVNNLEAYLLGTVR
-3382 WVSPELAAAYDDAL
+3382 WASPELAAAYDDAL
-3396 ATANKNRMKGLRGAE
+3396 ATANKNQMKGLRGAE
-3411 LERKIEDTLH
+3411 LERKISDTLH
-3421 NRRVETDEATNETLA
+3421 NRRVETDETTNETLA
-3436 SLYEGGFT
+3436 SLYESGFT

-3469 QVYDKTWSGAVGNR
+3469 QVYDKTWSGAVGSR
-3483 LRELAASDVFQE
+3483 LQELIASDVFQA
-3495 ADDETREKML
+3495 ADDETQEKML

-3538 SGAEMADYLELKLA
+3538 TGAEMADYLELKLA

-3565 LDTQN
+3565 LDAQS

-3577 MAELAPEEGKKTVSD
+3577 MAELTPDEGKKTVSD

-3605 ADAQRNALL
+3605 TSAQRDALL

-3671 GGIMLPGGDGPQQ
+3671 SGIMLPGGDGPQQ

>member
-46 QQRRQAQEQKT
+46 QQRRQAQEQKA
-57 PQRER
+57 PQSER
-62 NGFDR
+62 SGFDR

-112 NADGSVS
+112 NADGSIS

-197 DETVAHDQLQG
+197 DEAVAHDQLQG

-219 KKQEQAQQPGILSM
+219 KKQEQAQQPSILSM

-267 QESESQMQGT
+267 QENESQMQGT

-297 LASVPGVWTKRQKQE
+297 LASVPGIWTKRQKQE

-380 GVTSAAAAVGKL
+380 GVTSAAAAVGKA

-467 VHNAGAAAI
+467 VHNAGAAAM
-476 GDMSTG
+476 GDMSTE
-482 DYLKHIAISGAQGM
+482 DYLKRIAISGAQGM

-566 SVLNGAINSY
+566 SVLSSAISSY

-660 NGYTAASSAMQT
+660 NGYAAASSAMQT

-689 ADLPTAPTDP
+689 ADLPTTPTDP

-726 TPQPESGQALQ
+726 TQPPESGQALQ

-743 AAAQIAG
+743 AAAQIAV

-758 TQLPS
+758 AQQPS
-763 LPATEQDAVVQP
+763 LPTAAQAAAVQP
-775 QQPEQSTQ
+775 QQLEQSTQ
-783 QEAELPTQQMQTEQT
+783 QEAGLLTPQQVQTEQT
-798 TTPLQRLEAMG
+798 ATPLERLETMG

-822 EAFYRGEIQDGE
+822 EAFYRGQITDGE
-834 VLSKLLSLPEVQ
+834 VLSKLLSFPEVQ

-857 EAVVSGNVQPQNQQP
+857 EAVVSGNVQAQNQQP
-872 VNSAAQQ
+872 VNTAAQQ
-879 TLNTQP
+879 VP
-885 TVQQALDSQAPG
+885 GSQQPG
-897 VQNGTTTSEGGM
+897 VQNEATTHEGGM

-914 QLQVGQRPGAEQPG
+914 QLPAGQQPG
-928 EQLPDGDGGRVLG
+928 TEQQSEQLPDGDGGRILG

-953 GRPQRAFNQVGAA
+953 GRPQRTFNQGRTAV
-966 AERKNLGRTLR
+966 ERENLGRTLR

-1002 SSWDAQMQQTAQRIS
+1002 SHWDAQMQQTAQRIS

-1050 GIIIQADHLRLNIDQ
+1050 GIIIQADHRYLNIDQ

-1078 NPGLVRQIEQ
+1078 NPGLVRQIER
-1088 AIVERYGREE
+1088 AIVEQYSREE

-1157 AQAVLRERK
+1157 AQAVLQERK
-1166 ITTPGSETEEAVARR
+1166 ITTPGSETAAATQRR

-1233 RFEIDDSNMKYHRG
+1233 RFEIDDSKMKYHRG

-1279 EDQERL
+1279 EDQGRL

-1292 GREYGRLSERVES
+1292 GREYGRLSERVDRGS
-1305 GNATLEDVIDHE
+1305 ATLEDVIDHE

-1327 SVRVEFKEL
+1327 NVRVEFKEL

-1350 IALDSKLRSAPEVT
+1350 IALDSKLRSAPEAT

-1433 ELEDSII
+1433 KLEDSII

-1445 VGLDSYDLYRN
+1445 VGMDSYDLYRN

-1468 RRELTPEQRRATPPA
+1468 RRELTPEQRRAAPPA

-1592 ENAEHSGSGKEQGK
+1592 ENAEHGGSGKEQGK

-1699 SMDEPVEQTQDLMAI
+1699 SLDEPVEQTQDLMAI

-1765 QRNKVYGADAW
+1765 RRNKVYGADAW

-1788 VNYDARRAAEQ
+1788 VNYEAGRAAEQ
-1799 KIAQLAKQVAGGI
+1799 KIAQLANQVAGGI
-1812 FSRDSVIGSR
+1812 FSRYSVISGR
-1822 VDEVSTMDEAELAK
+1822 VGEVARMDEAELAK
-1836 QLSRDD
+1836 QLARDD

-1861 EKVWDSFGNQALQD
+1861 EKVWDSFGNLALQE

-1898 TEAELE
+1898 TAAELE
-1904 TARESIMEAWIADH
+1904 TARESIMASWIADH

-1924 KPELRET
+1924 RPELRET
-1931 RIARQRDKISDAR
+1931 RTARQRDKISDAR

-1984 EAWVRGQL
+1984 EAWVRGQIR
-1992 HGVLGEPGIYNGKER
+1992 GVLGEPGIYNGKER
-2007 FTASGRRRSFRE
+2007 FTASGKRRSFRE
-2019 THGAYTVENIV
+2019 THGAYTAENIV
-2030 KAMNKANA
+2030 KAMNRASA

-2066 ADESRLQKMP
+2066 ADEGRLQNMP

-2081 RLLQALDK
+2081 RLLQELDK

-2172 VCIAPDN
+2172 VCIAPDD

-2216 RFSVDEPQAGTG
+2216 RFSVDEPQAETG
-2228 GEIGQAPESEPA
+2228 GEIEQAPESKPAEP
-2240 KQEQK
+2240 EQK

-2394 FNADDLD
+2394 FHADDLD

-2529 QYRAPEELRET
+2529 QYRAPEELQGT

-2571 LAEMYKAARK
+2571 LAEMYKDAQAN
-2581 SDPNFLP
+2581 DPNFLP
-2588 TKELEMIVDRLDNE
+2588 SKELEKIVHRLDNK

-2750 PQLVGELEVGKPPKF
+2750 PQLVGALEVGKPPKF

-2779 HLYLESKSY
+2779 HMYLESKST

-2795 GGRIFPVKEL
+2795 GGRTFADKTL
-2805 YSQGKRE
+2805 YSQGKRRE
-2812 AAFAQGEL
+2812 AFAQGKT
-2820 VRLAPETVKALVK
+2820 VRMAPETVKAIVGS
-2833 DLTPEEQEL
+2833 LTPEEQEL

-2875 YAPIYADT
+2875 YTPIYT
-2883 NYTKNQ
+2883 NSNYTKSE

-2904 SRQYSKNPSYNI
+2904 SRQFSKNPSYNI

-2939 RNWNTL
+2939 RNWQTL
-2945 LGWNEYV
+2945 LNW
-2952 DDDRESMRSEIS
+2952 RERENSMADIIT
-2964 HTWGDASL
+2964 HDWGDESL
-2972 KYIEN
+2972 KYIQD
-2977 LIETLQ
+2977 LVQTLQ

-2995 GAEKIFSNYIG
+2995 GAEKVFSNYIG
-3006 AVFGANQS
+3006 AVFGANPS

-3021 SIPLASVWLGPENA
+3021 SIPLAGAWLDFKNF

-3083 TSFVFGGGAIT
+3083 TNFIFGGGAIT

-3106 WAENKVRSEFPEL
+3106 WAENKVRAEFPEL

-3138 AEEFNEAVAR
+3138 AEVFNEAVAR
-3148 SQSTSDEMHRGS
+3148 SQSTSDEMHQGTLR
-3160 LYKSKNSV
+3160 KSKNPV

-3174 FKSDSSQAYN
+3174 FKSDSSQTYN

-3210 GLGVAFLSILGGTA
+3210 GLGVAFLAAVGGYIWA
-3224 FACGI
+3224 QGI
-3229 DVLMNLWKHKG
+3229 EFLMNLWKRKG

-3248 NLTAESVAKELATG
+3248 NLTAGSVAKE
-3262 MAESMFGLVI
+3262 MALGLVGDLAGI
-3272 GGEEIF
+3272 VTYGEELADVIG
-3278 NIFDAV
+3278 NII
-3284 GTKLTGGTWYD
+3284 TGDKWYGID
-3295 SMNTLNAP
+3295 TP
-3303 GLEQVSEII
+3303 GLEQLSDVVETIVEQGQNG
-3312 STLID
+3312 LD
-3317 EGVSFIQLLAD
+3317 VLKDA
-3328 GADVVKNGGDVWEFL
+3328 ADVVKNGGSLGEYL
-3343 HRRGADIIGDIK
+3343 HRYSGDIVGGIK
-3355 EMAAT
+3355 DLAAAA
-3360 VATYLPGI
+3360 ATYLPGI
-3368 PVNNLEAYLLGTVR
+3368 SVNNLEAYLLGTVR
-3382 WVSPELAAAYDDAL
+3382 WASPELAAAYDDAL
-3396 ATANKNRMKGLRGAE
+3396 ATANKNQMKGLRGAE
-3411 LERKIEDTLH
+3411 LERKISDTLH
-3421 NRRVETDEATNETLA
+3421 NRRVETDETTNETLA
-3436 SLYEGGFT
+3436 SLYESGFT

-3469 QVYDKTWSGAVGNR
+3469 QVYDKTWSSAVGSR
-3483 LRELAASDVFQE
+3483 LVALAASDVFQT

-3538 SGAEMADYLELKLA
+3538 TGAEMADYLELKLA

-3565 LDTQN
+3565 LDAQS

-3605 ADAQRNALL
+3605 TSAQRDALL

-3671 GGIMLPGGDGPQQ
+3671 SGIMLPGGDGPQQ

-3720 EKAKQED
+3720 EKAKRED

>member
-32 LNKQDFIRQAQSAA
+32 LNKQDFIRQAQSTA
-46 QQRRQAQEQKT
+46 QQRRQAQEQKA
-57 PQRER
+57 PQSER
-62 NGFDR
+62 SGFDR

-112 NADGSVS
+112 NADGSIS

-197 DETVAHDQLQG
+197 DEAVAHDQLQG

-219 KKQEQAQQPGILSM
+219 KKQEQAQQPSILSM

-297 LASVPGVWTKRQKQE
+297 LASVPGIWTKRQKQE

-380 GVTSAAAAVGKL
+380 GVTSAAAAVGKA

-467 VHNAGAAAI
+467 VHNAGAAAM
-476 GDMSTG
+476 GDMSTE
-482 DYLKHIAISGAQGM
+482 DYLKRIAISGAQGM

-566 SVLNGAINSY
+566 SVLSSAISSY

-660 NGYTAASSAMQT
+660 NGYAAASSAMQT

-689 ADLPTAPTDP
+689 ADLPTTPTDP

-726 TPQPESGQALQ
+726 TQPPESGQALQ

-743 AAAQIAG
+743 AAAQIAV

-758 TQLPS
+758 AQQPS
-763 LPATEQDAVVQP
+763 LPTAAQAAAVQP
-775 QQPEQSTQ
+775 QQLEQSTQ
-783 QEAELPTQQMQTEQT
+783 QEAGLLTPQQVQTEQT
-798 TTPLQRLEAMG
+798 ATPLERLETMG

-822 EAFYRGEIQDGE
+822 EAFYRGQITDGE
-834 VLSKLLSLPEVQ
+834 VLSKLLSFPEVQ

-857 EAVVSGNVQPQNQQP
+857 EAVVSGNVQAQNQQP
-872 VNSAAQQ
+872 VNTAAQQ
-879 TLNTQP
+879 VP
-885 TVQQALDSQAPG
+885 GSQQPG
-897 VQNGTTTSEGGM
+897 VQNEATTHEGGM

-914 QLQVGQRPGAEQPG
+914 QLPAGQQPG
-928 EQLPDGDGGRVLG
+928 TEQQSEQLPDGDGGRILG

-953 GRPQRAFNQVGAA
+953 GRPQRTFNQGRTAV
-966 AERKNLGRTLR
+966 ERENLGRTLR

-1002 SSWDAQMQQTAQRIS
+1002 SHWDAQMQQTAQRIS

-1050 GIIIQADHLRLNIDQ
+1050 GIIIQADHRYLNIDQ

-1078 NPGLVRQIEQ
+1078 NPGLVRQIER
-1088 AIVERYGREE
+1088 AIVEQYSREE

-1157 AQAVLRERK
+1157 AQAVLQERK
-1166 ITTPGSETEEAVARR
+1166 ITTPGSETAAATQRR

-1233 RFEIDDSNMKYHRG
+1233 RFEIDDSKMKYHRG

-1279 EDQERL
+1279 EDQGRL

-1292 GREYGRLSERVES
+1292 GREYGRLSERVDRGS
-1305 GNATLEDVIDHE
+1305 ATLEDVIDHE

-1327 SVRVEFKEL
+1327 NVRVEFKEL

-1350 IALDSKLRSAPEVT
+1350 IALDSKLRSAPEAT

-1445 VGLDSYDLYRN
+1445 VGMDSYDLYRN

-1468 RRELTPEQRRATPPA
+1468 RRELTPEQRRAAPPA

-1592 ENAEHSGSGKEQGK
+1592 ENAEHGGSGKEQGK

-1699 SMDEPVEQTQDLMAI
+1699 SLDEPVEQTQDLMAI

-1765 QRNKVYGADAW
+1765 RRNKVYGADAW

-1788 VNYDARRAAEQ
+1788 VNYEAGRAAEQ
-1799 KIAQLAKQVAGGI
+1799 KIAQLANQVAGGI
-1812 FSRDSVIGSR
+1812 FSRYSVISGH
-1822 VDEVSTMDEAELAK
+1822 VGEVARMDEAELVK
-1836 QLSRDD
+1836 QLARDD

-1861 EKVWDSFGNQALQD
+1861 EKVWDSFGNLALQE

-1898 TEAELE
+1898 TAAELE
-1904 TARESIMEAWIADH
+1904 TARESIMASWIADH

-1924 KPELRET
+1924 RPELRET
-1931 RIARQRDKISDAR
+1931 RTARQRDKISDAR

-1984 EAWVRGQL
+1984 EAWVRGQIR
-1992 HGVLGEPGIYNGKER
+1992 GVLGEPGIYNGKER
-2007 FTASGRRRSFRE
+2007 FTASGKRRSFRE
-2019 THGAYTVENIV
+2019 THGAYTAENIV
-2030 KAMNKANA
+2030 KAMNRASA

-2066 ADESRLQKMP
+2066 ADEGRLQNMP

-2081 RLLQALDK
+2081 RLLQELDK

-2172 VCIAPDN
+2172 VCIAPDD

-2216 RFSVDEPQAGTG
+2216 RFSVDEPQAETG
-2228 GEIGQAPESEPA
+2228 GEIEQASESKPAEP
-2240 KQEQK
+2240 EQK

-2394 FNADDLD
+2394 FHADDLD

-2529 QYRAPEELRET
+2529 QYRAPEELQGT

-2571 LAEMYKAARK
+2571 LAEMYKDAQAN
-2581 SDPNFLP
+2581 DPNFLP
-2588 TKELEMIVDRLDNE
+2588 SKELEKIVHRLDNK

-2750 PQLVGELEVGKPPKF
+2750 PQLVGALEVGKPPKF

-2779 HLYLESKSY
+2779 HMYLESKST

-2795 GGRIFPVKEL
+2795 GGRTFADKTL
-2805 YSQGKRE
+2805 YSQGKRRE
-2812 AAFAQGEL
+2812 AFAQGKT
-2820 VRLAPETVKALVK
+2820 VRMAPETVKAIVGS
-2833 DLTPEEQEL
+2833 LTPEEQEL

-2875 YAPIYADT
+2875 YTPIYT
-2883 NYTKNQ
+2883 NSNYTKSE

-2904 SRQYSKNPSYNI
+2904 SRQFSKNPSYNI

-2939 RNWNTL
+2939 RNWQTL
-2945 LGWNEYV
+2945 LNW
-2952 DDDRESMRSEIS
+2952 RERENSMADIIT
-2964 HTWGDASL
+2964 HDWGDESL
-2972 KYIEN
+2972 KYIQD
-2977 LIETLQ
+2977 LVQTLQ

-2995 GAEKIFSNYIG
+2995 GAEKVFSNYIG
-3006 AVFGANQS
+3006 AVFGANPS

-3021 SIPLASVWLGPENA
+3021 SIPLAGAWLDFKNF

-3083 TSFVFGGGAIT
+3083 TNFIFGGGAIT

-3106 WAENKVRSEFPEL
+3106 WAENKVRAEFPEL

-3138 AEEFNEAVAR
+3138 AEVFNEAVAR
-3148 SQSTSDEMHRGS
+3148 SQSTSDEMHQGTLR
-3160 LYKSKNSV
+3160 KSKNPV

-3174 FKSDSSQAYN
+3174 FKSDSSQTYN

-3210 GLGVAFLSILGGTA
+3210 GLGVAFLAAVGGYIWA
-3224 FACGI
+3224 QGI
-3229 DVLMNLWKHKG
+3229 EFLMNLWKRKG

-3248 NLTAESVAKELATG
+3248 NLTAGSVAKEMALGLAGDLAGIVTYG
-3262 MAESMFGLVI
+3262 EELADVI
-3272 GGEEIF
+3272 G
-3278 NIFDAV
+3278 NII
-3284 GTKLTGGTWYD
+3284 TGDKWYGID
-3295 SMNTLNAP
+3295 TP
-3303 GLEQVSEII
+3303 GLEQLSDVVETIVEQGQNG
-3312 STLID
+3312 LD
-3317 EGVSFIQLLAD
+3317 VLKDA
-3328 GADVVKNGGDVWEFL
+3328 ADVVKNGGSLGEYL
-3343 HRRGADIIGDIK
+3343 HRHSGDIVGGIK
-3355 EMAAT
+3355 DLAAAA
-3360 VATYLPGI
+3360 ATYLPGI
-3368 PVNNLEAYLLGTVR
+3368 SVNNLEAYLLGTVR
-3382 WVSPELAAAYDDAL
+3382 WASPELAAAYDDAL
-3396 ATANKNRMKGLRGAE
+3396 ATANKNQMKGLRGAE
-3411 LERKIEDTLH
+3411 LERKISDTLH
-3421 NRRVETDEATNETLA
+3421 NRRVETDETTNETLA
-3436 SLYEGGFT
+3436 SLYESGFT

-3469 QVYDKTWSGAVGNR
+3469 QVYDKTWSSAVGSR
-3483 LRELAASDVFQE
+3483 LVALAASDVFQT

-3538 SGAEMADYLELKLA
+3538 TGAEMADYLELKLA

-3565 LDTQN
+3565 LDAQS

-3605 ADAQRNALL
+3605 TSAQRDALL

-3671 GGIMLPGGDGPQQ
+3671 SGIMLPGGDGPQQ

-3720 EKAKQED
+3720 EKAKRED

>member
-46 QQRRQAQEQKT
+46 QQRRQAQEQKAH
-57 PQRER
+57 QSER
-62 NGFDR
+62 SGFDR
-67 TATPASIAGLGAPAP
+67 TATPASIAGLGASAP

-97 YGVGNIDLYNRPQYR
+97 YGAGNIDLYNRPQYR
-112 NADGSVS
+112 NADGSIS

-188 YTTQREKAL
+188 YTTQREQAL

-219 KKQEQAQQPGILSM
+219 KKQEQAQQPSILSM
-233 LGKASDSTLPTFQA
+233 LGKASDSTLPTFRA
-247 ESAQSE
+247 GSAQSE
-253 TDRRIQELQDEIDR
+253 TDRRIQALQDEIDR

-297 LASVPGVWTKRQKQE
+297 LASVPGIWTKHQNQE

-319 QSGFGGL
+319 QNGFGGL

-380 GVTSAAAAVGKL
+380 GVTSAAAAVGKA

-404 ENAQRAQAE
+404 ENAQRAQEE

-467 VHNAGAAAI
+467 VHNAGAAAM
-476 GDMSTG
+476 GDMSTK
-482 DYLKHIAISGAQGM
+482 DYLKRIAISGAQGM

-555 IATNLVTAFAF
+555 IATSLVTAFAF
-566 SVLNGAINSY
+566 SVLNGAISSY
-576 QTTQQQKAQMNQA
+576 QATQQQKAQMNQA
-589 YQAIEQGYR
+589 YQVIEQGYR

-629 VNSYYIAGQQKAVD
+629 INSYYIAGQQKAVD

-649 DLIDEAMRAYV
+649 DLINEAMRAYV

-689 ADLPTAPTDP
+689 ADLPTTPTDP

-708 LQTAIQQGLQ
+708 IQTAIQQGLQ
-718 QAQAGTQN
+718 QAEAGTQSAQ
-726 TPQPESGQALQ
+726 QPESGQALQ
-737 NGNAAA
+737 SGNAAA

-750 QAAEQNQQ
+750 QSQQVQQPNLPTAAQ
-758 TQLPS
+758 
-763 LPATEQDAVVQP
+763 AAAVQP
-775 QQPEQSTQ
+775 QQLEQSTQ
-783 QEAELPTQQMQTEQT
+783 QEAGLPTPQQVQTEQT
-798 TTPLQRLEAMG
+798 ATPLERLEAMG

-822 EAFYRGEIQDGE
+822 EAFYRGQITDGE
-834 VLSKLLSLPEVQ
+834 VLNKLISFPEVQ

-857 EAVVSGNVQPQNQQP
+857 EAVVSGNVQAQNQQP
-872 VNSAAQQ
+872 VNAA
-879 TLNTQP
+879 
-885 TVQQALDSQAPG
+885 VQQVPGSQQPG
-897 VQNGTTTSEGGM
+897 VQNEATTPEGGM

-914 QLQVGQRPGAEQPG
+914 QLPAGQQPGAEQQG
-928 EQLPDGDGGRVLG
+928 EQLPDGDGGRILR

-953 GRPQRAFNQVGAA
+953 GRPQRAFNQGRTAV
-966 AERKNLGRTLR
+966 ERENLGRTLR

-1002 SSWDAQMQQTAQRIS
+1002 SHWDTQMQQTAQRIS

-1050 GIIIQADHLRLNIDQ
+1050 GIIVQADHRYLNIDQ

-1078 NPGLVRQIEQ
+1078 NPGLVRQIER
-1088 AIVERYGREE
+1088 AIVEQYSREE
-1098 FDAIMDKYLKNLR
+1098 FDAVVEKYLKNLR

-1123 EVAEAYG
+1123 EVAEVYG

-1142 GINFFGANADKYRSE
+1142 GINFFGAHAEKYRSE
-1157 AQAVLRERK
+1157 AQAVLQERK
-1166 ITTPGSETEEAVARR
+1166 ITTPGSETAAATQRR
-1181 TGPPERYSYGGV
+1181 TGPPERYSI
-1193 NANTADQKT
+1193 
-1202 LARAQE
+1202 
-1208 LQMQGEDDER
+1208 GEI
-1218 VRKETGWHTGMEGKL
+1218 T
-1233 RFEIDDSNMKYHRG
+1233 
-1247 GDAAFSRNHPDYAE
+1247 
-1261 YQKLVDK
+1261 DK
-1268 MLTGSAEAWKP
+1268 AGNN
-1279 EDQERL
+1279 
-1285 QELDKTW
+1285 
-1292 GREYGRLSERVES
+1292 YGRGVHLDSTLLENLSDSERVQMVKE
-1305 GNATLEDVIDHE
+1305 
-1317 ELFQAYPQLR
+1317 
-1327 SVRVEFKEL
+1327 RVKEL
-1336 PGNTQGYFSPSENK
+1336 GGQHFTAYDGNGN
-1350 IALDSKLRSAPEVT
+1350 EV
-1364 IIHEIQHAIQK
+1364 
-1375 AEGFASGASPEYWQQ
+1375 
-1390 HRDEAK
+1390 
-1396 EARIADIRE
+1396 
-1405 EIARL
+1405 
-1410 EEQLPW
+1410 
-1416 DLNRWT
+1416 
-1422 AEDDAI
+1422 
-1428 EAKIG
+1428 
-1433 ELEDSII
+1433 
-1440 DIQNG
+1440 DIQIAKPGARFVNKSG
-1445 VGLDSYDLYRN
+1445 KSVPVNKDLTTKNRKSKVKQEAVVLADELIN
-1456 TAGEIEARDAAS
+1456 TAKHKKD
-1468 RRELTPEQRRATPPA
+1468 TPA
-1483 RADEN
+1483 RYPHGWLDDNGRNDWAEWKTYIQDKEN
-1488 TVYADLSDSLDYVG
+1488 TVWEATLHIATSADGEKILYDIDPIKKTGQSGNSDTSTVEPIVADEAEPVKREDEEEMPKLMNLQRYSDIAGQQEQTAEMTNAEPTTVGAITSGSQSLG
-1502 KTDDGTEVYETSEAV
+1502 GSAPAISSASEASV
-1517 RKLPYKKRMEAFM
+1517 AEKRQSVKIPSAS
-1530 DIMRNEYAGRTAK
+1530 
-1543 FTARDGEVY
+1543 
-1552 YATFDENDLRKNV
+1552 DE
-1565 YGDKK
+1565 
-1570 SSPRGWKAKINTGAD
+1570 SSENT
-1585 GNIFDLV
+1585 N
-1592 ENAEHSGSGKEQGK
+1592 
-1606 TSEAHQGLTGWEYF
+1606 
-1620 VKTVQIDGR
+1620 
-1629 VYDLL
+1629 
-1634 ANVRKKPDGEFVYS
+1634 
-1648 IQLNENEKKAPAP
+1648 KAPAP

-1765 QRNKVYGADAW
+1765 RRNKVYGADAW

-1788 VNYDARRAAEQ
+1788 VNYEARRAAEQ
-1799 KIAQLAKQVAGGI
+1799 KIAQLANQVAGGI

-1822 VDEVSTMDEAELAK
+1822 VDEVATMDEAELAK
-1836 QLSRDD
+1836 QLAKDD

-1885 AQLYVK
+1885 ARLYVK
-1891 LETGERL
+1891 LETGDRL
-1898 TEAELE
+1898 TAAELE
-1904 TARESIMEAWIADH
+1904 TARESIMDAWIADH
-1918 EYALSR
+1918 EYVLNR
-1924 KPELRET
+1924 RPEPRET
-1931 RIARQRDKISDAR
+1931 RIARQRDKISDVR

-1992 HGVLGEPGIYNGKER
+1992 RGVLGEPGIYNGKER

-2019 THGAYTVENIV
+2019 THGAYTAENIV
-2030 KAMNKANA
+2030 KAMNQASA

-2066 ADESRLQKMP
+2066 ADEGRLQNMP

-2081 RLLQALDK
+2081 QLLQELDK

-2099 KTSGSYDMDEIAGLL
+2099 KTAGSYDMDEIAGLL

-2172 VCIAPDN
+2172 VCIAPDD

-2216 RFSVDEPQAGTG
+2216 RFSVDEPQAETG
-2228 GEIGQAPESEPA
+2228 SEIEQAPENKPAEP
-2240 KQEQK
+2240 EQK

-2394 FNADDLD
+2394 FHADDLD

-2452 LRTFTRTAKLEVHLR
+2452 LHTFTRTAKLEVHLR

-2529 QYRAPEELRET
+2529 QYRAPEELQGT

-2571 LAEMYKAARK
+2571 LAEMYKDAQTN
-2581 SDPNFLP
+2581 DPNFLP
-2588 TKELEMIVDRLDNE
+2588 SKELEKIVHRLDNK

-2750 PQLVGELEVGKPPKF
+2750 PQLVGALEVGKPPKF

-2779 HLYLESKSY
+2779 HMYLESKST

-2795 GGRIFPVKEL
+2795 GGRTFADKTL
-2805 YSQGKRE
+2805 YSQGKRRE
-2812 AAFAQGEL
+2812 AFAQGKT
-2820 VRLAPETVKALVK
+2820 VRMAPENVKAIVGS
-2833 DLTPEEQEL
+2833 LTPEEQEL

-2875 YAPIYADT
+2875 YTPIYT
-2883 NYTKNQ
+2883 NSNYTKSE

-2904 SRQYSKNPSYNI
+2904 SRQFSKNPSYNI

-2939 RNWNTL
+2939 RNWQTL
-2945 LGWNEYV
+2945 LNW
-2952 DDDRESMRSEIS
+2952 RERENSMADIIT
-2964 HTWGDASL
+2964 HDWGDESL
-2972 KYIEN
+2972 KYIQD
-2977 LIETLQ
+2977 LVQTLQ

-2995 GAEKIFSNYIG
+2995 GTEKIFSNYIG
-3006 AVFGANQS
+3006 AVFGANPS

-3021 SIPLASVWLGPENA
+3021 SIPLAGAWLDFKNF

-3083 TSFVFGGGAIT
+3083 TNFIFGGGAIT

-3106 WAENKVRSEFPEL
+3106 WAENKVRAEFPEL

-3138 AEEFNEAVAR
+3138 AEVFNEAVAR
-3148 SQSTSDEMHRGS
+3148 SQSTSDEMHQGTLR
-3160 LYKSKNSV
+3160 KSKNPV

-3174 FKSDSSQAYN
+3174 FKSDSSQTYN

-3210 GLGVAFLSILGGTA
+3210 GLGVAFLAAVGGYIWA
-3224 FACGI
+3224 QGI
-3229 DVLMNLWKHKG
+3229 EFLMNLWKRKG

-3248 NLTAESVAKELATG
+3248 NLTAGSVAKE
-3262 MAESMFGLVI
+3262 MALGLVGDLAGI
-3272 GGEEIF
+3272 VTYGEEIADVVG
-3278 NIFDAV
+3278 NI
-3284 GTKLTGGTWYD
+3284 LTGDKWYGID
-3295 SMNTLNAP
+3295 TP
-3303 GLEQVSEII
+3303 GLEQLSDVVETIVEQGQNG
-3312 STLID
+3312 LD
-3317 EGVSFIQLLAD
+3317 VLKDA
-3328 GADVVKNGGDVWEFL
+3328 ADVVKNGGSLGEYL
-3343 HRRGADIIGDIK
+3343 HRHSGDIVGGIK
-3355 EMAAT
+3355 DLAAAA
-3360 VATYLPGI
+3360 ATYLPGI
-3368 PVNNLEAYLLGTVR
+3368 SVNNLEAYLIGTVR
-3382 WVSPELAAAYDDAL
+3382 WASPELAAAYDDAL
-3396 ATANKNRMKGLRGAE
+3396 ATANKNQMKGMRGAE
-3411 LERKIEDTLH
+3411 LERKISDTLH
-3421 NRRVETDEATNETLA
+3421 NRRVETDETTNETLA

-3458 GEDRKLSAYQK
+3458 GEGRKLSAYQK
-3469 QVYDKTWSGAVGNR
+3469 QVYDKTWSSAVGSR
-3483 LRELAASDVFQE
+3483 LQELIASDVFQA

-3538 SGAEMADYLELKLA
+3538 TGAEMVDYLELKLA

-3565 LDTQN
+3565 LDTQR

-3577 MAELAPEEGKKTVSD
+3577 MAELTPDEGKKTVSD

-3605 ADAQRNALL
+3605 ADAQHDALL

-3663 AIDALNGH
+3663 AIDAMNGH

-3720 EKAKQED
+3720 EKTKQED

>member
-46 QQRRQAQEQKT
+46 QQRRQAQEQKA
-57 PQRER
+57 PQSER
-62 NGFDR
+62 SGFDR

-112 NADGSVS
+112 NADGSIS

-137 VWMKDGKAYRSSD
+137 VWTKDGKAYRSSD

-197 DETVAHDQLQG
+197 DEAVAHDQLQG

-219 KKQEQAQQPGILSM
+219 KKQEQAQQPSILSM

-297 LASVPGVWTKRQKQE
+297 LASVPGIWTKRQKQE

-380 GVTSAAAAVGKL
+380 GVTSAAAAVGKA

-404 ENAQRAQAE
+404 ENAQRAQEE

-442 AAGMNTGSLGFKVA
+442 AAGMNIGSLGFKVA

-467 VHNAGAAAI
+467 VHNAGAAAM
-476 GDMSTG
+476 GDMSTE
-482 DYLKHIAISGAQGM
+482 DYLKRIAISGAQGM

-566 SVLNGAINSY
+566 SVLSSAISSY

-660 NGYTAASSAMQT
+660 NGYAAASSAMQT

-689 ADLPTAPTDP
+689 ADLPTTPTDP

-726 TPQPESGQALQ
+726 TQPPESGQALQ

-743 AAAQIAG
+743 AAAQIAV

-758 TQLPS
+758 AQQPS
-763 LPATEQDAVVQP
+763 LPTAAQAAAVQP
-775 QQPEQSTQ
+775 QQLEQSTQ
-783 QEAELPTQQMQTEQT
+783 QEAGLLTPQQVQTEQT
-798 TTPLQRLEAMG
+798 ATPLERLETMG

-822 EAFYRGEIQDGE
+822 EAFYRGQITDGE
-834 VLSKLLSLPEVQ
+834 VLSKLLSFPEVQ

-857 EAVVSGNVQPQNQQP
+857 EAVVSGNVQAQNQQP
-872 VNSAAQQ
+872 VNTAAQQ
-879 TLNTQP
+879 VP
-885 TVQQALDSQAPG
+885 GSQQPG
-897 VQNGTTTSEGGM
+897 VQNEATTHEGGM

-914 QLQVGQRPGAEQPG
+914 QLPAGQQPG
-928 EQLPDGDGGRVLG
+928 TEQQSEQLPDGDGGRILG

-953 GRPQRAFNQVGAA
+953 GRPQRTFNQGRTAV
-966 AERKNLGRTLR
+966 ERENLGRTLR

-1002 SSWDAQMQQTAQRIS
+1002 SHWDAQMQQTAQRIS

-1050 GIIIQADHLRLNIDQ
+1050 GIIIQADHRYLNIDQ

-1078 NPGLVRQIEQ
+1078 NPGLVRQIER
-1088 AIVERYGREE
+1088 AIVEQYSREE

-1157 AQAVLRERK
+1157 AQAVLQERK
-1166 ITTPGSETEEAVARR
+1166 ITTPGSETAAATQRR

-1233 RFEIDDSNMKYHRG
+1233 RFEIDDSKMKYHRG

-1279 EDQERL
+1279 EDQGRL

-1292 GREYGRLSERVES
+1292 GREYGRLSERVDRGS
-1305 GNATLEDVIDHE
+1305 ATLEDVIDHE

-1327 SVRVEFKEL
+1327 NVRVEFKEL

-1350 IALDSKLRSAPEVT
+1350 IALDSKLRSAPEAT

-1445 VGLDSYDLYRN
+1445 VGMDSYDLYRN

-1468 RRELTPEQRRATPPA
+1468 RRELTPEQRRAAPPA

-1592 ENAEHSGSGKEQGK
+1592 ENAEHGGSGKEQGK

-1714 HNLDGKKMDSMLQL
+1714 HNLNGKKMDSMLQL

-1765 QRNKVYGADAW
+1765 RRNKVYGADAW

-1788 VNYDARRAAEQ
+1788 VNYEARRAAEQ
-1799 KIAQLAKQVAGGI
+1799 KIAQLANQVAGGI
-1812 FSRDSVIGSR
+1812 FSRYSVISGR
-1822 VDEVSTMDEAELAK
+1822 VDEVATMDEAELAK
-1836 QLSRDD
+1836 QLAKDD
-1842 AVRAAY
+1842 TVRAAY

-1861 EKVWDSFGNQALQD
+1861 EKVWDSFGNLALQE

-1898 TEAELE
+1898 TAAELE
-1904 TARESIMEAWIADH
+1904 TARESIMASWIADH

-1924 KPELRET
+1924 RPELRET
-1931 RIARQRDKISDAR
+1931 RTARQRDKISDAR

-1984 EAWVRGQL
+1984 EAWVRGQIR
-1992 HGVLGEPGIYNGKER
+1992 GVLGEPGIYNGKER
-2007 FTASGRRRSFRE
+2007 FTASGKRRSFRE
-2019 THGAYTVENIV
+2019 THGAYTAENIV
-2030 KAMNKANA
+2030 KAMNRASA

-2066 ADESRLQKMP
+2066 ADEGRLQNMP

-2081 RLLQALDK
+2081 RLLQELDK
-2089 RIEGIVADVQ
+2089 RIGGIVADVQ
-2099 KTSGSYDMDEIAGLL
+2099 KTAGSYDMDEIAGLL

-2172 VCIAPDN
+2172 VCIAPDD

-2216 RFSVDEPQAGTG
+2216 RFSVDEPQAETG
-2228 GEIGQAPESEPA
+2228 GEIEQASESKPAEP
-2240 KQEQK
+2240 EQK

-2394 FNADDLD
+2394 FHADDLD

-2529 QYRAPEELRET
+2529 QYRAPEELQGT

-2571 LAEMYKAARK
+2571 LAEMYKDAQAN
-2581 SDPNFLP
+2581 DPNFLP
-2588 TKELEMIVDRLDNE
+2588 SKELEKIVHRLDNK

-2750 PQLVGELEVGKPPKF
+2750 PQLVGALEVGKPPKF

-2779 HLYLESKSY
+2779 HMYLESKST

-2795 GGRIFPVKEL
+2795 GGRTFADKTL
-2805 YSQGKRE
+2805 YSQGKRRE
-2812 AAFAQGEL
+2812 AFAQGKT
-2820 VRLAPETVKALVK
+2820 VRMAPETVKAIVGS
-2833 DLTPEEQEL
+2833 LTPEEQEL

-2875 YAPIYADT
+2875 YTPIYT
-2883 NYTKNQ
+2883 NSNYTKSE

-2904 SRQYSKNPSYNI
+2904 SRQFSKNPSYNI

-2939 RNWNTL
+2939 RNWQTL
-2945 LGWNEYV
+2945 LNW
-2952 DDDRESMRSEIS
+2952 RERENSMADIIT
-2964 HTWGDASL
+2964 HDWGDESL
-2972 KYIEN
+2972 KYIQD
-2977 LIETLQ
+2977 LVQTLQ

-2995 GAEKIFSNYIG
+2995 GAEKVFSNYIG
-3006 AVFGANQS
+3006 AVFGANPS

-3021 SIPLASVWLGPENA
+3021 SIPLAGAWLDFKNF

-3083 TSFVFGGGAIT
+3083 TNFIFGGGAIT

-3106 WAENKVRSEFPEL
+3106 WAENKVRAEFPEL

-3138 AEEFNEAVAR
+3138 AEVFNEAVAR
-3148 SQSTSDEMHRGS
+3148 SQSTSDEMHQGTLR
-3160 LYKSKNSV
+3160 KSKNPV

-3174 FKSDSSQAYN
+3174 FKSDSSQTYN

-3210 GLGVAFLSILGGTA
+3210 GLGVAFLAAVGGYIWA
-3224 FACGI
+3224 QGI
-3229 DVLMNLWKHKG
+3229 EFLMNLWKRKG

-3248 NLTAESVAKELATG
+3248 NLTAGSVAKE
-3262 MAESMFGLVI
+3262 MALGLVGDLAGI
-3272 GGEEIF
+3272 VTYGEELADVIG
-3278 NIFDAV
+3278 NII
-3284 GTKLTGGTWYD
+3284 TGDKWYGID
-3295 SMNTLNAP
+3295 TP
-3303 GLEQVSEII
+3303 GLEQLSDVVETIVEQGQNG
-3312 STLID
+3312 LD
-3317 EGVSFIQLLAD
+3317 VLKDA
-3328 GADVVKNGGDVWEFL
+3328 ADVVKNGGSLGEYL
-3343 HRRGADIIGDIK
+3343 HRYSGDIVGGIK
-3355 EMAAT
+3355 DLAAAA
-3360 VATYLPGI
+3360 ATYLPGI
-3368 PVNNLEAYLLGTVR
+3368 SVNNLEAYLLGTVR
-3382 WVSPELAAAYDDAL
+3382 WASPELAAAYDDAL
-3396 ATANKNRMKGLRGAE
+3396 ATANKNQMKGLRGAE
-3411 LERKIEDTLH
+3411 LERKISDTLH
-3421 NRRVETDEATNETLA
+3421 NRRVETDETTNETLA
-3436 SLYEGGFT
+3436 SLYESGFT

-3469 QVYDKTWSGAVGNR
+3469 QVYDKTWSSAVGSR
-3483 LRELAASDVFQE
+3483 LVALAASDVFQT

-3538 SGAEMADYLELKLA
+3538 TGAEMADYLELKLA

-3565 LDTQN
+3565 LDAQS

-3605 ADAQRNALL
+3605 TSAQRDALL

-3671 GGIMLPGGDGPQQ
+3671 SGIMLPGGDGPQQ

-3720 EKAKQED
+3720 EKAKRED

>member
-46 QQRRQAQEQKT
+46 QQRRQAQEQKA
-57 PQRER
+57 PQSER
-62 NGFDR
+62 SGFDR

-112 NADGSVS
+112 NADGSIS

-197 DETVAHDQLQG
+197 DEAVAHDQLQG

-219 KKQEQAQQPGILSM
+219 KKQEQAQQPSILSM

-297 LASVPGVWTKRQKQE
+297 LASVPGIWTKRQKQE

-380 GVTSAAAAVGKL
+380 GVTSAAAAVGKA

-467 VHNAGAAAI
+467 VHNAGAAAM
-476 GDMSTG
+476 GDMSTE
-482 DYLKHIAISGAQGM
+482 DYLKRIAISGAQGM

-566 SVLNGAINSY
+566 SVLSSAISSY

-660 NGYTAASSAMQT
+660 NGYAAASSAMQT

-689 ADLPTAPTDP
+689 ADLPTTPTDP

-726 TPQPESGQALQ
+726 TQPPESGQALQ

-743 AAAQIAG
+743 AAAQIAV

-758 TQLPS
+758 AQQPS
-763 LPATEQDAVVQP
+763 LPTAAQAAAVQP
-775 QQPEQSTQ
+775 QQLEQSTQ
-783 QEAELPTQQMQTEQT
+783 QEAGLLTPQQVQTEQT
-798 TTPLQRLEAMG
+798 ATPLERLETMG

-822 EAFYRGEIQDGE
+822 EAFYRGQITDGE
-834 VLSKLLSLPEVQ
+834 VLSKLLSFPEVQ

-857 EAVVSGNVQPQNQQP
+857 EAVVSGNVQAQNQQP
-872 VNSAAQQ
+872 VNTAAQQ
-879 TLNTQP
+879 VP
-885 TVQQALDSQAPG
+885 GSQQPG
-897 VQNGTTTSEGGM
+897 VQNEATTHEGGM

-914 QLQVGQRPGAEQPG
+914 QLPAGQQPG
-928 EQLPDGDGGRVLG
+928 TEQQSEQLPDGDGGRILG

-953 GRPQRAFNQVGAA
+953 GRPQRTFNQGRTAV
-966 AERKNLGRTLR
+966 ERENLGRTLR

-1002 SSWDAQMQQTAQRIS
+1002 SHWDAQMQQTAQRIS

-1050 GIIIQADHLRLNIDQ
+1050 GIIIQADHRYLNIDQ

-1078 NPGLVRQIEQ
+1078 NPGLVRQIER
-1088 AIVERYGREE
+1088 AIVEQYSREE

-1157 AQAVLRERK
+1157 AQAVLQERK
-1166 ITTPGSETEEAVARR
+1166 ITTPGSETAAATQRR

-1233 RFEIDDSNMKYHRG
+1233 RFEIDDSKMKYHRG

-1279 EDQERL
+1279 EDQGRL

-1292 GREYGRLSERVES
+1292 GREYGRLSERVDRGS
-1305 GNATLEDVIDHE
+1305 ATLEDVIDHE

-1327 SVRVEFKEL
+1327 NVRVEFKEL

-1350 IALDSKLRSAPEVT
+1350 IALDSKLRSAPEAT

-1445 VGLDSYDLYRN
+1445 VGMDSYDLYRN

-1468 RRELTPEQRRATPPA
+1468 RRELTPEQRRAAPPA

-1592 ENAEHSGSGKEQGK
+1592 ENAEHGGSGKEQGK

-1699 SMDEPVEQTQDLMAI
+1699 SLDEPVEQTQDLMAI

-1765 QRNKVYGADAW
+1765 RRNKVYGADAW

-1788 VNYDARRAAEQ
+1788 VNYEAGRAAEQ
-1799 KIAQLAKQVAGGI
+1799 KIAQLANQVAGGI
-1812 FSRDSVIGSR
+1812 FSRYSVISGR
-1822 VDEVSTMDEAELAK
+1822 VGEVARMDEAELAK
-1836 QLSRDD
+1836 QLARDD

-1861 EKVWDSFGNQALQD
+1861 EKVWDSFGNLALQE

-1898 TEAELE
+1898 TAAELE
-1904 TARESIMEAWIADH
+1904 TARESIMASWIADH

-1924 KPELRET
+1924 RPELRET
-1931 RIARQRDKISDAR
+1931 RTARQRDKISDAR

-1984 EAWVRGQL
+1984 EAWVRGQIR
-1992 HGVLGEPGIYNGKER
+1992 GVLGEPGIYNGKER
-2007 FTASGRRRSFRE
+2007 FTASGKRRSFRE
-2019 THGAYTVENIV
+2019 THGAYTAENIV
-2030 KAMNKANA
+2030 KAMNRASA

-2066 ADESRLQKMP
+2066 ADEGRLQNMP

-2081 RLLQALDK
+2081 RLLQELDK
-2089 RIEGIVADVQ
+2089 RIGGIVADVQ
-2099 KTSGSYDMDEIAGLL
+2099 KTAGSYDMDEIAGLL

-2172 VCIAPDN
+2172 VCIAPDD

-2216 RFSVDEPQAGTG
+2216 RFSVDEPQAETG
-2228 GEIGQAPESEPA
+2228 GEIEQASESKPAEP
-2240 KQEQK
+2240 EQK

-2394 FNADDLD
+2394 FHADDLD

-2529 QYRAPEELRET
+2529 QYRAPEELQGT

-2571 LAEMYKAARK
+2571 LAEMYKDAQAN
-2581 SDPNFLP
+2581 DPNFLP
-2588 TKELEMIVDRLDNE
+2588 SKELEKIVHRLDNK

-2750 PQLVGELEVGKPPKF
+2750 PQLVGALEVGKPPKF

-2779 HLYLESKSY
+2779 HMYLESKST

-2795 GGRIFPVKEL
+2795 GGRTFADKTL
-2805 YSQGKRE
+2805 YSQGKRRE
-2812 AAFAQGEL
+2812 AFAQGKT
-2820 VRLAPETVKALVK
+2820 VRMAPETVKAIVGS
-2833 DLTPEEQEL
+2833 LTPEEQEL

-2875 YAPIYADT
+2875 YTPIYT
-2883 NYTKNQ
+2883 NSNYTKSE

-2904 SRQYSKNPSYNI
+2904 SRQFSKNPSYNI

-2939 RNWNTL
+2939 RNWQTL
-2945 LGWNEYV
+2945 LNW
-2952 DDDRESMRSEIS
+2952 RERENSMADIIT
-2964 HTWGDASL
+2964 HDWGDESL
-2972 KYIEN
+2972 KYIQD
-2977 LIETLQ
+2977 LVQTLQ

-2995 GAEKIFSNYIG
+2995 GAEKVFSNYIG
-3006 AVFGANQS
+3006 AVFGANPS

-3021 SIPLASVWLGPENA
+3021 SIPLAGAWLDFKNF

-3083 TSFVFGGGAIT
+3083 TNFIFGGGAIT

-3106 WAENKVRSEFPEL
+3106 WAENKVRAEFPEL

-3138 AEEFNEAVAR
+3138 AEVFNEAVAR
-3148 SQSTSDEMHRGS
+3148 SQSTSDEMHQGTLR
-3160 LYKSKNSV
+3160 KSKNPV

-3174 FKSDSSQAYN
+3174 FKSDSSQTYN

-3210 GLGVAFLSILGGTA
+3210 GLGVAFLAAVGGYIWA
-3224 FACGI
+3224 QGI
-3229 DVLMNLWKHKG
+3229 EFLMNLWKRKG

-3248 NLTAESVAKELATG
+3248 NLTAGSVAKE
-3262 MAESMFGLVI
+3262 MALGLVGDLAGI
-3272 GGEEIF
+3272 VTYGEELADVIG
-3278 NIFDAV
+3278 NII
-3284 GTKLTGGTWYD
+3284 TGDKWYGID
-3295 SMNTLNAP
+3295 TP
-3303 GLEQVSEII
+3303 GLEQLSDVVETIVEQGQNG
-3312 STLID
+3312 LD
-3317 EGVSFIQLLAD
+3317 VLKDA
-3328 GADVVKNGGDVWEFL
+3328 ADVVKNGGSLGEYL
-3343 HRRGADIIGDIK
+3343 HRHSGDIVGGIK
-3355 EMAAT
+3355 DLAAAA
-3360 VATYLPGI
+3360 ATYLPGI
-3368 PVNNLEAYLLGTVR
+3368 SVNNLEAYLLGTVR
-3382 WVSPELAAAYDDAL
+3382 WASPELAAAYDDAL
-3396 ATANKNRMKGLRGAE
+3396 ATANKNQMKGLRGAE
-3411 LERKIEDTLH
+3411 LERKISDTLH
-3421 NRRVETDEATNETLA
+3421 NRRVETDETTNETLA
-3436 SLYEGGFT
+3436 SLYESGFT

-3469 QVYDKTWSGAVGNR
+3469 QVYDKTWSSAVGSR
-3483 LRELAASDVFQE
+3483 LVALAASDVFQT

-3538 SGAEMADYLELKLA
+3538 TGAEMADYLELKLA

-3565 LDTQN
+3565 LDAQS

-3605 ADAQRNALL
+3605 TSAQRDALL

-3671 GGIMLPGGDGPQQ
+3671 SGIMLPGGDGPQQ

-3720 EKAKQED
+3720 EKAKRED

>member
-46 QQRRQAQEQKT
+46 QQRRQAQEQKA
-57 PQRER
+57 PQSER
-62 NGFDR
+62 SGFDR

-112 NADGSVS
+112 NADGSIS

-150 GDEILQHFYDTGE
+150 GDEVLQHFYDTGE

-197 DETVAHDQLQG
+197 DEAVAHDQLQG

-219 KKQEQAQQPGILSM
+219 KKQEQAQQPSILSM

-297 LASVPGVWTKRQKQE
+297 LASVPGTWTKRQKQE

-347 TEAAKQWQQIYDV
+347 TEAAAQWQQIYDV

-380 GVTSAAAAVGKL
+380 GVTSAAAAVGKA

-467 VHNAGAAAI
+467 VHNAGAAAM
-476 GDMSTG
+476 GDMSTK
-482 DYLKHIAISGAQGM
+482 DYLKRIAISGAQGM

-566 SVLNGAINSY
+566 SVLSSAISSY

-689 ADLPTAPTDP
+689 ADLPTTPTDP

-726 TPQPESGQALQ
+726 TQPPESGQALQ

-743 AAAQIAG
+743 AAAQIAV

-758 TQLPS
+758 AQQPS
-763 LPATEQDAVVQP
+763 LPTAAQAAAVQP
-775 QQPEQSTQ
+775 QQLEQSTQ
-783 QEAELPTQQMQTEQT
+783 QEAGLPTPQQVQTEQT
-798 TTPLQRLEAMG
+798 ATPLERLETMG

-822 EAFYRGEIQDGE
+822 EAFYRGQITDGE
-834 VLSKLLSLPEVQ
+834 VLSKLLSFPEVQ
-846 NVMRQMTDADI
+846 NVMQQMTDADI
-857 EAVVSGNVQPQNQQP
+857 EAVVSGNVQAQNQQP
-872 VNSAAQQ
+872 VNTAAQQ
-879 TLNTQP
+879 VP
-885 TVQQALDSQAPG
+885 GSQQPG
-897 VQNGTTTSEGGM
+897 VQNEATTHEGGM

-914 QLQVGQRPGAEQPG
+914 QLPAGQQPG
-928 EQLPDGDGGRVLG
+928 TEQQSEQLPDGDGGRILG

-953 GRPQRAFNQVGAA
+953 GRPQRAFNQGRTAV
-966 AERKNLGRTLR
+966 ERENLGRTLR

-1002 SSWDAQMQQTAQRIS
+1002 SHWDAQMQRTAQRIS

-1050 GIIIQADHLRLNIDQ
+1050 GIIVQADHRYLNIDQ

-1078 NPGLVRQIEQ
+1078 NPGLVRQIER
-1088 AIVERYGREE
+1088 AIVEQYSREE
-1098 FDAIMDKYLKNLR
+1098 FDAVVEKYLKNLR

-1142 GINFFGANADKYRSE
+1142 GINFFGAHAEKYRSE
-1157 AQAVLRERK
+1157 AQAVLQERK
-1166 ITTPGSETEEAVARR
+1166 VTTPGSETAAATQRR

-1233 RFEIDDSNMKYHRG
+1233 RFEIDDSKMKYHRG

-1327 SVRVEFKEL
+1327 NVRVEFKEL

-1350 IALDSKLRSAPEVT
+1350 IALDSKLRSAPEAT

-1445 VGLDSYDLYRN
+1445 VGMDSYDLYRN

-1468 RRELTPEQRRATPPA
+1468 RRGLTPEQRRAAPPA

-1750 YTLVFPRQSIDPQAD
+1750 YTLVFPRQSIDPKAD
-1765 QRNKVYGADAW
+1765 RRNKVYGADAW

-1788 VNYDARRAAEQ
+1788 VNYEARRAAEQ
-1799 KIAQLAKQVAGGI
+1799 KIAQLANQVAGGI

-1822 VDEVSTMDEAELAK
+1822 VDEVATMDEAELAK
-1836 QLSRDD
+1836 QLAKDD

-1898 TEAELE
+1898 TETELE
-1904 TARESIMEAWIADH
+1904 TARESIMDAWIADH

-1924 KPELRET
+1924 RPELRET
-1931 RIARQRDKISDAR
+1931 RIARKRDKISDAR
-1944 VEDFIRNAEA
+1944 IEDFIRNAEA

-1992 HGVLGEPGIYNGKER
+1992 RGVLGEPGIYNGKER
-2007 FTASGRRRSFRE
+2007 FTASGKRRSFRE
-2019 THGAYTVENIV
+2019 THGAYTAENIV
-2030 KAMNKANA
+2030 KAMNQASA

-2066 ADESRLQKMP
+2066 ADEGRLQNMP

-2081 RLLQALDK
+2081 RLLQELDK
-2089 RIEGIVADVQ
+2089 RIEGIVSDVQ

-2172 VCIAPDN
+2172 VCIAPDD

-2216 RFSVDEPQAGTG
+2216 RFSVDEPQAETG
-2228 GEIGQAPESEPA
+2228 GEIEQAPESKPAEP
-2240 KQEQK
+2240 EQK

-2394 FNADDLD
+2394 FHADDLD

-2529 QYRAPEELRET
+2529 QYRAPEELQGT

-2571 LAEMYKAARK
+2571 LAEMYKDAQAN
-2581 SDPNFLP
+2581 DPNFLP
-2588 TKELEMIVDRLDNE
+2588 SKELEKIVHRLDNK

-2750 PQLVGELEVGKPPKF
+2750 PQLVGALEVGKPPKF

-2779 HLYLESKSY
+2779 HMYLESKST

-2795 GGRIFPVKEL
+2795 GGRTFADKTL
-2805 YSQGKRE
+2805 YSQGKRRE
-2812 AAFAQGEL
+2812 AFAQGKT
-2820 VRLAPETVKALVK
+2820 VRMAPETVKAIVGS
-2833 DLTPEEQEL
+2833 LTPEEQEL

-2875 YAPIYADT
+2875 YTPIYT
-2883 NYTKNQ
+2883 NSNYTKSE

-2904 SRQYSKNPSYNI
+2904 SRQFSKNPSYNI

-2939 RNWNTL
+2939 RNWQTL
-2945 LGWNEYV
+2945 LNW
-2952 DDDRESMRSEIS
+2952 RERENSMADIIT
-2964 HTWGDASL
+2964 HDWGDESL
-2972 KYIEN
+2972 KYIQD
-2977 LIETLQ
+2977 LVQTLQ
-2983 GGAASTRDSVSM
+2983 GGTASTRDSVSM
-2995 GAEKIFSNYIG
+2995 GAEKVFSNYIG
-3006 AVFGANQS
+3006 AVFGANPS
-3014 IVFKQLG
+3014 VVFKQLG
-3021 SIPLASVWLGPENA
+3021 SIPLAGAWLDFKNF

-3083 TSFVFGGGAIT
+3083 TNFIFGGGAIT

-3106 WAENKVRSEFPEL
+3106 WAENKVRAEFPEL

-3138 AEEFNEAVAR
+3138 AEVFNEAVAR
-3148 SQSTSDEMHRGS
+3148 SQSTSDEMHQGALR
-3160 LYKSKNSV
+3160 KSKNPV

-3174 FKSDSSQAYN
+3174 FKSDSSQTYN

-3210 GLGVAFLSILGGTA
+3210 GLGVAFLAAVGGYIWA
-3224 FACGI
+3224 QGI
-3229 DVLMNLWKHKG
+3229 EFLMNLWKRKG

-3248 NLTAESVAKELATG
+3248 NLTAGSVAKE
-3262 MAESMFGLVI
+3262 MALGLVGDLAGI
-3272 GGEEIF
+3272 VTYGEELADVIG
-3278 NIFDAV
+3278 NII
-3284 GTKLTGGTWYD
+3284 TGDKWYGID
-3295 SMNTLNAP
+3295 TP
-3303 GLEQVSEII
+3303 GLEQLSDVVETIVEQGQNG
-3312 STLID
+3312 LD
-3317 EGVSFIQLLAD
+3317 VLKDA
-3328 GADVVKNGGDVWEFL
+3328 ADVVKNGGSLGEYL
-3343 HRRGADIIGDIK
+3343 HRHSGDIVGGIK
-3355 EMAAT
+3355 DLAAAA
-3360 VATYLPGI
+3360 ATYLPGI
-3368 PVNNLEAYLLGTVR
+3368 SVNNLEAYLLGTVR
-3382 WVSPELAAAYDDAL
+3382 WASPELAAAYDDAL
-3396 ATANKNRMKGLRGAE
+3396 ATANKNQMKGLRGAE
-3411 LERKIEDTLH
+3411 LERKISDTMH
-3421 NRRVETDEATNETLA
+3421 NRRVETDETTNETLA
-3436 SLYEGGFT
+3436 SLYESGFT

-3458 GEDRKLSAYQK
+3458 GEGRKLSAYQK
-3469 QVYDKTWSGAVGNR
+3469 QVYDKTWSGAVGSR
-3483 LRELAASDVFQE
+3483 LQELIASDVFQA
-3495 ADDETREKML
+3495 ADDETQEKML

-3538 SGAEMADYLELKLA
+3538 TGAEMADYLELKLA

-3565 LDTQN
+3565 LDAQS

-3577 MAELAPEEGKKTVSD
+3577 MAELTPDEGKKTVSD

-3605 ADAQRNALL
+3605 TSAQRDALL

-3671 GGIMLPGGDGPQQ
+3671 SGIMLPGGDGPQQ

>member
-46 QQRRQAQEQKT
+46 QQRRQAQEQKA
-57 PQRER
+57 PQSER
-62 NGFDR
+62 SGFDR

-112 NADGSVS
+112 NADGSIS

-197 DETVAHDQLQG
+197 DEAVAHDQLQG

-219 KKQEQAQQPGILSM
+219 KKQEQAQQPSILSM

-297 LASVPGVWTKRQKQE
+297 LASVPGIWTKRQKQE

-380 GVTSAAAAVGKL
+380 GVTSAAAAVGKA

-442 AAGMNTGSLGFKVA
+442 AAGMNIGSLGFKVA

-467 VHNAGAAAI
+467 VRNAGAAAM
-476 GDMSTG
+476 GDMSTE
-482 DYLKHIAISGAQGM
+482 DYLKRIAISGAQGM

-566 SVLNGAINSY
+566 SVLSSAISSY

-660 NGYTAASSAMQT
+660 NGYAAASSAMQT

-689 ADLPTAPTDP
+689 ADLPTTPTDP

-726 TPQPESGQALQ
+726 TQPPESGQALQ

-743 AAAQIAG
+743 AAAQIAV

-758 TQLPS
+758 AQQPS
-763 LPATEQDAVVQP
+763 LPTAAQAAAVQP
-775 QQPEQSTQ
+775 QQLEQSTQ
-783 QEAELPTQQMQTEQT
+783 QEAGLLTPQQVQTEQT
-798 TTPLQRLEAMG
+798 ATPLERLETMG

-822 EAFYRGEIQDGE
+822 EAFYRGQITDGE
-834 VLSKLLSLPEVQ
+834 VLSKLLSFPEVQ

-857 EAVVSGNVQPQNQQP
+857 EAVVSGNVQAQNQQP
-872 VNSAAQQ
+872 VNTAAQQ
-879 TLNTQP
+879 VP
-885 TVQQALDSQAPG
+885 GSQQPG
-897 VQNGTTTSEGGM
+897 VQNEATTHEGGM

-914 QLQVGQRPGAEQPG
+914 QLPAGQQPG
-928 EQLPDGDGGRVLG
+928 TEQQSEQLPDGDGGRILG

-953 GRPQRAFNQVGAA
+953 GRPQRTFNQGRTAV
-966 AERKNLGRTLR
+966 ERENLGRTLR

-1002 SSWDAQMQQTAQRIS
+1002 SHWDAQMQQTAQRIS

-1050 GIIIQADHLRLNIDQ
+1050 GIIIQADHRYLNIDQ

-1078 NPGLVRQIEQ
+1078 NPGLVRQIER
-1088 AIVERYGREE
+1088 AIVEQYSREE

-1157 AQAVLRERK
+1157 AQAVLQERK
-1166 ITTPGSETEEAVARR
+1166 ITTPGSETAAATQRR

-1233 RFEIDDSNMKYHRG
+1233 RFEIDDSKMKYHRG

-1279 EDQERL
+1279 EDQGRL

-1292 GREYGRLSERVES
+1292 GREYGRLSERVDRGS
-1305 GNATLEDVIDHE
+1305 ATLEDVIDHE

-1327 SVRVEFKEL
+1327 NVRVEFKEL

-1350 IALDSKLRSAPEVT
+1350 IALDSKLRSAPEAT

-1445 VGLDSYDLYRN
+1445 VGMDSYDLYHN

-1468 RRELTPEQRRATPPA
+1468 RRELTPEQRRAAPPA

-1592 ENAEHSGSGKEQGK
+1592 ENAEHGGSGKEQGK

-1699 SMDEPVEQTQDLMAI
+1699 SLDEPVEQTQDLMAI

-1765 QRNKVYGADAW
+1765 RRNKVYGADAW

-1788 VNYDARRAAEQ
+1788 VNYEAGRAAEQ
-1799 KIAQLAKQVAGGI
+1799 KIAQLANQVAGGI
-1812 FSRDSVIGSR
+1812 FSRYSVISGR
-1822 VDEVSTMDEAELAK
+1822 VGEVARMDEAELAK
-1836 QLSRDD
+1836 QLARDD

-1861 EKVWDSFGNQALQD
+1861 EKVWDSFGNLALQE

-1898 TEAELE
+1898 TAAELE
-1904 TARESIMEAWIADH
+1904 TARESIMASWIADH

-1924 KPELRET
+1924 RPELRET
-1931 RIARQRDKISDAR
+1931 RTARQRDKISDAR

-1984 EAWVRGQL
+1984 EAWVRGQIR
-1992 HGVLGEPGIYNGKER
+1992 GVLGEPGIYNGKER
-2007 FTASGRRRSFRE
+2007 FTASGKRRSFRE
-2019 THGAYTVENIV
+2019 THGAYTAENIV
-2030 KAMNKANA
+2030 KAMNRASA

-2066 ADESRLQKMP
+2066 ADEGRLQNMP

-2081 RLLQALDK
+2081 RLLQELDK
-2089 RIEGIVADVQ
+2089 RIGGIVADVQ
-2099 KTSGSYDMDEIAGLL
+2099 KTAGSYDMDEIAGLL

-2172 VCIAPDN
+2172 VCIAPDD

-2216 RFSVDEPQAGTG
+2216 RFSVDEPQAETG
-2228 GEIGQAPESEPA
+2228 GEIEQASESKPAEP
-2240 KQEQK
+2240 EQK

-2394 FNADDLD
+2394 FHADDLD

-2529 QYRAPEELRET
+2529 QYRAPEELQGT

-2571 LAEMYKAARK
+2571 LAEMYKDAQAN
-2581 SDPNFLP
+2581 DPNFLP
-2588 TKELEMIVDRLDNE
+2588 SKELEKIVHRLDNK

-2658 KAGEAAR
+2658 KAGEATR

-2750 PQLVGELEVGKPPKF
+2750 PQLVGALEVGKPPKF

-2779 HLYLESKSY
+2779 HMYLESKST

-2795 GGRIFPVKEL
+2795 GGRTFADKTL
-2805 YSQGKRE
+2805 YSQGKRRE
-2812 AAFAQGEL
+2812 AFAQGKT
-2820 VRLAPETVKALVK
+2820 VRMAPETVKAIVGS
-2833 DLTPEEQEL
+2833 LTPEEQEL

-2875 YAPIYADT
+2875 YTPIYT
-2883 NYTKNQ
+2883 NSNYTKSE

-2904 SRQYSKNPSYNI
+2904 SRQFSKNPSYNI

-2939 RNWNTL
+2939 RNWQTL
-2945 LGWNEYV
+2945 LNW
-2952 DDDRESMRSEIS
+2952 RERENSMADIIT
-2964 HTWGDASL
+2964 HDWGDESL
-2972 KYIEN
+2972 KYIQD
-2977 LIETLQ
+2977 LVQTLQ

-2995 GAEKIFSNYIG
+2995 GAEKVFSNYIG
-3006 AVFGANQS
+3006 AVFGANPS

-3021 SIPLASVWLGPENA
+3021 SIPLAGAWLDFKNF

-3083 TSFVFGGGAIT
+3083 TNFIFGGGAIT

-3106 WAENKVRSEFPEL
+3106 WAENKVRAEFPEL

-3138 AEEFNEAVAR
+3138 AEVFNEAVAR
-3148 SQSTSDEMHRGS
+3148 SQSTSDEMHQGTLR
-3160 LYKSKNSV
+3160 KSKNPV

-3174 FKSDSSQAYN
+3174 FKSDSSQTYN

-3210 GLGVAFLSILGGTA
+3210 GLGVAFLAAVGGYIWA
-3224 FACGI
+3224 QGI
-3229 DVLMNLWKHKG
+3229 EFLMNLWKRKG

-3248 NLTAESVAKELATG
+3248 NLTAGSVAKE
-3262 MAESMFGLVI
+3262 MALGLVGDLAGI
-3272 GGEEIF
+3272 VTYGEELADVIG
-3278 NIFDAV
+3278 NII
-3284 GTKLTGGTWYD
+3284 TGDKWYGID
-3295 SMNTLNAP
+3295 TP
-3303 GLEQVSEII
+3303 GLEQLSDVVETIVEQGQNG
-3312 STLID
+3312 LD
-3317 EGVSFIQLLAD
+3317 VLKDA
-3328 GADVVKNGGDVWEFL
+3328 ADVVKNGGSLGEYL
-3343 HRRGADIIGDIK
+3343 HRYSGDIVGGIK
-3355 EMAAT
+3355 DLAAAA
-3360 VATYLPGI
+3360 ATYLPGI
-3368 PVNNLEAYLLGTVR
+3368 SVNNLEAYLLGTVR
-3382 WVSPELAAAYDDAL
+3382 WASPELAAAYDDAL
-3396 ATANKNRMKGLRGAE
+3396 ATANKNQMKGLRGAE
-3411 LERKIEDTLH
+3411 LERKISDTLH
-3421 NRRVETDEATNETLA
+3421 NRRVETDETTNETLA
-3436 SLYEGGFT
+3436 SLYESGFT

-3469 QVYDKTWSGAVGNR
+3469 QVYDKTWSSAVGSR
-3483 LRELAASDVFQE
+3483 LVALAASDVFQT

-3538 SGAEMADYLELKLA
+3538 TGAEMADYLELKLA

-3565 LDTQN
+3565 LDAQS

-3605 ADAQRNALL
+3605 TSAQRDALL

-3671 GGIMLPGGDGPQQ
+3671 SGIMLPGGDGPQQ

-3720 EKAKQED
+3720 EKAKRED

>member
-46 QQRRQAQEQKT
+46 QQRRQAQEQKAH
-57 PQRER
+57 QSER
-62 NGFDR
+62 SGFDR

-112 NADGSVS
+112 NADGSIS

-188 YTTQREKAL
+188 YTTQREQAL
-197 DETVAHDQLQG
+197 DEAVAHDQLQG

-219 KKQEQAQQPGILSM
+219 KKQEQAQQPSILSM

-297 LASVPGVWTKRQKQE
+297 LASVPGTWTKRQKQE

-336 APYQEAMRKGD
+336 MPYQEAMRKGD

-380 GVTSAAAAVGKL
+380 GVTSAAAAVGKA

-442 AAGMNTGSLGFKVA
+442 AAGMNTASLGFKVA

-467 VHNAGAAAI
+467 VHNAGAAAM
-476 GDMSTG
+476 GDMSTD
-482 DYLKHIAISGAQGM
+482 DYLKRIAISGAQGM

-516 HKMTPFMEFLRQTAS
+516 HMMTPFMEFLRQTAS

-566 SVLNGAINSY
+566 SVLNSAISSY

-660 NGYTAASSAMQT
+660 NGYAAASSAMQT

-689 ADLPTAPTDP
+689 ADLPTTPTDP

-718 QAQAGTQN
+718 QAQAGTQSAQ
-726 TPQPESGQALQ
+726 QPESGQALQ
-737 NGNAAA
+737 SGNAAA
-743 AAAQIAG
+743 AAAQIAV

-758 TQLPS
+758 AQQPNLPT
-763 LPATEQDAVVQP
+763 AAQAAAVQP
-775 QQPEQSTQ
+775 QQLEQSTQ
-783 QEAELPTQQMQTEQT
+783 QEAGLPTPQQVQTEQT
-798 TTPLQRLEAMG
+798 ATPLERLETMG

-822 EAFYRGEIQDGE
+822 EAFYRGQITDGE
-834 VLSKLLSLPEVQ
+834 VLSKLLSFPEVQ

-857 EAVVSGNVQPQNQQP
+857 EAVVSGNVQPQNQRP
-872 VNSAAQQ
+872 GNAA
-879 TLNTQP
+879 
-885 TVQQALDSQAPG
+885 VQQVPGSQQPG
-897 VQNGTTTSEGGM
+897 VQNEATTHEGGM

-914 QLQVGQRPGAEQPG
+914 QLPVRQQPSTEQQS
-928 EQLPDGDGGRVLG
+928 EQLPDGDGGRILS

-953 GRPQRAFNQVGAA
+953 GRPQRAFNQGRTAV
-966 AERKNLGRTLR
+966 ERENLGRTLR

-1002 SSWDAQMQQTAQRIS
+1002 SHWDAQMQQTAQRIS

-1050 GIIIQADHLRLNIDQ
+1050 GIIVQADHRYLNIDQ

-1070 AFHDYAAN
+1070 AFHDIAAN

-1088 AIVERYGREE
+1088 AIVEQYSREE
-1098 FDAIMDKYLKNLR
+1098 FDAVVEKYLKNLR
-1111 GVYDLPEHASGQ
+1111 GVYDLPEYASGQ
-1123 EVAEAYG
+1123 EVDEVYG

-1142 GINFFGANADKYRSE
+1142 GINFFGAHAEKYRSE
-1157 AQAVLRERK
+1157 AQAVLQERK
-1166 ITTPGSETEEAVARR
+1166 VTTPGSETAAATQRR

-1233 RFEIDDSNMKYHRG
+1233 RFEIDDSKMKYHRG
-1247 GDAAFSRNHPDYAE
+1247 GDAAFSRSHPDYAE

-1327 SVRVEFKEL
+1327 NVRVEFKEL
-1336 PGNTQGYFSPSENK
+1336 PGNTQGYFSTSENK
-1350 IALDSKLRSAPEVT
+1350 IALDSKLRSAPEAT

-1396 EARIADIRE
+1396 EARIADIKE

-1416 DLNRWT
+1416 DLNKWT

-1428 EAKIG
+1428 ETKIG

-1468 RRELTPEQRRATPPA
+1468 RRGLTPEQRRATPPA

-1502 KTDDGTEVYETSEAV
+1502 KTDDGTEVYETSETI

-1552 YATFDENDLRKNV
+1552 YATFDENDLRKNI

-1634 ANVRKKPDGEFVYS
+1634 ANVRKKLDGEFVYS

-1714 HNLDGKKMDSMLQL
+1714 HNLDGEKMDSMLQL

-1765 QRNKVYGADAW
+1765 RRNKVYGADAW

-1788 VNYDARRAAEQ
+1788 VNYEITRAAEQ
-1799 KIAQLAKQVAGGI
+1799 KIAQMANQVAGGI

-1822 VDEVSTMDEAELAK
+1822 VDEVATMDEAELAK

-1904 TARESIMEAWIADH
+1904 TARESIMDSWIADH

-1924 KPELRET
+1924 RPELRET
-1931 RIARQRDKISDAR
+1931 RIARQRDKISDVR

-1964 GVDRY
+1964 DVDRY
-1969 ATQDKLREAVDDADV
+1969 ATQDRLREAVDDADV

-1992 HGVLGEPGIYNGKER
+1992 RGVLGEPGIYNGKER
-2007 FTASGRRRSFRE
+2007 FTASGRSKSFRQ
-2019 THGAYTVENIV
+2019 THDAYTAENIV
-2030 KAMNKANA
+2030 KAMNRASA

-2066 ADESRLQKMP
+2066 ADEGRLQNMP

-2081 RLLQALDK
+2081 RLLQELDK

-2099 KTSGSYDMDEIAGLL
+2099 KTAGSYDMDEIAGLL

-2126 QAFSRQGYDIDGGL
+2126 QAFSKQGYDIDGGL

-2172 VCIAPDN
+2172 VCIAPDD

-2216 RFSVDEPQAGTG
+2216 RFSVDEPQAETG
-2228 GEIGQAPESEPA
+2228 SEIEQVPESKPAEP
-2240 KQEQK
+2240 EQK
-2245 EKKPRK
+2245 EKKLRK

-2311 AFFDRMYA
+2311 TFFDRMYA

-2394 FNADDLD
+2394 FHADDLD

-2516 KKTLKALQWLAKN
+2516 RKTLKALQWLAKN
-2529 QYRAPEELRET
+2529 QYRAPEELQET

-2571 LAEMYKAARK
+2571 LAEMYKDAQAN
-2581 SDPNFLP
+2581 DPNFLP
-2588 TKELEMIVDRLDNE
+2588 SKELEKIVHRLDNK

-2750 PQLVGELEVGKPPKF
+2750 PQLVGALEVGKPPKF

-2779 HLYLESKSY
+2779 HMYLESKST

-2795 GGRIFPVKEL
+2795 GGRTFADKTL
-2805 YSQGKRE
+2805 YSQGKRRE
-2812 AAFAQGEL
+2812 AFAQGKT
-2820 VRLAPETVKALVK
+2820 VRMAPETVKAIVGS
-2833 DLTPEEQEL
+2833 LTPEEQEL

-2875 YAPIYADT
+2875 YTPIYT
-2883 NYTKNQ
+2883 NSNYTKSE

-2904 SRQYSKNPSYNI
+2904 SRQFSKNPSYNI

-2939 RNWNTL
+2939 RNWQTL
-2945 LGWNEYV
+2945 LNW
-2952 DDDRESMRSEIS
+2952 RERENSMADIIT
-2964 HTWGDASL
+2964 HDWGDESL
-2972 KYIEN
+2972 KYIQD
-2977 LIETLQ
+2977 LVQTLQ

-3006 AVFGANQS
+3006 AVFGANPS

-3021 SIPLASVWLGPENA
+3021 SIPLAGAWLDFKNF

-3083 TSFVFGGGAIT
+3083 TNFVFGGGAIT

-3106 WAENKVRSEFPEL
+3106 WAENKVRAEFPEL

-3138 AEEFNEAVAR
+3138 AEVFNEAVAR
-3148 SQSTSDEMHRGS
+3148 SQSTSDEMHQGTLR
-3160 LYKSKNSV
+3160 KSKNPV

-3174 FKSDSSQAYN
+3174 FKSDSSQTYN

-3210 GLGVAFLSILGGTA
+3210 GLGVAFLAAVGGYIWA
-3224 FACGI
+3224 QGI
-3229 DVLMNLWKHKG
+3229 EFLMNLWKRKG

-3248 NLTAESVAKELATG
+3248 NLTAGSVAKE
-3262 MAESMFGLVI
+3262 MALGLVGDLAGI
-3272 GGEEIF
+3272 VTYGEELADVIG
-3278 NIFDAV
+3278 NII
-3284 GTKLTGGTWYD
+3284 TGDKWYGID
-3295 SMNTLNAP
+3295 TP
-3303 GLEQVSEII
+3303 GLEQLSDVVETIVEQGQNG
-3312 STLID
+3312 LD
-3317 EGVSFIQLLAD
+3317 VLKDA
-3328 GADVVKNGGDVWEFL
+3328 ADVVKNGGSLGEYL
-3343 HRRGADIIGDIK
+3343 HRHSGDIVGGIK
-3355 EMAAT
+3355 DLAAAA
-3360 VATYLPGI
+3360 ATYLPGI
-3368 PVNNLEAYLLGTVR
+3368 SVNNLEAYLIGTVR
-3382 WVSPELAAAYDDAL
+3382 WASPELAAAYDDAL
-3396 ATANKNRMKGLRGAE
+3396 ATANKNQMKGLRGAE
-3411 LERKIEDTLH
+3411 LERKISDTLH
-3421 NRRVETDEATNETLA
+3421 NRRVETDETTNETLA
-3436 SLYEGGFT
+3436 SLYESGFT

-3469 QVYDKTWSGAVGNR
+3469 QVYDKTWSGAVGSR
-3483 LRELAASDVFQE
+3483 LQELIASDVFQA
-3495 ADDETREKML
+3495 ADDETQEKML

-3538 SGAEMADYLELKLA
+3538 TGAEMADYLELKLA

-3558 LDAIDGG
+3558 LDAHDGG
-3565 LDTQN
+3565 LNAQS

-3605 ADAQRNALL
+3605 ISAQRDALL

-3671 GGIMLPGGDGPQQ
+3671 SGIMLPGGDGPQH